1 MPIYTTS
8 YGKRYNIPS
17 DIAAQFEK
25 DFPDAQI
32 RYEASGEEYDIPL
45 NKRDGFIKAFPN
57 AKTVDRMST
66 PPKED
71 AQPEYSGPGGYF
83 APKPRNEPNP
93 SALIAE
99 EVERQQRQAGINP
112 NSAEAISQRFDAM
125 VEALPSRKT
134 KEYDDQLL
142 LEDDRRREEQYN
154 KTHRLGMMQAQNPE
168 GYAPY
173 PQRSDDEK
181 TNSRFLP
188 LANVGDETSA
198 VWMIPQPEDYPAPSP
213 EAQRIWERRINE
225 AKAQSQFESGVRG
238 QLWEITKTL
247 DEQDRK
253 NDEEVRQWREESHKR
268 ALDGLGALPIPPSTP
283 EESRSYSNLKT
294 AQGLLD
300 EAVKVIEQAD
310 RNTHGATGVGNAL
323 RGIKDGLFDPHTWD
337 LGIGELVD
345 ANNLRRVIAKS
356 DRNETL
362 TDDERSLLD
371 ALATNMAVSS
381 LYGSKVGMGYNIGK
395 GTAQSLPFMI
405 EFALNPIAGSS
416 KTIAGKIA
424 RYWLKHNIKRKALKK
439 AGARV
444 IGDIA
449 AATGTMATSG
459 SLRTAADAIT
469 RMTGNPLYE
478 ITPEGK
484 AVYAGHEQGDTPLK
498 AIGKSATAG
507 SIEYYTEL
515 LGGAF
520 GPIGRAV
527 GGVLGKVPGMKSITG
542 YLSRSQAAE
551 LIRGIRTS
559 DWAKSVG
566 DFTSRTGWHGM
577 IEEYS
582 EEEIGNIL
590 NYFTVGDVQKKDLLD
605 PQQHLETFGSVAL
618 MGGFFSALKTAGY
631 RPARSRAQKQVAI
644 FYQQAGELLGEEWQ
658 NIKAACDNNTDP
670 QSGTAALAQVLE
682 SSQYNPEQ
690 KRAILSYFAAKQSY
704 NGVLLADQKSSEEQ
718 TKSPEQTAI
727 ENSYDAGYKSVDGD
741 PSAKQAIK
749 QHLNQVSAPFSEER
763 LQELRAVKN
772 PMQYISEH
780 PQEAPQLLEW
790 FKANSTYTGMIE
802 AVQDQIQQKIKESDD
817 AVDSRTHTDGNLYT
831 VTLKGDNAA
840 QGYIT
845 QGDVTFNPDGSV
857 NKTKSNDRVTVR
869 YADGHSE
876 MLSIDD
882 LGRLVETNNAQELK
896 AQNADAIWEEESR
909 RAAAEIDGTTG
920 PSQGDPITLKD
931 GRRGIFYAD
940 TGDGNYL
947 VQLEDGSVIPAPQTA
962 VTLLNRQPSQQEQ
975 QPTPQ
980 PAQTT
985 PQQTAEQTMAP
996 SPAQEP
1002 QNGVDDR
1009 IGRSLNKEEADNL
1022 IAEMENRAEPAPEL
1036 ELTLENWTAEFGKDG
1051 MVDTPIGKVKMG
1063 ENQYQKLAQKGRN
1076 GKLGMIK
1083 PTLTNPDVI
1092 IEDKSQAKEGQQTER
1107 SSSYVFVKSFIDE
1120 TGERRYYFTSV
1131 TISKEGNEVVISNQ
1145 ERKRNRIHTLFKE
1158 GKLIHV
1164 KKAALPTESATS
1176 AQGNQF
1182 TVPGGATL
1190 QGKNT
1195 NTSANFQTNTTD
1207 NQPQNGVDNRIG
1219 RSLNKEE
1226 ADDLIAE
1233 MENRAE
1239 PAPELELTP
1248 ENWTAEFGKD
1258 GMVDTPIGKVK
1269 MGENQ
1274 YQKLVRNKREN
1285 YFGMIKPTLESP
1297 DMVVEKVA
1305 PADNA
1310 ERDTKLIFVKTF
1322 TKPDG
1327 SRVVHFQ
1334 SVTVKKDGLEVSI
1347 SSHEAEPKDIKK
1359 DMQNATILHISEKMS
1374 HGSEGSLTEAPV
1386 AEGPDLVPTSD
1397 NLSTN
1402 EDTTP
1407 FAENQIPAGQNNTNI
1422 SPEATQPP
1430 AEVTYPRDEK
1440 TGHIL
1445 FDQIDDP
1452 TVVAAA
1458 LRNEF
1463 GEQALEA
1470 AQTKLQDL
1478 QGELEKAASTKDTF
1492 ERLYKQRDLQ
1502 REIAKYQ
1509 QVVSTLTPTE
1519 VEQITPQEMN
1529 RAEVQPENVQN
1540 ETNRSEQQGQE
1551 TTNADT
1557 QTTNADQSEVDENG
1571 RPFVKASDGSTV
1583 FGEITKDTGLTP
1595 APIKLSEGY
1604 QDGNGKGYGRAHIE
1618 ANHGKQI
1625 KKAGFSSVEDFVSYV
1640 AKNYNRDNILVGK
1653 RRNNGQPTFLIQVS
1667 DQHDNTLFVELSGDE
1682 SYWNVNSAGIF
1693 RKGYSNNKE
1702 TVAKTEP
1709 QQPIN
1714 AVSGDSS
1721 LSENEQSGISLSE
1734 PNGESTVSTNE
1745 DTTNIQE
1752 NQESASKNTENQ
1764 TNPLTNKTNTP
1775 ILPRKQTAP
1784 KYAKEIAQFGDEVS
1798 IEDVVLRDIALGQ
1811 KFSWEDHGKS
1821 RGIASEL
1828 GFTGKEA
1835 ERRSRISMLR
1845 NDGITVDDYVH
1856 GLWQEYGE
1864 RFRQDDAQ
1872 IRDALL
1878 DVLQRVYSPKAA
1890 MEQLRN
1896 IHTQEEFSQEEQ
1908 NILTPEER
1916 EAFWNIPVSEYAF
1929 REPKANTPEEQQII
1943 DQAKQNGTYM
1953 KAPNGKPTNLTA
1965 AQWVKVRTQAFKN
1978 WFGDWEKIAK
1988 LANSKHKEN
1997 ERNRSK
2003 QAPEYTDDFRRV
2015 QASSKGLSKQEI
2027 SEFNRRKREIND
2039 AERGLLSGI
2048 FGRQLASGRDR
2059 SWHDQRTL
2067 IDPVHQTPIQI
2078 LENVDGQ
2085 LFHDIFEIVRNYLP
2099 NGELVDLHENYDNA
2113 TCYLAA
2119 DGLSGFAVEDN
2130 GNLVSVFN
2138 LNPNVSFLKTIKDY
2152 VTKCGATHLD
2162 GYNSPKQPLAKI
2174 YQKTLGWKV
2183 ASLMD
2188 YNMEF
2193 DHDDIAANHDA
2204 PQVAFMVNSS
2214 QDVET
2219 KSFDKDSYDEAEA
2232 YQQEQVKAIFENCSK
2247 VIDENGEPL
2256 AVHPVPSSTNTT
2268 DEGAGN
2274 DQQTG
2279 LYFETGGNRTGDR
2292 SRQAYFLNIRDPKY
2306 SSTQGDLSNTSH
2318 DGAILQSQQP
2328 GETSSAT
2335 TYAVTKAD
2343 QIRPATDLNEAR
2355 SSDNPDTRYRNIDE
2369 VNDQFN
2375 AELQQQIEGTLPQGH
2390 IYQLGHPSE
2399 ALQAAGI
2406 PNLPIELAASRLET
2420 KASKDYSSNHPFD
2433 LKNIQNLP
2441 QAISSPIAVFDSKTQ
2456 PNSKVIFIE
2465 LQQDGVNFVVAVK
2478 VHSQRANYQRKIN
2491 INSIRSV
2498 YPKDY
2503 TRDIINWINRGD
2515 LLRWADK
2522 EKILNWLTQQQSNS
2536 ADVDTPIKDIS
2547 VATNIVNNF
2556 ENPTLT
2562 DGKKV
2567 ATAEELS
2574 ETLHT
2579 PIRIVRNVNDIH
2591 DDEKEAFRKRRAC
2604 GWYDMETGEV
2614 VIVLPNCRDEA
2625 EVQATIL
2632 HEVVGHKGLR
2642 ELVGEE
2648 KYNDLLRRVWSSLD
2662 PATKAKKQKQYGH
2675 PLIAADEY
2683 LASLAEENVE
2693 PNVLK
2698 RILAQVRNWL
2708 REVLGM
2714 DIKLSDND
2722 LRYLLWR
2729 SKHNLQNKQNIF
2741 ERAETAAK
2749 DAELRYRLGINNQ
2762 AQDQTENS
2770 GSTELDAVN
2779 RRFNEQL
2786 DAFEKGQMRSN
2797 DWFNMGTPGA
2807 ILQSAGLPNKPITM
2821 TQSVL
2826 RKHMAKHGFS
2836 ATTLRNL
2843 PDALNSPLMVYEW
2856 GDKARSLIVI
2866 TEIPHGD
2873 HRITAA
2879 IKLNR
2884 NGKQLEVNE
2893 IASVHGK
2900 SVERLITEMNDSRS
2914 DFAQDKLR
2922 YVDKKKALNWMSA
2935 MEAPLASSQTSS
2947 QELSLATNIIKN
2959 FENPTLPSE
2968 ENIRFRENGNE
2979 LDAVNRRFNEK
2990 LETLTE
2996 KNADSTVLQL
3006 GRPSDILRA
3015 AGIADKPLKLYGN
3028 KVIKKMK
3035 KHGFKLE
3042 ELQNLPE
3049 AVASPIAVFNNYQ
3062 KEGNRSILTEL
3073 KTADGNF
3080 LVSLDLGKGED
3091 IDFNIVS
3098 SVFGKS
3104 DNKVINWINKGYAA
3118 YIDKEKAL
3126 NYLHLAAPI
3135 AAASDNQELSL
3146 ATNIIKN
3153 FENPTLP
3160 SEENIRFRE
3169 KEAPGDLPTSQASS
3183 SQEKLR
3189 EELKHLRTLRKGLD
3203 SEVMQYRKRG
3213 AQNESSSTR
3222 QLKDIIARYNRS
3234 QRQIREYVNDILDAQ
3249 AATTLGKREI
3259 NTLLSALVRATD
3271 PQKAEEAV
3279 HRILDTVTTAR
3290 LRAETARTEKLYNT
3304 KIQGETP
3311 QGVPEAKGVDDNTR
3325 VMIEYFRAHKEEN
3338 INESEEALR
3347 TKEATEGLTPA
3358 EQMHMDAIYLIRL
3371 YQQATEVGN
3380 DYMAASAQME
3390 QLEQQID
3397 TLSKEVWHLQR
3408 AKATGGEARR
3418 KRTIEQK
3425 QQTMVQKGHLLE
3437 ATRWQLQELKQNYLE
3452 QLQGFN
3458 DILQEVIL
3466 NGRSAYLDWVHKQQ
3480 DRQREILQGAF
3491 ADAGPKAMAS
3501 ARQYGGWKPQGPLH
3515 KSVLAMRDFF
3525 TAPLLSLDYL
3535 IRKHTQSAPNGEGH
3549 LYNQFIRGEGGY
3561 MEASNRYFERT
3572 REITDALGEAAQ
3584 RYMGISGKNMGQ
3596 RWLRAQAQAR
3606 RSPLT
3611 FSLQL
3616 NDGSQPQV
3624 ISATQALYLR
3634 ALEKQTDGQVK
3645 LRAMGISEEVMEQIS
3660 QTLQQEAPEMV
3671 ALADWVQEQLLPS
3684 LRESYNATHLRLFGT
3699 QMREVAHYFPISIN
3713 KRETYREND
3722 GTEHEQALP
3731 TTTTGSIISR
3741 KPNTTAIDWNMDF
3754 FEVLDRHIQ
3763 QMEHWNAYS
3772 EVVQNMN
3779 RLTSNTLFKKSLEYK
3794 NPGEARKF
3802 MDAARVAA
3810 EQYRIQVLDHES
3822 VIVKLSQAAAS
3833 SKINFRVWT
3842 AIKQIASS
3850 PAFVAY
3856 SADPQF
3862 WATLSKHVATLPA
3875 TLLGRGDYSWAKA
3888 NLPDF
3893 RRRVQGGTAG
3903 NDALERESFSVV
3915 RKLSKD
3921 PRSPLSYGMWAN
3933 AHMDAVVCA
3942 MGAKAVYEYQLS
3954 RHKRRGLSESEAQR
3968 AARRDAEI
3976 SYNLSQQSALGVN
3989 LSPMQRSR
3997 NFFSVIFSTF
4007 QNAQF
4012 LYGRQLGDALRELTR
4027 STELETEALYQR
4039 YRTRGMESA
4048 QARRAALKDVSIA
4061 KRTSVVR
4068 ILTYGWGLQLLW
4080 VAMSNALPYIFGG
4093 DDDDKNLWVESA
4105 KNPAVWIGPLQ
4116 GLFGGGNLTSIA
4128 EGYPFDGPM
4137 LFEDISRFW
4146 RNYGEA
4152 AQSQGIFSW
4161 ETAGVT
4167 LDLLT
4172 EFSLSQ
4178 NSETFMNL
4186 YNGVQSFID
4195 GHSTAGLLQLIN
4207 APRSQIKKILMQRG
4221 EHESL
4226 MQYAERINNLQ
4237 ELFRA
4242 MDRSAQGARGTSQPL
4257 YEELEQAN

>member
-25 DFPDAQI
+25 DFPDARI

-83 APKPRNEPNP
+83 APTTRHEPNP

-99 EVERQQRQAGINP
+99 EVERQQREAGINP

-125 VEALPSRKT
+125 IEALPTSAT
-134 KEYDDQLL
+134 KKYDDQVLR
-142 LEDDRRREEQYN
+142 EDYRRREEQYN

-253 NDEEVRQWREESHKR
+253 NDEKVRQWREESHKR

-424 RYWLKHNIKRKALKK
+424 RYWLKHNAKGKALKK

-469 RMTGNPLYE
+469 RTTGNPLYE

-577 IEEYS
+577 VEEYS

-644 FYQQAGELLGEEWQ
+644 LDQQAGDLLGEEWQ
-658 NIKAACDNNTDP
+658 NIKAACDNNNDP

-749 QHLNQVSAPFSEER
+749 QHLDQVSAPFSEER
-763 LQELRAVKN
+763 LQQLRAVEN

-802 AVQDQIQQKIKESDD
+802 AVQDQINQKIKESDD

-831 VTLKGDNAA
+831 ITLKGDNAA

-845 QGDVTFNPDGSV
+845 QGDVAFNPDGSV

-962 VTLLNRQPSQQEQ
+962 VTLLNRQPSQQ
-975 QPTPQ
+975 QPTLQ

-985 PQQTAEQTMAP
+985 PQQTAEQTMTP

-1002 QNGVDDR
+1002 QNGVDNR

-1036 ELTLENWTAEFGKDG
+1036 ELTPENWTAEFGEDG

-1063 ENQYQKLAQKGRN
+1063 ENQYLKLAQKGRN

-1107 SSSYVFVKSFIDE
+1107 PSSYVFVKSFIDE
-1120 TGERRYYFTSV
+1120 TGDRRYYFTSV

-1145 ERKRNRIHTLFKE
+1145 EKSKDRIIRLMEE
-1158 GKLIHV
+1158 GKPAYI
-1164 KKAALPTESATS
+1164 KKATLPSESATS
-1176 AQGNQF
+1176 AQGNRL
-1182 TVPGGATL
+1182 TIPGGATL
-1190 QGKNT
+1190 QDKNT
-1195 NTSANFQTNTTD
+1195 NSSANFQTNTTD
-1207 NQPQNGVDNRIG
+1207 NQPQNSVDNRIG
-1219 RSLNKEE
+1219 RSLNQEE
-1226 ADDLIAE
+1226 ADNLIAE

-1248 ENWTAEFGKD
+1248 ENWTAEFGED

-1407 FAENQIPAGQNNTNI
+1407 FAENQITAGQNNTNI

-1529 RAEVQPENVQN
+1529 RAEVQPENAQN

-1557 QTTNADQSEVDENG
+1557 QTSNADQSEVDENG

-1583 FGEITKDTGLTP
+1583 FGEITEDTGLTP
-1595 APIKLSEGY
+1595 APIKLSEGVITNTTTN
-1604 QDGNGKGYGRAHIE
+1604 DGYGLAHIE
-1618 ANHGKQI
+1618 ARHGDQI
-1625 KKAGFSSVEDFVSYV
+1625 RQAGFDSVEEFVESV
-1640 AKNYNRDNILVGK
+1640 AKNYDQIKEGRK
-1653 RRNNGQPTFLIQVS
+1653 RNDGSETYLLQLEDKHN
-1667 DQHDNTLFVELSGDE
+1667 NTLFVELSKDG
-1682 SYWNVNSAGIF
+1682 SYWNINSAGIF
-1693 RKGYSNNKE
+1693 NNKYARGNKVVYSRHTQTNQFAE
-1702 TVAKTEP
+1702 TGEGSPST
-1709 QQPIN
+1709 
-1714 AVSGDSS
+1714 
-1721 LSENEQSGISLSE
+1721 EQSGTQSDA
-1734 PNGESTVSTNE
+1734 STLPPTSTNE

-1764 TNPLTNKTNTP
+1764 TNPPTYKVNTP

-1864 RFRQDDAQ
+1864 RFRQDDTQ
-1872 IRDALL
+1872 IRDAVL

-1908 NILTPEER
+1908 NILTPEEQD
-1916 EAFWNIPVSEYAF
+1916 AFGNTPVSEYAF
-1929 REPKANTPEEQQII
+1929 REPEATTPEEQQII

-2003 QAPEYTDDFRRV
+2003 QAPEYSDDFRRV
-2015 QASSKGLSKQEI
+2015 QASSRKLSQDDISAFHRDKQDLNEN
-2027 SEFNRRKREIND
+2027 ERE
-2039 AERGLLSGI
+2039 LLSGV
-2048 FGRQLASGRDR
+2048 FRRQLLSARARGGYA
-2059 SWHDQRTL
+2059 QRTL
-2067 IDPVHQTPIQI
+2067 IDPQQNIPVQI
-2078 LENVDGQ
+2078 LEDVDGQ
-2085 LFHDIFEIVRNYLP
+2085 LFHDIFEIVRNYLK

-2113 TCYLAA
+2113 TCYLSA

-2162 GYNSPKQPLAKI
+2162 GYNFPKQPLAKI

-2247 VIDENGEPL
+2247 VIDKNGEPL
-2256 AVHPVPSSTNTT
+2256 ALYPVPSSTNTT
-2268 DEGAGN
+2268 DEGSGN
-2274 DQQTG
+2274 DQQIG
-2279 LYFETGGNRTGDR
+2279 LYFETGGNGTGDR

-2318 DGAILQSQQP
+2318 NGAILQSQQP

-2343 QIRPATDLNEAR
+2343 QIRPATDHNEER

-2369 VNDQFN
+2369 INDQFN

-2406 PNLPIELAASRLET
+2406 PNLPIELAASRLSD
-2420 KASKDYSSNHPFD
+2420 KSMQANHPFE
-2433 LKNIQNLP
+2433 LSEIENLP
-2441 QAISSPIAVFDSKTQ
+2441 EAIQQPLAVFRSATHIG
-2456 PNSKVIFIE
+2456 SYVVMTEIE
-2465 LQQDGVNFVVAVK
+2465 HQGKNYVAAIQTHRQK
-2478 VHSQRANYQRKIN
+2478 GRLEIN
-2491 INSIRSV
+2491 DIRSI
-2498 YPKDY
+2498 YPKNN
-2503 TRDIINWINRGD
+2503 RQIANWIDEG
-2515 LLRWADK
+2515 LLEYAETQK
-2522 EKILNWLTQQQSNS
+2522 MVEWLSKQRSNS
-2536 ADVDTPIKDIS
+2536 AEVRKLFNH
-2547 VATNIVNNF
+2547 ATNIVNSF

-2591 DDEKEAFRKRRAC
+2591 DDEKEALRKRRAY

-2698 RILAQVRNWL
+2698 RISAQVRNWL

-2749 DAELRYRLGINNQ
+2749 DAELRYRLGINNRAQ
-2762 AQDQTENS
+2762 AQTENS

-2786 DAFEKGQMRSN
+2786 
-2797 DWFNMGTPGA
+2797 
-2807 ILQSAGLPNKPITM
+2807 
-2821 TQSVL
+2821 
-2826 RKHMAKHGFS
+2826 
-2836 ATTLRNL
+2836 
-2843 PDALNSPLMVYEW
+2843 
-2856 GDKARSLIVI
+2856 
-2866 TEIPHGD
+2866 
-2873 HRITAA
+2873 
-2879 IKLNR
+2879 
-2884 NGKQLEVNE
+2884 
-2893 IASVHGK
+2893 
-2900 SVERLITEMNDSRS
+2900 
-2914 DFAQDKLR
+2914 
-2922 YVDKKKALNWMSA
+2922 
-2935 MEAPLASSQTSS
+2935 
-2947 QELSLATNIIKN
+2947 
-2959 FENPTLPSE
+2959 
-2968 ENIRFRENGNE
+2968 
-2979 LDAVNRRFNEK
+2979 
-2990 LETLTE
+2990 ETLTE
-2996 KNADSTVLQL
+2996 KNAQSVMLNLGRPNTVLQ
-3006 GRPSDILRA
+3006 S
-3015 AGIADKPLKLYGN
+3015 AGIADRPIRLYGN
-3028 KVIKKMK
+3028 KVMKKIR
-3035 KHGFKLE
+3035 KHGFKITDIK
-3042 ELQNLPE
+3042 NLPS
-3049 AVASPIAVFNNYQ
+3049 AINNPIAVFNNYGN
-3062 KEGNRSILTEL
+3062 KENRAVFTEL
-3073 KTADGNF
+3073 ATSQGNV
-3080 LVSLDLGKGED
+3080 LVTIEWGKGTDAEL
-3091 IDFNIVS
+3091 NIVT
-3098 SVFGKS
+3098 SVFGKGNS
-3104 DNKVINWINKGYAA
+3104 NIIDWINSGYTT
-3118 YIDKEKAL
+3118 YINKEKAL
-3126 NYLHLAAPI
+3126 NYLRISALI
-3135 AAASDNQELSL
+3135 AEAQDNQELSL

-3169 KEAPGDLPTSQASS
+3169 QDTPSDLPTSQVSS

-3249 AATTLGKREI
+3249 AATSLGKREI

-3271 PQKAEEAV
+3271 PQKAEQAI

-3290 LRAETARTEKLYNT
+3290 LRAETARTEKLYST

-3347 TKEATEGLTPA
+3347 TKQATEGLTPT

-3722 GTEHEQALP
+3722 GTEHEQTLP

-3833 SKINFRVWT
+3833 SKINFRGWT

-3968 AARRDAEI
+3968 AARRDAEL

-4039 YRTRGMESA
+4039 YRTQGMESA
-4048 QARRAALKDVSIA
+4048 QARRAALKDVSLA

-4128 EGYPFDGPM
+4128 EGYPFGGPM

-4186 YNGVQSFID
+4186 YNGVQAFID
-4195 GHSTAGLLQLIN
+4195 GHSTAGLLQLLN
-4207 APRSQIKKILMQRG
+4207 APRSQIKKILLQRG

-4242 MDRSAQGARGTSQPL
+4242 IDRSAQDARGTSYPL

>member
-45 NKRDGFIKAFPN
+45 KKRDSFLKAYPN
-57 AKTVDRMST
+57 AKTVDRIST
-66 PPKED
+66 PPKQD
-71 AQPEYSGPGGYF
+71 TQPEYSGPGGYF

-154 KTHRLGMMQAQNPE
+154 KTHRLGMMQAQNAE
-168 GYAPY
+168 WGRPY
-173 PQRSDDEK
+173 SQRYGRTEDN
-181 TNSRFLP
+181 TPILP
-188 LANVGDETSA
+188 LADAGNQESA
-198 VWMIPQPEDYPAPSP
+198 FSTNLHPQDYPAPSP
-213 EAQRIWERRINE
+213 EAQQIWERRTNE

-323 RGIKDGLFDPHTWD
+323 RGIKDGIFDPHTWD

-424 RYWLKHNIKRKALKK
+424 RYWLKHNAKGKTLKK

-469 RMTGNPLYE
+469 RMTGTPLYE

-527 GGVLGKVPGMKSITG
+527 GGVLGKVPGMKSISG

-577 IEEYS
+577 VEEYS

-644 FYQQAGELLGEEWQ
+644 FDQQAGDLLGEEWQ

-845 QGDVTFNPDGSV
+845 QGDVAFNPDGSV

-985 PQQTAEQTMAP
+985 PQQTAEQTMTP

-1002 QNGVDDR
+1002 QND
-1009 IGRSLNKEEADNL
+1009 
-1022 IAEMENRAEPAPEL
+1022 
-1036 ELTLENWTAEFGKDG
+1036 
-1051 MVDTPIGKVKMG
+1051 
-1063 ENQYQKLAQKGRN
+1063 
-1076 GKLGMIK
+1076 
-1083 PTLTNPDVI
+1083 
-1092 IEDKSQAKEGQQTER
+1092 
-1107 SSSYVFVKSFIDE
+1107 
-1120 TGERRYYFTSV
+1120 
-1131 TISKEGNEVVISNQ
+1131 
-1145 ERKRNRIHTLFKE
+1145 
-1158 GKLIHV
+1158 
-1164 KKAALPTESATS
+1164 
-1176 AQGNQF
+1176 
-1182 TVPGGATL
+1182 
-1190 QGKNT
+1190 
-1195 NTSANFQTNTTD
+1195 
-1207 NQPQNGVDNRIG
+1207 VDNRIG

-1297 DMVVEKVA
+1297 DMVLEE
-1305 PADNA
+1305 ADPKEGA

-1327 SRVVHFQ
+1327 SRVVHFEN
-1334 SVTVKKDGLEVSI
+1334 VTIQKDNLEVSI
-1347 SSHEAEPKDIKK
+1347 SSHELQKSALQKKMQQDNLLHLKGLFSSEGRLAEPQI
-1359 DMQNATILHISEKMS
+1359 
-1374 HGSEGSLTEAPV
+1374 EGS
-1386 AEGPDLVPTSD
+1386 DLVPTPS
-1397 NLSTN
+1397 LSSTN

-1407 FAENQIPAGQNNTNI
+1407 FAENQIPADQNNTDT
-1422 SPEATQPP
+1422 SSEATQTPT
-1430 AEVTYPRDEK
+1430 EVTYPRDEK

-1445 FDQIDDP
+1445 FNQIDDP

-1551 TTNADT
+1551 VTNADT

-1583 FGEITKDTGLTP
+1583 FGEITEDTGLTP
-1595 APIKLSEGY
+1595 APIKLSEGVITNTTTN
-1604 QDGNGKGYGRAHIE
+1604 DGYGLAHIE
-1618 ANHGKQI
+1618 ARHGDQI
-1625 KKAGFSSVEDFVSYV
+1625 RQAGFDSVEEFVESV
-1640 AKNYNRDNILVGK
+1640 AKNYDQIKEGRK
-1653 RRNNGQPTFLIQVS
+1653 RNDGSETYLLQLEDKHN
-1667 DQHDNTLFVELSGDE
+1667 NTLFVELSKDG
-1682 SYWNVNSAGIF
+1682 SYWNINSAGIF
-1693 RKGYSNNKE
+1693 NNKYARGNKVVYSRHTQTNQFAE
-1702 TVAKTEP
+1702 TGEGSPST
-1709 QQPIN
+1709 
-1714 AVSGDSS
+1714 
-1721 LSENEQSGISLSE
+1721 EQSGTQSDA
-1734 PNGESTVSTNE
+1734 STLPPTSANE

-1764 TNPLTNKTNTP
+1764 TNPPTNKTNTP
-1775 ILPRKQTAP
+1775 ILPKKQTAP

-1872 IRDALL
+1872 IRDAVL

-1896 IHTQEEFSQEEQ
+1896 LHAQEEFSQEEQ
-1908 NILTPEER
+1908 NILTPEEQD
-1916 EAFWNIPVSEYAF
+1916 AFWNAPVSEYAF
-1929 REPKANTPEEQQII
+1929 REPGATTPEEQQII

-1988 LANSKHKEN
+1988 LANSKHKGN

-2138 LNPNVSFLKTIKDY
+2138 LNPDVSFLKTIKDY
-2152 VTKCGATHLD
+2152 VTECGATHLD
-2162 GYNSPKQPLAKI
+2162 GYNSPEQPLVKI
-2174 YQKTLGWKV
+2174 YQHTLGWQV

-2256 AVHPVPSSTNTT
+2256 AVYPVPSSTNTT

-2279 LYFETGGNRTGDR
+2279 LYFETGGNGTGDR

-2375 AELQQQIEGTLPQGH
+2375 AELQQQIEGSLPKGH

-2406 PNLPIELAASRLET
+2406 PNLPIELAASCLSN
-2420 KASKDYSSNHPFD
+2420 KSKQENHPFE
-2433 LKNIQNLP
+2433 LSEIENLLEAIQQPL
-2441 QAISSPIAVFDSKTQ
+2441 AVFRSATHIG
-2456 PNSKVIFIE
+2456 SY
-2465 LQQDGVNFVVAVK
+2465 VVLTEIK
-2478 VHSQRANYQRKIN
+2478 HQGKNYVAAIQTHRKKGSLEIN
-2491 INSIRSV
+2491 DIRSI
-2498 YPKDY
+2498 YPKNNGQ
-2503 TRDIINWINRGD
+2503 IANWIDEG
-2515 LLRWADK
+2515 LLEYAETQK
-2522 EKILNWLTQQQSNS
+2522 MVEWLSKQRSNS
-2536 ADVDTPIKDIS
+2536 AEVRKLFNH
-2547 VATNIVNNF
+2547 ATNIVNNF

-2591 DDEKEAFRKRRAC
+2591 DDEKEALRKRRAY

-2786 DAFEKGQMRSN
+2786 
-2797 DWFNMGTPGA
+2797 
-2807 ILQSAGLPNKPITM
+2807 
-2821 TQSVL
+2821 
-2826 RKHMAKHGFS
+2826 
-2836 ATTLRNL
+2836 
-2843 PDALNSPLMVYEW
+2843 
-2856 GDKARSLIVI
+2856 
-2866 TEIPHGD
+2866 
-2873 HRITAA
+2873 
-2879 IKLNR
+2879 
-2884 NGKQLEVNE
+2884 
-2893 IASVHGK
+2893 
-2900 SVERLITEMNDSRS
+2900 
-2914 DFAQDKLR
+2914 
-2922 YVDKKKALNWMSA
+2922 
-2935 MEAPLASSQTSS
+2935 
-2947 QELSLATNIIKN
+2947 
-2959 FENPTLPSE
+2959 
-2968 ENIRFRENGNE
+2968 
-2979 LDAVNRRFNEK
+2979 
-2990 LETLTE
+2990 ETLTE

-3015 AGIADKPLKLYGN
+3015 AGIADKPLKLYGS

-3290 LRAETARTEKLYNT
+3290 LRAETARTEKLYST

-3371 YQQATEVGN
+3371 YQQATEVGH

-3616 NDGSQPQV
+3616 NDGSRPQV

-3722 GTEHEQALP
+3722 GTEHEQTLP

-3968 AARRDAEI
+3968 AARRDAEL

-4128 EGYPFDGPM
+4128 EGYPFGGPM

-4146 RNYGEA
+4146 NNYGEA

-4186 YNGVQSFID
+4186 YNGVQAFID

>member
-25 DFPDAQI
+25 DFPDARI

-57 AKTVDRMST
+57 AKTVDRIST

-71 AQPEYSGPGGYF
+71 TQPEYSGYSGYNGAGGF
-83 APKPRNEPNP
+83 VAQTPLNKPAHSGNRATDIELQQLNNLVVHNAGKTQPTYEDP
-93 SALIAE
+93 LIA
-99 EVERQQRQAGINP
+99 RIQAKAQQDSTQSPFSLSDPQHNSSAPNAPITSFGEAFSQGSNALYQGLKNAVGESAGTFIGTQKDYAKAVDLLSELQASGY
-112 NSAEAISQRFDAM
+112 SFKDFDPEKADHDYLTAKYNQ
-125 VEALPSRKT
+125 ALDTWHKV
-134 KEYDDQLL
+134 K
-142 LEDDRRREEQYN
+142 
-154 KTHRLGMMQAQNPE
+154 
-168 GYAPY
+168 
-173 PQRSDDEK
+173 
-181 TNSRFLP
+181 
-188 LANVGDETSA
+188 
-198 VWMIPQPEDYPAPSP
+198 
-213 EAQRIWERRINE
+213 AQRKKERESMGAWDAFKHLLKDPTMPTIPGKE
-225 AKAQSQFESGVRG
+225 SFFQKAQSQADDIQRLRAFKYIAEA
-238 QLWEITKTL
+238 LHKTNG
-247 DEQDRK
+247 D
-253 NDEEVRQWREESHKR
+253 V
-268 ALDGLGALPIPPSTP
+268 
-283 EESRSYSNLKT
+283 
-294 AQGLLD
+294 
-300 EAVKVIEQAD
+300 EQAKSLLGHQAQTQQWSD
-310 RNTHGATGVGNAL
+310 KVTEDARNELASMRPTEGTAAFIGNLVPQMIGNAAA
-323 RGIKDGLFDPHTWD
+323 
-337 LGIGELVD
+337 IGASFSPYTRWL
-345 ANNLRRVIAKS
+345 ARPLAQLNMA
-356 DRNETL
+356 TL
-362 TDDERSLLD
+362 T
-371 ALATNMAVSS
+371 ASS
-381 LYGSKVGMGYNIGK
+381 
-395 GTAQSLPFMI
+395 
-405 EFALNPIAGSS
+405 AGSS
-416 KTIAGKIA
+416 
-424 RYWLKHNIKRKALKK
+424 
-439 AGARV
+439 
-444 IGDIA
+444 
-449 AATGTMATSG
+449 M
-459 SLRTAADAIT
+459 ADA
-469 RMTGNPLYE
+469 RLYAEQTGKLISESDVKN
-478 ITPEGK
+478 
-484 AVYAGHEQGDTPLK
+484 
-498 AIGKSATAG
+498 AG
-507 SIEYYTEL
+507 SISGGIEAVTEIIPYARIFNRIQHVSGL
-515 LGGAF
+515 KSGRIIVNAVKNNPVAQDELTRLVKQAGSEFPTKLITKKGAKRLAGDILTEGTSEAVAGGLGTLV
-520 GPIGRAV
+520 PILYANKEDYPT
-527 GGVLGKVPGMKSITG
+527 L
-542 YLSRSQAAE
+542 
-551 LIRGIRTS
+551 
-559 DWAKSVG
+559 
-566 DFTSRTGWHGM
+566 H
-577 IEEYS
+577 
-582 EEEIGNIL
+582 NIL
-590 NYFTVGDVQKKDLLD
+590 SDAWEGAKGGLF
-605 PQQHLETFGSVAL
+605 
-618 MGGFFSALKTAGY
+618 MGAILGAGSALSGNFANRERRKKIGKITLADTGNG
-631 RPARSRAQKQVAI
+631 VVEI
-644 FYQQAGELLGEEWQ
+644 VGEKSNGTLLAVDGNNKILEIPKSQILDIAEVGF
-658 NIKAACDNNTDP
+658 NEFDAYTKKITDETLAAAV
-670 QSGTAALAQVLE
+670 QSGKMVVQQNA
-682 SSQYNPEQ
+682 
-690 KRAILSYFAAKQSY
+690 
-704 NGVLLADQKSSEEQ
+704 
-718 TKSPEQTAI
+718 
-727 ENSYDAGYKSVDGD
+727 D

-749 QHLNQVSAPFSEER
+749 QHLDQVSAPFSEER
-763 LQELRAVKN
+763 LQQLRAVEN

-802 AVQDQIQQKIKESDD
+802 AVQDQINQKIKESDD

-831 VTLKGDNAA
+831 ITLKGDNAA

-845 QGDVTFNPDGSV
+845 QGDVAFNPDGSV
-857 NKTKSNDRVTVR
+857 NKTKSNDRVTIR

-975 QPTPQ
+975 PFTPE
-980 PAQTT
+980 PAKTT
-985 PQQTAEQTMAP
+985 PQQTAEQTMTP

-1002 QNGVDDR
+1002 QND
-1009 IGRSLNKEEADNL
+1009 
-1022 IAEMENRAEPAPEL
+1022 
-1036 ELTLENWTAEFGKDG
+1036 
-1051 MVDTPIGKVKMG
+1051 
-1063 ENQYQKLAQKGRN
+1063 
-1076 GKLGMIK
+1076 
-1083 PTLTNPDVI
+1083 
-1092 IEDKSQAKEGQQTER
+1092 
-1107 SSSYVFVKSFIDE
+1107 
-1120 TGERRYYFTSV
+1120 
-1131 TISKEGNEVVISNQ
+1131 
-1145 ERKRNRIHTLFKE
+1145 
-1158 GKLIHV
+1158 
-1164 KKAALPTESATS
+1164 
-1176 AQGNQF
+1176 
-1182 TVPGGATL
+1182 
-1190 QGKNT
+1190 
-1195 NTSANFQTNTTD
+1195 
-1207 NQPQNGVDNRIG
+1207 VDNRIG

-1248 ENWTAEFGKD
+1248 ENWTAEFGED

-1407 FAENQIPAGQNNTNI
+1407 FAENQITAGQNNTNT
-1422 SPEATQPP
+1422 SSEATQPP

-1502 REIAKYQ
+1502 REITKYQ

-1529 RAEVQPENVQN
+1529 RAEIQPENAQN

-1557 QTTNADQSEVDENG
+1557 QTSNADQSEVDENG

-1583 FGEITKDTGLTP
+1583 FGEITEDTGLTP

-1764 TNPLTNKTNTP
+1764 TNPPTYKVNTP

-1864 RFRQDDAQ
+1864 RFCQDDAQ

-1896 IHTQEEFSQEEQ
+1896 LHAQEEFSQE
-1908 NILTPEER
+1908 
-1916 EAFWNIPVSEYAF
+1916 AFDETLMSEYAF
-1929 REPKANTPEEQQII
+1929 REPEATTPEEQQII
-1943 DQAKQNGTYM
+1943 DQAKQNGTYL

-1965 AQWVKVRTQAFKN
+1965 AQWVKVRTQAFKT

-2003 QAPEYTDDFRRV
+2003 QAPEYSDDFRRV
-2015 QASSKGLSKQEI
+2015 QARSKGLSKQDI

-2039 AERGLLSGI
+2039 ADRRLLSRV
-2048 FGRQLASGRDR
+2048 FRRQLISASNR

-2085 LFHDIFEIVRNYLP
+2085 LFHDIFEIVKNYLP

-2138 LNPNVSFLKTIKDY
+2138 LNPKIKFLRTIKDY
-2152 VTKCGATHLD
+2152 VTECGATHLD
-2162 GYNSPKQPLAKI
+2162 GCNSPKQPLAEI
-2174 YQKTLGWKV
+2174 YQHTLGWQV

-2256 AVHPVPSSTNTT
+2256 AVYPVPSSTNTT

-2274 DQQTG
+2274 NQQTG
-2279 LYFETGGNRTGDR
+2279 LYFETGGNGTGDR

-2318 DGAILQSQQP
+2318 DGVILQSQQP
-2328 GETSSAT
+2328 GETPSAT

-2343 QIRPATDLNEAR
+2343 QIRPATDHNEER

-2369 VNDQFN
+2369 INDQFN

-2406 PNLPIELAASRLET
+2406 PNLPIELAAKRLSD
-2420 KASKDYSSNHPFD
+2420 KSLQANHPFE
-2433 LKNIQNLP
+2433 LSEIENLP
-2441 QAISSPIAVFDSKTQ
+2441 EAIQQPLAVFRSATHIG
-2456 PNSKVIFIE
+2456 SYVVMTEIE
-2465 LQQDGVNFVVAVK
+2465 HQGKNYVAAIQTNRQQGRLEV
-2478 VHSQRANYQRKIN
+2478 
-2491 INSIRSV
+2491 NSIRSV
-2498 YPKDY
+2498 HY
-2503 TRDIINWINRGD
+2503 RNSNAHIANWIDEG
-2515 LLRWADK
+2515 LLEYVDK
-2522 EKILNWLTQQQSNS
+2522 QKMVEWLSKQRYNS
-2536 ADVDTPIKDIS
+2536 ADVRKLFNH
-2547 VATNIVNNF
+2547 VTNIVNNF

-2591 DDEKEAFRKRRAC
+2591 DDEKEALRKRRAY

-2749 DAELRYRLGINNQ
+2749 DAELRYRLGINNRT
-2762 AQDQTENS
+2762 QDQTENS

-2786 DAFEKGQMRSN
+2786 DAFKKGQMRSN

-2843 PDALNSPLMVYEW
+2843 ADALNSPLMVYEW

-2866 TEIPHGD
+2866 TEIQHGD

-2900 SVERLITEMNDSRS
+2900 SVERLVKEIIHPTKD
-2914 DFAQDKLR
+2914 DFAQDLLR

-2968 ENIRFRENGNE
+2968 ENIRFREQ
-2979 LDAVNRRFNEK
+2979 D
-2990 LETLTE
+2990 T
-2996 KNADSTVLQL
+2996 
-3006 GRPSDILRA
+3006 PS
-3015 AGIADKPLKLYGN
+3015 
-3028 KVIKKMK
+3028 
-3035 KHGFKLE
+3035 
-3042 ELQNLPE
+3042 
-3049 AVASPIAVFNNYQ
+3049 
-3062 KEGNRSILTEL
+3062 
-3073 KTADGNF
+3073 
-3080 LVSLDLGKGED
+3080 
-3091 IDFNIVS
+3091 
-3098 SVFGKS
+3098 
-3104 DNKVINWINKGYAA
+3104 
-3118 YIDKEKAL
+3118 
-3126 NYLHLAAPI
+3126 
-3135 AAASDNQELSL
+3135 
-3146 ATNIIKN
+3146 
-3153 FENPTLP
+3153 
-3160 SEENIRFRE
+3160 
-3169 KEAPGDLPTSQASS
+3169 DLPTSQASS

-3279 HRILDTVTTAR
+3279 QRILDTVTTAR
-3290 LRAETARTEKLYNT
+3290 LRAETARTEKLYST

-3347 TKEATEGLTPA
+3347 TKQATEGLTPT

-3466 NGRSAYLDWVHKQQ
+3466 NGRSAYLDWVHRQQ

-3671 ALADWVQEQLLPS
+3671 ALADWVQEQMLPS
-3684 LRESYNATHLRLFGT
+3684 LRVSYNATHLRLFGT

-3722 GTEHEQALP
+3722 GTEHEQTLP

-3833 SKINFRVWT
+3833 SKINFRGWT

-3968 AARRDAEI
+3968 AARRDAEL

-4039 YRTRGMESA
+4039 YRTQGMESA

-4128 EGYPFDGPM
+4128 EGYPFGGPM

-4186 YNGVQSFID
+4186 YNGVQAFID

-4207 APRSQIKKILMQRG
+4207 APRSQIKKILLQRG

-4242 MDRSAQGARGTSQPL
+4242 IDRSAQGARGTSYPL

>member
-45 NKRDGFIKAFPN
+45 KKRDSFLKAYPN
-57 AKTVDRMST
+57 AKTVDRIST
-66 PPKED
+66 PPKQD
-71 AQPEYSGPGGYF
+71 TQPEYSGPGGYF

-154 KTHRLGMMQAQNPE
+154 KTHRLGMMQAQNAE
-168 GYAPY
+168 WGRPY
-173 PQRSDDEK
+173 SQRYGRTEDN
-181 TNSRFLP
+181 TPILP
-188 LANVGDETSA
+188 LADAGNQESA
-198 VWMIPQPEDYPAPSP
+198 FSTNLHPQDYPAPSP

-310 RNTHGATGVGNAL
+310 QNTHQGTSGIGNAL
-323 RGIKDGLFDPHTWD
+323 RGIKNNLFDPIAWERHVGTLAD
-337 LGIGELVD
+337 VSNISK
-345 ANNLRRVIAKS
+345 VIAKS

-362 TDDERSLLD
+362 TDDEQSLLD
-371 ALATNMAVSS
+371 ALATNLAANS

-395 GTAQSLPFMI
+395 SIAQSLPFMI

-424 RYWLKHNIKRKALKK
+424 RYWLKHNAKGKALKK

-515 LGGAF
+515 LGGTF

-577 IEEYS
+577 VEEYS

-644 FYQQAGELLGEEWQ
+644 FDQQAGELLGEEWQ

-763 LQELRAVKN
+763 LQELHAVKN

-790 FKANSTYTGMIE
+790 FKANSIYTGMIE

-975 QPTPQ
+975 PSTPE

-1036 ELTLENWTAEFGKDG
+1036 ELTLENWTAEFG
-1051 MVDTPIGKVKMG
+1051 
-1063 ENQYQKLAQKGRN
+1063 E
-1076 GKLGMIK
+1076 
-1083 PTLTNPDVI
+1083 
-1092 IEDKSQAKEGQQTER
+1092 
-1107 SSSYVFVKSFIDE
+1107 
-1120 TGERRYYFTSV
+1120 
-1131 TISKEGNEVVISNQ
+1131 
-1145 ERKRNRIHTLFKE
+1145 
-1158 GKLIHV
+1158 
-1164 KKAALPTESATS
+1164 
-1176 AQGNQF
+1176 
-1182 TVPGGATL
+1182 
-1190 QGKNT
+1190 
-1195 NTSANFQTNTTD
+1195 
-1207 NQPQNGVDNRIG
+1207 
-1219 RSLNKEE
+1219 
-1226 ADDLIAE
+1226 
-1233 MENRAE
+1233 
-1239 PAPELELTP
+1239 
-1248 ENWTAEFGKD
+1248 D

-1407 FAENQIPAGQNNTNI
+1407 FAENQIPAGQNNTNT
-1422 SPEATQPP
+1422 SPETTQPP

-1529 RAEVQPENVQN
+1529 RAEVQPENAQN

-1583 FGEITKDTGLTP
+1583 FGEITEDTGLTP

-1872 IRDALL
+1872 IRDAVL

-1896 IHTQEEFSQEEQ
+1896 LHAQEEFSQEEQ
-1908 NILTPEER
+1908 NILTPEEQD
-1916 EAFWNIPVSEYAF
+1916 AFGNAPVSEYAF
-1929 REPKANTPEEQQII
+1929 REPEATTPEEQQII

-1988 LANSKHKEN
+1988 LANSKHKGN

-2015 QASSKGLSKQEI
+2015 QARSRKLSQEDISAFHRDKQDLNEN
-2027 SEFNRRKREIND
+2027 ERE
-2039 AERGLLSGI
+2039 LLSGV
-2048 FGRQLASGRDR
+2048 FRRQLLSARARGGYA
-2059 SWHDQRTL
+2059 QRTL
-2067 IDPVHQTPIQI
+2067 IDPQQNIPVQI
-2078 LENVDGQ
+2078 LEDVDGQ
-2085 LFHDIFEIVRNYLP
+2085 LFHDIFEIVRNYLK

-2152 VTKCGATHLD
+2152 VTECGATHLD
-2162 GYNSPKQPLAKI
+2162 GYNSPEQPLAKI
-2174 YQKTLGWKV
+2174 YQHTLGWQV

-2256 AVHPVPSSTNTT
+2256 AVYPVPSSTNTT

-2279 LYFETGGNRTGDR
+2279 LYFETGGNEAGDR

-2335 TYAVTKAD
+2335 TYAVVQAD
-2343 QIRPATDLNEAR
+2343 QIRPTTDLNEER
-2355 SSDNPDTRYRNIDE
+2355 SSENPDTRYRNIDE

-2375 AELQQQIEGTLPQGH
+2375 AELQQQIEGTLPKGH

-2406 PNLPIELAASRLET
+2406 PNLPIELAASRLSN
-2420 KASKDYSSNHPFD
+2420 KSMQANHPFE
-2433 LKNIQNLP
+2433 LSEIENLP
-2441 QAISSPIAVFDSKTQ
+2441 EAIQQPLAVFRSATHIG
-2456 PNSKVIFIE
+2456 SYVVMTEIE
-2465 LQQDGVNFVVAVK
+2465 HQGKNYVAAIQT
-2478 VHSQRANYQRKIN
+2478 HRKKGSLEIN
-2491 INSIRSV
+2491 DIRSI
-2498 YPKDY
+2498 YPKNNGQ
-2503 TRDIINWINRGD
+2503 IANWIDEG
-2515 LLRWADK
+2515 LLEYAETQK
-2522 EKILNWLTQQQSNS
+2522 MVEWLSKQRSNS
-2536 ADVDTPIKDIS
+2536 AEVRKLFNH
-2547 VATNIVNNF
+2547 ATNIVNSF

-2591 DDEKEAFRKRRAC
+2591 DDEKEALRKRRAY

-2698 RILAQVRNWL
+2698 RILAQVRSWL

-2786 DAFEKGQMRSN
+2786 
-2797 DWFNMGTPGA
+2797 
-2807 ILQSAGLPNKPITM
+2807 
-2821 TQSVL
+2821 
-2826 RKHMAKHGFS
+2826 
-2836 ATTLRNL
+2836 
-2843 PDALNSPLMVYEW
+2843 
-2856 GDKARSLIVI
+2856 
-2866 TEIPHGD
+2866 
-2873 HRITAA
+2873 
-2879 IKLNR
+2879 
-2884 NGKQLEVNE
+2884 
-2893 IASVHGK
+2893 
-2900 SVERLITEMNDSRS
+2900 
-2914 DFAQDKLR
+2914 
-2922 YVDKKKALNWMSA
+2922 
-2935 MEAPLASSQTSS
+2935 
-2947 QELSLATNIIKN
+2947 
-2959 FENPTLPSE
+2959 
-2968 ENIRFRENGNE
+2968 
-2979 LDAVNRRFNEK
+2979 
-2990 LETLTE
+2990 ETLTE

-3049 AVASPIAVFNNYQ
+3049 AVANPIAVFNNYQ

-3073 KTADGNF
+3073 KTTNGNF

-3091 IDFNIVS
+3091 VDFNIIS
-3098 SVFGKS
+3098 SVFGKGTENIQ
-3104 DNKVINWINKGYAA
+3104 DWINQGYTT
-3118 YIDKEKAL
+3118 YINKEKAL
-3126 NYLHLAAPI
+3126 NYLHHPALYAGNL
-3135 AAASDNQELSL
+3135 SSQELSL

-3169 KEAPGDLPTSQASS
+3169 QDTPSDLPTSQVSS

-3338 INESEEALR
+3338 IDESEEALR

-3380 DYMAASAQME
+3380 DYMAASAYME

-3480 DRQREILQGAF
+3480 NRQREILQGAF

-3684 LRESYNATHLRLFGT
+3684 LRVSYNATHLRLFGT

-3722 GTEHEQALP
+3722 GTEHEQTLP

-3833 SKINFRVWT
+3833 SKINFRGWT

-3921 PRSPLSYGMWAN
+3921 PRSPLSYGMCAN

-3968 AARRDAEI
+3968 AARRDAEL

-4039 YRTRGMESA
+4039 YRTQGMESA
-4048 QARRAALKDVSIA
+4048 QARRAALKDVSLA

-4128 EGYPFDGPM
+4128 EGYPFGGPM

-4186 YNGVQSFID
+4186 YNGVQAFID
-4195 GHSTAGLLQLIN
+4195 GHSTVGLLQLIN
-4207 APRSQIKKILMQRG
+4207 APRSQIKKILLQRG

-4226 MQYAERINNLQ
+4226 LQYAERINNLQ

-4242 MDRSAQGARGTSQPL
+4242 IDRSAQGARGTSYPL
-4257 YEELEQAN
+4257 YKELEQAN

>member
-25 DFPDAQI
+25 DFPDARI

-83 APKPRNEPNP
+83 APTTRHEPNP

-99 EVERQQRQAGINP
+99 EVERQQREAGINP

-125 VEALPSRKT
+125 IEALTTSAT
-134 KEYDDQLL
+134 KKYDDQVLR
-142 LEDDRRREEQYN
+142 EDYRRREEQYN

-168 GYAPY
+168 GYTPY

-198 VWMIPQPEDYPAPSP
+198 VWMIPQPEGYPAPSP

-424 RYWLKHNIKRKALKK
+424 RYWLKHNAKGKALKK

-484 AVYAGHEQGDTPLK
+484 AVYAGNEQGDTPLK

-577 IEEYS
+577 VEEYS

-644 FYQQAGELLGEEWQ
+644 LDQQAGDLLGEEWQ
-658 NIKAACDNNTDP
+658 NIKAACDNNNDP
-670 QSGTAALAQVLE
+670 QSGTVALAQVLE

-741 PSAKQAIK
+741 PSVKQAIK
-749 QHLNQVSAPFSEER
+749 QHLDQVSAPFSEER
-763 LQELRAVKN
+763 LQQLRAVEN

-802 AVQDQIQQKIKESDD
+802 AVQDQINQKIKESDD

-831 VTLKGDNAA
+831 ITLKGDNAA

-845 QGDVTFNPDGSV
+845 QGDVAFNPDGSV

-931 GRRGIFYAD
+931 GRQGIFYAD

-985 PQQTAEQTMAP
+985 PQQTAEQTMTP

-1002 QNGVDDR
+1002 QNDVDNR

-1036 ELTLENWTAEFGKDG
+1036 ELT
-1051 MVDTPIGKVKMG
+1051 
-1063 ENQYQKLAQKGRN
+1063 
-1076 GKLGMIK
+1076 
-1083 PTLTNPDVI
+1083 
-1092 IEDKSQAKEGQQTER
+1092 
-1107 SSSYVFVKSFIDE
+1107 
-1120 TGERRYYFTSV
+1120 
-1131 TISKEGNEVVISNQ
+1131 
-1145 ERKRNRIHTLFKE
+1145 
-1158 GKLIHV
+1158 
-1164 KKAALPTESATS
+1164 
-1176 AQGNQF
+1176 
-1182 TVPGGATL
+1182 
-1190 QGKNT
+1190 
-1195 NTSANFQTNTTD
+1195 
-1207 NQPQNGVDNRIG
+1207 
-1219 RSLNKEE
+1219 
-1226 ADDLIAE
+1226 
-1233 MENRAE
+1233 
-1239 PAPELELTP
+1239 P
-1248 ENWTAEFGKD
+1248 ENWTAEFGED

-1297 DMVVEKVA
+1297 DMVLEE
-1305 PADNA
+1305 ADPKEGA

-1327 SRVVHFQ
+1327 SRIVHFEN
-1334 SVTVKKDGLEVSI
+1334 VTIQKDNLEVSI
-1347 SSHEAEPKDIKK
+1347 SSHELQKSALQKKMQQDNLLHLKGLFSSEGRLAEPQI
-1359 DMQNATILHISEKMS
+1359 
-1374 HGSEGSLTEAPV
+1374 EGS
-1386 AEGPDLVPTSD
+1386 DLVPTPS
-1397 NLSTN
+1397 LSSTN

-1407 FAENQIPAGQNNTNI
+1407 FAENQIPAGQNNTNT

-1557 QTTNADQSEVDENG
+1557 QTSNADQSEVDENG

-1583 FGEITKDTGLTP
+1583 FGEITEDTGLTP

-1653 RRNNGQPTFLIQVS
+1653 RRNNGQPTFLIQVA

-1752 NQESASKNTENQ
+1752 NQESTSKNTENQ
-1764 TNPLTNKTNTP
+1764 TNPPTYKVNTP

-1811 KFSWEDHGKS
+1811 KFSWEDKGNS
-1821 RGIASEL
+1821 RGIATEL

-1872 IRDALL
+1872 IRDAVL
-1878 DVLQRVYSPKAA
+1878 DILQSVYSPKAA

-1896 IHTQEEFSQEEQ
+1896 LHAQEEFSQEEQ

-1929 REPKANTPEEQQII
+1929 REPEANTPEEQQII

-1953 KAPNGKPTNLTA
+1953 KAPNGQPSNLTEK
-1965 AQWVKVRTQAFKN
+1965 QWVQVRTQAFKN
-1978 WFGDWEKIAK
+1978 WFGDWEKAARIEKLRRSKPLVVSGNDYQEKYELNSRSAGKYIVDSLRGEYINADTQSTIRISRKSQKVAHHDAESEAHLKSIAYIPQMIENAVFVDELTNIKDKNGFDSYRYYVVGLKMDGIDYTAK
-1988 LANSKHKEN
+1988 LTVGVKHGEAYYDHSLTEIEKSNLIDQIDLVKAQVYDDKAAKSSIVKDKRLVSLLQTNSSNKIDKNREPLASEVDRFEQENIRFRDHNISAFAKKHNLNEQNVKDYAEYMQTGNIIGASRAFHEIRRQVRLDNTGISLGQFTKLFSPIKKELYSHFGDIDELRDKYVQVEMEVRGVMN
-1997 ERNRSK
+1997 AARKKATEEKEADKKRLQEFELMSDQQLND
-2003 QAPEYTDDFRRV
+2003 EYDK
-2015 QASSKGLSKQEI
+2015 AI
-2027 SEFNRRKREIND
+2027 SEKNESRMRDLVNEAARR
-2039 AERGLLSGI
+2039 
-2048 FGRQLASGRDR
+2048 
-2059 SWHDQRTL
+2059 
-2067 IDPVHQTPIQI
+2067 
-2078 LENVDGQ
+2078 
-2085 LFHDIFEIVRNYLP
+2085 
-2099 NGELVDLHENYDNA
+2099 NGYGDVNSEYQGVGA
-2113 TCYLAA
+2113 WKAP
-2119 DGLSGFAVEDN
+2119 
-2130 GNLVSVFN
+2130 GN
-2138 LNPNVSFLKTIKDY
+2138 P
-2152 VTKCGATHLD
+2152 
-2162 GYNSPKQPLAKI
+2162 GYNSVDARRAALETDGTNI
-2174 YQKTLGWKV
+2174 NV
-2183 ASLMD
+2183 M
-2188 YNMEF
+2188 
-2193 DHDDIAANHDA
+2193 DIADGYTSQPDNYFTNLHEYGNDTPYGKESAAAINQAIVEAKKGDKPMITVYRAVPMSIKENQLRNGDWVTPSRKYAELHG
-2204 PQVAFMVNSS
+2204 NSRLEGDYRIIK
-2214 QDVET
+2214 QEVPADELWW
-2219 KSFDKDSYDEAEA
+2219 DGNDINEWGYDDGKKYA
-2232 YQQEQVKAIFENCSK
+2232 YRNTGNNRKLNDLITR
-2247 VIDENGEPL
+2247 DENGNIIPL
-2256 AVHPVPSSTNTT
+2256 SQRFNARK
-2268 DEGAGN
+2268 N
-2274 DQQTG
+2274 D
-2279 LYFETGGNRTGDR
+2279 
-2292 SRQAYFLNIRDPKY
+2292 
-2306 SSTQGDLSNTSH
+2306 
-2318 DGAILQSQQP
+2318 
-2328 GETSSAT
+2328 
-2335 TYAVTKAD
+2335 V
-2343 QIRPATDLNEAR
+2343 
-2355 SSDNPDTRYRNIDE
+2355 RYREQEQI
-2369 VNDQFN
+2369 NDQFN

-2399 ALQAAGI
+2399 ALRAAGI
-2406 PNLPIELAASRLET
+2406 PDLPIELAASQLNY
-2420 KASKDYSSNHPFD
+2420 KATSGKHDFSLD
-2433 LKNIQNLP
+2433 EIRDLP
-2441 QAISSPIAVFDSKTQ
+2441 QAIASPMATFSYGDPGKAQNILTVLQHNGENFL
-2456 PNSKVIFIE
+2456 VGLFIKPT
-2465 LQQDGVNFVVAVK
+2465 VK
-2478 VHSQRANYQRKIN
+2478 GRVLEV
-2491 INSIRSV
+2491 NSIRNV
-2498 YPKDY
+2498 FPKNSSS
-2503 TRDIINWINRGD
+2503 IIRWINDGK
-2515 LLRWADK
+2515 LTSVDK
-2522 EKILNWLTQQQSNS
+2522 EKLLSFLDQQRTNY
-2536 ADVDTPIKDIS
+2536 ADVAFVLPEEQVKQGKAEVSEEEIS
-2547 VATNIVNNF
+2547 SATNIVNSF
-2556 ENPTLT
+2556 ENPTLS
-2562 DGKKV
+2562 DGEKV
-2567 ATAEELS
+2567 ATAEELAQS
-2574 ETLHT
+2574 LHT
-2579 PIRIVRNVNDIH
+2579 PIRIVKNVNEINAN
-2591 DDEKEAFRKRRAC
+2591 EKDALRKRRAY

-2614 VIVLPNCRDEA
+2614 VIVLPNCRDAA

-2648 KYNDLLRRVWSSLD
+2648 KYNDLLRRVFDSLD
-2662 PATKAKKQKQYGH
+2662 EETRRRLLSRYGH

-2729 SKHNLQNKQNIF
+2729 SKNNLQSKQGIF
-2741 ERAETAAK
+2741 ERAETIAK
-2749 DAELRYRLGINNQ
+2749 DAELRNRLGIDSQMREQSANTDD
-2762 AQDQTENS
+2762 AT
-2770 GSTELDAVN
+2770 LDDVN

-2786 DAFEKGQMRSN
+2786 KSLNKENAQSTILNLGN
-2797 DWFNMGTPGA
+2797 PGA
-2807 ILQSAGLPNKPITM
+2807 VLLSSGISDKPIKLYGNKLLKKM
-2821 TQSVL
+2821 S
-2826 RKHMAKHGFS
+2826 KHGFS
-2836 ATTLRNL
+2836 IADVQDL
-2843 PDALNSPLMVYEW
+2843 PLKINAPIAVFQGSVDNSFAILTELKIHGNNILASLSIGKGNDIDFNIVSSVYGKADNSIVSWITKGKAL
-2856 GDKARSLIVI
+2856 
-2866 TEIPHGD
+2866 
-2873 HRITAA
+2873 
-2879 IKLNR
+2879 
-2884 NGKQLEVNE
+2884 
-2893 IASVHGK
+2893 
-2900 SVERLITEMNDSRS
+2900 
-2914 DFAQDKLR
+2914 
-2922 YVDKKKALNWMSA
+2922 YVDKEKALNYLRIS
-2935 MEAPLASSQTSS
+2935 APLAEAQDN
-2947 QELSLATNIIKN
+2947 QELSLVTNIIKN

-2968 ENIRFRENGNE
+2968 ENIRFREQ
-2979 LDAVNRRFNEK
+2979 D
-2990 LETLTE
+2990 T
-2996 KNADSTVLQL
+2996 
-3006 GRPSDILRA
+3006 PS
-3015 AGIADKPLKLYGN
+3015 
-3028 KVIKKMK
+3028 
-3035 KHGFKLE
+3035 
-3042 ELQNLPE
+3042 
-3049 AVASPIAVFNNYQ
+3049 
-3062 KEGNRSILTEL
+3062 
-3073 KTADGNF
+3073 
-3080 LVSLDLGKGED
+3080 
-3091 IDFNIVS
+3091 
-3098 SVFGKS
+3098 
-3104 DNKVINWINKGYAA
+3104 
-3118 YIDKEKAL
+3118 
-3126 NYLHLAAPI
+3126 
-3135 AAASDNQELSL
+3135 
-3146 ATNIIKN
+3146 
-3153 FENPTLP
+3153 
-3160 SEENIRFRE
+3160 
-3169 KEAPGDLPTSQASS
+3169 DLPTSQASS

-3279 HRILDTVTTAR
+3279 QRILDTVTTAR
-3290 LRAETARTEKLYNT
+3290 LRAETARTEKLYST

-3347 TKEATEGLTPA
+3347 TKQATEGLTPT

-3466 NGRSAYLDWVHKQQ
+3466 NGRSAYLDWVHRQQ

-3606 RSPLT
+3606 RSPLI

-3722 GTEHEQALP
+3722 GTEHEQTLP

-3833 SKINFRVWT
+3833 SKINFRGWT

-3968 AARRDAEI
+3968 AARRDAEL

-4039 YRTRGMESA
+4039 YRTQGMESA

-4128 EGYPFDGPM
+4128 EGYPFGGPM

-4186 YNGVQSFID
+4186 YNGVQAFID
-4195 GHSTAGLLQLIN
+4195 GHSTVGLLQLIN
-4207 APRSQIKKILMQRG
+4207 APRSQIKKILLQRG

-4226 MQYAERINNLQ
+4226 LQYAERINNLQ

-4242 MDRSAQGARGTSQPL
+4242 IDRSAQGARGTSYPL
-4257 YEELEQAN
+4257 YKELEQAN

>member
-45 NKRDGFIKAFPN
+45 KKRDSFLKAYPN
-57 AKTVDRMST
+57 AKTVDRIST
-66 PPKED
+66 PPKQD
-71 AQPEYSGPGGYF
+71 TQPEYSGPGGYF

-154 KTHRLGMMQAQNPE
+154 KTHRLGMMQAQNAE
-168 GYAPY
+168 WGRPY
-173 PQRSDDEK
+173 SQRYGRTEDN
-181 TNSRFLP
+181 TPILP
-188 LANVGDETSA
+188 LADAGNQESA
-198 VWMIPQPEDYPAPSP
+198 FSTNLHPQDYPAPSP
-213 EAQRIWERRINE
+213 EAQQIWERRTNE
-225 AKAQSQFESGVRG
+225 ARAQSQFESGVRK
-238 QLWEITKTL
+238 QLWEVSEVVE
-247 DEQDRK
+247 EQDRK
-253 NDEEVRQWREESHKR
+253 KDEEIRQWREQSHKR
-268 ALDGLGALPIPPSTP
+268 ALEGKGALPIGPTPP
-283 EESRSYSNLKT
+283 EEARRYSNLKT
-294 AQGLLD
+294 ARGLLD

-310 RNTHGATGVGNAL
+310 QNTHQGTSGIGNAL
-323 RGIKDGLFDPHTWD
+323 RGIKNNLFDPIAWERHVGT
-337 LGIGELVD
+337 LAD
-345 ANNLRRVIAKS
+345 ASNISKVIAKS

-424 RYWLKHNIKRKALKK
+424 RYWLKHNAKGKALKK
-439 AGARV
+439 AGARI

-469 RMTGNPLYE
+469 RMTGTPLYE

-527 GGVLGKVPGMKSITG
+527 GGVLGKVPGMKSISG

-577 IEEYS
+577 VEEYS

-644 FYQQAGELLGEEWQ
+644 LDQQAGDLLGEEWQ
-658 NIKAACDNNTDP
+658 NIKAACDNNNDP
-670 QSGTAALAQVLE
+670 QSGTATLAQVLE

-727 ENSYDAGYKSVDGD
+727 ENSYDTGYKSVDGD
-741 PSAKQAIK
+741 PSVKQVIK
-749 QHLNQVSAPFSEER
+749 QHLDQVSAPFSEER
-763 LQELRAVKN
+763 LQQLRAVEN

-802 AVQDQIQQKIKESDD
+802 AVQDQINQKIKESDD

-831 VTLKGDNAA
+831 ITLKGDNAA

-845 QGDVTFNPDGSV
+845 QGDVAFNPDGSV

-985 PQQTAEQTMAP
+985 PQQAAPQSAPTSTAEQTMTP

-1002 QNGVDDR
+1002 QNGVDNR
-1009 IGRSLNKEEADNL
+1009 IGRSLNQEEADDL

-1036 ELTLENWTAEFGKDG
+1036 ELTPENWTAEFGEDG

-1092 IEDKSQAKEGQQTER
+1092 IEEIRPNKNGPSER
-1107 SSSYVFVKSFIDE
+1107 ESSFIFVKAFTKLDGS
-1120 TGERRYYFTSV
+1120 RYYYFTSV
-1131 TISKEGNEVVISNQ
+1131 TVQKEGREVVISNQ
-1145 ERKRNRIHTLFKE
+1145 EKSHNKISRLLQE
-1158 GKLIHV
+1158 GNTVWIKPNSSLH
-1164 KKAALPTESATS
+1164 PTTQIEESVLLSDSNGLTS
-1176 AQGNQF
+1176 D
-1182 TVPGGATL
+1182 
-1190 QGKNT
+1190 
-1195 NTSANFQTNTTD
+1195 D
-1207 NQPQNGVDNRIG
+1207 NQSALLGIN
-1219 RSLNKEE
+1219 S
-1226 ADDLIAE
+1226 
-1233 MENRAE
+1233 
-1239 PAPELELTP
+1239 PA
-1248 ENWTAEFGKD
+1248 N
-1258 GMVDTPIGKVK
+1258 
-1269 MGENQ
+1269 
-1274 YQKLVRNKREN
+1274 
-1285 YFGMIKPTLESP
+1285 
-1297 DMVVEKVA
+1297 
-1305 PADNA
+1305 
-1310 ERDTKLIFVKTF
+1310 
-1322 TKPDG
+1322 
-1327 SRVVHFQ
+1327 
-1334 SVTVKKDGLEVSI
+1334 
-1347 SSHEAEPKDIKK
+1347 
-1359 DMQNATILHISEKMS
+1359 
-1374 HGSEGSLTEAPV
+1374 
-1386 AEGPDLVPTSD
+1386 
-1397 NLSTN
+1397 STN

-1407 FAENQIPAGQNNTNI
+1407 FAENQIPADQNNTDT
-1422 SPEATQPP
+1422 SSEATQTPT
-1430 AEVTYPRDEK
+1430 EVTYPRDEK

-1478 QGELEKAASTKDTF
+1478 QGELGKAASTKDTF

-1557 QTTNADQSEVDENG
+1557 QTSNSDQSEVDENG

-1583 FGEITKDTGLTP
+1583 FGEITEDTGLTP
-1595 APIKLSEGY
+1595 APIKLSEGVITNTTTN
-1604 QDGNGKGYGRAHIE
+1604 DGYGLTHIE
-1618 ANHGKQI
+1618 ARHGDQI
-1625 KKAGFSSVEDFVSYV
+1625 RQAGFDSVEEFVESV
-1640 AKNYNRDNILVGK
+1640 AKNYDQIKEGRK
-1653 RRNNGQPTFLIQVS
+1653 RNDGSETYLLQLEDKHN
-1667 DQHDNTLFVELSGDE
+1667 NTLFVELSKDG
-1682 SYWNVNSAGIF
+1682 SYWNINSAGIF
-1693 RKGYSNNKE
+1693 NNKYARGNKVVYSRHTQTNQFAE
-1702 TVAKTEP
+1702 TGEGSPST
-1709 QQPIN
+1709 
-1714 AVSGDSS
+1714 
-1721 LSENEQSGISLSE
+1721 EQSGTQSDA
-1734 PNGESTVSTNE
+1734 STLPPTSTNE
-1745 DTTNIQE
+1745 DTTNIHE

-1764 TNPLTNKTNTP
+1764 TNLPTNKANTP

-1828 GFTGKEA
+1828 GFSGKEA

-1872 IRDALL
+1872 IRDAVL

-1896 IHTQEEFSQEEQ
+1896 LHAQEEFSQEEQ
-1908 NILTPEER
+1908 NILTPEEQD
-1916 EAFWNIPVSEYAF
+1916 AFWNAPVSEYAF
-1929 REPKANTPEEQQII
+1929 REPEATTPEEQQII

-1953 KAPNGKPTNLTA
+1953 KAPNGEPTNLTA

-2015 QASSKGLSKQEI
+2015 QARSKGLSKQEI

-2138 LNPNVSFLKTIKDY
+2138 LNPDVSFLKTIKDY
-2152 VTKCGATHLD
+2152 VTECGATHLD
-2162 GYNSPKQPLAKI
+2162 GYNSPEQPLAKI

-2268 DEGAGN
+2268 DEGSGN
-2274 DQQTG
+2274 DQQIG
-2279 LYFETGGNRTGDR
+2279 LYFETGGNGTGDR

-2328 GETSSAT
+2328 GETPSAT
-2335 TYAVTKAD
+2335 TYAVAKAD
-2343 QIRPATDLNEAR
+2343 QIQPATDLNEER

-2406 PNLPIELAASRLET
+2406 PNLPIELAASRLSN
-2420 KASKDYSSNHPFD
+2420 KSMQANHPFE
-2433 LKNIQNLP
+2433 LSEIENLP
-2441 QAISSPIAVFDSKTQ
+2441 EAIQQPLAVFRSATHIG
-2456 PNSKVIFIE
+2456 SYVVMTEIE
-2465 LQQDGVNFVVAVK
+2465 HQGKNYVAAIQT
-2478 VHSQRANYQRKIN
+2478 HRKKGSLEIN
-2491 INSIRSV
+2491 DIRSI
-2498 YPKDY
+2498 YPKNNGQ
-2503 TRDIINWINRGD
+2503 IANWIDEG
-2515 LLRWADK
+2515 LLEYAETQK
-2522 EKILNWLTQQQSNS
+2522 MVEWLSKQRSNS
-2536 ADVDTPIKDIS
+2536 AEVRKLFNH
-2547 VATNIVNNF
+2547 ATNIVNSF

-2591 DDEKEAFRKRRAC
+2591 DDEKEALRKRRAY

-2662 PATKAKKQKQYGH
+2662 LATKAKKQKQYGH

-2786 DAFEKGQMRSN
+2786 
-2797 DWFNMGTPGA
+2797 
-2807 ILQSAGLPNKPITM
+2807 
-2821 TQSVL
+2821 
-2826 RKHMAKHGFS
+2826 
-2836 ATTLRNL
+2836 
-2843 PDALNSPLMVYEW
+2843 
-2856 GDKARSLIVI
+2856 
-2866 TEIPHGD
+2866 
-2873 HRITAA
+2873 
-2879 IKLNR
+2879 
-2884 NGKQLEVNE
+2884 
-2893 IASVHGK
+2893 
-2900 SVERLITEMNDSRS
+2900 
-2914 DFAQDKLR
+2914 
-2922 YVDKKKALNWMSA
+2922 
-2935 MEAPLASSQTSS
+2935 
-2947 QELSLATNIIKN
+2947 
-2959 FENPTLPSE
+2959 
-2968 ENIRFRENGNE
+2968 
-2979 LDAVNRRFNEK
+2979 
-2990 LETLTE
+2990 ETLTE

-3015 AGIADKPLKLYGN
+3015 AGIADKPLKLYGS

-3049 AVASPIAVFNNYQ
+3049 AVANPIAVFNNYQ

-3153 FENPTLP
+3153 FENPPLP

-3271 PQKAEEAV
+3271 PQKAEQAV
-3279 HRILDTVTTAR
+3279 HRILDMVTTAR

-3338 INESEEALR
+3338 INELEEALR

-3371 YQQATEVGN
+3371 YQQATEVGD

-3722 GTEHEQALP
+3722 GTEHEQTLP

-3833 SKINFRVWT
+3833 SKINFRGWT

-3968 AARRDAEI
+3968 AARRDAEL

-4039 YRTRGMESA
+4039 YRTRGMEST

-4128 EGYPFDGPM
+4128 EGYPFGGPM

-4186 YNGVQSFID
+4186 YNGVQAFID

-4207 APRSQIKKILMQRG
+4207 APRSQIKKILLQRG

-4226 MQYAERINNLQ
+4226 LQYAERINNLQ

>member
-45 NKRDGFIKAFPN
+45 KKRDSFLKAYPN
-57 AKTVDRMST
+57 AKTVDRIST
-66 PPKED
+66 PPKQD
-71 AQPEYSGPGGYF
+71 TQPEYSGPGGYF

-154 KTHRLGMMQAQNPE
+154 KTHRLGMMQAQNAE
-168 GYAPY
+168 WGRPY
-173 PQRSDDEK
+173 SQRYGRTEDN
-181 TNSRFLP
+181 TPILP
-188 LANVGDETSA
+188 LADAGNQESA
-198 VWMIPQPEDYPAPSP
+198 FSTNLHPQDYPAPSP
-213 EAQRIWERRINE
+213 EAQQIWERRTNE
-225 AKAQSQFESGVRG
+225 ARAQSQFESGVRK
-238 QLWEITKTL
+238 QLWEVSKVVE
-247 DEQDRK
+247 EQDRK
-253 NDEEVRQWREESHKR
+253 KDEEIRQWREQSHKR
-268 ALDGLGALPIPPSTP
+268 ALEGKGALPIGPTPP
-283 EESRSYSNLKT
+283 EEARRYSNLKT
-294 AQGLLD
+294 ARGLLD

-310 RNTHGATGVGNAL
+310 QNTHQGTSGIGNAL
-323 RGIKDGLFDPHTWD
+323 RGIKNNLFDPIAWERHVGT
-337 LGIGELVD
+337 LAD
-345 ANNLRRVIAKS
+345 ASNISKVIAKS
-356 DRNETL
+356 DRNEAL

-371 ALATNMAVSS
+371 ALATNLAANS

-395 GTAQSLPFMI
+395 SIAQSLPFMI

-424 RYWLKHNIKRKALKK
+424 RYWLKHNAKGKALKK

-469 RMTGNPLYE
+469 RMTGTPLYE

-577 IEEYS
+577 VEEYS

-644 FYQQAGELLGEEWQ
+644 LDQQAGELLGEEWQ
-658 NIKAACDNNTDP
+658 NIKVACDNNTDP
-670 QSGTAALAQVLE
+670 QSGTAALAQILE

-749 QHLNQVSAPFSEER
+749 QHLDQVSAPFSEER
-763 LQELRAVKN
+763 LQELCAVKN

-831 VTLKGDNAA
+831 ITLKGDNAA

-985 PQQTAEQTMAP
+985 PQQAAPQSAPTSTAEQTMTP
-996 SPAQEP
+996 SPAQE
-1002 QNGVDDR
+1002 
-1009 IGRSLNKEEADNL
+1009 
-1022 IAEMENRAEPAPEL
+1022 
-1036 ELTLENWTAEFGKDG
+1036 
-1051 MVDTPIGKVKMG
+1051 
-1063 ENQYQKLAQKGRN
+1063 
-1076 GKLGMIK
+1076 
-1083 PTLTNPDVI
+1083 
-1092 IEDKSQAKEGQQTER
+1092 
-1107 SSSYVFVKSFIDE
+1107 
-1120 TGERRYYFTSV
+1120 
-1131 TISKEGNEVVISNQ
+1131 
-1145 ERKRNRIHTLFKE
+1145 
-1158 GKLIHV
+1158 
-1164 KKAALPTESATS
+1164 
-1176 AQGNQF
+1176 
-1182 TVPGGATL
+1182 
-1190 QGKNT
+1190 
-1195 NTSANFQTNTTD
+1195 
-1207 NQPQNGVDNRIG
+1207 PQNGVDNRIG
-1219 RSLNKEE
+1219 RSLNQEE
-1226 ADDLIAE
+1226 ADNLIAE

-1407 FAENQIPAGQNNTNI
+1407 FAENQITAGQNNTNT
-1422 SPEATQPP
+1422 SSEATQTPT
-1430 AEVTYPRDEK
+1430 EVTYPRDEK

-1551 TTNADT
+1551 VTNADT

-1583 FGEITKDTGLTP
+1583 FGEITEDTGLTP
-1595 APIKLSEGY
+1595 APIKLSEGVITNTTTN
-1604 QDGNGKGYGRAHIE
+1604 DGYGLAHIE
-1618 ANHGKQI
+1618 ARHGDQI
-1625 KKAGFSSVEDFVSYV
+1625 RQAGFDSVEEFVESV
-1640 AKNYNRDNILVGK
+1640 AKNYDQIKEGRK
-1653 RRNNGQPTFLIQVS
+1653 RNDGSETYLLQLEDKHN
-1667 DQHDNTLFVELSGDE
+1667 NTLFVELSKDG
-1682 SYWNVNSAGIF
+1682 SYWNINSAGIF
-1693 RKGYSNNKE
+1693 NNKYARGNKVVYSRHTQTNQFAE
-1702 TVAKTEP
+1702 TGEGSPST
-1709 QQPIN
+1709 
-1714 AVSGDSS
+1714 
-1721 LSENEQSGISLSE
+1721 EQSGTQSDA
-1734 PNGESTVSTNE
+1734 STLPPTSANE

-1872 IRDALL
+1872 IRDAVL

-1896 IHTQEEFSQEEQ
+1896 LHAQEEFSQEEQ
-1908 NILTPEER
+1908 NILTPEEQD
-1916 EAFWNIPVSEYAF
+1916 AFWNAPVSEYAF
-1929 REPKANTPEEQQII
+1929 REPEATTPEEQQII

-1988 LANSKHKEN
+1988 LANSKHKGN

-2015 QASSKGLSKQEI
+2015 QARSRKLSQEDISAFHRDKQDLNEN
-2027 SEFNRRKREIND
+2027 ERE
-2039 AERGLLSGI
+2039 LLSGV
-2048 FGRQLASGRDR
+2048 FRRQLLSARARGGYA
-2059 SWHDQRTL
+2059 QRTL
-2067 IDPVHQTPIQI
+2067 IDPQQNIPVQI
-2078 LENVDGQ
+2078 LEDVDGQ
-2085 LFHDIFEIVRNYLP
+2085 LFHDIFEIVRNYLK

-2232 YQQEQVKAIFENCSK
+2232 YQQEQVKAIFKNCSK

-2268 DEGAGN
+2268 DEGSGN

-2279 LYFETGGNRTGDR
+2279 LYFETGGNEAGDR
-2292 SRQAYFLNIRDPKY
+2292 FRQAYFLNIRDPKY
-2306 SSTQGDLSNTSH
+2306 SSTQGDISNTSH

-2328 GETSSAT
+2328 GETPLAT
-2335 TYAVTKAD
+2335 TYAVVQAD
-2343 QIRPATDLNEAR
+2343 QIRPTTDLNEER
-2355 SSDNPDTRYRNIDE
+2355 SSENPDTRYRNIDE

-2375 AELQQQIEGTLPQGH
+2375 AELQQQIEGSLPQGH
-2390 IYQLGHPSE
+2390 IYRLGHPSE

-2406 PNLPIELAASRLET
+2406 PNLPIELAASRLSD
-2420 KASKDYSSNHPFD
+2420 KSMQANHPFE
-2433 LKNIQNLP
+2433 LSEIENLP
-2441 QAISSPIAVFDSKTQ
+2441 EAIQQPLAVFRSATHIG
-2456 PNSKVIFIE
+2456 SYVVMTEIE
-2465 LQQDGVNFVVAVK
+2465 HQGKNYVAAIQTHRQK
-2478 VHSQRANYQRKIN
+2478 GRLEIN
-2491 INSIRSV
+2491 DIRSIHYRRTNTHMV
-2498 YPKDY
+2498 
-2503 TRDIINWINRGD
+2503 NWIDEG
-2515 LLRWADK
+2515 LLEYVDK
-2522 EKILNWLTQQQSNS
+2522 QKMVEWLSKQRYNS
-2536 ADVDTPIKDIS
+2536 AEVRKLFNH
-2547 VATNIVNNF
+2547 ATNIVNSF

-2591 DDEKEAFRKRRAC
+2591 DDEKEALRKRRAY

-2729 SKHNLQNKQNIF
+2729 SKNNLQSKQGIF
-2741 ERAETAAK
+2741 ERAETIAK
-2749 DAELRYRLGINNQ
+2749 DAELRNRLGIDSQMREQSANTDD
-2762 AQDQTENS
+2762 AT
-2770 GSTELDAVN
+2770 LDDVN

-2786 DAFEKGQMRSN
+2786 KSLNKENAQSTILNLGN
-2797 DWFNMGTPGA
+2797 PGA
-2807 ILQSAGLPNKPITM
+2807 VLLSSGISDKPIKLYGNKLLKKM
-2821 TQSVL
+2821 S
-2826 RKHMAKHGFS
+2826 KHGFS
-2836 ATTLRNL
+2836 IADVQDL
-2843 PDALNSPLMVYEW
+2843 PLKINAPIAVFQGSVDNSFAILTELKIHGNNILASLSIGKGNDIDFNIVSSVY
-2856 GDKARSLIVI
+2856 GKADNSIVSWI
-2866 TEIPHGD
+2866 T
-2873 HRITAA
+2873 
-2879 IKLNR
+2879 K
-2884 NGKQLEVNE
+2884 GKT
-2893 IASVHGK
+2893 I
-2900 SVERLITEMNDSRS
+2900 
-2914 DFAQDKLR
+2914 
-2922 YVDKKKALNWMSA
+2922 YVDKEKALNYLRIS
-2935 MEAPLASSQTSS
+2935 APLAEAQDN
-2947 QELSLATNIIKN
+2947 QELSLVTNIIKN
-2959 FENPTLPSE
+2959 FENPP
-2968 ENIRFRENGNE
+2968 
-2979 LDAVNRRFNEK
+2979 
-2990 LETLTE
+2990 
-2996 KNADSTVLQL
+2996 
-3006 GRPSDILRA
+3006 
-3015 AGIADKPLKLYGN
+3015 
-3028 KVIKKMK
+3028 
-3035 KHGFKLE
+3035 
-3042 ELQNLPE
+3042 
-3049 AVASPIAVFNNYQ
+3049 
-3062 KEGNRSILTEL
+3062 
-3073 KTADGNF
+3073 
-3080 LVSLDLGKGED
+3080 
-3091 IDFNIVS
+3091 
-3098 SVFGKS
+3098 
-3104 DNKVINWINKGYAA
+3104 
-3118 YIDKEKAL
+3118 
-3126 NYLHLAAPI
+3126 
-3135 AAASDNQELSL
+3135 
-3146 ATNIIKN
+3146 
-3153 FENPTLP
+3153 LP

-3169 KEAPGDLPTSQASS
+3169 KEAPGALPTSQASS

-3290 LRAETARTEKLYNT
+3290 LRAETARTEKLYST

-3338 INESEEALR
+3338 INELEEALR

-3466 NGRSAYLDWVHKQQ
+3466 NGRSAYLDWVHRQQ

-3616 NDGSQPQV
+3616 NDGSRPQV

-3722 GTEHEQALP
+3722 GTEHEQTLP

-3833 SKINFRVWT
+3833 SKINFRGWT

-3968 AARRDAEI
+3968 AARRDAEL

-4039 YRTRGMESA
+4039 YRTRGMEST

-4128 EGYPFDGPM
+4128 EGYPFGGPM

-4186 YNGVQSFID
+4186 YNGVQAFID

-4207 APRSQIKKILMQRG
+4207 APRLQIKKILMQRG

-4242 MDRSAQGARGTSQPL
+4242 MDRSAQGAQGTSYPL

>member
-25 DFPDAQI
+25 DFPDARI

-45 NKRDGFIKAFPN
+45 YKRDGFIKAFPN

-71 AQPEYSGPGGYF
+71 AQPEYSGPGEYF
-83 APKPRNEPNP
+83 APTTRHEPNP

-99 EVERQQRQAGINP
+99 EVERQQREAGINP

-125 VEALPSRKT
+125 IEALPTSAT
-134 KEYDDQLL
+134 KKYDDQVLR
-142 LEDDRRREEQYN
+142 EDYRRREEQYN

-173 PQRSDDEK
+173 PQRRDDEK
-181 TNSRFLP
+181 TNSRFMP

-198 VWMIPQPEDYPAPSP
+198 VWMIPQPEGYPAPSP

-424 RYWLKHNIKRKALKK
+424 RYWLKHNAKGKALKK

-577 IEEYS
+577 VEEYS

-644 FYQQAGELLGEEWQ
+644 LDQQAGELLGEEWQ
-658 NIKAACDNNTDP
+658 NIKVACDNNTDP

-763 LQELRAVKN
+763 LQELHAVKN

-857 NKTKSNDRVTVR
+857 NKTKSNDRVTIR

-975 QPTPQ
+975 PSTPE

-985 PQQTAEQTMAP
+985 PQQAAPQSASTSTAEQTMTP

-1002 QNGVDDR
+1002 QNGVDNR
-1009 IGRSLNKEEADNL
+1009 IGRSLNQEEADDL

-1036 ELTLENWTAEFGKDG
+1036 ELTSENWTAEFGKDG

-1092 IEDKSQAKEGQQTER
+1092 IEEIRPNKNGPSER
-1107 SSSYVFVKSFIDE
+1107 ESSFIFVKAFTKLDGS
-1120 TGERRYYFTSV
+1120 RYYYFTSV
-1131 TISKEGNEVVISNQ
+1131 TVQKEGREVVISNQ
-1145 ERKRNRIHTLFKE
+1145 EKSHNKISRLLQE
-1158 GKLIHV
+1158 GNTVWIKPNSSLH
-1164 KKAALPTESATS
+1164 PTTQIEESVLLSDSNGLTS
-1176 AQGNQF
+1176 D
-1182 TVPGGATL
+1182 
-1190 QGKNT
+1190 
-1195 NTSANFQTNTTD
+1195 D
-1207 NQPQNGVDNRIG
+1207 NQSALLGIN
-1219 RSLNKEE
+1219 S
-1226 ADDLIAE
+1226 
-1233 MENRAE
+1233 
-1239 PAPELELTP
+1239 PA
-1248 ENWTAEFGKD
+1248 N
-1258 GMVDTPIGKVK
+1258 
-1269 MGENQ
+1269 
-1274 YQKLVRNKREN
+1274 
-1285 YFGMIKPTLESP
+1285 
-1297 DMVVEKVA
+1297 
-1305 PADNA
+1305 
-1310 ERDTKLIFVKTF
+1310 
-1322 TKPDG
+1322 
-1327 SRVVHFQ
+1327 
-1334 SVTVKKDGLEVSI
+1334 
-1347 SSHEAEPKDIKK
+1347 
-1359 DMQNATILHISEKMS
+1359 
-1374 HGSEGSLTEAPV
+1374 
-1386 AEGPDLVPTSD
+1386 
-1397 NLSTN
+1397 STN

-1407 FAENQIPAGQNNTNI
+1407 FAENQIPADQNNTNT
-1422 SPEATQPP
+1422 SPEATQTP

-1502 REIAKYQ
+1502 REITKYQ

-1551 TTNADT
+1551 VTNTDT

-1583 FGEITKDTGLTP
+1583 FGEITEDTGLTP

-1828 GFTGKEA
+1828 GFIGKEA

-1896 IHTQEEFSQEEQ
+1896 LHAQEEFSQE
-1908 NILTPEER
+1908 
-1916 EAFWNIPVSEYAF
+1916 AFDETLMSEYAF
-1929 REPKANTPEEQQII
+1929 REPEATTPEEQQII

-1988 LANSKHKEN
+1988 LANSKHKGN

-2015 QASSKGLSKQEI
+2015 QARSRKLSQEDISAFHRDKQDLNEN
-2027 SEFNRRKREIND
+2027 ERE
-2039 AERGLLSGI
+2039 LLSGV
-2048 FGRQLASGRDR
+2048 FRRQLLSARARGGYA
-2059 SWHDQRTL
+2059 QRTL
-2067 IDPVHQTPIQI
+2067 IDPQQNIPVQI
-2078 LENVDGQ
+2078 LEDVDGQ
-2085 LFHDIFEIVRNYLP
+2085 LFHDIFEIVRNYLK

-2247 VIDENGEPL
+2247 AIDENGEPL
-2256 AVHPVPSSTNTT
+2256 AVYPVPSSTNTT

-2279 LYFETGGNRTGDR
+2279 LYFETGGNEAGDR

-2306 SSTQGDLSNTSH
+2306 SSTQGDISNTSH

-2328 GETSSAT
+2328 GETPLAT
-2335 TYAVTKAD
+2335 TYAVVQAD
-2343 QIRPATDLNEAR
+2343 QIRPTTDLNEER
-2355 SSDNPDTRYRNIDE
+2355 SSENPDTRYRNIDE

-2375 AELQQQIEGTLPQGH
+2375 AELQQQIEGSLPQGH
-2390 IYQLGHPSE
+2390 IYRLGHPSE

-2406 PNLPIELAASRLET
+2406 PNLPIELAASRLSD
-2420 KASKDYSSNHPFD
+2420 KSMQANHPFE
-2433 LKNIQNLP
+2433 LSEIENLP
-2441 QAISSPIAVFDSKTQ
+2441 EAIQQPLAVFRSATHIG
-2456 PNSKVIFIE
+2456 SYVVMTEIE
-2465 LQQDGVNFVVAVK
+2465 HQGKNYVAAIQTHRQK
-2478 VHSQRANYQRKIN
+2478 GRLEIN
-2491 INSIRSV
+2491 DIRSIHYRRTNTHMV
-2498 YPKDY
+2498 
-2503 TRDIINWINRGD
+2503 NWIDEG
-2515 LLRWADK
+2515 LLEYVDK
-2522 EKILNWLTQQQSNS
+2522 QKMVEWLSKQRYNS
-2536 ADVDTPIKDIS
+2536 AEVRKLFNH
-2547 VATNIVNNF
+2547 ATNIVNSF

-2591 DDEKEAFRKRRAC
+2591 DDEKEALRKRRAY

-2698 RILAQVRNWL
+2698 RILAQVRSWL

-2843 PDALNSPLMVYEW
+2843 PDALNTPLMVYKW

-2900 SVERLITEMNDSRS
+2900 SVERLVKEIIHPTKD
-2914 DFAQDKLR
+2914 DFAQDLLR

-2947 QELSLATNIIKN
+2947 QELSLATNI
-2959 FENPTLPSE
+2959 L
-2968 ENIRFRENGNE
+2968 
-2979 LDAVNRRFNEK
+2979 
-2990 LETLTE
+2990 
-2996 KNADSTVLQL
+2996 
-3006 GRPSDILRA
+3006 
-3015 AGIADKPLKLYGN
+3015 
-3028 KVIKKMK
+3028 
-3035 KHGFKLE
+3035 
-3042 ELQNLPE
+3042 
-3049 AVASPIAVFNNYQ
+3049 
-3062 KEGNRSILTEL
+3062 
-3073 KTADGNF
+3073 
-3080 LVSLDLGKGED
+3080 
-3091 IDFNIVS
+3091 
-3098 SVFGKS
+3098 
-3104 DNKVINWINKGYAA
+3104 
-3118 YIDKEKAL
+3118 
-3126 NYLHLAAPI
+3126 
-3135 AAASDNQELSL
+3135 
-3146 ATNIIKN
+3146 KN

-3169 KEAPGDLPTSQASS
+3169 KEAPGALPTSQVSS

-3271 PQKAEEAV
+3271 PQKAEQAV

-3290 LRAETARTEKLYNT
+3290 LRAETARTEKLYST

-3380 DYMAASAQME
+3380 DYMAASAYME

-3616 NDGSQPQV
+3616 NDGSRPQV

-3713 KRETYREND
+3713 KREIYREND
-3722 GTEHEQALP
+3722 GTEHEQTLP

-3833 SKINFRVWT
+3833 SKINFRGWT

-3968 AARRDAEI
+3968 AARRDAEL

-4039 YRTRGMESA
+4039 YRTRGMEST

-4128 EGYPFDGPM
+4128 EGYPFGGPM

>member
-45 NKRDGFIKAFPN
+45 KKRDSFLKAYPN
-57 AKTVDRMST
+57 AKTVDRIST
-66 PPKED
+66 PPKQD
-71 AQPEYSGPGGYF
+71 TQPEYSGPGGYF

-154 KTHRLGMMQAQNPE
+154 KTHRLGMMQAQNAE
-168 GYAPY
+168 WGRPY
-173 PQRSDDEK
+173 SQRYGRTEDN
-181 TNSRFLP
+181 TPILP
-188 LANVGDETSA
+188 LADAGNQESA
-198 VWMIPQPEDYPAPSP
+198 FSTNLHPQDYPAPSP

-310 RNTHGATGVGNAL
+310 QNTHQGTSGIGNAL
-323 RGIKDGLFDPHTWD
+323 RGIKNNLFDPIAWERHVGTLAD
-337 LGIGELVD
+337 VSNISK
-345 ANNLRRVIAKS
+345 VIAKS

-362 TDDERSLLD
+362 TDDEQSLLD
-371 ALATNMAVSS
+371 ALATNLAANS

-395 GTAQSLPFMI
+395 SIAQSLPFMI

-424 RYWLKHNIKRKALKK
+424 RYWLKHNAKGKALKK

-515 LGGAF
+515 LGGTF

-577 IEEYS
+577 VEEYS

-644 FYQQAGELLGEEWQ
+644 FDQQAGELLGEEWQ

-763 LQELRAVKN
+763 LQELHAVKN

-790 FKANSTYTGMIE
+790 FKANSIYTGMIE

-975 QPTPQ
+975 PSTPE

-1036 ELTLENWTAEFGKDG
+1036 ELTLENWTAEFG
-1051 MVDTPIGKVKMG
+1051 
-1063 ENQYQKLAQKGRN
+1063 E
-1076 GKLGMIK
+1076 
-1083 PTLTNPDVI
+1083 
-1092 IEDKSQAKEGQQTER
+1092 
-1107 SSSYVFVKSFIDE
+1107 
-1120 TGERRYYFTSV
+1120 
-1131 TISKEGNEVVISNQ
+1131 
-1145 ERKRNRIHTLFKE
+1145 
-1158 GKLIHV
+1158 
-1164 KKAALPTESATS
+1164 
-1176 AQGNQF
+1176 
-1182 TVPGGATL
+1182 
-1190 QGKNT
+1190 
-1195 NTSANFQTNTTD
+1195 
-1207 NQPQNGVDNRIG
+1207 
-1219 RSLNKEE
+1219 
-1226 ADDLIAE
+1226 
-1233 MENRAE
+1233 
-1239 PAPELELTP
+1239 
-1248 ENWTAEFGKD
+1248 D

-1407 FAENQIPAGQNNTNI
+1407 FAENQIPAGQNNTNT
-1422 SPEATQPP
+1422 SPETTQPP

-1529 RAEVQPENVQN
+1529 RAEVQPENAQN

-1583 FGEITKDTGLTP
+1583 FGEITEDTGLTP

-1872 IRDALL
+1872 IRDAVL

-1896 IHTQEEFSQEEQ
+1896 LHAQEEFSQEEQ
-1908 NILTPEER
+1908 NILTPEEQD
-1916 EAFWNIPVSEYAF
+1916 AFGNAPVSEYAF
-1929 REPKANTPEEQQII
+1929 REPEATTPEEQQII

-1988 LANSKHKEN
+1988 LANSKHKGN

-2015 QASSKGLSKQEI
+2015 QARSRKLSQEDISAFHRDKQDLNEN
-2027 SEFNRRKREIND
+2027 ERE
-2039 AERGLLSGI
+2039 LLSGV
-2048 FGRQLASGRDR
+2048 FRRQLLSARARGGYA
-2059 SWHDQRTL
+2059 QRTL
-2067 IDPVHQTPIQI
+2067 IDPQQNIPVQI
-2078 LENVDGQ
+2078 LEDVDGQ
-2085 LFHDIFEIVRNYLP
+2085 LFHDIFEIVRNYLK

-2152 VTKCGATHLD
+2152 VTECGATHLD
-2162 GYNSPKQPLAKI
+2162 GYNSPEQPLAKI
-2174 YQKTLGWKV
+2174 YQHTLGWQV

-2256 AVHPVPSSTNTT
+2256 AVYPVPSSTNTT

-2279 LYFETGGNRTGDR
+2279 LYFETGGNEAGDR

-2335 TYAVTKAD
+2335 TYAVVQAD
-2343 QIRPATDLNEAR
+2343 QIRPTTDLNEER
-2355 SSDNPDTRYRNIDE
+2355 SSENPDTRYRNIDE

-2375 AELQQQIEGTLPQGH
+2375 AELQQQIEGTLPKGH

-2406 PNLPIELAASRLET
+2406 PNLPIELAASRLSN
-2420 KASKDYSSNHPFD
+2420 KSMQANHPFE
-2433 LKNIQNLP
+2433 LSEIENLP
-2441 QAISSPIAVFDSKTQ
+2441 EAIQQPLAVFRSATHIG
-2456 PNSKVIFIE
+2456 SYVVMTEIE
-2465 LQQDGVNFVVAVK
+2465 HQGKNYVAAIQT
-2478 VHSQRANYQRKIN
+2478 HRKKGSLEIN
-2491 INSIRSV
+2491 DIRSI
-2498 YPKDY
+2498 YPKNNGQ
-2503 TRDIINWINRGD
+2503 IANWIDEG
-2515 LLRWADK
+2515 LLEYAETQK
-2522 EKILNWLTQQQSNS
+2522 MVEWLSKQRSNS
-2536 ADVDTPIKDIS
+2536 AEVRKLFNH
-2547 VATNIVNNF
+2547 ATNIVNSF

-2591 DDEKEAFRKRRAC
+2591 DDEKEALRKRRAY

-2698 RILAQVRNWL
+2698 RILAQVRSWL

-2741 ERAETAAK
+2741 ERAATAAK

-2779 RRFNEQL
+2779 RRFNEQ
-2786 DAFEKGQMRSN
+2786 
-2797 DWFNMGTPGA
+2797 
-2807 ILQSAGLPNKPITM
+2807 
-2821 TQSVL
+2821 
-2826 RKHMAKHGFS
+2826 
-2836 ATTLRNL
+2836 
-2843 PDALNSPLMVYEW
+2843 
-2856 GDKARSLIVI
+2856 
-2866 TEIPHGD
+2866 
-2873 HRITAA
+2873 
-2879 IKLNR
+2879 
-2884 NGKQLEVNE
+2884 
-2893 IASVHGK
+2893 
-2900 SVERLITEMNDSRS
+2900 
-2914 DFAQDKLR
+2914 
-2922 YVDKKKALNWMSA
+2922 
-2935 MEAPLASSQTSS
+2935 
-2947 QELSLATNIIKN
+2947 
-2959 FENPTLPSE
+2959 
-2968 ENIRFRENGNE
+2968 
-2979 LDAVNRRFNEK
+2979 

-3049 AVASPIAVFNNYQ
+3049 AVANPIAVFNNYQ

-3073 KTADGNF
+3073 KTTNGNF

-3091 IDFNIVS
+3091 VDFNIIS
-3098 SVFGKS
+3098 SVFGKGTENIQ
-3104 DNKVINWINKGYAA
+3104 DWINQGYTT
-3118 YIDKEKAL
+3118 YINKEKAL
-3126 NYLHLAAPI
+3126 NYLHHPALYAGNL
-3135 AAASDNQELSL
+3135 SSQELSL

-3169 KEAPGDLPTSQASS
+3169 QDTPSDLPTSQVSS

-3338 INESEEALR
+3338 IDESEEALR

-3380 DYMAASAQME
+3380 DYMAASAYME

-3480 DRQREILQGAF
+3480 NRQREILQGAF

-3684 LRESYNATHLRLFGT
+3684 LRVSYNATHLRLFGT

-3722 GTEHEQALP
+3722 GTEHEQTLP

-3833 SKINFRVWT
+3833 SKINFRGWT

-3862 WATLSKHVATLPA
+3862 LATLSKHVATLPA

-3921 PRSPLSYGMWAN
+3921 PRSPLSYGMCAN

-3968 AARRDAEI
+3968 AARRDAEL

-4039 YRTRGMESA
+4039 YRTQGMESA
-4048 QARRAALKDVSIA
+4048 QARRAALKDVSLA

-4128 EGYPFDGPM
+4128 EGYPFGGPM

-4186 YNGVQSFID
+4186 YNGVQAFID
-4195 GHSTAGLLQLIN
+4195 GHSTVGLLQLIN
-4207 APRSQIKKILMQRG
+4207 APRSQIKKILLQRG

-4226 MQYAERINNLQ
+4226 LQYAERINNLQ

-4242 MDRSAQGARGTSQPL
+4242 IDRSAQGARGTSYPL
-4257 YEELEQAN
+4257 YKELEQAN

>member
-25 DFPDAQI
+25 DFPDARI

-83 APKPRNEPNP
+83 APTTRHEPNP

-99 EVERQQRQAGINP
+99 EVERQQREAGINP

-125 VEALPSRKT
+125 IEALPTSAT
-134 KEYDDQLL
+134 KKYDDQVLR
-142 LEDDRRREEQYN
+142 EDYRRREEQYN

-168 GYAPY
+168 GYTPY

-198 VWMIPQPEDYPAPSP
+198 VWMIPQPEGYPAPSP

-424 RYWLKHNIKRKALKK
+424 RYWLKHNAKGKALKK

-618 MGGFFSALKTAGY
+618 MGGFFSAVKTAGY

-644 FYQQAGELLGEEWQ
+644 LDQQAGDLLGEEWQ
-658 NIKAACDNNTDP
+658 NIKAACDNNNDP
-670 QSGTAALAQVLE
+670 QSGTATLAQVLE

-741 PSAKQAIK
+741 PSVKQAIK
-749 QHLNQVSAPFSEER
+749 QHLDQVSAPFSEER
-763 LQELRAVKN
+763 LQQLRAVEN

-802 AVQDQIQQKIKESDD
+802 AVQDQINQKIKESDD

-831 VTLKGDNAA
+831 ITLKGDNAA

-845 QGDVTFNPDGSV
+845 QGDVAFNPDGSV

-975 QPTPQ
+975 PFTPQ

-985 PQQTAEQTMAP
+985 PQQTAEQTMTP

-1002 QNGVDDR
+1002 QNGVDNR

-1022 IAEMENRAEPAPEL
+1022 IAEMENRAESAPEL
-1036 ELTLENWTAEFGKDG
+1036 ELTPENWTAEFGEDG

-1063 ENQYQKLAQKGRN
+1063 ENQYLKLAQKGRN

-1092 IEDKSQAKEGQQTER
+1092 IEEIRPNKNGPSER
-1107 SSSYVFVKSFIDE
+1107 ESSFIFVKAFTKLDGS
-1120 TGERRYYFTSV
+1120 RYYYFTSV
-1131 TISKEGNEVVISNQ
+1131 TVQKEGREVVISNQ
-1145 ERKRNRIHTLFKE
+1145 EKSHNKISRLFQE
-1158 GKLIHV
+1158 GNTVWIKPNSSLH
-1164 KKAALPTESATS
+1164 PTTQIEESVLLSDSNGLTS
-1176 AQGNQF
+1176 D
-1182 TVPGGATL
+1182 
-1190 QGKNT
+1190 
-1195 NTSANFQTNTTD
+1195 D
-1207 NQPQNGVDNRIG
+1207 NQSALLGIN
-1219 RSLNKEE
+1219 S
-1226 ADDLIAE
+1226 
-1233 MENRAE
+1233 
-1239 PAPELELTP
+1239 PA
-1248 ENWTAEFGKD
+1248 N
-1258 GMVDTPIGKVK
+1258 
-1269 MGENQ
+1269 
-1274 YQKLVRNKREN
+1274 
-1285 YFGMIKPTLESP
+1285 
-1297 DMVVEKVA
+1297 
-1305 PADNA
+1305 
-1310 ERDTKLIFVKTF
+1310 
-1322 TKPDG
+1322 
-1327 SRVVHFQ
+1327 
-1334 SVTVKKDGLEVSI
+1334 
-1347 SSHEAEPKDIKK
+1347 
-1359 DMQNATILHISEKMS
+1359 
-1374 HGSEGSLTEAPV
+1374 
-1386 AEGPDLVPTSD
+1386 
-1397 NLSTN
+1397 STN

-1407 FAENQIPAGQNNTNI
+1407 FAENQIPADQNNTNT
-1422 SPEATQPP
+1422 SPEATQTP

-1470 AQTKLQDL
+1470 AQTKLHDL

-1529 RAEVQPENVQN
+1529 RAEVQPENAQN

-1557 QTTNADQSEVDENG
+1557 QTTNSDQSEVDENG

-1583 FGEITKDTGLTP
+1583 FGEITEDTGLTP

-1625 KKAGFSSVEDFVSYV
+1625 KKAGFSSVEGFVSYV

-1764 TNPLTNKTNTP
+1764 INPPTYKVNTP

-1872 IRDALL
+1872 IRDAVL
-1878 DVLQRVYSPKAA
+1878 DVLQSVYSPKAA

-1896 IHTQEEFSQEEQ
+1896 LHAQEEFSQEEQ

-1929 REPKANTPEEQQII
+1929 REPEANTPEEQQII

-1953 KAPNGKPTNLTA
+1953 KAPNGQPSNLTEK
-1965 AQWVKVRTQAFKN
+1965 QWVQVRTQAFKN
-1978 WFGDWEKIAK
+1978 WFGDWEKAARIEKLRRSKPLVVSGNDYQEKYELNSRSAGKYIVDSLRGEYINADTQSTIRISRKSQKVAHHDAESEAHLKSIAYIPQMIENAVFVDELTNIKDKNGFDSYRYYVVGLKMDGIDYTAK
-1988 LANSKHKEN
+1988 LTVGVKHGEAYYDHSLTEIEKSNLIDQIDLVKAQVYDDKAAKSSIVKDKRLVSLLQTNSSNKIDKNREPLASEVDRFEQENIRFREAEEDRSLIAVHNLSEEKLKQALDLGGFPMPSIAITKAGVGHTSFGDISLLFDKESINPSDQRNKVYGEDAWTPTFPSVGYKLNDEKTNDIYRRANKAGSLPLFNPVNFHPDNFERHIDSLSSDSLVKHFKDDYGAKQLYLSETGNAVTKWEEHEVDKYLPDQIRLYEDVLNTIGLDRLKNESYDTLQEEIKKNLGDHYDVDFEN
-1997 ERNRSK
+1997 MPPLRLQRRIGNTIQHAVDYAANGNKKTEADLEATKKKIDERIDQKKFENWLEELFSGVVEDRGIRNDKDMFTPSGRSRKWEDLYDAITLDSVVRNMQNQAARGGQGLFGGSIFGAAQEQYKSIDEIRKDARKRISERSK
-2003 QAPEYTDDFRRV
+2003 E
-2015 QASSKGLSKQEI
+2015 EM
-2027 SEFNRRKREIND
+2027 D
-2039 AERGLLSGI
+2039 AERQAITDRLSAIQIPGVGNRVSDQFDLVQNIQDAVAHSHTPKGIYNYLKDYYPKMTMEAANDISGI
-2048 FGRQLASGRDR
+2048 VKDIQKMSARYFEAKPYRAVGFNEVRLAVVPSGTNEKIIEELERRNIPVRTYESGNDLQR
-2059 SWHDQRTL
+2059 KQIVEEATRELNLRFREQARTL
-2067 IDPVHQTPIQI
+2067 QT
-2078 LENVDGQ
+2078 
-2085 LFHDIFEIVRNYLP
+2085 
-2099 NGELVDLHENYDNA
+2099 
-2113 TCYLAA
+2113 
-2119 DGLSGFAVEDN
+2119 
-2130 GNLVSVFN
+2130 
-2138 LNPNVSFLKTIKDY
+2138 
-2152 VTKCGATHLD
+2152 
-2162 GYNSPKQPLAKI
+2162 
-2174 YQKTLGWKV
+2174 
-2183 ASLMD
+2183 
-2188 YNMEF
+2188 
-2193 DHDDIAANHDA
+2193 
-2204 PQVAFMVNSS
+2204 
-2214 QDVET
+2214 
-2219 KSFDKDSYDEAEA
+2219 
-2232 YQQEQVKAIFENCSK
+2232 
-2247 VIDENGEPL
+2247 
-2256 AVHPVPSSTNTT
+2256 
-2268 DEGAGN
+2268 
-2274 DQQTG
+2274 
-2279 LYFETGGNRTGDR
+2279 
-2292 SRQAYFLNIRDPKY
+2292 
-2306 SSTQGDLSNTSH
+2306 
-2318 DGAILQSQQP
+2318 
-2328 GETSSAT
+2328 
-2335 TYAVTKAD
+2335 
-2343 QIRPATDLNEAR
+2343 
-2355 SSDNPDTRYRNIDE
+2355 

-2375 AELQQQIEGTLPQGH
+2375 AELQQQIEGSLPKGH

-2406 PNLPIELAASRLET
+2406 PNLPIELAASRLSD
-2420 KASKDYSSNHPFD
+2420 KSMQANHPFE
-2433 LKNIQNLP
+2433 LSEIENLP
-2441 QAISSPIAVFDSKTQ
+2441 EAIQQPLAVFRSATHIG
-2456 PNSKVIFIE
+2456 SYVVMTEIE
-2465 LQQDGVNFVVAVK
+2465 HQGKNYVAAIQTHRQK
-2478 VHSQRANYQRKIN
+2478 GRLEIN
-2491 INSIRSV
+2491 DIRSIHYRRTNTHMV
-2498 YPKDY
+2498 
-2503 TRDIINWINRGD
+2503 NWIDEG
-2515 LLRWADK
+2515 LLEYVDK
-2522 EKILNWLTQQQSNS
+2522 QKMVEWLSKQRYNS
-2536 ADVDTPIKDIS
+2536 AEVRKLFNH
-2547 VATNIVNNF
+2547 ATNIVNSF

-2591 DDEKEAFRKRRAC
+2591 DDEKEALRKRRAY

-2729 SKHNLQNKQNIF
+2729 SKHNLQNKQSIF

-2749 DAELRYRLGINNQ
+2749 DAELRYRLGINNR

-2786 DAFEKGQMRSN
+2786 
-2797 DWFNMGTPGA
+2797 
-2807 ILQSAGLPNKPITM
+2807 
-2821 TQSVL
+2821 
-2826 RKHMAKHGFS
+2826 
-2836 ATTLRNL
+2836 
-2843 PDALNSPLMVYEW
+2843 
-2856 GDKARSLIVI
+2856 
-2866 TEIPHGD
+2866 
-2873 HRITAA
+2873 
-2879 IKLNR
+2879 
-2884 NGKQLEVNE
+2884 
-2893 IASVHGK
+2893 
-2900 SVERLITEMNDSRS
+2900 
-2914 DFAQDKLR
+2914 
-2922 YVDKKKALNWMSA
+2922 
-2935 MEAPLASSQTSS
+2935 
-2947 QELSLATNIIKN
+2947 
-2959 FENPTLPSE
+2959 
-2968 ENIRFRENGNE
+2968 
-2979 LDAVNRRFNEK
+2979 
-2990 LETLTE
+2990 ETLTE
-2996 KNADSTVLQL
+2996 KNADNTVLQL
-3006 GRPSDILRA
+3006 GHPSDILRA

-3049 AVASPIAVFNNYQ
+3049 AVANPIAVFNNYQ

-3073 KTADGNF
+3073 KTTNGNF

-3091 IDFNIVS
+3091 VDFNIIS
-3098 SVFGKS
+3098 SVFGKGTENIQ
-3104 DNKVINWINKGYAA
+3104 DWINQGYTT
-3118 YIDKEKAL
+3118 YINKEKAL
-3126 NYLHLAAPI
+3126 NYLHHPALYAGNL
-3135 AAASDNQELSL
+3135 SSQELSL

-3169 KEAPGDLPTSQASS
+3169 KEAPSDLQTSQVSS

-3271 PQKAEEAV
+3271 PQKAEQAV

-3290 LRAETARTEKLYNT
+3290 LRAETARTEKLYST

-3347 TKEATEGLTPA
+3347 TKQATEGLTPT

-3466 NGRSAYLDWVHKQQ
+3466 NGRSAYLDWVHRQQ

-3515 KSVLAMRDFF
+3515 KSMLAMRDFF

-3624 ISATQALYLR
+3624 ISTTQALYLR

-3722 GTEHEQALP
+3722 GTEHEQTLP

-3833 SKINFRVWT
+3833 SKINFRGWT

-3856 SADPQF
+3856 SADSQF

-3968 AARRDAEI
+3968 AARRDAEL

-4039 YRTRGMESA
+4039 YRTQGMESA
-4048 QARRAALKDVSIA
+4048 QARRAALKDVSLA

-4128 EGYPFDGPM
+4128 EGYPFGGPM

-4186 YNGVQSFID
+4186 YNGVQAFID

-4207 APRSQIKKILMQRG
+4207 APRSQIKKILLQRG

-4242 MDRSAQGARGTSQPL
+4242 IDRSAQGAQGTSYPL

>member
-25 DFPDAQI
+25 DFPDARI

-83 APKPRNEPNP
+83 APTTRHEPNP

-99 EVERQQRQAGINP
+99 EVERQQREAGINP

-125 VEALPSRKT
+125 IEALPTSAT
-134 KEYDDQLL
+134 KKYDDQVLR
-142 LEDDRRREEQYN
+142 EDYRRREEQYN

-253 NDEEVRQWREESHKR
+253 NDEKVRQWREESHKR

-424 RYWLKHNIKRKALKK
+424 RYWLKHNAKGKALKK

-469 RMTGNPLYE
+469 RTTGNPLYE

-577 IEEYS
+577 VEEYS

-644 FYQQAGELLGEEWQ
+644 LDQQAGDLLGEEWQ
-658 NIKAACDNNTDP
+658 NIKAACDNNNDP

-749 QHLNQVSAPFSEER
+749 QHLDQVSAPFSEER
-763 LQELRAVKN
+763 LQQLRAVEN

-802 AVQDQIQQKIKESDD
+802 AVQDQINQKIKESDD

-831 VTLKGDNAA
+831 ITLKGDNAA

-845 QGDVTFNPDGSV
+845 QGDVAFNPDGAV

-975 QPTPQ
+975 PFTPQ

-985 PQQTAEQTMAP
+985 PQQTAEQTMTP

-1002 QNGVDDR
+1002 QNDVDD
-1009 IGRSLNKEEADNL
+1009 
-1022 IAEMENRAEPAPEL
+1022 
-1036 ELTLENWTAEFGKDG
+1036 
-1051 MVDTPIGKVKMG
+1051 
-1063 ENQYQKLAQKGRN
+1063 
-1076 GKLGMIK
+1076 
-1083 PTLTNPDVI
+1083 
-1092 IEDKSQAKEGQQTER
+1092 
-1107 SSSYVFVKSFIDE
+1107 
-1120 TGERRYYFTSV
+1120 
-1131 TISKEGNEVVISNQ
+1131 
-1145 ERKRNRIHTLFKE
+1145 
-1158 GKLIHV
+1158 
-1164 KKAALPTESATS
+1164 
-1176 AQGNQF
+1176 
-1182 TVPGGATL
+1182 
-1190 QGKNT
+1190 
-1195 NTSANFQTNTTD
+1195 
-1207 NQPQNGVDNRIG
+1207 RIG

-1248 ENWTAEFGKD
+1248 ENWTAEFGED

-1274 YQKLVRNKREN
+1274 YLKLAQKGRNGKL
-1285 YFGMIKPTLESP
+1285 GMIKPTLTNPDVIIEEIRPNKNGPSERESSF
-1297 DMVVEKVA
+1297 
-1305 PADNA
+1305 
-1310 ERDTKLIFVKTF
+1310 IFVKAF
-1322 TKPDG
+1322 TKLDG
-1327 SRVVHFQ
+1327 SRYYYFT
-1334 SVTVKKDGLEVSI
+1334 SVTVQKEGREVVISNQEKSHNKISRLFQEGNTVWIKPNSSLHPTTQIEESVLLSDSNGL
-1347 SSHEAEPKDIKK
+1347 
-1359 DMQNATILHISEKMS
+1359 
-1374 HGSEGSLTEAPV
+1374 
-1386 AEGPDLVPTSD
+1386 TSD
-1397 NLSTN
+1397 DNQSALLGINSPANSTN

-1407 FAENQIPAGQNNTNI
+1407 FAENQIPADQNNTNT
-1422 SPEATQPP
+1422 SPEATQTP

-1470 AQTKLQDL
+1470 AQTKLHDL

-1529 RAEVQPENVQN
+1529 RAEVQPENAQN

-1557 QTTNADQSEVDENG
+1557 QTSNADQSEVDENG
-1571 RPFVKASDGSTV
+1571 RPFVKDSDGSTV
-1583 FGEITKDTGLTP
+1583 FGEITEDTGLTP

-1864 RFRQDDAQ
+1864 RFRQDDTQ
-1872 IRDALL
+1872 IRNAVL

-1908 NILTPEER
+1908 NILTPEEQD
-1916 EAFWNIPVSEYAF
+1916 AFGNAPVSEYAF
-1929 REPKANTPEEQQII
+1929 REPKATTPEEQQII

-1988 LANSKHKEN
+1988 LANSKHKGN

-2015 QASSKGLSKQEI
+2015 QASSRKLSQEEI
-2027 SEFNRRKREIND
+2027 SEYHRSHRLLD
-2039 AERGLLSGI
+2039 GSDRGLLSRV

-2130 GNLVSVFN
+2130 GNLISVFN
-2138 LNPNVSFLKTIKDY
+2138 LNPKRKFLRTITDY
-2152 VTKCGATHLD
+2152 VTECGATHLD
-2162 GYNSPKQPLAKI
+2162 GYNSPEQPLAKI

-2268 DEGAGN
+2268 DEGSGN

-2279 LYFETGGNRTGDR
+2279 LYFETGGNEAGDR

-2306 SSTQGDLSNTSH
+2306 SSTQGDISNTSH

-2328 GETSSAT
+2328 GETPLAT
-2335 TYAVTKAD
+2335 TYAVVQAD
-2343 QIRPATDLNEAR
+2343 QIRPTTDLNEER
-2355 SSDNPDTRYRNIDE
+2355 SSENPDTRYRNIDE

-2375 AELQQQIEGTLPQGH
+2375 AELQQQIEGSLPQGH
-2390 IYQLGHPSE
+2390 IYRLGHPSE

-2406 PNLPIELAASRLET
+2406 PNLPIELAASRLSD
-2420 KASKDYSSNHPFD
+2420 KSMQANHPFE
-2433 LKNIQNLP
+2433 LSEIENLP
-2441 QAISSPIAVFDSKTQ
+2441 EAIQQPLAVFRSATHIG
-2456 PNSKVIFIE
+2456 SYVVMTEIE
-2465 LQQDGVNFVVAVK
+2465 HQGKNYVAAIQTHRQK
-2478 VHSQRANYQRKIN
+2478 GRLEIN
-2491 INSIRSV
+2491 DIRSIHYRRTNTHMV
-2498 YPKDY
+2498 
-2503 TRDIINWINRGD
+2503 NWIDEG
-2515 LLRWADK
+2515 LLEYVDK
-2522 EKILNWLTQQQSNS
+2522 QKMVEWLSKQRYNS
-2536 ADVDTPIKDIS
+2536 AEVRKLFNH
-2547 VATNIVNNF
+2547 VTNIVNSF

-2591 DDEKEAFRKRRAC
+2591 DDEKEALRKRRAY

-2648 KYNDLLRRVWSSLD
+2648 NYNDLLRRVWSSLD

-2729 SKHNLQNKQNIF
+2729 SKHNLQNKQSIF

-2749 DAELRYRLGINNQ
+2749 DAELRYRLGINNR

-2786 DAFEKGQMRSN
+2786 
-2797 DWFNMGTPGA
+2797 
-2807 ILQSAGLPNKPITM
+2807 
-2821 TQSVL
+2821 
-2826 RKHMAKHGFS
+2826 
-2836 ATTLRNL
+2836 
-2843 PDALNSPLMVYEW
+2843 
-2856 GDKARSLIVI
+2856 
-2866 TEIPHGD
+2866 
-2873 HRITAA
+2873 
-2879 IKLNR
+2879 
-2884 NGKQLEVNE
+2884 
-2893 IASVHGK
+2893 
-2900 SVERLITEMNDSRS
+2900 
-2914 DFAQDKLR
+2914 
-2922 YVDKKKALNWMSA
+2922 
-2935 MEAPLASSQTSS
+2935 
-2947 QELSLATNIIKN
+2947 
-2959 FENPTLPSE
+2959 
-2968 ENIRFRENGNE
+2968 
-2979 LDAVNRRFNEK
+2979 
-2990 LETLTE
+2990 ETLTE
-2996 KNADSTVLQL
+2996 KNADNTVLQL
-3006 GRPSDILRA
+3006 GHPSDILRA

-3049 AVASPIAVFNNYQ
+3049 AVANPIAVFNNYQ

-3073 KTADGNF
+3073 KTTNGNF

-3091 IDFNIVS
+3091 VDFNIIS
-3098 SVFGKS
+3098 SVFGKGTENIQ
-3104 DNKVINWINKGYAA
+3104 DWINQGYTT
-3118 YIDKEKAL
+3118 YINKEKAL
-3126 NYLHLAAPI
+3126 NYLHHPALYAGNL
-3135 AAASDNQELSL
+3135 SSQELSL

-3169 KEAPGDLPTSQASS
+3169 KEAPSDLPTSQVSS

-3271 PQKAEEAV
+3271 PQKAEQAV

-3290 LRAETARTEKLYNT
+3290 LRAETARTEKLYST

-3347 TKEATEGLTPA
+3347 TKQATEGLTPT

-3722 GTEHEQALP
+3722 GTEHEQTLP

-3833 SKINFRVWT
+3833 SKINFRGWT

-3968 AARRDAEI
+3968 AARRDAEL

-4039 YRTRGMESA
+4039 YRTQGMESA
-4048 QARRAALKDVSIA
+4048 QARRAALKDVSLA

-4128 EGYPFDGPM
+4128 EGYPFGGPM

-4186 YNGVQSFID
+4186 YNGVQAFID

-4207 APRSQIKKILMQRG
+4207 APRSQIKKILLQRG

-4242 MDRSAQGARGTSQPL
+4242 IDRSAQDARGTSYPL

>member
-25 DFPDAQI
+25 DFPDARI

-83 APKPRNEPNP
+83 APTTRHEPNP

-99 EVERQQRQAGINP
+99 EVERQQREAGINP

-125 VEALPSRKT
+125 IEALPTSAT
-134 KEYDDQLL
+134 KKYDDQVLR
-142 LEDDRRREEQYN
+142 EDYRRREEQYN

-253 NDEEVRQWREESHKR
+253 NDEKVRQWREESHKR

-424 RYWLKHNIKRKALKK
+424 RYWLKHNAKGKALKK

-469 RMTGNPLYE
+469 RTTGNPLYE

-577 IEEYS
+577 VEEYS

-590 NYFTVGDVQKKDLLD
+590 NYFTVGDVQKKGLLD

-644 FYQQAGELLGEEWQ
+644 LDQQAGDLLGEEWQ
-658 NIKAACDNNTDP
+658 NIKAACDNNNDP

-704 NGVLLADQKSSEEQ
+704 NGVLLANQKSSEEQ

-741 PSAKQAIK
+741 PSVKQAIK
-749 QHLNQVSAPFSEER
+749 QHLDQVSAPFSEER
-763 LQELRAVKN
+763 LQQLRAVEN

-802 AVQDQIQQKIKESDD
+802 AVQDQINQKIKESDD

-831 VTLKGDNAA
+831 ITLKGDNAA

-845 QGDVTFNPDGSV
+845 QGDVAFNPDGSV

-1002 QNGVDDR
+1002 QNDVDNR

-1036 ELTLENWTAEFGKDG
+1036 ELT
-1051 MVDTPIGKVKMG
+1051 
-1063 ENQYQKLAQKGRN
+1063 
-1076 GKLGMIK
+1076 
-1083 PTLTNPDVI
+1083 
-1092 IEDKSQAKEGQQTER
+1092 
-1107 SSSYVFVKSFIDE
+1107 
-1120 TGERRYYFTSV
+1120 
-1131 TISKEGNEVVISNQ
+1131 
-1145 ERKRNRIHTLFKE
+1145 
-1158 GKLIHV
+1158 
-1164 KKAALPTESATS
+1164 
-1176 AQGNQF
+1176 
-1182 TVPGGATL
+1182 
-1190 QGKNT
+1190 
-1195 NTSANFQTNTTD
+1195 
-1207 NQPQNGVDNRIG
+1207 
-1219 RSLNKEE
+1219 
-1226 ADDLIAE
+1226 
-1233 MENRAE
+1233 
-1239 PAPELELTP
+1239 P
-1248 ENWTAEFGKD
+1248 ENWTAEFGED

-1407 FAENQIPAGQNNTNI
+1407 FAENQIPAGQNNTNT

-1445 FDQIDDP
+1445 FDQIDGP

-1557 QTTNADQSEVDENG
+1557 QTSNAGQSEVDENG

-1583 FGEITKDTGLTP
+1583 FGEITEDTGLTP
-1595 APIKLSEGY
+1595 APIKLSEGVITNTTTN
-1604 QDGNGKGYGRAHIE
+1604 DGYGLAHIE
-1618 ANHGKQI
+1618 ARHGDQI
-1625 KKAGFSSVEDFVSYV
+1625 RQAGFDSVEEFVESV
-1640 AKNYNRDNILVGK
+1640 AKNYDQIKEGRK
-1653 RRNNGQPTFLIQVS
+1653 RNDGSETYLLQLEDKHN
-1667 DQHDNTLFVELSGDE
+1667 NTLFVELSKDG
-1682 SYWNVNSAGIF
+1682 SYWNINSAGIF
-1693 RKGYSNNKE
+1693 NNKYARGNKVVYSRHTQTNQFAE
-1702 TVAKTEP
+1702 TGEGSPST
-1709 QQPIN
+1709 
-1714 AVSGDSS
+1714 
-1721 LSENEQSGISLSE
+1721 EQSGTQSDA
-1734 PNGESTVSTNE
+1734 STLPPTSTNE

-1764 TNPLTNKTNTP
+1764 TNPPTYKVNTP

-1864 RFRQDDAQ
+1864 RFRQDDTQ
-1872 IRDALL
+1872 IRNAVL

-1908 NILTPEER
+1908 NILTPEEQD
-1916 EAFWNIPVSEYAF
+1916 AFGNAPVSEYAF
-1929 REPKANTPEEQQII
+1929 REPEATTPEEQQII

-1988 LANSKHKEN
+1988 LANSKHKGN

-2003 QAPEYTDDFRRV
+2003 QAPEYSDDFRRV

-2138 LNPNVSFLKTIKDY
+2138 LNPDVSFLKTIKDY
-2152 VTKCGATHLD
+2152 VTECGATHLD
-2162 GYNSPKQPLAKI
+2162 GYNSPEQPLAKI
-2174 YQKTLGWKV
+2174 YQKTLGWQV

-2247 VIDENGEPL
+2247 VIDKNGEPL
-2256 AVHPVPSSTNTT
+2256 ALYPVPSSTNTT
-2268 DEGAGN
+2268 DEGSGN
-2274 DQQTG
+2274 DQQIG
-2279 LYFETGGNRTGDR
+2279 LYFETGGNGTGDR

-2306 SSTQGDLSNTSH
+2306 SSTQGDISNTSH

-2328 GETSSAT
+2328 GETPSAT
-2335 TYAVTKAD
+2335 TYAVAQAD
-2343 QIRPATDLNEAR
+2343 QIRPATDLNEER

-2375 AELQQQIEGTLPQGH
+2375 AELQQQIEGSLPKGH

-2441 QAISSPIAVFDSKTQ
+2441 QAISSPIAVFNSKTQ

-2465 LQQDGVNFVVAVK
+2465 LQQDGVNFVAAVK
-2478 VHSQRANYQRKIN
+2478 AESKATSGRKI
-2491 INSIRSV
+2491 IEVNSIRSV

-2503 TRDIINWINRGD
+2503 TRDIVNWINRGD
-2515 LLRWADK
+2515 LLQWTDK
-2522 EKILNWLTQQQSNS
+2522 EKILNWLGKQQSNS
-2536 ADVDTPIKDIS
+2536 ADVAIPIKDIS
-2547 VATNIVNNF
+2547 VATNIVNSF

-2591 DDEKEAFRKRRAC
+2591 DDEKEALRKRRAY

-2714 DIKLSDND
+2714 DIKLSNND

-2729 SKHNLQNKQNIF
+2729 SKHNLQSKQNIF

-2749 DAELRYRLGINNQ
+2749 DAELRYRLGINNRAQ
-2762 AQDQTENS
+2762 AQTENS

-2786 DAFEKGQMRSN
+2786 
-2797 DWFNMGTPGA
+2797 
-2807 ILQSAGLPNKPITM
+2807 
-2821 TQSVL
+2821 
-2826 RKHMAKHGFS
+2826 
-2836 ATTLRNL
+2836 
-2843 PDALNSPLMVYEW
+2843 
-2856 GDKARSLIVI
+2856 
-2866 TEIPHGD
+2866 
-2873 HRITAA
+2873 
-2879 IKLNR
+2879 
-2884 NGKQLEVNE
+2884 
-2893 IASVHGK
+2893 
-2900 SVERLITEMNDSRS
+2900 
-2914 DFAQDKLR
+2914 
-2922 YVDKKKALNWMSA
+2922 
-2935 MEAPLASSQTSS
+2935 
-2947 QELSLATNIIKN
+2947 
-2959 FENPTLPSE
+2959 
-2968 ENIRFRENGNE
+2968 
-2979 LDAVNRRFNEK
+2979 
-2990 LETLTE
+2990 ETLTE
-2996 KNADSTVLQL
+2996 KNAQSVILNLGRPNTVLQ
-3006 GRPSDILRA
+3006 S
-3015 AGIADKPLKLYGN
+3015 AGIADRPIRLYGN
-3028 KVIKKMK
+3028 KVMK
-3035 KHGFKLE
+3035 KIRKHEFKITDIK
-3042 ELQNLPE
+3042 NLPS
-3049 AVASPIAVFNNYQ
+3049 AINNPIAVFNNYGN
-3062 KEGNRSILTEL
+3062 KENRAVFTEL
-3073 KTADGNF
+3073 ATSQGNV
-3080 LVSLDLGKGED
+3080 LVTIEWGKGTDAEL
-3091 IDFNIVS
+3091 NIVT
-3098 SVFGKS
+3098 SVFGKGNS
-3104 DNKVINWINKGYAA
+3104 NIIDWINSGYTT
-3118 YIDKEKAL
+3118 YINKEKAL
-3126 NYLHLAAPI
+3126 NYLRISALI
-3135 AAASDNQELSL
+3135 AEAQDNQELSL

-3169 KEAPGDLPTSQASS
+3169 QDTPSDLPTSQVSS

-3249 AATTLGKREI
+3249 AATSLGKREI

-3271 PQKAEEAV
+3271 PQKAEQAV

-3290 LRAETARTEKLYNT
+3290 LRAETARTEKLYST

-3325 VMIEYFRAHKEEN
+3325 VMIEYFRAHKEKN

-3347 TKEATEGLTPA
+3347 TKQATEGLTPT

-3466 NGRSAYLDWVHKQQ
+3466 NGRSAYLDWVHRQQ

-3606 RSPLT
+3606 RSLLT

-3660 QTLQQEAPEMV
+3660 QTLQLEAPEMV

-3699 QMREVAHYFPISIN
+3699 QMREVAHYFPISID

-3722 GTEHEQALP
+3722 GTEHEQTLP

-3833 SKINFRVWT
+3833 SKINFRGWT

-3968 AARRDAEI
+3968 AARRDAEL

-4039 YRTRGMESA
+4039 YRTQGMESA

-4128 EGYPFDGPM
+4128 EGYPFGGPM

-4161 ETAGVT
+4161 ETAGVI

-4207 APRSQIKKILMQRG
+4207 APRSQIKKILLQRG

-4242 MDRSAQGARGTSQPL
+4242 IDRSAQGAQGTSYPL

>member
-45 NKRDGFIKAFPN
+45 KKRDSFLKAYPN
-57 AKTVDRMST
+57 AKTVDRIST
-66 PPKED
+66 PPKQD
-71 AQPEYSGPGGYF
+71 TQPEYSGPGGYF
-83 APKPRNEPNP
+83 APKPRHEPNP

-99 EVERQQRQAGINP
+99 EVEQQQREAGINP

-125 VEALPSRKT
+125 IEALPTSAT
-134 KEYDDQLL
+134 KKYDDQVLR
-142 LEDDRRREEQYN
+142 EDYRRREEQYN
-154 KTHRLGMMQAQNPE
+154 KTHRLGMMQAQNAE
-168 GYAPY
+168 WGRPY
-173 PQRSDDEK
+173 SQRYGRTEDN
-181 TNSRFLP
+181 TPILP
-188 LANVGDETSA
+188 LADAGNQESA
-198 VWMIPQPEDYPAPSP
+198 FSTNLHPQDYPAPSP
-213 EAQRIWERRINE
+213 EAQQIWERRTNE
-225 AKAQSQFESGVRG
+225 ARAQSQFESGVRK
-238 QLWEITKTL
+238 QLWEVSKVVE
-247 DEQDRK
+247 EQDRK
-253 NDEEVRQWREESHKR
+253 KDEEIRQWREQSHKR
-268 ALDGLGALPIPPSTP
+268 ALEGKGALPIGPTPP
-283 EESRSYSNLKT
+283 EEARRYSNLKT
-294 AQGLLD
+294 ARGLLD

-371 ALATNMAVSS
+371 ALATNLAANS

-395 GTAQSLPFMI
+395 SIAQSLPFMI

-577 IEEYS
+577 VEEYS

-644 FYQQAGELLGEEWQ
+644 FDQQAGELLGEEWQ

-670 QSGTAALAQVLE
+670 QSETAALAQVLE

-831 VTLKGDNAA
+831 ITLKGDNAA

-845 QGDVTFNPDGSV
+845 QGDVAFNPDGSV

-975 QPTPQ
+975 PSTPE

-1036 ELTLENWTAEFGKDG
+1036 ELTLENWTAEFG
-1051 MVDTPIGKVKMG
+1051 
-1063 ENQYQKLAQKGRN
+1063 E
-1076 GKLGMIK
+1076 
-1083 PTLTNPDVI
+1083 
-1092 IEDKSQAKEGQQTER
+1092 
-1107 SSSYVFVKSFIDE
+1107 
-1120 TGERRYYFTSV
+1120 
-1131 TISKEGNEVVISNQ
+1131 
-1145 ERKRNRIHTLFKE
+1145 
-1158 GKLIHV
+1158 
-1164 KKAALPTESATS
+1164 
-1176 AQGNQF
+1176 
-1182 TVPGGATL
+1182 
-1190 QGKNT
+1190 
-1195 NTSANFQTNTTD
+1195 
-1207 NQPQNGVDNRIG
+1207 
-1219 RSLNKEE
+1219 
-1226 ADDLIAE
+1226 
-1233 MENRAE
+1233 
-1239 PAPELELTP
+1239 
-1248 ENWTAEFGKD
+1248 D

-1297 DMVVEKVA
+1297 DMVLEE
-1305 PADNA
+1305 ADPKEGA

-1327 SRVVHFQ
+1327 SRVVHFEN
-1334 SVTVKKDGLEVSI
+1334 VTIQKDNLEVSI
-1347 SSHEAEPKDIKK
+1347 SSHELQKSALQKKMQQDNLLHLKGLFSSEGRLAEPQI
-1359 DMQNATILHISEKMS
+1359 
-1374 HGSEGSLTEAPV
+1374 EGS
-1386 AEGPDLVPTSD
+1386 DLVPTPS
-1397 NLSTN
+1397 LSSTN

-1407 FAENQIPAGQNNTNI
+1407 FAENQIPADQNNTDT
-1422 SPEATQPP
+1422 SSEATQTPT
-1430 AEVTYPRDEK
+1430 EVTYPRDEK

-1583 FGEITKDTGLTP
+1583 FGEITEDTGLTP
-1595 APIKLSEGY
+1595 APIKLSEGVITNTTTN
-1604 QDGNGKGYGRAHIE
+1604 DGYGLAHIE
-1618 ANHGKQI
+1618 ARHGDQI
-1625 KKAGFSSVEDFVSYV
+1625 RQAGFDSVEEFVESV
-1640 AKNYNRDNILVGK
+1640 AKNYDQIKEGRK
-1653 RRNNGQPTFLIQVS
+1653 RNDGSETYLLQLEDKHN
-1667 DQHDNTLFVELSGDE
+1667 NTLFVELSKDG
-1682 SYWNVNSAGIF
+1682 SYWNINSAGIF
-1693 RKGYSNNKE
+1693 NNKYARGNKVVYSRHTQTNQFAE
-1702 TVAKTEP
+1702 TGEGSPST
-1709 QQPIN
+1709 
-1714 AVSGDSS
+1714 
-1721 LSENEQSGISLSE
+1721 EQSGTQSDA
-1734 PNGESTVSTNE
+1734 STLPPTSANE

-1764 TNPLTNKTNTP
+1764 TNPPTNKTNTP
-1775 ILPRKQTAP
+1775 ILPKKQTAP

-1864 RFRQDDAQ
+1864 RFRQDDAH
-1872 IRDALL
+1872 IRDAVL

-1896 IHTQEEFSQEEQ
+1896 LHAQEEFSQEEQ
-1908 NILTPEER
+1908 NILTPEEQD
-1916 EAFWNIPVSEYAF
+1916 AFGNAPVSEYAF
-1929 REPKANTPEEQQII
+1929 REPEATTPEEQQII

-1988 LANSKHKEN
+1988 LANSKHKGN

-2015 QASSKGLSKQEI
+2015 QARSRKLSQDII
-2027 SEFNRRKREIND
+2027 SEYHRSHRSLNDSERRVLSEVLR
-2039 AERGLLSGI
+2039 RQLLSARTR
-2048 FGRQLASGRDR
+2048 GRYA
-2059 SWHDQRTL
+2059 QRTL
-2067 IDPVHQTPIQI
+2067 IDPKHKKPVPI

-2130 GNLVSVFN
+2130 GNLVSVFS
-2138 LNPNVSFLKTIKDY
+2138 LNPDISFLWTIKDY
-2152 VTKCGATHLD
+2152 VTECGATHLD

-2256 AVHPVPSSTNTT
+2256 AVYPVPSSTNTT

-2279 LYFETGGNRTGDR
+2279 LYFETGGNGTGDR

-2335 TYAVTKAD
+2335 TYAVAKAD
-2343 QIRPATDLNEAR
+2343 QIQPATDLNEER

-2375 AELQQQIEGTLPQGH
+2375 AELQQQIEGTLPKGH

-2406 PNLPIELAASRLET
+2406 PNLPIELAASRLSN
-2420 KASKDYSSNHPFD
+2420 KSMQANHPFE
-2433 LKNIQNLP
+2433 LSEIENLP
-2441 QAISSPIAVFDSKTQ
+2441 EAIQQPLAVFRSATHIG
-2456 PNSKVIFIE
+2456 SYVVMTEIE
-2465 LQQDGVNFVVAVK
+2465 HQGKNYVAAIQT
-2478 VHSQRANYQRKIN
+2478 HRKKGSLEIN
-2491 INSIRSV
+2491 DIRSI
-2498 YPKDY
+2498 YPKNNGQ
-2503 TRDIINWINRGD
+2503 IANWIDEG
-2515 LLRWADK
+2515 LLEYAETQK
-2522 EKILNWLTQQQSNS
+2522 MVEWLSKQRSNS
-2536 ADVDTPIKDIS
+2536 AEVRKLFNH
-2547 VATNIVNNF
+2547 ATNIVNSF

-2591 DDEKEAFRKRRAC
+2591 DDEKEALRKRRAY

-2786 DAFEKGQMRSN
+2786 ETLTEKNADSTVLQLGRPS
-2797 DWFNMGTPGA
+2797 D
-2807 ILQSAGLPNKPITM
+2807 ILRAAGIADKPLKLYGSKVIKKM
-2821 TQSVL
+2821 
-2826 RKHMAKHGFS
+2826 KKHGFK
-2836 ATTLRNL
+2836 LEELQNL
-2843 PDALNSPLMVYEW
+2843 PEAVANPIAVFNNYQKE
-2856 GDKARSLIVI
+2856 GNRSIL
-2866 TEIPHGD
+2866 TELK
-2873 HRITAA
+2873 TT
-2879 IKLNR
+2879 
-2884 NGKQLEVNE
+2884 NGNFLVSLDLGKGEDVDFN
-2893 IASVHGK
+2893 IISSVFGK
-2900 SVERLITEMNDSRS
+2900 GTENI
-2914 DFAQDKLR
+2914 QDWINQGYTTYINKE
-2922 YVDKKKALNWMSA
+2922 KALNYLHHPA
-2935 MEAPLASSQTSS
+2935 LYAGNLSS

-3015 AGIADKPLKLYGN
+3015 AGIADKPLKLYGS

-3049 AVASPIAVFNNYQ
+3049 AVANPIAVFNNYQ

-3073 KTADGNF
+3073 KTTNGNF

-3091 IDFNIVS
+3091 VDFNIIS
-3098 SVFGKS
+3098 SVFGKGTENIQ
-3104 DNKVINWINKGYAA
+3104 DWINQGYTT
-3118 YIDKEKAL
+3118 YINKEKAL
-3126 NYLHLAAPI
+3126 NYLHHPALYAGNL
-3135 AAASDNQELSL
+3135 SSQELSL

-3271 PQKAEEAV
+3271 PQKAEQAV

-3290 LRAETARTEKLYNT
+3290 LRAETARTEKLYST

-3338 INESEEALR
+3338 INELEEALR

-3480 DRQREILQGAF
+3480 DRQRKILQGAF

-3616 NDGSQPQV
+3616 NDGSRPQV

-3722 GTEHEQALP
+3722 GTEHEQTLP

-3968 AARRDAEI
+3968 AARRDAEL

-4039 YRTRGMESA
+4039 YRTRGMEST

-4128 EGYPFDGPM
+4128 EGYPFGGPM

-4186 YNGVQSFID
+4186 YNGVQAFID
-4195 GHSTAGLLQLIN
+4195 GHSTAGLLQLLN

-4242 MDRSAQGARGTSQPL
+4242 MDRSAQGAQDTSYPL

>member
-45 NKRDGFIKAFPN
+45 KKRDSFLKAYPN
-57 AKTVDRMST
+57 AKTVDRIST
-66 PPKED
+66 PPKQD
-71 AQPEYSGPGGYF
+71 TQPEYSGPGGYF

-154 KTHRLGMMQAQNPE
+154 KTHRLGMMQAQNAE
-168 GYAPY
+168 WGRPY
-173 PQRSDDEK
+173 SQRYGRTEDN
-181 TNSRFLP
+181 TPILP
-188 LANVGDETSA
+188 LADAGNQESA
-198 VWMIPQPEDYPAPSP
+198 FSTNLHPQDYPAPSP
-213 EAQRIWERRINE
+213 EAQQIWERRTNE
-225 AKAQSQFESGVRG
+225 ARAQSQFESGVRK
-238 QLWEITKTL
+238 QLWEVSKVVE
-247 DEQDRK
+247 EQDRK
-253 NDEEVRQWREESHKR
+253 KDEEIRQWREQSHKR
-268 ALDGLGALPIPPSTP
+268 ALEGKGALPIGPTPP
-283 EESRSYSNLKT
+283 EEARRYSNLKT
-294 AQGLLD
+294 ARGLLD

-310 RNTHGATGVGNAL
+310 QNTHQGTSGIGNAL
-323 RGIKDGLFDPHTWD
+323 RGIKNNLFDPIAWERHVGT
-337 LGIGELVD
+337 LAD
-345 ANNLRRVIAKS
+345 ASNISKVIAKS

-362 TDDERSLLD
+362 TDDEQSLLD
-371 ALATNMAVSS
+371 ALATNLAANS

-395 GTAQSLPFMI
+395 SIAQSLPFMI

-449 AATGTMATSG
+449 AATGAMATSG

-577 IEEYS
+577 VEEYS

-644 FYQQAGELLGEEWQ
+644 FDQQAGELLGEEWQ

-763 LQELRAVKN
+763 LQELRAVEN

-1036 ELTLENWTAEFGKDG
+1036 ELTSENWTAEFGKDG

-1092 IEDKSQAKEGQQTER
+1092 IEEIRPNKNGPSER
-1107 SSSYVFVKSFIDE
+1107 ESSFIFVKAFTKLDGS
-1120 TGERRYYFTSV
+1120 RYYYFTSV
-1131 TISKEGNEVVISNQ
+1131 TVQKEGREVVISNQ
-1145 ERKRNRIHTLFKE
+1145 EKSHNKISRLLQE
-1158 GKLIHV
+1158 GNTVWIKPNSSLH
-1164 KKAALPTESATS
+1164 PTTQIEESVLLSDSNGLTS
-1176 AQGNQF
+1176 D
-1182 TVPGGATL
+1182 
-1190 QGKNT
+1190 
-1195 NTSANFQTNTTD
+1195 D
-1207 NQPQNGVDNRIG
+1207 NQSALLGIN
-1219 RSLNKEE
+1219 S
-1226 ADDLIAE
+1226 
-1233 MENRAE
+1233 
-1239 PAPELELTP
+1239 PA
-1248 ENWTAEFGKD
+1248 N
-1258 GMVDTPIGKVK
+1258 
-1269 MGENQ
+1269 
-1274 YQKLVRNKREN
+1274 
-1285 YFGMIKPTLESP
+1285 
-1297 DMVVEKVA
+1297 
-1305 PADNA
+1305 
-1310 ERDTKLIFVKTF
+1310 
-1322 TKPDG
+1322 
-1327 SRVVHFQ
+1327 
-1334 SVTVKKDGLEVSI
+1334 
-1347 SSHEAEPKDIKK
+1347 
-1359 DMQNATILHISEKMS
+1359 
-1374 HGSEGSLTEAPV
+1374 
-1386 AEGPDLVPTSD
+1386 
-1397 NLSTN
+1397 STN

-1407 FAENQIPAGQNNTNI
+1407 FAENQIPADQNNTNT
-1422 SPEATQPP
+1422 SPEATQTP

-1502 REIAKYQ
+1502 REITKYQ

-1519 VEQITPQEMN
+1519 VEQITPQDMN
-1529 RAEVQPENVQN
+1529 RAEIQPENVQN

-1557 QTTNADQSEVDENG
+1557 QTTNSDQSEVDENG

-1583 FGEITKDTGLTP
+1583 FGEITEDTGLTP

-1764 TNPLTNKTNTP
+1764 TNPPTHKVNTP

-1872 IRDALL
+1872 IRDAVL
-1878 DVLQRVYSPKAA
+1878 DILQSVYSPKAA

-1896 IHTQEEFSQEEQ
+1896 LHAQEEFSQEEQ

-1929 REPKANTPEEQQII
+1929 REPEANTPEEQQII

-1953 KAPNGKPTNLTA
+1953 KAPNGQPSNLTEK
-1965 AQWVKVRTQAFKN
+1965 QWVQVRTQAFKN
-1978 WFGDWEKIAK
+1978 WFGDWEKAARIEKLRRSKPLVVSGNDYQEKYELNSRSAGKYIVDSLRGEYINADTQSTIRISRKSQKVAHHDAESEAHLKSIAYIPQMIENAVFVDELANIKDKNGFDSYRYYVVGLKMDGIDYTAK
-1988 LANSKHKEN
+1988 LTVGVKHGEAYYDHSLTEIEKSNLIDQIDLVKAQVYDDKAAKSSIVKDKRLVSLLQTNSSNKIDKNREPLASEVDRFEQENIRFRDHNISAFAKKHNLNEQNVKDYAEYMQTGNIIGASRAFHEIRRQVRLDNTGISLGQFTKLFSPIKKELYSHFGDIDELRDKYVQVEMEVRGVMN
-1997 ERNRSK
+1997 AARKKATEEKEADKKRLQEFELMSDQQLND
-2003 QAPEYTDDFRRV
+2003 EYDK
-2015 QASSKGLSKQEI
+2015 AI
-2027 SEFNRRKREIND
+2027 SEKNESRMRDLVNEAARR
-2039 AERGLLSGI
+2039 
-2048 FGRQLASGRDR
+2048 
-2059 SWHDQRTL
+2059 
-2067 IDPVHQTPIQI
+2067 
-2078 LENVDGQ
+2078 
-2085 LFHDIFEIVRNYLP
+2085 
-2099 NGELVDLHENYDNA
+2099 NGYGDVNSEYQGVGA
-2113 TCYLAA
+2113 WKAP
-2119 DGLSGFAVEDN
+2119 
-2130 GNLVSVFN
+2130 GN
-2138 LNPNVSFLKTIKDY
+2138 P
-2152 VTKCGATHLD
+2152 
-2162 GYNSPKQPLAKI
+2162 GYNSVDARRAALETDGTNI
-2174 YQKTLGWKV
+2174 NV
-2183 ASLMD
+2183 M
-2188 YNMEF
+2188 
-2193 DHDDIAANHDA
+2193 DIADGYTSQPDNYFTNLHEYGNDTPYGKESAAAINQAIVEAKKGDKPMITVYRAVPMSIKENQLRNGDWVTPSRKYAELHG
-2204 PQVAFMVNSS
+2204 NSRLEGDYRIIK
-2214 QDVET
+2214 QEVPADELWW
-2219 KSFDKDSYDEAEA
+2219 DGNDINEWGYDDGKKYA
-2232 YQQEQVKAIFENCSK
+2232 YRNTGNNRKLNDLITR
-2247 VIDENGEPL
+2247 DENGNIIPL
-2256 AVHPVPSSTNTT
+2256 SQRFNARK
-2268 DEGAGN
+2268 N
-2274 DQQTG
+2274 D
-2279 LYFETGGNRTGDR
+2279 
-2292 SRQAYFLNIRDPKY
+2292 
-2306 SSTQGDLSNTSH
+2306 
-2318 DGAILQSQQP
+2318 
-2328 GETSSAT
+2328 
-2335 TYAVTKAD
+2335 V
-2343 QIRPATDLNEAR
+2343 
-2355 SSDNPDTRYRNIDE
+2355 RYREQEQI
-2369 VNDQFN
+2369 NDQFN

-2399 ALQAAGI
+2399 ALRAAGI
-2406 PNLPIELAASRLET
+2406 PDLPIELAASQLNY
-2420 KASKDYSSNHPFD
+2420 KATSRKHDFSLD
-2433 LKNIQNLP
+2433 EIRDLP
-2441 QAISSPIAVFDSKTQ
+2441 QAIASPMATFSYGDPGKAQNILTVLQHNGENFL
-2456 PNSKVIFIE
+2456 VGLFIKPT
-2465 LQQDGVNFVVAVK
+2465 VK
-2478 VHSQRANYQRKIN
+2478 GRVLEV
-2491 INSIRSV
+2491 NSIRNV
-2498 YPKDY
+2498 FPKNSSS
-2503 TRDIINWINRGD
+2503 IIRWINDGK
-2515 LLRWADK
+2515 LTSVDK
-2522 EKILNWLTQQQSNS
+2522 EKLLSFLDQQRTNY
-2536 ADVDTPIKDIS
+2536 ADVAFVLPEEQVKQGKAEVSEEEIS
-2547 VATNIVNNF
+2547 SATNIVNSF
-2556 ENPTLT
+2556 ENPTLS
-2562 DGKKV
+2562 DGEKV
-2567 ATAEELS
+2567 ATAEELAQS
-2574 ETLHT
+2574 LHT
-2579 PIRIVRNVNDIH
+2579 PIRIVKNVNEINAN
-2591 DDEKEAFRKRRAC
+2591 EKDALRKRRAY

-2614 VIVLPNCRDEA
+2614 VIVLPNCRDAA

-2648 KYNDLLRRVWSSLD
+2648 KYNDLLRRVFDSLD
-2662 PATKAKKQKQYGH
+2662 EETRRRLLSRYGH

-2698 RILAQVRNWL
+2698 RILAQVRSWL

-2729 SKHNLQNKQNIF
+2729 SKHNLKNKQNIF

-2749 DAELRYRLGINNQ
+2749 DAELRYRLGINNR

-2779 RRFNEQL
+2779 RRFNEQ
-2786 DAFEKGQMRSN
+2786 
-2797 DWFNMGTPGA
+2797 
-2807 ILQSAGLPNKPITM
+2807 
-2821 TQSVL
+2821 
-2826 RKHMAKHGFS
+2826 
-2836 ATTLRNL
+2836 
-2843 PDALNSPLMVYEW
+2843 
-2856 GDKARSLIVI
+2856 
-2866 TEIPHGD
+2866 
-2873 HRITAA
+2873 
-2879 IKLNR
+2879 
-2884 NGKQLEVNE
+2884 
-2893 IASVHGK
+2893 
-2900 SVERLITEMNDSRS
+2900 
-2914 DFAQDKLR
+2914 
-2922 YVDKKKALNWMSA
+2922 
-2935 MEAPLASSQTSS
+2935 
-2947 QELSLATNIIKN
+2947 
-2959 FENPTLPSE
+2959 
-2968 ENIRFRENGNE
+2968 
-2979 LDAVNRRFNEK
+2979 

-3015 AGIADKPLKLYGN
+3015 AGIADKPLKLYGS

-3049 AVASPIAVFNNYQ
+3049 AVANPIAVFNNYQ

-3169 KEAPGDLPTSQASS
+3169 QDTPSDLPTSQVSS

-3338 INESEEALR
+3338 INELEEALR

-3616 NDGSQPQV
+3616 NDGSRPQV

-3722 GTEHEQALP
+3722 GTEHEQTLP

-3968 AARRDAEI
+3968 AARRDAEL

-4128 EGYPFDGPM
+4128 EGYPFGGPM
-4137 LFEDISRFW
+4137 LFEDVSRFW

-4186 YNGVQSFID
+4186 YNGVQAFID

-4242 MDRSAQGARGTSQPL
+4242 MDRSAQGARGTSYPL

>member
-25 DFPDAQI
+25 DFPDARI

-83 APKPRNEPNP
+83 APTTRHEPNP

-99 EVERQQRQAGINP
+99 EVERQQREAGINP

-125 VEALPSRKT
+125 IEALPTSAT
-134 KEYDDQLL
+134 KKYDDQVLR
-142 LEDDRRREEQYN
+142 EDYRRREEQYN

-253 NDEEVRQWREESHKR
+253 NDEKVRQWREESHKR

-424 RYWLKHNIKRKALKK
+424 RYWLKHNAKGKALKK

-469 RMTGNPLYE
+469 RTTGNPLYE

-577 IEEYS
+577 VEEYS

-590 NYFTVGDVQKKDLLD
+590 NYFTVGDVQKKGLLD

-644 FYQQAGELLGEEWQ
+644 LDQQAGDLLGEEWQ
-658 NIKAACDNNTDP
+658 NIKAACDNNNDP

-704 NGVLLADQKSSEEQ
+704 NGVLLANQKSSEEQ

-741 PSAKQAIK
+741 PSVKQAIK
-749 QHLNQVSAPFSEER
+749 QHLDQVSAPFSEER
-763 LQELRAVKN
+763 LQQLRAVEN

-802 AVQDQIQQKIKESDD
+802 AVQDQINQKIKESDD

-831 VTLKGDNAA
+831 ITLKGDNAA

-845 QGDVTFNPDGSV
+845 QGDVAFNPDGSV

-1002 QNGVDDR
+1002 QNDVDNR

-1036 ELTLENWTAEFGKDG
+1036 ELT
-1051 MVDTPIGKVKMG
+1051 
-1063 ENQYQKLAQKGRN
+1063 
-1076 GKLGMIK
+1076 
-1083 PTLTNPDVI
+1083 
-1092 IEDKSQAKEGQQTER
+1092 
-1107 SSSYVFVKSFIDE
+1107 
-1120 TGERRYYFTSV
+1120 
-1131 TISKEGNEVVISNQ
+1131 
-1145 ERKRNRIHTLFKE
+1145 
-1158 GKLIHV
+1158 
-1164 KKAALPTESATS
+1164 
-1176 AQGNQF
+1176 
-1182 TVPGGATL
+1182 
-1190 QGKNT
+1190 
-1195 NTSANFQTNTTD
+1195 
-1207 NQPQNGVDNRIG
+1207 
-1219 RSLNKEE
+1219 
-1226 ADDLIAE
+1226 
-1233 MENRAE
+1233 
-1239 PAPELELTP
+1239 P
-1248 ENWTAEFGKD
+1248 ENWTAEFGED

-1407 FAENQIPAGQNNTNI
+1407 FAENQIPAGQNNTNT

-1445 FDQIDDP
+1445 FDQIDGP

-1557 QTTNADQSEVDENG
+1557 QTSNAGQSEVDENG

-1583 FGEITKDTGLTP
+1583 FGEITEDTGLTP
-1595 APIKLSEGY
+1595 APIKLSEGVITNTTTN
-1604 QDGNGKGYGRAHIE
+1604 DGYGLAHIE
-1618 ANHGKQI
+1618 ARHGDQI
-1625 KKAGFSSVEDFVSYV
+1625 RQAGFDSVEEFVESV
-1640 AKNYNRDNILVGK
+1640 AKNYDQIKEGRK
-1653 RRNNGQPTFLIQVS
+1653 RNDGSETYLLQLEDKHN
-1667 DQHDNTLFVELSGDE
+1667 NTLFVELSKDG
-1682 SYWNVNSAGIF
+1682 SYWNINSAGIF
-1693 RKGYSNNKE
+1693 NNKYARGNKVVYSRHTQTNQFAE
-1702 TVAKTEP
+1702 TGEGSPST
-1709 QQPIN
+1709 
-1714 AVSGDSS
+1714 
-1721 LSENEQSGISLSE
+1721 EQSGTQSDA
-1734 PNGESTVSTNE
+1734 STLPPTSTNE

-1764 TNPLTNKTNTP
+1764 TNPPTYKVNTP

-1864 RFRQDDAQ
+1864 RFRQDDTQ
-1872 IRDALL
+1872 IRNAVL

-1908 NILTPEER
+1908 NILTPEEQD
-1916 EAFWNIPVSEYAF
+1916 AFGNAPVSEYAF
-1929 REPKANTPEEQQII
+1929 REPEATTPEEQQII

-1988 LANSKHKEN
+1988 LANSKHKGN

-2003 QAPEYTDDFRRV
+2003 QAPEYSDDFRRV
-2015 QASSKGLSKQEI
+2015 QARSKGLSKQEI
-2027 SEFNRRKREIND
+2027 SEFHRAKQDLNESDRE
-2039 AERGLLSGI
+2039 LLSRV
-2048 FGRQLASGRDR
+2048 FRRELFSKRNRNRYA
-2059 SWHDQRTL
+2059 QRTL
-2067 IDPVHQTPIQI
+2067 IDPKQNIPVQI
-2078 LENVDGQ
+2078 LEDVDGQ
-2085 LFHDIFEIVRNYLP
+2085 LFHDIFEIVRNYLE

-2138 LNPNVSFLKTIKDY
+2138 LNPKIKFLRTIKDY
-2152 VTKCGATHLD
+2152 VTECGATHLD
-2162 GYNSPKQPLAKI
+2162 GYNSPEQPLAKI

-2204 PQVAFMVNSS
+2204 PQVAFMVDMS

-2232 YQQEQVKAIFENCSK
+2232 YQQEQVKAIFKNCSK

-2268 DEGAGN
+2268 DEGSGN

-2279 LYFETGGNRTGDR
+2279 LYFETGGNEAGDR

-2306 SSTQGDLSNTSH
+2306 SSTQGDISNTSH

-2328 GETSSAT
+2328 GETPLAT
-2335 TYAVTKAD
+2335 TYAVVQAD
-2343 QIRPATDLNEAR
+2343 QIRPTTDLNEER
-2355 SSDNPDTRYRNIDE
+2355 SSENPDTRYRNIDE

-2375 AELQQQIEGTLPQGH
+2375 AELQQQIEGSLPQGH
-2390 IYQLGHPSE
+2390 IYRLGHPSE

-2406 PNLPIELAASRLET
+2406 PNLPIELAASRLSD
-2420 KASKDYSSNHPFD
+2420 KSMQANHPFE
-2433 LKNIQNLP
+2433 LSEIENLP
-2441 QAISSPIAVFDSKTQ
+2441 EAIQQPLAVFRSATHIG
-2456 PNSKVIFIE
+2456 SYVVMTEIE
-2465 LQQDGVNFVVAVK
+2465 HQGKNYVAAIQTHRQK
-2478 VHSQRANYQRKIN
+2478 GRLEIN
-2491 INSIRSV
+2491 DIRSIHYRRTNTHMV
-2498 YPKDY
+2498 
-2503 TRDIINWINRGD
+2503 NWIDEG
-2515 LLRWADK
+2515 LLEYVDK
-2522 EKILNWLTQQQSNS
+2522 QKMVEWLSKQRYNS
-2536 ADVDTPIKDIS
+2536 AEVRKLFNH
-2547 VATNIVNNF
+2547 ATNIVNSF

-2591 DDEKEAFRKRRAC
+2591 DDEKEALRKRRAY

-2698 RILAQVRNWL
+2698 RISAQVRNWL

-2749 DAELRYRLGINNQ
+2749 DAELRYRLGINNRAQ
-2762 AQDQTENS
+2762 AQTENS

-2786 DAFEKGQMRSN
+2786 
-2797 DWFNMGTPGA
+2797 
-2807 ILQSAGLPNKPITM
+2807 
-2821 TQSVL
+2821 
-2826 RKHMAKHGFS
+2826 
-2836 ATTLRNL
+2836 
-2843 PDALNSPLMVYEW
+2843 
-2856 GDKARSLIVI
+2856 
-2866 TEIPHGD
+2866 
-2873 HRITAA
+2873 
-2879 IKLNR
+2879 
-2884 NGKQLEVNE
+2884 
-2893 IASVHGK
+2893 
-2900 SVERLITEMNDSRS
+2900 
-2914 DFAQDKLR
+2914 
-2922 YVDKKKALNWMSA
+2922 
-2935 MEAPLASSQTSS
+2935 
-2947 QELSLATNIIKN
+2947 
-2959 FENPTLPSE
+2959 
-2968 ENIRFRENGNE
+2968 
-2979 LDAVNRRFNEK
+2979 
-2990 LETLTE
+2990 ETLTE
-2996 KNADSTVLQL
+2996 KNAQSVILNLGRPNTVLQ
-3006 GRPSDILRA
+3006 S
-3015 AGIADKPLKLYGN
+3015 AGIADRPIRLYGN
-3028 KVIKKMK
+3028 KVMKKIR
-3035 KHGFKLE
+3035 KHGFKITDIK
-3042 ELQNLPE
+3042 NLPS
-3049 AVASPIAVFNNYQ
+3049 AINNPIAVFNNYGN
-3062 KEGNRSILTEL
+3062 KENRAVFTEL
-3073 KTADGNF
+3073 ATSQGNV
-3080 LVSLDLGKGED
+3080 LVTIEWGKGTDAEL
-3091 IDFNIVS
+3091 NIVT
-3098 SVFGKS
+3098 SVFGKGNS
-3104 DNKVINWINKGYAA
+3104 NIIDWINSGYTT
-3118 YIDKEKAL
+3118 YINKEKAL
-3126 NYLHLAAPI
+3126 NYLRISALI
-3135 AAASDNQELSL
+3135 AEAQDNQELSL

-3169 KEAPGDLPTSQASS
+3169 QDTPSDLPTSQVSS

-3271 PQKAEEAV
+3271 PQKAEQAV

-3290 LRAETARTEKLYNT
+3290 LRAETARTEKLYST

-3347 TKEATEGLTPA
+3347 TKQATEGLTPT

-3466 NGRSAYLDWVHKQQ
+3466 NGRSAYLDWVHRQQ

-3606 RSPLT
+3606 RSLLT

-3660 QTLQQEAPEMV
+3660 QTLQLEAPEMV

-3722 GTEHEQALP
+3722 GTEHEQTLP

-3833 SKINFRVWT
+3833 SKINFRGWT

-3968 AARRDAEI
+3968 AARRDAEL

-4039 YRTRGMESA
+4039 YRTQGMESA

-4128 EGYPFDGPM
+4128 EGYPFGGPM

-4161 ETAGVT
+4161 ETAGVI

-4207 APRSQIKKILMQRG
+4207 APRSQIKKILLQRG

-4242 MDRSAQGARGTSQPL
+4242 IDRSAQGAQGTSYPL

>member
-25 DFPDAQI
+25 DFPDARI

-83 APKPRNEPNP
+83 APTTRHEPNP

-99 EVERQQRQAGINP
+99 EVERQQREAGINP

-125 VEALPSRKT
+125 IEALPTSAT
-134 KEYDDQLL
+134 KKYDDQVLR
-142 LEDDRRREEQYN
+142 EDYRRREEQYN

-253 NDEEVRQWREESHKR
+253 NDEKVRQWREESHKR

-345 ANNLRRVIAKS
+345 ANNLRKVIAKS
-356 DRNETL
+356 DRNEAL

-424 RYWLKHNIKRKALKK
+424 RYWLKHNTKGKALKK

-449 AATGTMATSG
+449 AATGTMATFG

-577 IEEYS
+577 VEEYS

-644 FYQQAGELLGEEWQ
+644 LDQQAGDLLGEEWQ
-658 NIKAACDNNTDP
+658 NIKAACDNNNDP
-670 QSGTAALAQVLE
+670 QSGTVALAQVLE

-749 QHLNQVSAPFSEER
+749 QHLDQVSAPFSEER
-763 LQELRAVKN
+763 LQQLRAVEN

-802 AVQDQIQQKIKESDD
+802 AVQDQINQKIKESDD

-831 VTLKGDNAA
+831 ITLKGDNAA

-845 QGDVTFNPDGSV
+845 QGDVAFNPDGSV

-962 VTLLNRQPSQQEQ
+962 VTLLNRQPSQQ
-975 QPTPQ
+975 QPTLQ

-985 PQQTAEQTMAP
+985 PQQTAEQTMTP

-1002 QNGVDDR
+1002 QNGVDNR

-1036 ELTLENWTAEFGKDG
+1036 ELTPENWTAEFGEDG

-1063 ENQYQKLAQKGRN
+1063 ENQYLKLAQKGRN

-1107 SSSYVFVKSFIDE
+1107 PSSYVFVKSFIDE
-1120 TGERRYYFTSV
+1120 TGDRRYYFTSV

-1145 ERKRNRIHTLFKE
+1145 EKSKDRIIRLMEE
-1158 GKLIHV
+1158 GKPAYI
-1164 KKAALPTESATS
+1164 KKATLPSESATS
-1176 AQGNQF
+1176 AQGNRL
-1182 TVPGGATL
+1182 TIPGGATL
-1190 QGKNT
+1190 QDKNT
-1195 NTSANFQTNTTD
+1195 NSSANFQTNTTD

-1226 ADDLIAE
+1226 ADNLIAE

-1248 ENWTAEFGKD
+1248 ENWTAEFGED

-1297 DMVVEKVA
+1297 DMVLEE
-1305 PADNA
+1305 ADPKEGA

-1327 SRVVHFQ
+1327 SRIVHFEN
-1334 SVTVKKDGLEVSI
+1334 VTIQKDNLEVSI
-1347 SSHEAEPKDIKK
+1347 SSHELQKSALQKKMQQDNLLHLKGLFSSEGRLAEPQI
-1359 DMQNATILHISEKMS
+1359 
-1374 HGSEGSLTEAPV
+1374 EGS
-1386 AEGPDLVPTSD
+1386 DLVPTPS
-1397 NLSTN
+1397 LSSTN

-1407 FAENQIPAGQNNTNI
+1407 FAENQIPADQNNTNT
-1422 SPEATQPP
+1422 SPEATQTPTE
-1430 AEVTYPRDEK
+1430 ATYPRDDK

-1557 QTTNADQSEVDENG
+1557 QTSNADQSEVDENG

-1583 FGEITKDTGLTP
+1583 FGEITEDTGLTP

-1752 NQESASKNTENQ
+1752 NQKSASKNTENQ
-1764 TNPLTNKTNTP
+1764 TNPPTYKANTP

-1896 IHTQEEFSQEEQ
+1896 IHTQEEFSQE
-1908 NILTPEER
+1908 
-1916 EAFWNIPVSEYAF
+1916 AFDETLMSEYAF
-1929 REPKANTPEEQQII
+1929 REPEVTTPEEQQII

-1965 AQWVKVRTQAFKN
+1965 TQWVKVRTQAFKN

-1988 LANSKHKEN
+1988 LANSKHKGN

-2003 QAPEYTDDFRRV
+2003 QAPEYTDDFKRV

-2039 AERGLLSGI
+2039 ADRGLLSRV

-2138 LNPNVSFLKTIKDY
+2138 LNPKIKFLRTIKDY
-2152 VTKCGATHLD
+2152 VTECGATHLD
-2162 GYNSPKQPLAKI
+2162 GYNSPEQPLAKI
-2174 YQKTLGWKV
+2174 YQKTLGWQV

-2193 DHDDIAANHDA
+2193 DHDDIAANHNA
-2204 PQVAFMVNSS
+2204 LQVAFMVNSS

-2247 VIDENGEPL
+2247 VIDKNGEPL
-2256 AVHPVPSSTNTT
+2256 AVYPVPSSTNTT
-2268 DEGAGN
+2268 DEGSGN
-2274 DQQTG
+2274 DQQIG
-2279 LYFETGGNRTGDR
+2279 LYFETGGNGTGDR

-2306 SSTQGDLSNTSH
+2306 SSTQGDISNTSH
-2318 DGAILQSQQP
+2318 NGAILQSQQP
-2328 GETSSAT
+2328 GETPSAT
-2335 TYAVTKAD
+2335 TYAVAQAD
-2343 QIRPATDLNEAR
+2343 QIRPATGLNEER

-2375 AELQQQIEGTLPQGH
+2375 AELQQQIEGSLPKGH

-2406 PNLPIELAASRLET
+2406 PNLPIELAAKRLSD
-2420 KASKDYSSNHPFD
+2420 KSLQANHPFE
-2433 LKNIQNLP
+2433 LSEIENLP
-2441 QAISSPIAVFDSKTQ
+2441 EAIQQPLAVFRSATHIG
-2456 PNSKVIFIE
+2456 SYVVMTEIE
-2465 LQQDGVNFVVAVK
+2465 HQGKNYVAAIQTNRQQGRLEV
-2478 VHSQRANYQRKIN
+2478 
-2491 INSIRSV
+2491 NSIRSV
-2498 YPKDY
+2498 HY
-2503 TRDIINWINRGD
+2503 RNSNAHIANWIDEG
-2515 LLRWADK
+2515 LLEYVDK
-2522 EKILNWLTQQQSNS
+2522 QKMVEWLSKQRYNS
-2536 ADVDTPIKDIS
+2536 ADVRKLFNH
-2547 VATNIVNNF
+2547 VTNIVNNF

-2591 DDEKEAFRKRRAC
+2591 DDEKEALRKRRAY

-2662 PATKAKKQKQYGH
+2662 PATKAQKQKQYGH

-2729 SKHNLQNKQNIF
+2729 SKHNLQSKQNIF
-2741 ERAETAAK
+2741 ERAETTAK
-2749 DAELRYRLGINNQ
+2749 DAELRYRLGINNR
-2762 AQDQTENS
+2762 AQNQTENR

-2779 RRFNEQL
+2779 RRFNEQ
-2786 DAFEKGQMRSN
+2786 
-2797 DWFNMGTPGA
+2797 
-2807 ILQSAGLPNKPITM
+2807 
-2821 TQSVL
+2821 
-2826 RKHMAKHGFS
+2826 
-2836 ATTLRNL
+2836 
-2843 PDALNSPLMVYEW
+2843 
-2856 GDKARSLIVI
+2856 
-2866 TEIPHGD
+2866 
-2873 HRITAA
+2873 
-2879 IKLNR
+2879 
-2884 NGKQLEVNE
+2884 
-2893 IASVHGK
+2893 
-2900 SVERLITEMNDSRS
+2900 
-2914 DFAQDKLR
+2914 
-2922 YVDKKKALNWMSA
+2922 
-2935 MEAPLASSQTSS
+2935 
-2947 QELSLATNIIKN
+2947 
-2959 FENPTLPSE
+2959 
-2968 ENIRFRENGNE
+2968 
-2979 LDAVNRRFNEK
+2979 

-3049 AVASPIAVFNNYQ
+3049 AVANPIAVFNNYQ

-3073 KTADGNF
+3073 KTTNGNF

-3091 IDFNIVS
+3091 VDFNIIS
-3098 SVFGKS
+3098 SVFGKGTENIQ
-3104 DNKVINWINKGYAA
+3104 DWINQGYTT
-3118 YIDKEKAL
+3118 YINKEKAL
-3126 NYLHLAAPI
+3126 NYLHHPALYAGNL
-3135 AAASDNQELSL
+3135 SSQELSL

-3169 KEAPGDLPTSQASS
+3169 NGNELDAVNRRFNEQLETLTEKNADNIILNIGTPSSILLACGIPERRIALYGNKLIKKAKHHGYQISDVKDLPEYINSPIAIFQGSYENGFAILTEMPINNSNALVTIDISKGEIQDLNLVSSVFDKKKIGILKWIEQGKLLYINKEKALNYLSSSAPIADATNNSRLPTATNIIKNFENPTLPSEENIRFREQDTPSDLPTSQASS

-3290 LRAETARTEKLYNT
+3290 LRAETARTEKLYST

-3325 VMIEYFRAHKEEN
+3325 VMIEYFRAHKEKN

-3347 TKEATEGLTPA
+3347 TKQATEGLTPT

-3466 NGRSAYLDWVHKQQ
+3466 NGRSAYLDWVHRQQ

-3671 ALADWVQEQLLPS
+3671 ALADWVQEQMLPS
-3684 LRESYNATHLRLFGT
+3684 LRVSYNATHLRLFGT

-3722 GTEHEQALP
+3722 GTEHEQTLP

-3833 SKINFRVWT
+3833 SKINFRGWT

-3968 AARRDAEI
+3968 AARRDAEL

-4039 YRTRGMESA
+4039 YRTQGMESA

-4128 EGYPFDGPM
+4128 EGYPFGGPM

-4186 YNGVQSFID
+4186 YNGVQAFID

-4207 APRSQIKKILMQRG
+4207 APRSQIKKILLQRG

-4242 MDRSAQGARGTSQPL
+4242 IDRSAQGARGTSYPL

>member
-25 DFPDAQI
+25 DFPDARI

-45 NKRDGFIKAFPN
+45 YKRDGFIKAFPN

-71 AQPEYSGPGGYF
+71 AQPEYSGPGEYF
-83 APKPRNEPNP
+83 APTTRHEPNP

-99 EVERQQRQAGINP
+99 EVERQQREAGINP

-125 VEALPSRKT
+125 IEALPTSAT
-134 KEYDDQLL
+134 KKYDDQVLR
-142 LEDDRRREEQYN
+142 EDYRRREEQYN

-173 PQRSDDEK
+173 PQRRDDEK
-181 TNSRFLP
+181 TNSRFMP

-198 VWMIPQPEDYPAPSP
+198 VWMIPQPEGYPAPSP

-310 RNTHGATGVGNAL
+310 QNTHQGTSGIGNAL
-323 RGIKDGLFDPHTWD
+323 RGIKNNLFDPIAWERHVGT
-337 LGIGELVD
+337 LAD
-345 ANNLRRVIAKS
+345 ASNISKVIAKS

-362 TDDERSLLD
+362 TDDEQSLLD
-371 ALATNMAVSS
+371 ALATNLAANS

-395 GTAQSLPFMI
+395 SIAQSLPFMI

-449 AATGTMATSG
+449 AATGAMATSG

-577 IEEYS
+577 VEEYS

-644 FYQQAGELLGEEWQ
+644 FDQQAGELLGEEWQ

-763 LQELRAVKN
+763 LQELHAVKN

-831 VTLKGDNAA
+831 ITLKGDNAA

-985 PQQTAEQTMAP
+985 PQQAAPQSASTSTAEQTMTP
-996 SPAQEP
+996 SPAQE
-1002 QNGVDDR
+1002 
-1009 IGRSLNKEEADNL
+1009 
-1022 IAEMENRAEPAPEL
+1022 
-1036 ELTLENWTAEFGKDG
+1036 
-1051 MVDTPIGKVKMG
+1051 
-1063 ENQYQKLAQKGRN
+1063 
-1076 GKLGMIK
+1076 
-1083 PTLTNPDVI
+1083 
-1092 IEDKSQAKEGQQTER
+1092 
-1107 SSSYVFVKSFIDE
+1107 
-1120 TGERRYYFTSV
+1120 
-1131 TISKEGNEVVISNQ
+1131 
-1145 ERKRNRIHTLFKE
+1145 
-1158 GKLIHV
+1158 
-1164 KKAALPTESATS
+1164 
-1176 AQGNQF
+1176 
-1182 TVPGGATL
+1182 
-1190 QGKNT
+1190 
-1195 NTSANFQTNTTD
+1195 
-1207 NQPQNGVDNRIG
+1207 PQNGVDNRIG
-1219 RSLNKEE
+1219 RSLNQEE
-1226 ADDLIAE
+1226 ADNLIAE

-1297 DMVVEKVA
+1297 DMVLEE
-1305 PADNA
+1305 ADPKEGA

-1327 SRVVHFQ
+1327 SRVVHFEN
-1334 SVTVKKDGLEVSI
+1334 VTIQKDNLEVSI
-1347 SSHEAEPKDIKK
+1347 SSHELQKSALQKKMQQDNLLHLKGLFSSEGRLAEPQI
-1359 DMQNATILHISEKMS
+1359 
-1374 HGSEGSLTEAPV
+1374 EGS
-1386 AEGPDLVPTSD
+1386 DLVPTPS
-1397 NLSTN
+1397 LSSTN

-1407 FAENQIPAGQNNTNI
+1407 FAENQIPADQNNTDT
-1422 SPEATQPP
+1422 SSEATQTPT
-1430 AEVTYPRDEK
+1430 EVTYPRDEK

-1445 FDQIDDP
+1445 FNQIDDP

-1551 TTNADT
+1551 VTNTDT

-1583 FGEITKDTGLTP
+1583 FGEITEDTGLTP

-1764 TNPLTNKTNTP
+1764 TNPPTHKVNTP

-1872 IRDALL
+1872 IRDAVL
-1878 DVLQRVYSPKAA
+1878 DILQSVYSPKAA

-1896 IHTQEEFSQEEQ
+1896 LHAQEEFSQEEQ

-1929 REPKANTPEEQQII
+1929 REPEANTPEEQQII

-1953 KAPNGKPTNLTA
+1953 KAPNGQPSNLTEK
-1965 AQWVKVRTQAFKN
+1965 QWVQVRTQAFKN
-1978 WFGDWEKIAK
+1978 WFGDWEKAARIEKLRRSKPLVVSGNDYQEKYELNSRSAGKYIVDSLRGEYINADTQSTIRISRKSQKVAHHDAESEAHLKSIAYIPQMIENAVFVDELANIKDKNGFDSYRYYVVGLKMDGIDYTAK
-1988 LANSKHKEN
+1988 LTVGVKHGEAYYDHSLTEIEKSNLIDQIDLVKAQVYDDKAAKSSIVKDKRLVSLLQTNSSNKIDKNREPLASEVDRFEQENIRFRDHNISAFAKKHNLNEQNVKDYAEYMQTGNIIGASRAFHEIRRQVRLDNTGISLGQFTKLFSPIKKELYSHFGDIDELRDKYVQVEMEVRGVMN
-1997 ERNRSK
+1997 AARKKATEEKEADKKRLQEFELMSDQQLND
-2003 QAPEYTDDFRRV
+2003 EYDK
-2015 QASSKGLSKQEI
+2015 AI
-2027 SEFNRRKREIND
+2027 SEKNESRMRDLVNEAARR
-2039 AERGLLSGI
+2039 
-2048 FGRQLASGRDR
+2048 
-2059 SWHDQRTL
+2059 
-2067 IDPVHQTPIQI
+2067 
-2078 LENVDGQ
+2078 
-2085 LFHDIFEIVRNYLP
+2085 
-2099 NGELVDLHENYDNA
+2099 NGYGDVNSEYQGVGA
-2113 TCYLAA
+2113 WKAP
-2119 DGLSGFAVEDN
+2119 
-2130 GNLVSVFN
+2130 GN
-2138 LNPNVSFLKTIKDY
+2138 P
-2152 VTKCGATHLD
+2152 
-2162 GYNSPKQPLAKI
+2162 GYNSVDARRAALETDGTNI
-2174 YQKTLGWKV
+2174 NV
-2183 ASLMD
+2183 M
-2188 YNMEF
+2188 
-2193 DHDDIAANHDA
+2193 DIADGYTSQPDNYFTNLHEYGNDTPYGKESAAAINQAIVEAKKGDKPMITVYRAVPMSIKENQLRNGDWVTPSRKYAELHG
-2204 PQVAFMVNSS
+2204 NSRLEGDYRIIK
-2214 QDVET
+2214 QEVPADELWW
-2219 KSFDKDSYDEAEA
+2219 DGNDINEWGYDDGKKYA
-2232 YQQEQVKAIFENCSK
+2232 YRNTGNNRKLNDLITR
-2247 VIDENGEPL
+2247 DENGNIIPL
-2256 AVHPVPSSTNTT
+2256 SQRFNARK
-2268 DEGAGN
+2268 N
-2274 DQQTG
+2274 D
-2279 LYFETGGNRTGDR
+2279 
-2292 SRQAYFLNIRDPKY
+2292 
-2306 SSTQGDLSNTSH
+2306 
-2318 DGAILQSQQP
+2318 
-2328 GETSSAT
+2328 
-2335 TYAVTKAD
+2335 V
-2343 QIRPATDLNEAR
+2343 
-2355 SSDNPDTRYRNIDE
+2355 RYREQEQI
-2369 VNDQFN
+2369 NDQFN

-2399 ALQAAGI
+2399 ALRAAGI
-2406 PNLPIELAASRLET
+2406 PDLPIELAASQLNY
-2420 KASKDYSSNHPFD
+2420 KATSGKHDFSLD
-2433 LKNIQNLP
+2433 EIRDLP
-2441 QAISSPIAVFDSKTQ
+2441 QAIASPMATFSYGDPGKAQNILTVLQHNGENFL
-2456 PNSKVIFIE
+2456 VGLFIKPT
-2465 LQQDGVNFVVAVK
+2465 VK
-2478 VHSQRANYQRKIN
+2478 GRVLEV
-2491 INSIRSV
+2491 NSIRNV
-2498 YPKDY
+2498 FPKNSSS
-2503 TRDIINWINRGD
+2503 IIRWINDGK
-2515 LLRWADK
+2515 LTSVDK
-2522 EKILNWLTQQQSNS
+2522 EKLLSFLDQQRTNY
-2536 ADVDTPIKDIS
+2536 ADVAFVLPEEQVKQGKAEVSEEEIS
-2547 VATNIVNNF
+2547 SATNIVNSF
-2556 ENPTLT
+2556 ENPTLS
-2562 DGKKV
+2562 DGEKV
-2567 ATAEELS
+2567 ATAEELAQS
-2574 ETLHT
+2574 LHT
-2579 PIRIVRNVNDIH
+2579 PIRIVKNVNEINAN
-2591 DDEKEAFRKRRAC
+2591 EKDALRKRRAY

-2614 VIVLPNCRDEA
+2614 VIVLPNCRDAA

-2648 KYNDLLRRVWSSLD
+2648 KYNDLLRRVFDSLD
-2662 PATKAKKQKQYGH
+2662 EETRRRLLSRYGH

-2729 SKHNLQNKQNIF
+2729 SKNNLQSKQGIF
-2741 ERAETAAK
+2741 ERAETIAK
-2749 DAELRYRLGINNQ
+2749 DAELRNRLGIDSQMREQSANTDD
-2762 AQDQTENS
+2762 AT
-2770 GSTELDAVN
+2770 LDDVN

-2786 DAFEKGQMRSN
+2786 KSLNKENAQSTILNLGN
-2797 DWFNMGTPGA
+2797 PGA
-2807 ILQSAGLPNKPITM
+2807 VLLSSGISDKPIKLYGNKLLKKM
-2821 TQSVL
+2821 S
-2826 RKHMAKHGFS
+2826 KHGFS
-2836 ATTLRNL
+2836 IADVQDL
-2843 PDALNSPLMVYEW
+2843 PLKINAPIAVFQGSVDNSFAILTELKIHGNNILASLSIGKGNDIDFNIVSSVY
-2856 GDKARSLIVI
+2856 GKADNSIVSWI
-2866 TEIPHGD
+2866 T
-2873 HRITAA
+2873 
-2879 IKLNR
+2879 K
-2884 NGKQLEVNE
+2884 GKT
-2893 IASVHGK
+2893 I
-2900 SVERLITEMNDSRS
+2900 
-2914 DFAQDKLR
+2914 
-2922 YVDKKKALNWMSA
+2922 YVDKEKALNYLRIS
-2935 MEAPLASSQTSS
+2935 APLAEAQDN
-2947 QELSLATNIIKN
+2947 QELSLVTNIIKN

-2968 ENIRFRENGNE
+2968 ENI
-2979 LDAVNRRFNEK
+2979 K
-2990 LETLTE
+2990 
-2996 KNADSTVLQL
+2996 
-3006 GRPSDILRA
+3006 
-3015 AGIADKPLKLYGN
+3015 
-3028 KVIKKMK
+3028 
-3035 KHGFKLE
+3035 
-3042 ELQNLPE
+3042 
-3049 AVASPIAVFNNYQ
+3049 
-3062 KEGNRSILTEL
+3062 
-3073 KTADGNF
+3073 
-3080 LVSLDLGKGED
+3080 
-3091 IDFNIVS
+3091 
-3098 SVFGKS
+3098 
-3104 DNKVINWINKGYAA
+3104 
-3118 YIDKEKAL
+3118 
-3126 NYLHLAAPI
+3126 
-3135 AAASDNQELSL
+3135 
-3146 ATNIIKN
+3146 
-3153 FENPTLP
+3153 
-3160 SEENIRFRE
+3160 FRE
-3169 KEAPGDLPTSQASS
+3169 KEAPGALPTSQVSS

-3338 INESEEALR
+3338 INELEEALR

-3466 NGRSAYLDWVHKQQ
+3466 NGRSAYLDWVHRQQ

-3616 NDGSQPQV
+3616 NDGSRPQV

-3722 GTEHEQALP
+3722 GTEHEQTLP

-3968 AARRDAEI
+3968 AARRDAEL

-4048 QARRAALKDVSIA
+4048 QARRAALNDVSIA

-4128 EGYPFDGPM
+4128 EGYPFGGPM

-4146 RNYGEA
+4146 NNYGEA

-4186 YNGVQSFID
+4186 YNGVQAFID

-4242 MDRSAQGARGTSQPL
+4242 MDRSAQGARGTSYPL

>member
-25 DFPDAQI
+25 DFPDARI

-83 APKPRNEPNP
+83 APTTRHEPNP

-99 EVERQQRQAGINP
+99 EVERQQREAGINP

-125 VEALPSRKT
+125 IEALPTSAT
-134 KEYDDQLL
+134 KKYDDQVLR
-142 LEDDRRREEQYN
+142 EDYRRREEQYN

-168 GYAPY
+168 GYTPY

-198 VWMIPQPEDYPAPSP
+198 VWMIPQPEGYPAPSP

-424 RYWLKHNIKRKALKK
+424 RYWLKHNAKGKALKK

-618 MGGFFSALKTAGY
+618 MGGFFSAVKTAGY

-644 FYQQAGELLGEEWQ
+644 LDQQAGDLLGEEWQ
-658 NIKAACDNNTDP
+658 NIKAACDNNNDP
-670 QSGTAALAQVLE
+670 QSGTATLAQVLE

-741 PSAKQAIK
+741 PSVKQAIK
-749 QHLNQVSAPFSEER
+749 QHLDQVSAPFSEER
-763 LQELRAVKN
+763 LQQLRAVEN

-802 AVQDQIQQKIKESDD
+802 AVQDQINQKIKESDD

-831 VTLKGDNAA
+831 ITLKGDNAA

-845 QGDVTFNPDGSV
+845 QGDVAFNPDGSV

-975 QPTPQ
+975 PFTPQ

-985 PQQTAEQTMAP
+985 PQQTAEQTMTP

-1002 QNGVDDR
+1002 QNGVDNR

-1022 IAEMENRAEPAPEL
+1022 IAEMENRAESAPEL
-1036 ELTLENWTAEFGKDG
+1036 ELTPENWTAEFGEDG

-1063 ENQYQKLAQKGRN
+1063 ENQYLKLAQKGRN

-1092 IEDKSQAKEGQQTER
+1092 IEEIRPNKNGPSER
-1107 SSSYVFVKSFIDE
+1107 ESSFIFVKAFTKLDGS
-1120 TGERRYYFTSV
+1120 RYYYFTSV
-1131 TISKEGNEVVISNQ
+1131 TVQKEGREVVISNQ
-1145 ERKRNRIHTLFKE
+1145 EKSHNKISRLFQE
-1158 GKLIHV
+1158 GNTVWIKPNSSLH
-1164 KKAALPTESATS
+1164 PTTQIEESVLLSDSNGLTS
-1176 AQGNQF
+1176 D
-1182 TVPGGATL
+1182 
-1190 QGKNT
+1190 
-1195 NTSANFQTNTTD
+1195 D
-1207 NQPQNGVDNRIG
+1207 NQSALLGIN
-1219 RSLNKEE
+1219 S
-1226 ADDLIAE
+1226 
-1233 MENRAE
+1233 
-1239 PAPELELTP
+1239 PA
-1248 ENWTAEFGKD
+1248 N
-1258 GMVDTPIGKVK
+1258 
-1269 MGENQ
+1269 
-1274 YQKLVRNKREN
+1274 
-1285 YFGMIKPTLESP
+1285 
-1297 DMVVEKVA
+1297 
-1305 PADNA
+1305 
-1310 ERDTKLIFVKTF
+1310 
-1322 TKPDG
+1322 
-1327 SRVVHFQ
+1327 
-1334 SVTVKKDGLEVSI
+1334 
-1347 SSHEAEPKDIKK
+1347 
-1359 DMQNATILHISEKMS
+1359 
-1374 HGSEGSLTEAPV
+1374 
-1386 AEGPDLVPTSD
+1386 
-1397 NLSTN
+1397 STN

-1407 FAENQIPAGQNNTNI
+1407 FAENQIPADQNNTNT
-1422 SPEATQPP
+1422 SPEATQTP

-1470 AQTKLQDL
+1470 AQTKLHDL

-1529 RAEVQPENVQN
+1529 RAEVQPENAQN

-1557 QTTNADQSEVDENG
+1557 QTTNSDQSEVDENG

-1583 FGEITKDTGLTP
+1583 FGEITEDTGLTP

-1625 KKAGFSSVEDFVSYV
+1625 KKAGFSSVEGFVSYV

-1764 TNPLTNKTNTP
+1764 INPPTYKVNTP

-1872 IRDALL
+1872 IRDAVL
-1878 DVLQRVYSPKAA
+1878 DVLQSVYSPKAA

-1896 IHTQEEFSQEEQ
+1896 LHAQEEFSQEEQ

-1929 REPKANTPEEQQII
+1929 REPEANTPEEQQII

-1953 KAPNGKPTNLTA
+1953 KAPNGQPSNLTEK
-1965 AQWVKVRTQAFKN
+1965 QWVQVRTQAFKN
-1978 WFGDWEKIAK
+1978 WFGDWEKAARIEKLRRSKPLVVSGNDYQEKYELNSRSAGKYIVDSLRGEYINADTQSTIRISRKSQKVAHHDAESEAHLKSIAYIPQMIENAVFVDELTNIKDKNGFDSYRYYVVGLKMDGIDYTAK
-1988 LANSKHKEN
+1988 LTVGVKHGEAYYDHSLTEIEKSNLIDQIDLVKAQVYDDKAAKSSIVKDKRLVSLLQTNSSNKIDKNREPLASEVDRFEQENIRFREAEEDRSLIAVHNLSEEKLKQALDLGGFPMPSIAITKAGVGHTSFGDISLLFDKESINPSDQRNKVYGEDAWTPTFPSVGYKLNDEKTNDIYRRANKAGSLPLFNPVNFHPDNFERHIDSLSSDSLVKHFKDDYGAKQLYLSETGNAVTKWEEHEVDKYLPDQIRLYEDVLNTIGLDRLKNESYDTLQEEIKKNLGDHYDVDFEN
-1997 ERNRSK
+1997 MPPLRLQRRIGNTIQHAVDYAANGNKKTEADLEATKKKIDERIDQKKFENWLEELFSGVVEDRGIRNDKDMFTPSGRSRKWEDLYDAITLDSVVRNMQNQAARGGQGLFGGSIFGAAQEQYKSIDEIRKDARKRISERSK
-2003 QAPEYTDDFRRV
+2003 E
-2015 QASSKGLSKQEI
+2015 EM
-2027 SEFNRRKREIND
+2027 D
-2039 AERGLLSGI
+2039 AERQAITDRLSAIQIPGVGNRVSDQFDLVQNIQDAVAHSHTPKGIYNYLKDYYPKMTMEAANDISGI
-2048 FGRQLASGRDR
+2048 VKDIQKMSARYFEAKPYRAVGFNEVRLAVVPSGTNEKIIEELERRNIPVRTYESGNDLQR
-2059 SWHDQRTL
+2059 KQIVEEATRELNLRFREQARTL
-2067 IDPVHQTPIQI
+2067 QT
-2078 LENVDGQ
+2078 
-2085 LFHDIFEIVRNYLP
+2085 
-2099 NGELVDLHENYDNA
+2099 
-2113 TCYLAA
+2113 
-2119 DGLSGFAVEDN
+2119 
-2130 GNLVSVFN
+2130 
-2138 LNPNVSFLKTIKDY
+2138 
-2152 VTKCGATHLD
+2152 
-2162 GYNSPKQPLAKI
+2162 
-2174 YQKTLGWKV
+2174 
-2183 ASLMD
+2183 
-2188 YNMEF
+2188 
-2193 DHDDIAANHDA
+2193 
-2204 PQVAFMVNSS
+2204 
-2214 QDVET
+2214 
-2219 KSFDKDSYDEAEA
+2219 
-2232 YQQEQVKAIFENCSK
+2232 
-2247 VIDENGEPL
+2247 
-2256 AVHPVPSSTNTT
+2256 
-2268 DEGAGN
+2268 
-2274 DQQTG
+2274 
-2279 LYFETGGNRTGDR
+2279 
-2292 SRQAYFLNIRDPKY
+2292 
-2306 SSTQGDLSNTSH
+2306 
-2318 DGAILQSQQP
+2318 
-2328 GETSSAT
+2328 
-2335 TYAVTKAD
+2335 
-2343 QIRPATDLNEAR
+2343 
-2355 SSDNPDTRYRNIDE
+2355 

-2375 AELQQQIEGTLPQGH
+2375 AELQQQIEGSLPKGH

-2406 PNLPIELAASRLET
+2406 PNLPIELAASRLSD
-2420 KASKDYSSNHPFD
+2420 KSMQANHPFE
-2433 LKNIQNLP
+2433 LSEIENLP
-2441 QAISSPIAVFDSKTQ
+2441 EAIQQPLAVFRSATHIG
-2456 PNSKVIFIE
+2456 SYVVMTEIE
-2465 LQQDGVNFVVAVK
+2465 HQGKNYVAAIQTHRQK
-2478 VHSQRANYQRKIN
+2478 GRLEIN
-2491 INSIRSV
+2491 DIRSIHYRRTNTHMV
-2498 YPKDY
+2498 
-2503 TRDIINWINRGD
+2503 NWIDEG
-2515 LLRWADK
+2515 LLEYVDK
-2522 EKILNWLTQQQSNS
+2522 QKMVEWLSKQRYNS
-2536 ADVDTPIKDIS
+2536 AEVRKLFNH
-2547 VATNIVNNF
+2547 ATNIVNSF

-2591 DDEKEAFRKRRAC
+2591 DDEKEALRKRRAY

-2729 SKHNLQNKQNIF
+2729 SKHNLQNKQSIF

-2749 DAELRYRLGINNQ
+2749 DAELRYRLGINNR

-2786 DAFEKGQMRSN
+2786 
-2797 DWFNMGTPGA
+2797 
-2807 ILQSAGLPNKPITM
+2807 
-2821 TQSVL
+2821 
-2826 RKHMAKHGFS
+2826 
-2836 ATTLRNL
+2836 
-2843 PDALNSPLMVYEW
+2843 
-2856 GDKARSLIVI
+2856 
-2866 TEIPHGD
+2866 
-2873 HRITAA
+2873 
-2879 IKLNR
+2879 
-2884 NGKQLEVNE
+2884 
-2893 IASVHGK
+2893 
-2900 SVERLITEMNDSRS
+2900 
-2914 DFAQDKLR
+2914 
-2922 YVDKKKALNWMSA
+2922 
-2935 MEAPLASSQTSS
+2935 
-2947 QELSLATNIIKN
+2947 
-2959 FENPTLPSE
+2959 
-2968 ENIRFRENGNE
+2968 
-2979 LDAVNRRFNEK
+2979 
-2990 LETLTE
+2990 ETLTE
-2996 KNADSTVLQL
+2996 KNADNTVLQL
-3006 GRPSDILRA
+3006 GHPSDILRA

-3049 AVASPIAVFNNYQ
+3049 AVANPIAVFNNYQ

-3073 KTADGNF
+3073 KTTNGNF

-3091 IDFNIVS
+3091 VDFNIIS
-3098 SVFGKS
+3098 SVFGKGTENIQ
-3104 DNKVINWINKGYAA
+3104 DWINQGYTT
-3118 YIDKEKAL
+3118 YINKEKAL
-3126 NYLHLAAPI
+3126 NYLHHPALYAGNL
-3135 AAASDNQELSL
+3135 SSQELSL

-3169 KEAPGDLPTSQASS
+3169 KEAPSDLQTSQVSS

-3271 PQKAEEAV
+3271 PQKAEQAV

-3290 LRAETARTEKLYNT
+3290 LRAETARTEKLYST

-3347 TKEATEGLTPA
+3347 TKQATEGLTPT

-3466 NGRSAYLDWVHKQQ
+3466 NGRSAYLDWVHRQQ

-3515 KSVLAMRDFF
+3515 KSMLAMRDFF

-3624 ISATQALYLR
+3624 ISTTQALYLR

-3713 KRETYREND
+3713 KWETYREND
-3722 GTEHEQALP
+3722 GTEHEQTLP

-3833 SKINFRVWT
+3833 SKINFRGWT

-3856 SADPQF
+3856 SADSQF

-3968 AARRDAEI
+3968 AARRDAEL

-4039 YRTRGMESA
+4039 YRTQGMESA
-4048 QARRAALKDVSIA
+4048 QARRAALKDVSLA

-4128 EGYPFDGPM
+4128 EGYPFGGPM

-4186 YNGVQSFID
+4186 YNGVQAFID

-4207 APRSQIKKILMQRG
+4207 APRSQIKKILLQRG

-4242 MDRSAQGARGTSQPL
+4242 IDRSAQGAQGTSYPL

>member
-25 DFPDAQI
+25 DFPDARI

-83 APKPRNEPNP
+83 APTTRHEPNP

-99 EVERQQRQAGINP
+99 EVERQQREAGINP

-125 VEALPSRKT
+125 IEALPTSAT
-134 KEYDDQLL
+134 KKYDDQVLR
-142 LEDDRRREEQYN
+142 EDYRRREEQYN

-424 RYWLKHNIKRKALKK
+424 RYWLKHNAKGKALKK

-527 GGVLGKVPGMKSITG
+527 GGVLGKVPGMKSISG

-577 IEEYS
+577 VEEYS

-644 FYQQAGELLGEEWQ
+644 LDQQAGDLLGEEWQ
-658 NIKAACDNNTDP
+658 NIKAACDNNTDA

-682 SSQYNPEQ
+682 SSQYNHEQ

-727 ENSYDAGYKSVDGD
+727 ENSYDEGYKSVDGD

-749 QHLNQVSAPFSEER
+749 QHLDQVSAPFSEER
-763 LQELRAVKN
+763 LQQLRAVEN

-802 AVQDQIQQKIKESDD
+802 AVQDQINQKIKESDD

-831 VTLKGDNAA
+831 ITLKGDNAA

-845 QGDVTFNPDGSV
+845 QGDVAFNPDGSV
-857 NKTKSNDRVTVR
+857 NKTKSNDRVTIR

-962 VTLLNRQPSQQEQ
+962 VTLLNRQPSQQ
-975 QPTPQ
+975 QPTLQ

-985 PQQTAEQTMAP
+985 PQQTAEQTMTP

-1002 QNGVDDR
+1002 QN
-1009 IGRSLNKEEADNL
+1009 S
-1022 IAEMENRAEPAPEL
+1022 
-1036 ELTLENWTAEFGKDG
+1036 
-1051 MVDTPIGKVKMG
+1051 
-1063 ENQYQKLAQKGRN
+1063 
-1076 GKLGMIK
+1076 
-1083 PTLTNPDVI
+1083 
-1092 IEDKSQAKEGQQTER
+1092 
-1107 SSSYVFVKSFIDE
+1107 
-1120 TGERRYYFTSV
+1120 
-1131 TISKEGNEVVISNQ
+1131 
-1145 ERKRNRIHTLFKE
+1145 
-1158 GKLIHV
+1158 
-1164 KKAALPTESATS
+1164 
-1176 AQGNQF
+1176 
-1182 TVPGGATL
+1182 
-1190 QGKNT
+1190 
-1195 NTSANFQTNTTD
+1195 
-1207 NQPQNGVDNRIG
+1207 VDNRIG
-1219 RSLNKEE
+1219 RSLNQEE
-1226 ADDLIAE
+1226 ADNLIAE

-1248 ENWTAEFGKD
+1248 ENWTAEFGED

-1297 DMVVEKVA
+1297 DMVLEE
-1305 PADNA
+1305 ADPKEGA

-1327 SRVVHFQ
+1327 SRIVHFEN
-1334 SVTVKKDGLEVSI
+1334 VTIQKDNLEVSI
-1347 SSHEAEPKDIKK
+1347 SSHELQKSALQKKMQQDNLLHLKGLFSSEGRLAEPQI
-1359 DMQNATILHISEKMS
+1359 
-1374 HGSEGSLTEAPV
+1374 EGS
-1386 AEGPDLVPTSD
+1386 DLVPTPS
-1397 NLSTN
+1397 LSSTN

-1422 SPEATQPP
+1422 SPEATQTPTE
-1430 AEVTYPRDEK
+1430 ATYPRDEK

-1478 QGELEKAASTKDTF
+1478 QGELGKAASTKDTF

-1557 QTTNADQSEVDENG
+1557 QTSNSDQSDVDENG
-1571 RPFVKASDGSTV
+1571 RPFVKDSDGSTV
-1583 FGEITKDTGLTP
+1583 FGEITEDTGLTP

-1764 TNPLTNKTNTP
+1764 TNPPTNKANTP

-1872 IRDALL
+1872 IRDAVL

-1896 IHTQEEFSQEEQ
+1896 LHAQEEFSQEEQ
-1908 NILTPEER
+1908 NILTPEEQD
-1916 EAFWNIPVSEYAF
+1916 AFGNAPVSEYAF
-1929 REPKANTPEEQQII
+1929 REPEATTPEEQQII

-1953 KAPNGKPTNLTA
+1953 KAPNGQPSNLTEK
-1965 AQWVKVRTQAFKN
+1965 QWVQVRTQAFKN
-1978 WFGDWEKIAK
+1978 WFGDWEKAARIEKLRRSKPLVVSGNDYQEKYELNSRSAGKYIVDSLRGEYINADTQSTIRISRKSQKVAHHDAESEAHLKSIAYIPQMIENAVFVDELTNIKDKNGFDSYRYYVVGLKMDGIDYTAK
-1988 LANSKHKEN
+1988 LTVGVKHGEAYYDHSLTEIGKSNLIDQIDLVKAQVYDDKAAKSSIVKDKRLVSLLQTNSSNKIDKNREPLASEVDRFEQENIRFRDHNISAFAKKHNLNEQNVKDYAEYMQTGNIIGASRAFHEIRRQVRLDNTGISLGQFTKLFSPIKKELYSHFGDIDELRDKYVQVEMEVRGVMN
-1997 ERNRSK
+1997 AARKKATEEKEADKKRLQEFELMSDQQLND
-2003 QAPEYTDDFRRV
+2003 EYDK
-2015 QASSKGLSKQEI
+2015 AI
-2027 SEFNRRKREIND
+2027 SEKNESRMRDLVNEAARR
-2039 AERGLLSGI
+2039 
-2048 FGRQLASGRDR
+2048 
-2059 SWHDQRTL
+2059 
-2067 IDPVHQTPIQI
+2067 
-2078 LENVDGQ
+2078 
-2085 LFHDIFEIVRNYLP
+2085 
-2099 NGELVDLHENYDNA
+2099 NGYGDVNSEYQGVGA
-2113 TCYLAA
+2113 WKAP
-2119 DGLSGFAVEDN
+2119 
-2130 GNLVSVFN
+2130 GN
-2138 LNPNVSFLKTIKDY
+2138 P
-2152 VTKCGATHLD
+2152 
-2162 GYNSPKQPLAKI
+2162 GYNSVDARRAALETDGTNI
-2174 YQKTLGWKV
+2174 NV
-2183 ASLMD
+2183 M
-2188 YNMEF
+2188 
-2193 DHDDIAANHDA
+2193 DIADGYTSQPDNYFTNLHEYGNDTPYGKESAAAINQAIVEAKKGDKPMITVYRAVPMSIKENQLRNGDWVTPSRKYAELHG
-2204 PQVAFMVNSS
+2204 NSRLEGDYRIIK
-2214 QDVET
+2214 QEVPADELWW
-2219 KSFDKDSYDEAEA
+2219 DGNDINEWGYDDGKKYA
-2232 YQQEQVKAIFENCSK
+2232 YRNTGNNRKLNDLITR
-2247 VIDENGEPL
+2247 DENGNIIPL
-2256 AVHPVPSSTNTT
+2256 SQRFNARK
-2268 DEGAGN
+2268 N
-2274 DQQTG
+2274 D
-2279 LYFETGGNRTGDR
+2279 
-2292 SRQAYFLNIRDPKY
+2292 
-2306 SSTQGDLSNTSH
+2306 
-2318 DGAILQSQQP
+2318 
-2328 GETSSAT
+2328 
-2335 TYAVTKAD
+2335 V
-2343 QIRPATDLNEAR
+2343 
-2355 SSDNPDTRYRNIDE
+2355 RYREQEQI
-2369 VNDQFN
+2369 NDQFN

-2399 ALQAAGI
+2399 ALRAAGI
-2406 PNLPIELAASRLET
+2406 PDLPIELAASQLNY
-2420 KASKDYSSNHPFD
+2420 KATSRKHDFSLDEISD
-2433 LKNIQNLP
+2433 LP
-2441 QAISSPIAVFDSKTQ
+2441 QAIASPMATFSYGDPGKAQNILTVLQHNGENFL
-2456 PNSKVIFIE
+2456 VGLFIKPT
-2465 LQQDGVNFVVAVK
+2465 VK
-2478 VHSQRANYQRKIN
+2478 GRVLEV
-2491 INSIRSV
+2491 NSIRNV
-2498 YPKDY
+2498 FPKNSSS
-2503 TRDIINWINRGD
+2503 IIRWINDGK
-2515 LLRWADK
+2515 LTSVDK
-2522 EKILNWLTQQQSNS
+2522 EKLLSFLDQQRTNY
-2536 ADVDTPIKDIS
+2536 ADVAFVLPEEQVKQGKAEVSEEEIS
-2547 VATNIVNNF
+2547 SATNIVNSF
-2556 ENPTLT
+2556 ENPTLS
-2562 DGKKV
+2562 DGEKV
-2567 ATAEELS
+2567 ATAEELAQS
-2574 ETLHT
+2574 LHT
-2579 PIRIVRNVNDIH
+2579 PIRIVKNVNEINAN
-2591 DDEKEAFRKRRAC
+2591 EKDALRKRRAY

-2614 VIVLPNCRDEA
+2614 VIVLPNCRDAA

-2648 KYNDLLRRVWSSLD
+2648 KYNDLLRRVFDSLD
-2662 PATKAKKQKQYGH
+2662 EETRRRLLSRYGH

-2729 SKHNLQNKQNIF
+2729 SKNNLQSKQGIF
-2741 ERAETAAK
+2741 ERAETIAK
-2749 DAELRYRLGINNQ
+2749 DAELRNRLGIDSQMREQSANTDD
-2762 AQDQTENS
+2762 AT
-2770 GSTELDAVN
+2770 LDDVN

-2786 DAFEKGQMRSN
+2786 KSLNKENAQSTILNLGN
-2797 DWFNMGTPGA
+2797 PGA
-2807 ILQSAGLPNKPITM
+2807 VLLSSGISDKPIKLYGNKLLKKM
-2821 TQSVL
+2821 S
-2826 RKHMAKHGFS
+2826 KHGFS
-2836 ATTLRNL
+2836 IADVQDL
-2843 PDALNSPLMVYEW
+2843 PLKINAPIAVFQGSVDNSFAILTELKIHGNNILASLSIGKGNDIDFNIVSSVY
-2856 GDKARSLIVI
+2856 GKADNSIVSWI
-2866 TEIPHGD
+2866 T
-2873 HRITAA
+2873 
-2879 IKLNR
+2879 K
-2884 NGKQLEVNE
+2884 GKT
-2893 IASVHGK
+2893 I
-2900 SVERLITEMNDSRS
+2900 
-2914 DFAQDKLR
+2914 
-2922 YVDKKKALNWMSA
+2922 YVDKEKALNYLRIS
-2935 MEAPLASSQTSS
+2935 APLAEAQDN
-2947 QELSLATNIIKN
+2947 QELSLVTNIIKN

-2968 ENIRFRENGNE
+2968 ENIRFREQ
-2979 LDAVNRRFNEK
+2979 D
-2990 LETLTE
+2990 T
-2996 KNADSTVLQL
+2996 
-3006 GRPSDILRA
+3006 PS
-3015 AGIADKPLKLYGN
+3015 
-3028 KVIKKMK
+3028 
-3035 KHGFKLE
+3035 
-3042 ELQNLPE
+3042 
-3049 AVASPIAVFNNYQ
+3049 
-3062 KEGNRSILTEL
+3062 
-3073 KTADGNF
+3073 
-3080 LVSLDLGKGED
+3080 
-3091 IDFNIVS
+3091 
-3098 SVFGKS
+3098 
-3104 DNKVINWINKGYAA
+3104 
-3118 YIDKEKAL
+3118 
-3126 NYLHLAAPI
+3126 
-3135 AAASDNQELSL
+3135 
-3146 ATNIIKN
+3146 
-3153 FENPTLP
+3153 
-3160 SEENIRFRE
+3160 
-3169 KEAPGDLPTSQASS
+3169 DLPTSQASS

-3213 AQNESSSTR
+3213 AQNESGSTM

-3234 QRQIREYVNDILDAQ
+3234 QRQIRKYVDDILDSQ
-3249 AATTLGKREI
+3249 TAAILGKREI
-3259 NTLLSALVRATD
+3259 STLLTELIRATD
-3271 PQKAEEAV
+3271 PQKAEKAV
-3279 HRILDTVTTAR
+3279 HRILDMVTTAR
-3290 LRAETARTEKLYNT
+3290 VRAEEERTDKLYNF
-3304 KIQGETP
+3304 KIQGESP
-3311 QGVPEAKGVDDNTR
+3311 QGVPVAKGVDDNTR
-3325 VMIEYFRAHKEEN
+3325 VMIEYFKAHKGEN
-3338 INESEEALR
+3338 INEAEEKLR
-3347 TKEATEGLTPA
+3347 TKEAKEGLSPS

-3371 YQQATEVGN
+3371 YQQVTDTENNYKAVATEAEN
-3380 DYMAASAQME
+3380 LNKEIS
-3390 QLEQQID
+3390 

-3408 AKATGGEARR
+3408 AKTIGEEAAR
-3418 KRTIEQK
+3418 KRLIEQK
-3425 QQTMVQKGHLLE
+3425 QQKMVQHGRKLE
-3437 ATRWQLQELKQNYLE
+3437 ASLWQLQELKQDYLE

-3458 DILQEVIL
+3458 DILQEVIV

-3491 ADAGPKAMAS
+3491 ADAGKKAMEA
-3501 ARQYGGWKPQGPLH
+3501 ARQYGGWMPKNKAH
-3515 KSVLAMRDFF
+3515 KDLLKTRDFF
-3525 TAPLLSLDYL
+3525 TSPLNSLDYL
-3535 IRKHTQSAPNGEGH
+3535 IRKHTKTSPLGEGN
-3549 LYNQFIRGEGGY
+3549 LYRHFIESDEGY
-3561 MEASNRYFERT
+3561 MTASSNYFERMKD
-3572 REITDALGEAAQ
+3572 ITEMLGEAA
-3584 RYMGISGKNMGQ
+3584 REHMGLSGNDAGQ
-3596 RWLRAQAQAR
+3596 VWERAVAKAR
-3606 RSPLT
+3606 ANKLEFELT
-3611 FSLQL
+3611 T
-3616 NDGSQPQV
+3616 NDTNTPKT

-3645 LRAMGISEEVMEQIS
+3645 LRAMGISEEVMEQIN
-3660 QTLQQEAPEMV
+3660 QTLQKETPEMV
-3671 ALADWVQEQLLPS
+3671 ALADWVQEELLPS
-3684 LRESYNATHLRLFGT
+3684 LRDTYNATHLRMFGT
-3699 QMREVAHYFPISIN
+3699 QMREVEHYFPLNID
-3713 KRETYREND
+3713 KVEVYKEND
-3722 GTEHEQALP
+3722 GTEHKQTLP
-3731 TTTTGSIISR
+3731 TTITGSIISR

-3754 FEVLDRHIQ
+3754 FDVFDRHIQ

-3772 EVVQNMN
+3772 EVVRDMN

-3794 NPGEARKF
+3794 NPGGARTF

-3810 EQYRIQVLDHES
+3810 EQYRIEVLDHES
-3822 VIVKLSQAAAS
+3822 VIVKLSQAAAA
-3833 SKINFRVWT
+3833 SKINFRGWT
-3842 AIKQIASS
+3842 AIKQVASS
-3850 PAFVAY
+3850 PAIIAY
-3856 SADPQF
+3856 SADPKF
-3862 WATLSKHVATLPA
+3862 WAIAIKNITHIPTTLV
-3875 TLLGRGDYSWAKA
+3875 GWGDYKWAKE
-3888 NLPDF
+3888 NLTDF
-3893 RRRVQGGTAG
+3893 RKRVEGGTAG
-3903 NDALERESFSVV
+3903 NDALDRESFSIV
-3915 RKLSKD
+3915 RKLTKD

-3933 AHMDAVVCA
+3933 SHMDAVVCA
-3942 MGAKAVYEYQLS
+3942 AFAKTVHEYEI
-3954 RHKRRGLSESEAQR
+3954 KRQKKRGLDDAT
-3968 AARRDAEI
+3968 ADKVARRKAEI
-3976 SYNLSQQSALGVN
+3976 AYNLSQQSALGVN

-3997 NFFSVIFSTF
+3997 NFFSVVVTTF
-4007 QNAQF
+4007 QNAPI
-4012 LYGRQLGDALRELTR
+4012 LYGRQVFDAIRELTR
-4027 STELETEALYQR
+4027 KTYEEENSLYDKYRKHGLTHDQAKELAT
-4039 YRTRGMESA
+4039 
-4048 QARRAALKDVSIA
+4048 KDVILA
-4061 KRTSVVR
+4061 KSTAVVR
-4068 ILTYGWGLQLLW
+4068 LLTYGWLMQFFW
-4080 VAMSNALPYIFGG
+4080 VLVSDSLPYIFGG
-4093 DDDDKNLWVESA
+4093 GDDDKNLWVESI

-4116 GLFGGGNLTSIA
+4116 GVTFGSNLISAA
-4128 EGYPFDGPM
+4128 EGYPLGGPM
-4137 LFEDISRFW
+4137 LFEDVGRFW
-4146 RNYGEA
+4146 NKYGKAAQDQGVFSAEA
-4152 AQSQGIFSW
+4152 AGI
-4161 ETAGVT
+4161 A
-4167 LDLLT
+4167 LDLLA
-4172 EFSLSQ
+4172 ELSLSQ
-4178 NSETFMNL
+4178 NTETFFNM
-4186 YNGVQSFID
+4186 YNGVKAFMD
-4195 GHSTAGLLQLIN
+4195 GHATAGVLQLIN
-4207 APRSQIKKILMQRG
+4207 APRSQIKKILMKRG
-4221 EHESL
+4221 DNESL
-4226 MQYAERINNLQ
+4226 MQYAERVANLQ
-4237 ELFRA
+4237 DLLKELNEENNEAFTPFEEI
-4242 MDRSAQGARGTSQPL
+4242 DLPPL
-4257 YEELEQAN
+4257 EEMKKAN

>member
-25 DFPDAQI
+25 DFPDARI

-83 APKPRNEPNP
+83 APTTRHEPNP

-99 EVERQQRQAGINP
+99 EVERQQREAGINP

-125 VEALPSRKT
+125 IEALPTSAT
-134 KEYDDQLL
+134 KKYDDQVLR
-142 LEDDRRREEQYN
+142 EDYRRREEQYN

-253 NDEEVRQWREESHKR
+253 NDEKVRQWREESHKR

-424 RYWLKHNIKRKALKK
+424 RYWLKHNAKGKALKK

-469 RMTGNPLYE
+469 RTTGNPLYE

-577 IEEYS
+577 VEEYS

-590 NYFTVGDVQKKDLLD
+590 NYFTVGDVQKKGLLD

-644 FYQQAGELLGEEWQ
+644 LDQQAGDLLGEEWQ
-658 NIKAACDNNTDP
+658 NIKAACDNNNDP

-704 NGVLLADQKSSEEQ
+704 NGVLLANQKSSEEQ

-741 PSAKQAIK
+741 PSVKQAIK
-749 QHLNQVSAPFSEER
+749 QHLDQVSAPFSEER
-763 LQELRAVKN
+763 LQQLRAVEN

-802 AVQDQIQQKIKESDD
+802 AVQDQINQKIKESDD

-831 VTLKGDNAA
+831 ITLKGDNAA

-845 QGDVTFNPDGSV
+845 QGDVAFNPDGSV

-1002 QNGVDDR
+1002 QND
-1009 IGRSLNKEEADNL
+1009 
-1022 IAEMENRAEPAPEL
+1022 
-1036 ELTLENWTAEFGKDG
+1036 
-1051 MVDTPIGKVKMG
+1051 
-1063 ENQYQKLAQKGRN
+1063 
-1076 GKLGMIK
+1076 
-1083 PTLTNPDVI
+1083 
-1092 IEDKSQAKEGQQTER
+1092 
-1107 SSSYVFVKSFIDE
+1107 
-1120 TGERRYYFTSV
+1120 
-1131 TISKEGNEVVISNQ
+1131 
-1145 ERKRNRIHTLFKE
+1145 
-1158 GKLIHV
+1158 
-1164 KKAALPTESATS
+1164 
-1176 AQGNQF
+1176 
-1182 TVPGGATL
+1182 
-1190 QGKNT
+1190 
-1195 NTSANFQTNTTD
+1195 
-1207 NQPQNGVDNRIG
+1207 VDNRIG
-1219 RSLNKEE
+1219 RSLNQEE
-1226 ADDLIAE
+1226 ADNLIAE

-1248 ENWTAEFGKD
+1248 ENWTAEFGED

-1407 FAENQIPAGQNNTNI
+1407 FAENQITAGQNNTNI

-1529 RAEVQPENVQN
+1529 RAEVQPENAQN

-1557 QTTNADQSEVDENG
+1557 QTSNADQSEVDENG

-1583 FGEITKDTGLTP
+1583 FGEITEDTGLTP
-1595 APIKLSEGY
+1595 APIKLSEGVITNTTTN
-1604 QDGNGKGYGRAHIE
+1604 DGYGLAHIE
-1618 ANHGKQI
+1618 ARHGDQI
-1625 KKAGFSSVEDFVSYV
+1625 RQAGFDSVEEFVESV
-1640 AKNYNRDNILVGK
+1640 AKNYDQIKEGRK
-1653 RRNNGQPTFLIQVS
+1653 RNDGSETYLLQLEDKHN
-1667 DQHDNTLFVELSGDE
+1667 NTLFVELSKDG
-1682 SYWNVNSAGIF
+1682 SYWNINSAGIF
-1693 RKGYSNNKE
+1693 NNKYARGNKVVYSRHTQTNQFAE
-1702 TVAKTEP
+1702 TGEGSPST
-1709 QQPIN
+1709 
-1714 AVSGDSS
+1714 
-1721 LSENEQSGISLSE
+1721 EQSGTQSDA
-1734 PNGESTVSTNE
+1734 STLPPTSTNE

-1764 TNPLTNKTNTP
+1764 TNPPTYKVNTP

-1864 RFRQDDAQ
+1864 RFRQDDTQ
-1872 IRDALL
+1872 IRDAVL

-1908 NILTPEER
+1908 NILTPEEQD
-1916 EAFWNIPVSEYAF
+1916 AFGNTPVSEYAF
-1929 REPKANTPEEQQII
+1929 REPEATTPEEQQII

-1953 KAPNGKPTNLTA
+1953 KAPNGEPTNLTA

-2003 QAPEYTDDFRRV
+2003 QAPEYSDDFRRV
-2015 QASSKGLSKQEI
+2015 QASSRKLSQDDISAFHRDKQDLNEN
-2027 SEFNRRKREIND
+2027 ERE
-2039 AERGLLSGI
+2039 LLSGV
-2048 FGRQLASGRDR
+2048 FRRQLLSARARGGYA
-2059 SWHDQRTL
+2059 QRTL
-2067 IDPVHQTPIQI
+2067 IDPQQNIPVQI
-2078 LENVDGQ
+2078 LEDVDGQ
-2085 LFHDIFEIVRNYLP
+2085 LFHDIFEIVRNYLK

-2113 TCYLAA
+2113 TCYLSA

-2162 GYNSPKQPLAKI
+2162 GYNFPKQPLAKI

-2247 VIDENGEPL
+2247 VIDKNGEPL
-2256 AVHPVPSSTNTT
+2256 ALYPVPSSTNTT
-2268 DEGAGN
+2268 DEGSGN
-2274 DQQTG
+2274 DQQIG
-2279 LYFETGGNRTGDR
+2279 LYFETGGNGTGDR

-2306 SSTQGDLSNTSH
+2306 SSTQGDISNTSH

-2328 GETSSAT
+2328 GETPSAT
-2335 TYAVTKAD
+2335 TYAVAQAD
-2343 QIRPATDLNEAR
+2343 QIRPATDLNEER

-2375 AELQQQIEGTLPQGH
+2375 AELQQQIEGSLPKGH

-2441 QAISSPIAVFDSKTQ
+2441 QAISSPIAVFNSKTQ

-2465 LQQDGVNFVVAVK
+2465 LQQDGVNFVAAVK
-2478 VHSQRANYQRKIN
+2478 AESKATSGRKI
-2491 INSIRSV
+2491 IEVNSIRSV

-2503 TRDIINWINRGD
+2503 TRDIVNWINRGD
-2515 LLRWADK
+2515 LLQWTDK
-2522 EKILNWLTQQQSNS
+2522 EKILNWLGKQQSNS
-2536 ADVDTPIKDIS
+2536 ADVAIPIKDIS
-2547 VATNIVNNF
+2547 VATNIVNSF

-2591 DDEKEAFRKRRAC
+2591 DDEKEALRKRRAY

-2729 SKHNLQNKQNIF
+2729 SKHNLQSKQNIF

-2749 DAELRYRLGINNQ
+2749 DAELRYRLGINNRAQ
-2762 AQDQTENS
+2762 AQTENS

-2786 DAFEKGQMRSN
+2786 
-2797 DWFNMGTPGA
+2797 
-2807 ILQSAGLPNKPITM
+2807 
-2821 TQSVL
+2821 
-2826 RKHMAKHGFS
+2826 
-2836 ATTLRNL
+2836 
-2843 PDALNSPLMVYEW
+2843 
-2856 GDKARSLIVI
+2856 
-2866 TEIPHGD
+2866 
-2873 HRITAA
+2873 
-2879 IKLNR
+2879 
-2884 NGKQLEVNE
+2884 
-2893 IASVHGK
+2893 
-2900 SVERLITEMNDSRS
+2900 
-2914 DFAQDKLR
+2914 
-2922 YVDKKKALNWMSA
+2922 
-2935 MEAPLASSQTSS
+2935 
-2947 QELSLATNIIKN
+2947 
-2959 FENPTLPSE
+2959 
-2968 ENIRFRENGNE
+2968 
-2979 LDAVNRRFNEK
+2979 
-2990 LETLTE
+2990 ETLTE
-2996 KNADSTVLQL
+2996 KNAQSVILNLGRPNTVLQ
-3006 GRPSDILRA
+3006 S
-3015 AGIADKPLKLYGN
+3015 AGIADRPIRLYGN
-3028 KVIKKMK
+3028 KVMKKIR
-3035 KHGFKLE
+3035 KHGFKITDIK
-3042 ELQNLPE
+3042 NLPS
-3049 AVASPIAVFNNYQ
+3049 AINNPIAVFNNYGN
-3062 KEGNRSILTEL
+3062 KENRAVFTEL
-3073 KTADGNF
+3073 ATSQGNV
-3080 LVSLDLGKGED
+3080 LVTIEWGKGTDAEL
-3091 IDFNIVS
+3091 NIVT
-3098 SVFGKS
+3098 SVFGKGNS
-3104 DNKVINWINKGYAA
+3104 NIIDWINSGYTT
-3118 YIDKEKAL
+3118 YINKEKAL
-3126 NYLHLAAPI
+3126 NYLRISALI
-3135 AAASDNQELSL
+3135 AEAQDNQELSL

-3169 KEAPGDLPTSQASS
+3169 QDTPSDLPTSQVSS

-3222 QLKDIIARYNRS
+3222 QFKDIIARYNRS

-3249 AATTLGKREI
+3249 AATSLGKREI

-3271 PQKAEEAV
+3271 PQKAEQAV

-3290 LRAETARTEKLYNT
+3290 LRAETARTEKLYST

-3325 VMIEYFRAHKEEN
+3325 VMIEYFRAHKEKN

-3347 TKEATEGLTPA
+3347 TKQATEGLTPT

-3466 NGRSAYLDWVHKQQ
+3466 NGRSAYLDWVHRQQ

-3606 RSPLT
+3606 RSLLT

-3660 QTLQQEAPEMV
+3660 QTLQLEAPEMV

-3722 GTEHEQALP
+3722 GTEHEQTLP

-3833 SKINFRVWT
+3833 SKINFRGWT

-3968 AARRDAEI
+3968 AARRDAEL

-4039 YRTRGMESA
+4039 YRTQGMESA

-4128 EGYPFDGPM
+4128 EGYPFGGPM

-4161 ETAGVT
+4161 ETAGVI

-4207 APRSQIKKILMQRG
+4207 APRSQIKKILLQRG

-4242 MDRSAQGARGTSQPL
+4242 IDRSAQGAQGTSYPL

>member
-25 DFPDAQI
+25 DFPDARI

-45 NKRDGFIKAFPN
+45 YKRDGFIKAFPN

-83 APKPRNEPNP
+83 APTTRHEPNP

-99 EVERQQRQAGINP
+99 EVERQQREAGINP

-125 VEALPSRKT
+125 IEALPTSAT
-134 KEYDDQLL
+134 KKYDDQVLR
-142 LEDDRRREEQYN
+142 EDYRRREEQYN

-173 PQRSDDEK
+173 PQRRDDEK
-181 TNSRFLP
+181 TNSRFMP

-198 VWMIPQPEDYPAPSP
+198 VWMIPQPEGYPAPSP

-395 GTAQSLPFMI
+395 SIAQSLPFMV

-424 RYWLKHNIKRKALKK
+424 RYWLKHNAKGKALKK

-577 IEEYS
+577 VEEYS

-644 FYQQAGELLGEEWQ
+644 FDQQAGELLGEEWQ

-763 LQELRAVKN
+763 LQELHAVKN

-831 VTLKGDNAA
+831 VILKGDNAA

-940 TGDGNYL
+940 TGDGNFL

-962 VTLLNRQPSQQEQ
+962 VTLLNRQPSQQ

-985 PQQTAEQTMAP
+985 PQQAAPQSASTSTAEQTMTP

-1002 QNGVDDR
+1002 QNGVDD
-1009 IGRSLNKEEADNL
+1009 
-1022 IAEMENRAEPAPEL
+1022 
-1036 ELTLENWTAEFGKDG
+1036 
-1051 MVDTPIGKVKMG
+1051 
-1063 ENQYQKLAQKGRN
+1063 
-1076 GKLGMIK
+1076 
-1083 PTLTNPDVI
+1083 
-1092 IEDKSQAKEGQQTER
+1092 
-1107 SSSYVFVKSFIDE
+1107 
-1120 TGERRYYFTSV
+1120 
-1131 TISKEGNEVVISNQ
+1131 
-1145 ERKRNRIHTLFKE
+1145 
-1158 GKLIHV
+1158 
-1164 KKAALPTESATS
+1164 
-1176 AQGNQF
+1176 
-1182 TVPGGATL
+1182 
-1190 QGKNT
+1190 
-1195 NTSANFQTNTTD
+1195 
-1207 NQPQNGVDNRIG
+1207 RIG

-1297 DMVVEKVA
+1297 DIVVEKVA

-1407 FAENQIPAGQNNTNI
+1407 FAENQIPAGQNNTNT
-1422 SPEATQPP
+1422 SPETTQPP

-1583 FGEITKDTGLTP
+1583 FGEITEDTGLTP

-1752 NQESASKNTENQ
+1752 NQESASKNTKNQ
-1764 TNPLTNKTNTP
+1764 TNPPTNKANTP

-1784 KYAKEIAQFGDEVS
+1784 KYAKEIAQFGEEVS

-1872 IRDALL
+1872 IRDAVL

-1896 IHTQEEFSQEEQ
+1896 LHAQEEFSQEEQ
-1908 NILTPEER
+1908 NILTPEEQD
-1916 EAFWNIPVSEYAF
+1916 AFGNAPVSEYAF
-1929 REPKANTPEEQQII
+1929 REPEATTPEEQQII

-1988 LANSKHKEN
+1988 LANSKHKGN

-2015 QASSKGLSKQEI
+2015 QARSRKLSQEDISAFHRDKQDLNEN
-2027 SEFNRRKREIND
+2027 ERE
-2039 AERGLLSGI
+2039 LLSGV
-2048 FGRQLASGRDR
+2048 FRRQLLSARARGGYA
-2059 SWHDQRTL
+2059 QRTL
-2067 IDPVHQTPIQI
+2067 IDPQQNIPVQI
-2078 LENVDGQ
+2078 LEDVDGQ
-2085 LFHDIFEIVRNYLP
+2085 LFHDIFEIVRNYLK

-2232 YQQEQVKAIFENCSK
+2232 YQQEQVKAIFKNCSK

-2268 DEGAGN
+2268 DEGSGN

-2279 LYFETGGNRTGDR
+2279 LYFETGGNEAGDR
-2292 SRQAYFLNIRDPKY
+2292 FRQAYFLNIRDPKY
-2306 SSTQGDLSNTSH
+2306 SSTQGDISNTSH

-2328 GETSSAT
+2328 GETPLAT
-2335 TYAVTKAD
+2335 TYAVVQAD
-2343 QIRPATDLNEAR
+2343 QIRPTTDLNEER
-2355 SSDNPDTRYRNIDE
+2355 SSENPDTRYRNIDE

-2375 AELQQQIEGTLPQGH
+2375 AELQQQIEGSLPQGH
-2390 IYQLGHPSE
+2390 IYRLGHPSE

-2406 PNLPIELAASRLET
+2406 PNLPIELAASRLSD
-2420 KASKDYSSNHPFD
+2420 KSMQANHPFE
-2433 LKNIQNLP
+2433 LSEIENLP
-2441 QAISSPIAVFDSKTQ
+2441 EAIQQPLAVFRSATHIG
-2456 PNSKVIFIE
+2456 SYVVMTEIE
-2465 LQQDGVNFVVAVK
+2465 HQGKNYVAAIQTHRQK
-2478 VHSQRANYQRKIN
+2478 GRLEIN
-2491 INSIRSV
+2491 DIRSIHYRRTNTHMV
-2498 YPKDY
+2498 
-2503 TRDIINWINRGD
+2503 NWIDEG
-2515 LLRWADK
+2515 LLEYVDK
-2522 EKILNWLTQQQSNS
+2522 QKMVEWLSKQRYNS
-2536 ADVDTPIKDIS
+2536 AEVRKLFNH
-2547 VATNIVNNF
+2547 ATNIVNSF

-2591 DDEKEAFRKRRAC
+2591 DDEKEALRKRRAY

-2749 DAELRYRLGINNQ
+2749 DAELRYRLGINNRAQ
-2762 AQDQTENS
+2762 AQTENS

-2786 DAFEKGQMRSN
+2786 
-2797 DWFNMGTPGA
+2797 
-2807 ILQSAGLPNKPITM
+2807 
-2821 TQSVL
+2821 
-2826 RKHMAKHGFS
+2826 
-2836 ATTLRNL
+2836 
-2843 PDALNSPLMVYEW
+2843 
-2856 GDKARSLIVI
+2856 
-2866 TEIPHGD
+2866 
-2873 HRITAA
+2873 
-2879 IKLNR
+2879 
-2884 NGKQLEVNE
+2884 
-2893 IASVHGK
+2893 
-2900 SVERLITEMNDSRS
+2900 
-2914 DFAQDKLR
+2914 
-2922 YVDKKKALNWMSA
+2922 
-2935 MEAPLASSQTSS
+2935 
-2947 QELSLATNIIKN
+2947 
-2959 FENPTLPSE
+2959 
-2968 ENIRFRENGNE
+2968 
-2979 LDAVNRRFNEK
+2979 
-2990 LETLTE
+2990 ETLTE
-2996 KNADSTVLQL
+2996 KNAQSVILNLGRPNTVLQ
-3006 GRPSDILRA
+3006 S
-3015 AGIADKPLKLYGN
+3015 AGIADRPIRLYGN
-3028 KVIKKMK
+3028 KVMKKIR
-3035 KHGFKLE
+3035 KHGFKITDIK
-3042 ELQNLPE
+3042 NLPS
-3049 AVASPIAVFNNYQ
+3049 AINNPIAVFNNYGN
-3062 KEGNRSILTEL
+3062 KENRAVFTEL
-3073 KTADGNF
+3073 ATSQGNV
-3080 LVSLDLGKGED
+3080 LVTIEWGKGTDAEL
-3091 IDFNIVS
+3091 NIVT
-3098 SVFGKS
+3098 SVFGKGNS
-3104 DNKVINWINKGYAA
+3104 NIIDWINSGYTT
-3118 YIDKEKAL
+3118 YINKEKAL
-3126 NYLHLAAPI
+3126 NYLRISALI
-3135 AAASDNQELSL
+3135 AEAQDNQELSL

-3169 KEAPGDLPTSQASS
+3169 QDTPSDLPTSQVAS

-3371 YQQATEVGN
+3371 YQQATEVGH

-3466 NGRSAYLDWVHKQQ
+3466 NGRSAYLDWVHRQQ

-3561 MEASNRYFERT
+3561 MEASNHYFERT

-3713 KRETYREND
+3713 KREIYREND
-3722 GTEHEQALP
+3722 GTEHEQTLP

-3968 AARRDAEI
+3968 AARRDAEL

-4186 YNGVQSFID
+4186 YNGVQAFID

>member
-45 NKRDGFIKAFPN
+45 KKRDSFLKAYPN
-57 AKTVDRMST
+57 AKTVDRIST
-66 PPKED
+66 PHKED
-71 AQPEYSGPGGYF
+71 TQPEYRGPGGYF
-83 APKPRNEPNP
+83 APKPRHEPNP
-93 SALIAE
+93 STLIAE

-154 KTHRLGMMQAQNPE
+154 KTHRLGMMQAQNAE
-168 GYAPY
+168 WGRPY
-173 PQRSDDEK
+173 SQRYGRTEDN
-181 TNSRFLP
+181 TPILP
-188 LANVGDETSA
+188 LADAGNQESA
-198 VWMIPQPEDYPAPSP
+198 FSTNLHPQDYPAPSP
-213 EAQRIWERRINE
+213 EAQQIWERRTNE
-225 AKAQSQFESGVRG
+225 ARAQSQFESGVRK
-238 QLWEITKTL
+238 QLWEVSKVVE
-247 DEQDRK
+247 EQDRK
-253 NDEEVRQWREESHKR
+253 KDEEIRQWREQSHKR
-268 ALDGLGALPIPPSTP
+268 ALEGKGALPIGPTPP
-283 EESRSYSNLKT
+283 EEARRYSNLKT
-294 AQGLLD
+294 ARGLLD

-310 RNTHGATGVGNAL
+310 QNTHQGTSGIGNAL
-323 RGIKDGLFDPHTWD
+323 RGIKNNLFDPIAWERHVGT
-337 LGIGELVD
+337 LAD
-345 ANNLRRVIAKS
+345 ASNISKVIAKS

-362 TDDERSLLD
+362 TDDEQSLLD
-371 ALATNMAVSS
+371 ALATNLAANS

-395 GTAQSLPFMI
+395 SIAQSLPFMI

-484 AVYAGHEQGDTPLK
+484 AVYTGHEQGDTPLK

-577 IEEYS
+577 VEEYS

-644 FYQQAGELLGEEWQ
+644 FDQQAGELLGEEWQ

-749 QHLNQVSAPFSEER
+749 QHLDQVSAPFSEER

-831 VTLKGDNAA
+831 ITLKGDNAA

-845 QGDVTFNPDGSV
+845 QGDVAFNPDGSV

-940 TGDGNYL
+940 TGDGNFL

-985 PQQTAEQTMAP
+985 PQQTAEQTMTP
-996 SPAQEP
+996 SPAQE
-1002 QNGVDDR
+1002 
-1009 IGRSLNKEEADNL
+1009 
-1022 IAEMENRAEPAPEL
+1022 
-1036 ELTLENWTAEFGKDG
+1036 
-1051 MVDTPIGKVKMG
+1051 
-1063 ENQYQKLAQKGRN
+1063 
-1076 GKLGMIK
+1076 
-1083 PTLTNPDVI
+1083 
-1092 IEDKSQAKEGQQTER
+1092 
-1107 SSSYVFVKSFIDE
+1107 
-1120 TGERRYYFTSV
+1120 
-1131 TISKEGNEVVISNQ
+1131 
-1145 ERKRNRIHTLFKE
+1145 
-1158 GKLIHV
+1158 
-1164 KKAALPTESATS
+1164 
-1176 AQGNQF
+1176 
-1182 TVPGGATL
+1182 
-1190 QGKNT
+1190 
-1195 NTSANFQTNTTD
+1195 
-1207 NQPQNGVDNRIG
+1207 PQNGVDNRIG

-1226 ADDLIAE
+1226 ADNLIAE

-1297 DMVVEKVA
+1297 DMVLEE
-1305 PADNA
+1305 ADPKEGA

-1327 SRVVHFQ
+1327 SRIVHFEN
-1334 SVTVKKDGLEVSI
+1334 VTIQKDNLEVSI
-1347 SSHEAEPKDIKK
+1347 SSHELQKSALQKKMQQDNLLHLKGLFSSEGRLAEPQI
-1359 DMQNATILHISEKMS
+1359 
-1374 HGSEGSLTEAPV
+1374 EGS
-1386 AEGPDLVPTSD
+1386 DLVPTPS
-1397 NLSTN
+1397 LSSTN

-1407 FAENQIPAGQNNTNI
+1407 FAENQIPADQNNTNT
-1422 SPEATQPP
+1422 SSEATQTP
-1430 AEVTYPRDEK
+1430 AEVTYPQDEK

-1557 QTTNADQSEVDENG
+1557 QTVGQEESVQN
-1571 RPFVKASDGSTV
+1571 
-1583 FGEITKDTGLTP
+1583 LTP
-1595 APIKLSEGY
+1595 IAEGPFGPVYDQFRGNPSGAIAYLSSIRTGEAVGALHHPQVGDISLVWGNSRSGLEKIMQKHPEVLEDMQGILDNMQIVQESDNRIVLESTTHKAVVSKMLGQKKTPQWLLTAYEKKNASGGSSDIDPEPTGGMQNGTAPLQNTI
-1604 QDGNGKGYGRAHIE
+1604 
-1618 ANHGKQI
+1618 
-1625 KKAGFSSVEDFVSYV
+1625 SST
-1640 AKNYNRDNILVGK
+1640 AKNNI
-1653 RRNNGQPTFLIQVS
+1653 NI
-1667 DQHDNTLFVELSGDE
+1667 
-1682 SYWNVNSAGIF
+1682 
-1693 RKGYSNNKE
+1693 SN
-1702 TVAKTEP
+1702 
-1709 QQPIN
+1709 
-1714 AVSGDSS
+1714 
-1721 LSENEQSGISLSE
+1721 
-1734 PNGESTVSTNE
+1734 
-1745 DTTNIQE
+1745 

-1872 IRDALL
+1872 IRDAVL
-1878 DVLQRVYSPKAA
+1878 DILQSVYSPKAA

-1896 IHTQEEFSQEEQ
+1896 LHAQEEFSQEEQ

-1929 REPKANTPEEQQII
+1929 REPEANTPEEQQII

-1953 KAPNGKPTNLTA
+1953 KAPNGQPSNLTEK
-1965 AQWVKVRTQAFKN
+1965 QWVQVRTQAFKN
-1978 WFGDWEKIAK
+1978 WFGDWEKAARIEKLRRSKPLVVSGNDYQEKYELNSRSAGKYIVDSLRGEYINADTQSTIRISRKSQKVAHHDAESEAHLKSIAYIPQMIENAVFVDELTNIKDKNGFDSYRYYVVGLKMDGIDYTAK
-1988 LANSKHKEN
+1988 LTVGVKHGEAYYDHSLTEIEKSNLIDQIDLVKAQVYDDKAAKSSIVKDKRLVSLLQTNSSNKIDKNREPLASEVDRFEQENIRFRDHNISAFAKKHNLNEQNVKDYAEYMQTGNIIGASRAFHEIRRQVRLDNTGISLGQFTKLFSPIKKELYSHFGDIDELRDKYVQVEMEVRGVMN
-1997 ERNRSK
+1997 AARKKATEEKEADKKRLQEFELMSDQQLND
-2003 QAPEYTDDFRRV
+2003 EYDK
-2015 QASSKGLSKQEI
+2015 AI
-2027 SEFNRRKREIND
+2027 SEKNESRMRDLVNEAARR
-2039 AERGLLSGI
+2039 
-2048 FGRQLASGRDR
+2048 
-2059 SWHDQRTL
+2059 
-2067 IDPVHQTPIQI
+2067 
-2078 LENVDGQ
+2078 
-2085 LFHDIFEIVRNYLP
+2085 
-2099 NGELVDLHENYDNA
+2099 NGYGDVNSEYQGVGA
-2113 TCYLAA
+2113 WKAP
-2119 DGLSGFAVEDN
+2119 
-2130 GNLVSVFN
+2130 GN
-2138 LNPNVSFLKTIKDY
+2138 P
-2152 VTKCGATHLD
+2152 
-2162 GYNSPKQPLAKI
+2162 GYNSVDARRAALETDGTNI
-2174 YQKTLGWKV
+2174 NV
-2183 ASLMD
+2183 M
-2188 YNMEF
+2188 
-2193 DHDDIAANHDA
+2193 DIADGYTSQPDNYFTNLHEYGNDTPYGKESAAAINQAIVEAKKGDKPMITVYRAVPMSIKENQLRNGDWVTPSRKYAELHG
-2204 PQVAFMVNSS
+2204 NSRLEGDYRIIK
-2214 QDVET
+2214 QEVPADELWW
-2219 KSFDKDSYDEAEA
+2219 DGNDINEWGYDDGKKYA
-2232 YQQEQVKAIFENCSK
+2232 YRNTGNNRKLNDLITR
-2247 VIDENGEPL
+2247 DENGNIIPL
-2256 AVHPVPSSTNTT
+2256 SQRFNARK
-2268 DEGAGN
+2268 N
-2274 DQQTG
+2274 D
-2279 LYFETGGNRTGDR
+2279 
-2292 SRQAYFLNIRDPKY
+2292 
-2306 SSTQGDLSNTSH
+2306 
-2318 DGAILQSQQP
+2318 
-2328 GETSSAT
+2328 
-2335 TYAVTKAD
+2335 V
-2343 QIRPATDLNEAR
+2343 
-2355 SSDNPDTRYRNIDE
+2355 RYREQEQI
-2369 VNDQFN
+2369 NDQFN

-2399 ALQAAGI
+2399 ALRAAGI
-2406 PNLPIELAASRLET
+2406 PDLPIELAASQLNY
-2420 KASKDYSSNHPFD
+2420 KATSRKHDFSLD
-2433 LKNIQNLP
+2433 EIRDLP
-2441 QAISSPIAVFDSKTQ
+2441 QAIASPMATFSYGDPGKAQNILTVLQHNGENFL
-2456 PNSKVIFIE
+2456 VGLFIKPT
-2465 LQQDGVNFVVAVK
+2465 VK
-2478 VHSQRANYQRKIN
+2478 GRVLEV
-2491 INSIRSV
+2491 NSIRNV
-2498 YPKDY
+2498 FPKNSSS
-2503 TRDIINWINRGD
+2503 IIRWINDGK
-2515 LLRWADK
+2515 LTSVDK
-2522 EKILNWLTQQQSNS
+2522 EKLLSFLDQQRTNY
-2536 ADVDTPIKDIS
+2536 ADVAFVLPEEQVKQGKAEVSEEEIS
-2547 VATNIVNNF
+2547 SATNIVNSF
-2556 ENPTLT
+2556 ENPTLS
-2562 DGKKV
+2562 DGEKV
-2567 ATAEELS
+2567 ATAEELAQS
-2574 ETLHT
+2574 LHT
-2579 PIRIVRNVNDIH
+2579 PIRIVKNVNEINAN
-2591 DDEKEAFRKRRAC
+2591 EKDALRKRRAY

-2614 VIVLPNCRDEA
+2614 VIVLPNCRDAA

-2648 KYNDLLRRVWSSLD
+2648 KYNDLLRRVFDSLD
-2662 PATKAKKQKQYGH
+2662 EETRRRLLSRYGH

-2729 SKHNLQNKQNIF
+2729 SKNNLQSKQGIF
-2741 ERAETAAK
+2741 ERAETIAK
-2749 DAELRYRLGINNQ
+2749 DAELRNRLGIDSQMREQSANTDD
-2762 AQDQTENS
+2762 AT
-2770 GSTELDAVN
+2770 LDDVN

-2786 DAFEKGQMRSN
+2786 KSLNKENAQSTILNLGN
-2797 DWFNMGTPGA
+2797 PGA
-2807 ILQSAGLPNKPITM
+2807 VLLSSGISDKPI
-2821 TQSVL
+2821 
-2826 RKHMAKHGFS
+2826 
-2836 ATTLRNL
+2836 
-2843 PDALNSPLMVYEW
+2843 
-2856 GDKARSLIVI
+2856 
-2866 TEIPHGD
+2866 
-2873 HRITAA
+2873 
-2879 IKLNR
+2879 
-2884 NGKQLEVNE
+2884 
-2893 IASVHGK
+2893 
-2900 SVERLITEMNDSRS
+2900 
-2914 DFAQDKLR
+2914 
-2922 YVDKKKALNWMSA
+2922 
-2935 MEAPLASSQTSS
+2935 
-2947 QELSLATNIIKN
+2947 
-2959 FENPTLPSE
+2959 
-2968 ENIRFRENGNE
+2968 
-2979 LDAVNRRFNEK
+2979 
-2990 LETLTE
+2990 
-2996 KNADSTVLQL
+2996 
-3006 GRPSDILRA
+3006 
-3015 AGIADKPLKLYGN
+3015 KLYGN
-3028 KVIKKMK
+3028 KLLKKMS
-3035 KHGFKLE
+3035 KHGFSIADV
-3042 ELQNLPE
+3042 QDLPLKIN
-3049 AVASPIAVFNNYQ
+3049 APIAVFQGSVDN
-3062 KEGNRSILTEL
+3062 SFAILTEL
-3073 KTADGNF
+3073 KIHGNNI
-3080 LVSLDLGKGED
+3080 LASLSIGKGND

-3098 SVFGKS
+3098 SVYGKA
-3104 DNKVINWINKGYAA
+3104 DNSIVSWITKGKTIYV
-3118 YIDKEKAL
+3118 DKEKAL
-3126 NYLHLAAPI
+3126 NYLRISAPLAEAQ
-3135 AAASDNQELSL
+3135 DNQELSL
-3146 ATNIIKN
+3146 VTNIIKN

-3271 PQKAEEAV
+3271 PQKAEQAV

-3290 LRAETARTEKLYNT
+3290 LRAETARTEKLYST

-3347 TKEATEGLTPA
+3347 TKQATEGLTPT

-3371 YQQATEVGN
+3371 YQQATEVGD

-3458 DILQEVIL
+3458 DILQEVIV

-3491 ADAGPKAMAS
+3491 ADAGPKAMA

-3616 NDGSQPQV
+3616 NDGSRPQV

-3660 QTLQQEAPEMV
+3660 QTLQQEAPEMI

-3722 GTEHEQALP
+3722 GTEHEQTLP

-3833 SKINFRVWT
+3833 SKINFRGWT

-3968 AARRDAEI
+3968 AARRDAEL

-4128 EGYPFDGPM
+4128 EGYPFGGPM

-4186 YNGVQSFID
+4186 YNGVQAFID

-4242 MDRSAQGARGTSQPL
+4242 MDRSAQGAQGTSYPL

>member
-25 DFPDAQI
+25 DFPDARI

-57 AKTVDRMST
+57 AKTVDRIST

-71 AQPEYSGPGGYF
+71 TQPEYSGYSGYNGAGGF
-83 APKPRNEPNP
+83 VAQTPLNKPAHSGNRATDIELQQLNNLVVHNAGKTQPTYEDP
-93 SALIAE
+93 LIA
-99 EVERQQRQAGINP
+99 RIQAKAQQDSTQSPFSLSDPQHNSSAPNAPITSFGEAFSQGSNALYQGLKNAVGESAGTFIGTQKDYAKAVDLLSELQASGY
-112 NSAEAISQRFDAM
+112 SFKDFDPEKADHDYLTAKYNQ
-125 VEALPSRKT
+125 ALDTWHKV
-134 KEYDDQLL
+134 K
-142 LEDDRRREEQYN
+142 
-154 KTHRLGMMQAQNPE
+154 
-168 GYAPY
+168 
-173 PQRSDDEK
+173 
-181 TNSRFLP
+181 
-188 LANVGDETSA
+188 
-198 VWMIPQPEDYPAPSP
+198 
-213 EAQRIWERRINE
+213 AQRKKERESMGAWDAFKHLLKDPTMPTIPGKE
-225 AKAQSQFESGVRG
+225 SFFQKAQSQADDIQRLRAFKYIAEA
-238 QLWEITKTL
+238 LHKTNG
-247 DEQDRK
+247 D
-253 NDEEVRQWREESHKR
+253 V
-268 ALDGLGALPIPPSTP
+268 
-283 EESRSYSNLKT
+283 
-294 AQGLLD
+294 
-300 EAVKVIEQAD
+300 EQAKSLLGHQAQTQQWSD
-310 RNTHGATGVGNAL
+310 KVTEDARNELASMRPTEGTAAFIGNLVPQMIGNAAA
-323 RGIKDGLFDPHTWD
+323 
-337 LGIGELVD
+337 IGASFSPYTRWL
-345 ANNLRRVIAKS
+345 ARPLAQLNMA
-356 DRNETL
+356 TL
-362 TDDERSLLD
+362 T
-371 ALATNMAVSS
+371 ASS
-381 LYGSKVGMGYNIGK
+381 
-395 GTAQSLPFMI
+395 
-405 EFALNPIAGSS
+405 AGSS
-416 KTIAGKIA
+416 
-424 RYWLKHNIKRKALKK
+424 
-439 AGARV
+439 
-444 IGDIA
+444 
-449 AATGTMATSG
+449 M
-459 SLRTAADAIT
+459 ADA
-469 RMTGNPLYE
+469 RLYAEQTGKLISESDVKN
-478 ITPEGK
+478 
-484 AVYAGHEQGDTPLK
+484 
-498 AIGKSATAG
+498 AG
-507 SIEYYTEL
+507 SISGGIEAVTEIIPYARIFNRIQHVSGL
-515 LGGAF
+515 KSGRIIVNAVKNNPVAQDELTRLVKQAGSEFPTKLITKKGAKRLAGDILTEGTSEAVAGGLGTLV
-520 GPIGRAV
+520 PILYANKEDYPT
-527 GGVLGKVPGMKSITG
+527 L
-542 YLSRSQAAE
+542 
-551 LIRGIRTS
+551 
-559 DWAKSVG
+559 
-566 DFTSRTGWHGM
+566 H
-577 IEEYS
+577 
-582 EEEIGNIL
+582 NIL
-590 NYFTVGDVQKKDLLD
+590 SDAWEGAKGGLF
-605 PQQHLETFGSVAL
+605 
-618 MGGFFSALKTAGY
+618 MGAILGAGSALSGNFANRERRKKIGKITLADTGNG
-631 RPARSRAQKQVAI
+631 VVEI
-644 FYQQAGELLGEEWQ
+644 VGEKSNGTLLAVDGNNKILEIPKSQILDIAEVGF
-658 NIKAACDNNTDP
+658 NEFDAYTKKITDETLAAAV
-670 QSGTAALAQVLE
+670 QSGKMVVQQNA
-682 SSQYNPEQ
+682 
-690 KRAILSYFAAKQSY
+690 
-704 NGVLLADQKSSEEQ
+704 
-718 TKSPEQTAI
+718 
-727 ENSYDAGYKSVDGD
+727 D

-749 QHLNQVSAPFSEER
+749 QHLDQVSAPFSEER
-763 LQELRAVKN
+763 LQQLRAVEN

-802 AVQDQIQQKIKESDD
+802 AVQDQINQKIKESDD

-831 VTLKGDNAA
+831 ITLKGDNAA

-845 QGDVTFNPDGSV
+845 QGDVAFNPDGSV
-857 NKTKSNDRVTVR
+857 NKTKSNDRVTIR

-975 QPTPQ
+975 PFTPE
-980 PAQTT
+980 PAKTT
-985 PQQTAEQTMAP
+985 PQQTAEQTMTP

-1002 QNGVDDR
+1002 QND
-1009 IGRSLNKEEADNL
+1009 
-1022 IAEMENRAEPAPEL
+1022 
-1036 ELTLENWTAEFGKDG
+1036 
-1051 MVDTPIGKVKMG
+1051 
-1063 ENQYQKLAQKGRN
+1063 
-1076 GKLGMIK
+1076 
-1083 PTLTNPDVI
+1083 
-1092 IEDKSQAKEGQQTER
+1092 
-1107 SSSYVFVKSFIDE
+1107 
-1120 TGERRYYFTSV
+1120 
-1131 TISKEGNEVVISNQ
+1131 
-1145 ERKRNRIHTLFKE
+1145 
-1158 GKLIHV
+1158 
-1164 KKAALPTESATS
+1164 
-1176 AQGNQF
+1176 
-1182 TVPGGATL
+1182 
-1190 QGKNT
+1190 
-1195 NTSANFQTNTTD
+1195 
-1207 NQPQNGVDNRIG
+1207 VDNRIG

-1248 ENWTAEFGKD
+1248 ENWTAEFGED

-1407 FAENQIPAGQNNTNI
+1407 FAENQITAGQNNTNT
-1422 SPEATQPP
+1422 SSEATQPP

-1502 REIAKYQ
+1502 REITKYQ

-1529 RAEVQPENVQN
+1529 RAEIQPENAQN

-1557 QTTNADQSEVDENG
+1557 QTSNADQSEVDENG

-1583 FGEITKDTGLTP
+1583 FGEITEDTGLTP

-1764 TNPLTNKTNTP
+1764 TNPPTYKVNTP

-1896 IHTQEEFSQEEQ
+1896 LHAQEEFSQE
-1908 NILTPEER
+1908 
-1916 EAFWNIPVSEYAF
+1916 AFDETLMSEYAF
-1929 REPKANTPEEQQII
+1929 REPEATTPEEQQII
-1943 DQAKQNGTYM
+1943 DQAKQNGTYL

-1965 AQWVKVRTQAFKN
+1965 AQWVKVRTQAFKT

-2003 QAPEYTDDFRRV
+2003 QAPEYSDDFRRV
-2015 QASSKGLSKQEI
+2015 QARSKGLSKQDI

-2039 AERGLLSGI
+2039 ADRRLLSRV
-2048 FGRQLASGRDR
+2048 FRRQLISASNR

-2085 LFHDIFEIVRNYLP
+2085 LFHDIFEIVKNYLP

-2138 LNPNVSFLKTIKDY
+2138 LNPKIKFLRTIKDY
-2152 VTKCGATHLD
+2152 VTECGATHLD
-2162 GYNSPKQPLAKI
+2162 GCNSPKQPLAEI
-2174 YQKTLGWKV
+2174 YQHTLGWQV

-2193 DHDDIAANHDA
+2193 DHEDIAANHDA

-2256 AVHPVPSSTNTT
+2256 AVYPVPSSTNTT

-2274 DQQTG
+2274 NQQTG
-2279 LYFETGGNRTGDR
+2279 LYFETGGNGTGDR

-2318 DGAILQSQQP
+2318 DGVILQSQQP
-2328 GETSSAT
+2328 GETPSAT

-2343 QIRPATDLNEAR
+2343 QIRPATDHNEER

-2369 VNDQFN
+2369 INDQFN

-2406 PNLPIELAASRLET
+2406 PNLPIELAAKRLSD
-2420 KASKDYSSNHPFD
+2420 KSLQANHPFE
-2433 LKNIQNLP
+2433 LSEIENLP
-2441 QAISSPIAVFDSKTQ
+2441 EAIQQPLAVFRSATHIG
-2456 PNSKVIFIE
+2456 SYVVMTEIE
-2465 LQQDGVNFVVAVK
+2465 HQGKNYVAAIQTNRQQGRLEV
-2478 VHSQRANYQRKIN
+2478 
-2491 INSIRSV
+2491 NSIRSV
-2498 YPKDY
+2498 HY
-2503 TRDIINWINRGD
+2503 RNSNAHIANWIDEG
-2515 LLRWADK
+2515 LLEYVDK
-2522 EKILNWLTQQQSNS
+2522 QKMVEWLSKQRYNS
-2536 ADVDTPIKDIS
+2536 ADVRKLFNH
-2547 VATNIVNNF
+2547 VTNIVNNF

-2591 DDEKEAFRKRRAC
+2591 DDEKEALRKRRAY

-2749 DAELRYRLGINNQ
+2749 DAELRYRLGINNRT
-2762 AQDQTENS
+2762 QDQTENS

-2786 DAFEKGQMRSN
+2786 DAFKKGQMRSN

-2866 TEIPHGD
+2866 TEIQHGD

-2900 SVERLITEMNDSRS
+2900 SVERLVKEIIHPTKD
-2914 DFAQDKLR
+2914 DFAQDLLR

-2968 ENIRFRENGNE
+2968 ENIRFREQ
-2979 LDAVNRRFNEK
+2979 D
-2990 LETLTE
+2990 T
-2996 KNADSTVLQL
+2996 
-3006 GRPSDILRA
+3006 PS
-3015 AGIADKPLKLYGN
+3015 
-3028 KVIKKMK
+3028 
-3035 KHGFKLE
+3035 
-3042 ELQNLPE
+3042 
-3049 AVASPIAVFNNYQ
+3049 
-3062 KEGNRSILTEL
+3062 
-3073 KTADGNF
+3073 
-3080 LVSLDLGKGED
+3080 
-3091 IDFNIVS
+3091 
-3098 SVFGKS
+3098 
-3104 DNKVINWINKGYAA
+3104 
-3118 YIDKEKAL
+3118 
-3126 NYLHLAAPI
+3126 
-3135 AAASDNQELSL
+3135 
-3146 ATNIIKN
+3146 
-3153 FENPTLP
+3153 
-3160 SEENIRFRE
+3160 
-3169 KEAPGDLPTSQASS
+3169 DLPTSQASS

-3279 HRILDTVTTAR
+3279 QRILDTVTTAR
-3290 LRAETARTEKLYNT
+3290 LRAETARTEKLYST

-3347 TKEATEGLTPA
+3347 TKQATEGLTPT

-3425 QQTMVQKGHLLE
+3425 QQTMMQKGHLLE

-3466 NGRSAYLDWVHKQQ
+3466 NGRSAYLDWVHRQQ

-3671 ALADWVQEQLLPS
+3671 ALADWVQEQMLPS
-3684 LRESYNATHLRLFGT
+3684 LRVSYNATHLRLFGT

-3722 GTEHEQALP
+3722 GTEHEQTLP

-3833 SKINFRVWT
+3833 SKINFRGWT

-3968 AARRDAEI
+3968 AARRDAEL

-4039 YRTRGMESA
+4039 YRTQGMESA

-4128 EGYPFDGPM
+4128 EGYPFGGPM

-4186 YNGVQSFID
+4186 YNGVQAFID

-4207 APRSQIKKILMQRG
+4207 APRSQIKKILLQRG

-4242 MDRSAQGARGTSQPL
+4242 IDRSAQGARGTSYPL

>member
-45 NKRDGFIKAFPN
+45 KKRDSFLKAYPN
-57 AKTVDRMST
+57 AKTVDRIST
-66 PPKED
+66 PPKQD
-71 AQPEYSGPGGYF
+71 TQPEYSGPGGYF
-83 APKPRNEPNP
+83 APKPRHEPNP

-424 RYWLKHNIKRKALKK
+424 RYWLKHNAKGKALKK
-439 AGARV
+439 AGARI

-577 IEEYS
+577 VEEYS

-985 PQQTAEQTMAP
+985 PQQAAPQSAPTSTAEQTMTP
-996 SPAQEP
+996 SPAQE
-1002 QNGVDDR
+1002 
-1009 IGRSLNKEEADNL
+1009 
-1022 IAEMENRAEPAPEL
+1022 
-1036 ELTLENWTAEFGKDG
+1036 
-1051 MVDTPIGKVKMG
+1051 
-1063 ENQYQKLAQKGRN
+1063 
-1076 GKLGMIK
+1076 
-1083 PTLTNPDVI
+1083 
-1092 IEDKSQAKEGQQTER
+1092 
-1107 SSSYVFVKSFIDE
+1107 
-1120 TGERRYYFTSV
+1120 
-1131 TISKEGNEVVISNQ
+1131 
-1145 ERKRNRIHTLFKE
+1145 
-1158 GKLIHV
+1158 
-1164 KKAALPTESATS
+1164 
-1176 AQGNQF
+1176 
-1182 TVPGGATL
+1182 
-1190 QGKNT
+1190 
-1195 NTSANFQTNTTD
+1195 
-1207 NQPQNGVDNRIG
+1207 PQNGVDNRIG
-1219 RSLNKEE
+1219 RSLNQEE
-1226 ADDLIAE
+1226 ADNLIAE

-1248 ENWTAEFGKD
+1248 ENWTAEFGED

-1407 FAENQIPAGQNNTNI
+1407 FAENQIPADQNNTNI
-1422 SPEATQPP
+1422 SSEATQTPT
-1430 AEVTYPRDEK
+1430 EVTYPRDEK

-1557 QTTNADQSEVDENG
+1557 QTSNADQSEVDENG

-1583 FGEITKDTGLTP
+1583 FGEITEDTGLTP
-1595 APIKLSEGY
+1595 APIKLSEGVITNTTTN
-1604 QDGNGKGYGRAHIE
+1604 DGYGLAHIE
-1618 ANHGKQI
+1618 ARHGDQI
-1625 KKAGFSSVEDFVSYV
+1625 RQAGFDSVEEFVESV
-1640 AKNYNRDNILVGK
+1640 AKNYDQIKEGRK
-1653 RRNNGQPTFLIQVS
+1653 RNDGSETYLLQLEDKHN
-1667 DQHDNTLFVELSGDE
+1667 NTLFVELSKDG
-1682 SYWNVNSAGIF
+1682 SYWNINSAGIF
-1693 RKGYSNNKE
+1693 NNKYARGNKVVYSRHTQTNQFAE
-1702 TVAKTEP
+1702 TGEGSPST
-1709 QQPIN
+1709 
-1714 AVSGDSS
+1714 
-1721 LSENEQSGISLSE
+1721 EQSGTQSDA
-1734 PNGESTVSTNE
+1734 STLPPTSANE

-1764 TNPLTNKTNTP
+1764 TNPPTNKTNTP
-1775 ILPRKQTAP
+1775 ILPKKQTAP

-1872 IRDALL
+1872 IRDAVL

-1896 IHTQEEFSQEEQ
+1896 LHAQEEFSQEEQ
-1908 NILTPEER
+1908 NTLTPEEQD
-1916 EAFWNIPVSEYAF
+1916 AFWNASVSEYAF
-1929 REPKANTPEEQQII
+1929 KEPEATTPEEQQII

-1978 WFGDWEKIAK
+1978 WFGDWEKAARIEKLRRSKPLVVSGNDYQEKYELNSRSAGKYIVDSLRGEYINADTQSTIRISRKSQKVAHHDAESEAHLKSIAYIPQMIENAVFVDELTNIKDKNGFDSYRYYVVGLKMDGIDYTAK
-1988 LANSKHKEN
+1988 LTVGVKHGEAYYDHSLTEIEKSNLIDQIDLVKAQVYDDKAAKSSIVKDKRLVSLLQTNSSNKIDKNREPLASEVDRFEQENIRFRDHNISAFAKKHNLNEQNVKDYAEYMQTGNIIGASRAFHEIRRQVRLDNTGISLGQFTKLFSPIKKELYSHFGDIDELRDKYVQVEMEVRGVMN
-1997 ERNRSK
+1997 AARKKATEEKEADKKRLQEFELMSDQQLND
-2003 QAPEYTDDFRRV
+2003 EYDK
-2015 QASSKGLSKQEI
+2015 AI
-2027 SEFNRRKREIND
+2027 SEKNESRMRDLVNEAARR
-2039 AERGLLSGI
+2039 
-2048 FGRQLASGRDR
+2048 
-2059 SWHDQRTL
+2059 
-2067 IDPVHQTPIQI
+2067 
-2078 LENVDGQ
+2078 
-2085 LFHDIFEIVRNYLP
+2085 
-2099 NGELVDLHENYDNA
+2099 NGYGDVNSEYQGVGA
-2113 TCYLAA
+2113 WKAP
-2119 DGLSGFAVEDN
+2119 
-2130 GNLVSVFN
+2130 GN
-2138 LNPNVSFLKTIKDY
+2138 P
-2152 VTKCGATHLD
+2152 
-2162 GYNSPKQPLAKI
+2162 GYNSVDARRAALETDGTNI
-2174 YQKTLGWKV
+2174 NV
-2183 ASLMD
+2183 M
-2188 YNMEF
+2188 
-2193 DHDDIAANHDA
+2193 DIADGYTSQPDNYFTNLHEYGNDTPYGKESAAAINQAIVEAKKGDKPMITVYRAVPMSIKENQLRNGDWVTPSRKYAELHG
-2204 PQVAFMVNSS
+2204 NSRLEGDYRIIK
-2214 QDVET
+2214 QEVPADELWW
-2219 KSFDKDSYDEAEA
+2219 DGNDINEWGYDDGKKYA
-2232 YQQEQVKAIFENCSK
+2232 YRNTGNNRKLNDLITR
-2247 VIDENGEPL
+2247 DENGNIIPL
-2256 AVHPVPSSTNTT
+2256 SQRFNARK
-2268 DEGAGN
+2268 N
-2274 DQQTG
+2274 D
-2279 LYFETGGNRTGDR
+2279 
-2292 SRQAYFLNIRDPKY
+2292 
-2306 SSTQGDLSNTSH
+2306 
-2318 DGAILQSQQP
+2318 
-2328 GETSSAT
+2328 
-2335 TYAVTKAD
+2335 V
-2343 QIRPATDLNEAR
+2343 
-2355 SSDNPDTRYRNIDE
+2355 RYREQEQI
-2369 VNDQFN
+2369 NDQFN
-2375 AELQQQIEGTLPQGH
+2375 AELLQQIEGTLPQGH

-2547 VATNIVNNF
+2547 VATNIVNSF

-2574 ETLHT
+2574 KTLHT

-2591 DDEKEAFRKRRAC
+2591 DDEKEALRKRRAY

-2968 ENIRFRENGNE
+2968 ENIRFREQ
-2979 LDAVNRRFNEK
+2979 D
-2990 LETLTE
+2990 T
-2996 KNADSTVLQL
+2996 
-3006 GRPSDILRA
+3006 PS
-3015 AGIADKPLKLYGN
+3015 
-3028 KVIKKMK
+3028 
-3035 KHGFKLE
+3035 
-3042 ELQNLPE
+3042 
-3049 AVASPIAVFNNYQ
+3049 
-3062 KEGNRSILTEL
+3062 
-3073 KTADGNF
+3073 
-3080 LVSLDLGKGED
+3080 
-3091 IDFNIVS
+3091 
-3098 SVFGKS
+3098 
-3104 DNKVINWINKGYAA
+3104 
-3118 YIDKEKAL
+3118 
-3126 NYLHLAAPI
+3126 
-3135 AAASDNQELSL
+3135 
-3146 ATNIIKN
+3146 
-3153 FENPTLP
+3153 
-3160 SEENIRFRE
+3160 
-3169 KEAPGDLPTSQASS
+3169 DLPTSQASS

-3616 NDGSQPQV
+3616 NDGSRPQV

-3722 GTEHEQALP
+3722 GTEHEQTLP

-3833 SKINFRVWT
+3833 SKINFRGWT

-3968 AARRDAEI
+3968 AARRDAEL

-4039 YRTRGMESA
+4039 YRTRGMEST

-4128 EGYPFDGPM
+4128 EGYPFGGPM

-4186 YNGVQSFID
+4186 YNGVQAFID

-4242 MDRSAQGARGTSQPL
+4242 MDRSAQGARGTSYPL

>member
-45 NKRDGFIKAFPN
+45 KKRDSFLKAYPN
-57 AKTVDRMST
+57 AKTVDRIST
-66 PPKED
+66 PPKQD
-71 AQPEYSGPGGYF
+71 TQPEYSGPGGYF

-154 KTHRLGMMQAQNPE
+154 KTHRLGMMQAQNAE
-168 GYAPY
+168 WGRPY
-173 PQRSDDEK
+173 SQRYGRTEDN
-181 TNSRFLP
+181 TPILP
-188 LANVGDETSA
+188 LADAGNQESA
-198 VWMIPQPEDYPAPSP
+198 FSTNLHPQDYPAPSP
-213 EAQRIWERRINE
+213 EAQQIWERRTNE
-225 AKAQSQFESGVRG
+225 ARAQSQFESGVRK
-238 QLWEITKTL
+238 QLWEVSKVVE
-247 DEQDRK
+247 EQDRK
-253 NDEEVRQWREESHKR
+253 KDEEIRQWREQSHKR
-268 ALDGLGALPIPPSTP
+268 ALEGKGALPIGPTPP
-283 EESRSYSNLKT
+283 EEARRYSNLKT
-294 AQGLLD
+294 ARGLLD

-310 RNTHGATGVGNAL
+310 QNTHQGTSGIGNAL
-323 RGIKDGLFDPHTWD
+323 RGIKNNLFDPIAWERHVGT
-337 LGIGELVD
+337 LAD
-345 ANNLRRVIAKS
+345 ASNISKVIAKS

-424 RYWLKHNIKRKALKK
+424 RYWLKHNAKGKALKK

-577 IEEYS
+577 LEEYS

-618 MGGFFSALKTAGY
+618 MGGFFSAVKTAGY

-644 FYQQAGELLGEEWQ
+644 LDQQAGDLLGEEWQ
-658 NIKAACDNNTDP
+658 NIKAACDNNNDP
-670 QSGTAALAQVLE
+670 QSGTATLAQVLE

-704 NGVLLADQKSSEEQ
+704 NGVLLANQKSSEEQ

-741 PSAKQAIK
+741 PSVKQAIK
-749 QHLNQVSAPFSEER
+749 QHLDQVSAPFSEER
-763 LQELRAVKN
+763 LQELHAVKN

-831 VTLKGDNAA
+831 ITLKGDNAA

-985 PQQTAEQTMAP
+985 PQQAAPQSAPTSTAEQTMTP
-996 SPAQEP
+996 SPAQE
-1002 QNGVDDR
+1002 
-1009 IGRSLNKEEADNL
+1009 
-1022 IAEMENRAEPAPEL
+1022 
-1036 ELTLENWTAEFGKDG
+1036 
-1051 MVDTPIGKVKMG
+1051 
-1063 ENQYQKLAQKGRN
+1063 
-1076 GKLGMIK
+1076 
-1083 PTLTNPDVI
+1083 
-1092 IEDKSQAKEGQQTER
+1092 
-1107 SSSYVFVKSFIDE
+1107 
-1120 TGERRYYFTSV
+1120 
-1131 TISKEGNEVVISNQ
+1131 
-1145 ERKRNRIHTLFKE
+1145 
-1158 GKLIHV
+1158 
-1164 KKAALPTESATS
+1164 
-1176 AQGNQF
+1176 
-1182 TVPGGATL
+1182 
-1190 QGKNT
+1190 
-1195 NTSANFQTNTTD
+1195 
-1207 NQPQNGVDNRIG
+1207 PQNGVDNRIG

-1297 DMVVEKVA
+1297 DMVLEE
-1305 PADNA
+1305 ADPKEGA

-1327 SRVVHFQ
+1327 SRVVHFEN
-1334 SVTVKKDGLEVSI
+1334 VTIQKDNLEVSI
-1347 SSHEAEPKDIKK
+1347 SSHELQKSALQKKMQQDNLLHLKGLFSSEGRLAEPQI
-1359 DMQNATILHISEKMS
+1359 
-1374 HGSEGSLTEAPV
+1374 EGS
-1386 AEGPDLVPTSD
+1386 DLVPTPS
-1397 NLSTN
+1397 LSSTN

-1407 FAENQIPAGQNNTNI
+1407 FAENQIPADQNNTGT
-1422 SPEATQPP
+1422 SSEATQTPT
-1430 AEVTYPRDEK
+1430 EVTYPRDEK

-1583 FGEITKDTGLTP
+1583 FGEITEDTGLTP
-1595 APIKLSEGY
+1595 APIKLSEGVITNTTTN
-1604 QDGNGKGYGRAHIE
+1604 DGYGLTHIE
-1618 ANHGKQI
+1618 ARHGDQI
-1625 KKAGFSSVEDFVSYV
+1625 RQAGFDSVEEFVESV
-1640 AKNYNRDNILVGK
+1640 AKNYDQIKEGRK
-1653 RRNNGQPTFLIQVS
+1653 RNDGSETYLLQLEDKHN
-1667 DQHDNTLFVELSGDE
+1667 NTLFVELSKDG
-1682 SYWNVNSAGIF
+1682 SYWNINSAGIF
-1693 RKGYSNNKE
+1693 NNKYARGNKVVYSRHTQTNQFAE
-1702 TVAKTEP
+1702 TGEGSPST
-1709 QQPIN
+1709 
-1714 AVSGDSS
+1714 
-1721 LSENEQSGISLSE
+1721 EQSGTQSDA
-1734 PNGESTVSTNE
+1734 STLPPTSTNE

-1764 TNPLTNKTNTP
+1764 TNLPTNKANTP

-1872 IRDALL
+1872 IRDAVL

-1896 IHTQEEFSQEEQ
+1896 LHAQEEFSQEEQ
-1908 NILTPEER
+1908 NILTPEEQD
-1916 EAFWNIPVSEYAF
+1916 AFGNAPVSEYAF
-1929 REPKANTPEEQQII
+1929 REPEATTPEEQQII

-1988 LANSKHKEN
+1988 LANSKHKGN

-2015 QASSKGLSKQEI
+2015 QARSRKLSQEDISAFHRDKQDLNEN
-2027 SEFNRRKREIND
+2027 ERE
-2039 AERGLLSGI
+2039 LLSGV
-2048 FGRQLASGRDR
+2048 FRRQLLSARARGGYA
-2059 SWHDQRTL
+2059 QRTL
-2067 IDPVHQTPIQI
+2067 IDPQQNIPVQI
-2078 LENVDGQ
+2078 LEDVDGQ
-2085 LFHDIFEIVRNYLP
+2085 LFHDIFEIVRNYLK

-2130 GNLVSVFN
+2130 GNLVSAFN

-2232 YQQEQVKAIFENCSK
+2232 YQQEQVKAIFKNCSK

-2268 DEGAGN
+2268 DEGSGN

-2279 LYFETGGNRTGDR
+2279 LYFETGGNEAGDR

-2328 GETSSAT
+2328 GETPSAT
-2335 TYAVTKAD
+2335 TYAVAKAD
-2343 QIRPATDLNEAR
+2343 QIQPATDLNEER

-2375 AELQQQIEGTLPQGH
+2375 AELQQQIEGTRPKGH

-2406 PNLPIELAASRLET
+2406 PNLPIELAASRLSN
-2420 KASKDYSSNHPFD
+2420 KSMQANHPFE
-2433 LKNIQNLP
+2433 LSEIENLP
-2441 QAISSPIAVFDSKTQ
+2441 EAIQQPLAVFRSATHIG
-2456 PNSKVIFIE
+2456 SYVVMTEIE
-2465 LQQDGVNFVVAVK
+2465 HQGKNYVAAIQT
-2478 VHSQRANYQRKIN
+2478 HRKKGSLEIN
-2491 INSIRSV
+2491 DIRSI
-2498 YPKDY
+2498 YPKNNGQ
-2503 TRDIINWINRGD
+2503 IANWIDEG
-2515 LLRWADK
+2515 LLEYAETQK
-2522 EKILNWLTQQQSNS
+2522 MVEWLSKQRSNS
-2536 ADVDTPIKDIS
+2536 AEVRKLFNH
-2547 VATNIVNNF
+2547 ATNIVNSF

-2591 DDEKEAFRKRRAC
+2591 DDEKEALRKRRAY

-2698 RILAQVRNWL
+2698 RILAQVRSWL

-2786 DAFEKGQMRSN
+2786 
-2797 DWFNMGTPGA
+2797 
-2807 ILQSAGLPNKPITM
+2807 
-2821 TQSVL
+2821 
-2826 RKHMAKHGFS
+2826 
-2836 ATTLRNL
+2836 
-2843 PDALNSPLMVYEW
+2843 
-2856 GDKARSLIVI
+2856 
-2866 TEIPHGD
+2866 
-2873 HRITAA
+2873 
-2879 IKLNR
+2879 
-2884 NGKQLEVNE
+2884 
-2893 IASVHGK
+2893 
-2900 SVERLITEMNDSRS
+2900 
-2914 DFAQDKLR
+2914 
-2922 YVDKKKALNWMSA
+2922 
-2935 MEAPLASSQTSS
+2935 
-2947 QELSLATNIIKN
+2947 
-2959 FENPTLPSE
+2959 
-2968 ENIRFRENGNE
+2968 
-2979 LDAVNRRFNEK
+2979 
-2990 LETLTE
+2990 ETLTE

-3015 AGIADKPLKLYGN
+3015 AGIADKPLKLYGS

-3049 AVASPIAVFNNYQ
+3049 AVANPIAVFNNYQ

-3153 FENPTLP
+3153 FENPPLP

-3338 INESEEALR
+3338 INELEEALR

-3561 MEASNRYFERT
+3561 MEASNCYFERT

-3722 GTEHEQALP
+3722 GTEHEQTLP

-3968 AARRDAEI
+3968 AARRDAEL

-4039 YRTRGMESA
+4039 YRTQGMESA

-4128 EGYPFDGPM
+4128 EGYPFGGPM

-4186 YNGVQSFID
+4186 YNGVQAFID
-4195 GHSTAGLLQLIN
+4195 GHSTAGLLQLLN

-4242 MDRSAQGARGTSQPL
+4242 MDRSAQGAQGTSQPL

>member
-45 NKRDGFIKAFPN
+45 KKRDSFLKAYPN
-57 AKTVDRMST
+57 AKTVDRIST
-66 PPKED
+66 PPKQD
-71 AQPEYSGPGGYF
+71 TQPEYSGPGGYF

-154 KTHRLGMMQAQNPE
+154 KTHRLGMMQAQNAE
-168 GYAPY
+168 WGRPY
-173 PQRSDDEK
+173 SQRYGRTEDN
-181 TNSRFLP
+181 TPILP
-188 LANVGDETSA
+188 LADAGNQESA
-198 VWMIPQPEDYPAPSP
+198 FSTNLHPQDYPAPSP

-356 DRNETL
+356 DRNEAL

-424 RYWLKHNIKRKALKK
+424 RYWLKHNAKGKALKK

-577 IEEYS
+577 VEEYS

-644 FYQQAGELLGEEWQ
+644 FDQQAGELLGEEWQ

-763 LQELRAVKN
+763 LQELHAVKN

-790 FKANSTYTGMIE
+790 FKANSIYTGMIE

-975 QPTPQ
+975 PSTPE

-1002 QNGVDDR
+1002 QNGVDNR
-1009 IGRSLNKEEADNL
+1009 IGRSLNKEEADDL
-1022 IAEMENRAEPAPEL
+1022 ITEMENRAEPAPEL
-1036 ELTLENWTAEFGKDG
+1036 ELTLENWTAEFG
-1051 MVDTPIGKVKMG
+1051 
-1063 ENQYQKLAQKGRN
+1063 E
-1076 GKLGMIK
+1076 
-1083 PTLTNPDVI
+1083 
-1092 IEDKSQAKEGQQTER
+1092 
-1107 SSSYVFVKSFIDE
+1107 
-1120 TGERRYYFTSV
+1120 
-1131 TISKEGNEVVISNQ
+1131 
-1145 ERKRNRIHTLFKE
+1145 
-1158 GKLIHV
+1158 
-1164 KKAALPTESATS
+1164 
-1176 AQGNQF
+1176 
-1182 TVPGGATL
+1182 
-1190 QGKNT
+1190 
-1195 NTSANFQTNTTD
+1195 
-1207 NQPQNGVDNRIG
+1207 
-1219 RSLNKEE
+1219 
-1226 ADDLIAE
+1226 
-1233 MENRAE
+1233 
-1239 PAPELELTP
+1239 
-1248 ENWTAEFGKD
+1248 D

-1407 FAENQIPAGQNNTNI
+1407 FAENQIPAGQNNTNT
-1422 SPEATQPP
+1422 SPETTQPP

-1529 RAEVQPENVQN
+1529 RAEVQPENAQN

-1557 QTTNADQSEVDENG
+1557 QTSNADQSEVDENG

-1583 FGEITKDTGLTP
+1583 FGEITEDTGLTP

-1764 TNPLTNKTNTP
+1764 TNPPTNKANTP

-1784 KYAKEIAQFGDEVS
+1784 KYAKEIAQFGEEVS

-1872 IRDALL
+1872 IRDAVL
-1878 DVLQRVYSPKAA
+1878 DVLLRVYSPKAA

-1896 IHTQEEFSQEEQ
+1896 LHAQEEFSQEEQ
-1908 NILTPEER
+1908 NILTPEEQD
-1916 EAFWNIPVSEYAF
+1916 AFGNAPVSEYAF
-1929 REPKANTPEEQQII
+1929 REPEATTPEEQQII

-1988 LANSKHKEN
+1988 LANSKHKGN

-2015 QASSKGLSKQEI
+2015 QARSRKLSQEDISAFHRDKQDLNEN
-2027 SEFNRRKREIND
+2027 ERE
-2039 AERGLLSGI
+2039 LLSGV
-2048 FGRQLASGRDR
+2048 FRRQLLSARARGGYA
-2059 SWHDQRTL
+2059 QRTL
-2067 IDPVHQTPIQI
+2067 IDPQQNIPVQI
-2078 LENVDGQ
+2078 LEDVDGQ
-2085 LFHDIFEIVRNYLP
+2085 LFHDIFEIVRNYLK

-2130 GNLVSVFN
+2130 GNLVSAFN

-2268 DEGAGN
+2268 DEGSGN

-2279 LYFETGGNRTGDR
+2279 LYFETGGNEAGDR

-2306 SSTQGDLSNTSH
+2306 SSTQGDISNTSH

-2328 GETSSAT
+2328 GETPLAT
-2335 TYAVTKAD
+2335 TYAVVQAD
-2343 QIRPATDLNEAR
+2343 QIRPTTDLNEER
-2355 SSDNPDTRYRNIDE
+2355 SSENPDTRYRNIDE

-2375 AELQQQIEGTLPQGH
+2375 AELQQQIEGSLPQGH
-2390 IYQLGHPSE
+2390 IYRLGHPSE

-2406 PNLPIELAASRLET
+2406 PNLPIELAASRLSD
-2420 KASKDYSSNHPFD
+2420 KSMQANHPFE
-2433 LKNIQNLP
+2433 LSEIENLP
-2441 QAISSPIAVFDSKTQ
+2441 EAIQQPLAVFRSATHIG
-2456 PNSKVIFIE
+2456 SYVVMTEIE
-2465 LQQDGVNFVVAVK
+2465 HQGKNYVAAIQTHRQK
-2478 VHSQRANYQRKIN
+2478 GRLEIN
-2491 INSIRSV
+2491 DIRSIHYRRTNTHMV
-2498 YPKDY
+2498 
-2503 TRDIINWINRGD
+2503 NWIDEG
-2515 LLRWADK
+2515 LLEYVDK
-2522 EKILNWLTQQQSNS
+2522 QKMVEWLSKQRYNS
-2536 ADVDTPIKDIS
+2536 AEVRKLFNH
-2547 VATNIVNNF
+2547 ATNIVNSF

-2591 DDEKEAFRKRRAC
+2591 DDEKEALRKRRAY

-2675 PLIAADEY
+2675 PLVAADEY

-2698 RILAQVRNWL
+2698 RILAQVRSWL

-2729 SKHNLQNKQNIF
+2729 SKHNLQNKQSIF

-2749 DAELRYRLGINNQ
+2749 DAELRYRLGINNRT
-2762 AQDQTENS
+2762 QDQSANTD
-2770 GSTELDAVN
+2770 DATQNDVN
-2779 RRFNEQL
+2779 QRFNEQL
-2786 DAFEKGQMRSN
+2786 ERWLHGNMSTNEYLVAGKPNGTLKQFMPDLPIILRQKVLSKGRKKHE
-2797 DWFNMGTPGA
+2797 
-2807 ILQSAGLPNKPITM
+2807 LSAD
-2821 TQSVL
+2821 
-2826 RKHMAKHGFS
+2826 H
-2836 ATTLRNL
+2836 LRNL
-2843 PDALNSPLMVYEW
+2843 PSALANPIFVFKNAYNKVGIL
-2856 GDKARSLIVI
+2856 
-2866 TEIPHGD
+2866 TELKDSKGKNIFVAIALGVSKQMGHNMLEINDMLTLHG
-2873 HRITAA
+2873 REVENIINPIAE
-2879 IKLNR
+2879 
-2884 NGKQLEVNE
+2884 NGKLVWAN
-2893 IASVHGK
+2893 
-2900 SVERLITEMNDSRS
+2900 
-2914 DFAQDKLR
+2914 
-2922 YVDKKKALNWMSA
+2922 KKKGLNWLSSA
-2935 MEAPLASSQTSS
+2935 KSNSQAIANQTL
-2947 QELSLATNIIKN
+2947 LSATNIIKN
-2959 FENPTLPSE
+2959 FENPP
-2968 ENIRFRENGNE
+2968 
-2979 LDAVNRRFNEK
+2979 
-2990 LETLTE
+2990 
-2996 KNADSTVLQL
+2996 
-3006 GRPSDILRA
+3006 
-3015 AGIADKPLKLYGN
+3015 
-3028 KVIKKMK
+3028 
-3035 KHGFKLE
+3035 
-3042 ELQNLPE
+3042 
-3049 AVASPIAVFNNYQ
+3049 
-3062 KEGNRSILTEL
+3062 
-3073 KTADGNF
+3073 
-3080 LVSLDLGKGED
+3080 
-3091 IDFNIVS
+3091 
-3098 SVFGKS
+3098 
-3104 DNKVINWINKGYAA
+3104 
-3118 YIDKEKAL
+3118 
-3126 NYLHLAAPI
+3126 
-3135 AAASDNQELSL
+3135 
-3146 ATNIIKN
+3146 
-3153 FENPTLP
+3153 LP

-3290 LRAETARTEKLYNT
+3290 LRAETARTEKLYST

-3371 YQQATEVGN
+3371 YQQATEVGH

-3616 NDGSQPQV
+3616 NDGSRPQV

-3722 GTEHEQALP
+3722 GTEHEQTLP

-3968 AARRDAEI
+3968 AARRDAEL

-4039 YRTRGMESA
+4039 YRTRGMEST

-4128 EGYPFDGPM
+4128 EGYPFGGPM

-4146 RNYGEA
+4146 NNYGEA

-4186 YNGVQSFID
+4186 YNGVQAFID

-4242 MDRSAQGARGTSQPL
+4242 MDRSAQGAQGTSYPL

>member
-25 DFPDAQI
+25 DFPDARI

-83 APKPRNEPNP
+83 APTTRHEPNP

-99 EVERQQRQAGINP
+99 EVERQQREAGINP

-125 VEALPSRKT
+125 IEALPTSAT
-134 KEYDDQLL
+134 KKYDDQVLR
-142 LEDDRRREEQYN
+142 EDYRRREEQYN

-181 TNSRFLP
+181 TNSRFMP

-198 VWMIPQPEDYPAPSP
+198 VWMIPQPEGYPAPSP

-424 RYWLKHNIKRKALKK
+424 RYWLKHNAKGKALKK

-618 MGGFFSALKTAGY
+618 MGGFFSAVKTAGY

-644 FYQQAGELLGEEWQ
+644 LDQQAGDLLGEEWQ
-658 NIKAACDNNTDP
+658 NIKAACDNNNDP
-670 QSGTAALAQVLE
+670 QSGTATLAQVLE

-749 QHLNQVSAPFSEER
+749 QHLDQVSAPFSEER
-763 LQELRAVKN
+763 LQQLRAVEN

-802 AVQDQIQQKIKESDD
+802 AVQDQINQKIKESDD

-831 VTLKGDNAA
+831 ITLKGDNAA

-845 QGDVTFNPDGSV
+845 QGDVAFNPDGSV

-1002 QNGVDDR
+1002 QNDVDNR

-1036 ELTLENWTAEFGKDG
+1036 ELTPENWTAEFGEDG

-1063 ENQYQKLAQKGRN
+1063 ENQYLKLAQKGRN

-1092 IEDKSQAKEGQQTER
+1092 IEEIRPNKNGPSER
-1107 SSSYVFVKSFIDE
+1107 ESSFIFVKAFTKLDGS
-1120 TGERRYYFTSV
+1120 RYYYFTSV
-1131 TISKEGNEVVISNQ
+1131 TVQKEGREVVISNQ
-1145 ERKRNRIHTLFKE
+1145 EKSHNKISRLFQE
-1158 GKLIHV
+1158 GNTVWIKPNSSLH
-1164 KKAALPTESATS
+1164 PTTQIEESVLLSDSNGLTS
-1176 AQGNQF
+1176 D
-1182 TVPGGATL
+1182 
-1190 QGKNT
+1190 
-1195 NTSANFQTNTTD
+1195 D
-1207 NQPQNGVDNRIG
+1207 NQSALLGIN
-1219 RSLNKEE
+1219 S
-1226 ADDLIAE
+1226 
-1233 MENRAE
+1233 
-1239 PAPELELTP
+1239 PA
-1248 ENWTAEFGKD
+1248 N
-1258 GMVDTPIGKVK
+1258 
-1269 MGENQ
+1269 
-1274 YQKLVRNKREN
+1274 
-1285 YFGMIKPTLESP
+1285 
-1297 DMVVEKVA
+1297 
-1305 PADNA
+1305 
-1310 ERDTKLIFVKTF
+1310 
-1322 TKPDG
+1322 
-1327 SRVVHFQ
+1327 
-1334 SVTVKKDGLEVSI
+1334 
-1347 SSHEAEPKDIKK
+1347 
-1359 DMQNATILHISEKMS
+1359 
-1374 HGSEGSLTEAPV
+1374 
-1386 AEGPDLVPTSD
+1386 
-1397 NLSTN
+1397 STN

-1407 FAENQIPAGQNNTNI
+1407 FAENQIPADQNNTNT
-1422 SPEATQPP
+1422 SPEATQTP

-1502 REIAKYQ
+1502 REITKYQ

-1519 VEQITPQEMN
+1519 VEQITPQDMN
-1529 RAEVQPENVQN
+1529 RAEIQPENVQN

-1557 QTTNADQSEVDENG
+1557 QTTNSDQSEVDENG

-1583 FGEITKDTGLTP
+1583 FGEITEDTGLTP

-1625 KKAGFSSVEDFVSYV
+1625 KKAGFSSVEGFVSYV

-1872 IRDALL
+1872 IRDAVL
-1878 DVLQRVYSPKAA
+1878 DVLQSVYSPKAA

-1896 IHTQEEFSQEEQ
+1896 LHAQEEFSQEEQ

-1929 REPKANTPEEQQII
+1929 REPEANTPEEQQII

-1953 KAPNGKPTNLTA
+1953 KAPNGQPSNLTEK
-1965 AQWVKVRTQAFKN
+1965 QWVQVRTQAFKN
-1978 WFGDWEKIAK
+1978 WFGDWEKAARIEKLRRSKPLVVSGNDYQEKYELNSRSAGKYIVDSLRGEYINADTQSTIRISRKSQKVAHHDAESEAHLKSIAYIPQMIENAVFVDELTNIKDKNGFDSYRYYVVGLKMDGIDYTAK
-1988 LANSKHKEN
+1988 LTVGVKHGEAYYDHSLTEIEKSNLIDQIDLVKAQVYDDKAAKSSIVKDKRLVSLLQTNSSNKIDKNREPIASEVDRFEQENIRFREAEEDRSLIAVHNLSEEKLKQALDLGGFPMPSIAITKAGVGHTSFGDISLLFDKESINPSDQRNKVYGEDAWTPTFPSVGYKLNDEKTNDIYRRANKAGSLPLFNPVNFHPDNFERHIDSLSSDSLVKHFKDDYGAKQLYLSETGNAVTKWEEHEVDKYLPDQIRLYEDVLNTIGLDRLKNESYDTLQEEIKKNLGDHYDVDFEN
-1997 ERNRSK
+1997 MPPLRLQRRIGNTIQHAVDYAANGNKKTEADLEATKKKIDERIDQKKFENWLEELFSGVVEDRGIRNDKDMFTPSGRSRKWEDLYDAITLDSVVRNMQNQAARGGQGLFGGSIFGAAQEQYKSIDEIRKDARKRISERSK
-2003 QAPEYTDDFRRV
+2003 E
-2015 QASSKGLSKQEI
+2015 EM
-2027 SEFNRRKREIND
+2027 D
-2039 AERGLLSGI
+2039 AERQAITDRLSAIQIPGVGNRVSDQFDLVQNIQDAVAHSHTPKGIYNYLKDYYPKMTMEAANDISGI
-2048 FGRQLASGRDR
+2048 VKDIQKMSARYFEAKPYRAVGFNEVRLAVVPSGTNEKIIEELERRNIPVRTYESGNDLQR
-2059 SWHDQRTL
+2059 KQIVEEATRELNLRFREQARTL
-2067 IDPVHQTPIQI
+2067 QT
-2078 LENVDGQ
+2078 
-2085 LFHDIFEIVRNYLP
+2085 
-2099 NGELVDLHENYDNA
+2099 
-2113 TCYLAA
+2113 
-2119 DGLSGFAVEDN
+2119 
-2130 GNLVSVFN
+2130 
-2138 LNPNVSFLKTIKDY
+2138 
-2152 VTKCGATHLD
+2152 
-2162 GYNSPKQPLAKI
+2162 
-2174 YQKTLGWKV
+2174 
-2183 ASLMD
+2183 
-2188 YNMEF
+2188 
-2193 DHDDIAANHDA
+2193 
-2204 PQVAFMVNSS
+2204 
-2214 QDVET
+2214 
-2219 KSFDKDSYDEAEA
+2219 
-2232 YQQEQVKAIFENCSK
+2232 
-2247 VIDENGEPL
+2247 
-2256 AVHPVPSSTNTT
+2256 
-2268 DEGAGN
+2268 
-2274 DQQTG
+2274 
-2279 LYFETGGNRTGDR
+2279 
-2292 SRQAYFLNIRDPKY
+2292 
-2306 SSTQGDLSNTSH
+2306 
-2318 DGAILQSQQP
+2318 
-2328 GETSSAT
+2328 
-2335 TYAVTKAD
+2335 
-2343 QIRPATDLNEAR
+2343 
-2355 SSDNPDTRYRNIDE
+2355 

-2375 AELQQQIEGTLPQGH
+2375 AELQQQIEGTLPKGH

-2406 PNLPIELAASRLET
+2406 PNLPIELAASRLSD
-2420 KASKDYSSNHPFD
+2420 KSMQANHPFE
-2433 LKNIQNLP
+2433 LSEIENLP
-2441 QAISSPIAVFDSKTQ
+2441 EAIQQPLAVFRSATHIG
-2456 PNSKVIFIE
+2456 SYVVMTEIE
-2465 LQQDGVNFVVAVK
+2465 HQGKNYVAAIQTHRQK
-2478 VHSQRANYQRKIN
+2478 GRLEIN
-2491 INSIRSV
+2491 DIRSI
-2498 YPKDY
+2498 YPKNNGQ
-2503 TRDIINWINRGD
+2503 IANWIDEG
-2515 LLRWADK
+2515 LLEYAETQK
-2522 EKILNWLTQQQSNS
+2522 MVEWLSKQRSNS
-2536 ADVDTPIKDIS
+2536 AEVRKLFNH
-2547 VATNIVNNF
+2547 ATNIVNSF

-2591 DDEKEAFRKRRAC
+2591 DDEKEALRKRRAY

-2698 RILAQVRNWL
+2698 RISAQVRNWL

-2741 ERAETAAK
+2741 ERAETTAK
-2749 DAELRYRLGINNQ
+2749 DAELRYRLGINNR
-2762 AQDQTENS
+2762 AQNQTENS

-2779 RRFNEQL
+2779 RRFNEQ
-2786 DAFEKGQMRSN
+2786 
-2797 DWFNMGTPGA
+2797 
-2807 ILQSAGLPNKPITM
+2807 
-2821 TQSVL
+2821 
-2826 RKHMAKHGFS
+2826 
-2836 ATTLRNL
+2836 
-2843 PDALNSPLMVYEW
+2843 
-2856 GDKARSLIVI
+2856 
-2866 TEIPHGD
+2866 
-2873 HRITAA
+2873 
-2879 IKLNR
+2879 
-2884 NGKQLEVNE
+2884 
-2893 IASVHGK
+2893 
-2900 SVERLITEMNDSRS
+2900 
-2914 DFAQDKLR
+2914 
-2922 YVDKKKALNWMSA
+2922 
-2935 MEAPLASSQTSS
+2935 
-2947 QELSLATNIIKN
+2947 
-2959 FENPTLPSE
+2959 
-2968 ENIRFRENGNE
+2968 
-2979 LDAVNRRFNEK
+2979 

-3049 AVASPIAVFNNYQ
+3049 AVANPIAVFNNYQ

-3073 KTADGNF
+3073 KTTNGNF

-3091 IDFNIVS
+3091 VDFNIIS
-3098 SVFGKS
+3098 SVFGKGTENIQ
-3104 DNKVINWINKGYAA
+3104 DWINQGYTT
-3118 YIDKEKAL
+3118 YINKEKAL
-3126 NYLHLAAPI
+3126 NYLHHPALYAGNL
-3135 AAASDNQELSL
+3135 SSQELSL

-3169 KEAPGDLPTSQASS
+3169 KEAPSDLQTSQVSS

-3271 PQKAEEAV
+3271 PQKAEQAV

-3290 LRAETARTEKLYNT
+3290 LRAETARTEKLYST

-3347 TKEATEGLTPA
+3347 TKQATEGLTPT

-3466 NGRSAYLDWVHKQQ
+3466 NGRSAYLDWVHRQQ

-3624 ISATQALYLR
+3624 ISTTQALYLR

-3722 GTEHEQALP
+3722 GTEHEQTLP

-3833 SKINFRVWT
+3833 SKINFRGWT

-3856 SADPQF
+3856 SADSQF

-3968 AARRDAEI
+3968 AARRDAEL

-4039 YRTRGMESA
+4039 YRTQGMESA
-4048 QARRAALKDVSIA
+4048 QARRAALKDVSLA

-4128 EGYPFDGPM
+4128 EGYPFGGPM

-4186 YNGVQSFID
+4186 YNGVQAFID

-4207 APRSQIKKILMQRG
+4207 APRSQIKKILLQRG

-4242 MDRSAQGARGTSQPL
+4242 IDCSAQGAQGTSYPL

>member
-25 DFPDAQI
+25 DFPDARI

-66 PPKED
+66 PHKED
-71 AQPEYSGPGGYF
+71 TQPEYSGPGGYF
-83 APKPRNEPNP
+83 APTTRHEPNP

-99 EVERQQRQAGINP
+99 EVERQQREAGINP

-125 VEALPSRKT
+125 IEALPTNAT
-134 KEYDDQLL
+134 KKYDDQVLR
-142 LEDDRRREEQYN
+142 EDYRRREEQYN

-173 PQRSDDEK
+173 PQRQNGAK
-181 TNSRFLP
+181 APFLP
-188 LANVGDETSA
+188 TVDAGNAESTFG
-198 VWMIPQPEDYPAPSP
+198 MIPQPEGYPAPSP
-213 EAQRIWERRINE
+213 EAQRIWKRRINE

-345 ANNLRRVIAKS
+345 ANNLRKVIAKS
-356 DRNETL
+356 DRNEAL

-424 RYWLKHNIKRKALKK
+424 RYWLKHNAKGKALKK

-644 FYQQAGELLGEEWQ
+644 LDQQAGELLGEEWQ
-658 NIKAACDNNTDP
+658 NIKAACDNNNDP

-749 QHLNQVSAPFSEER
+749 QRLDQVSAPFSEER
-763 LQELRAVKN
+763 LQQLRAVEN

-802 AVQDQIQQKIKESDD
+802 AVQDQINQKIKESDD

-831 VTLKGDNAA
+831 ITLKGDNAA

-845 QGDVTFNPDGSV
+845 QGDVAFNPDGSV

-909 RAAAEIDGTTG
+909 RAAAEIDGTTE

-962 VTLLNRQPSQQEQ
+962 VTLLNRQPSQQ

-985 PQQTAEQTMAP
+985 PQQTAEQTMTP

-1002 QNGVDDR
+1002 QNDVDNR

-1036 ELTLENWTAEFGKDG
+1036 ELTPENWTAEFGEDG

-1063 ENQYQKLAQKGRN
+1063 ENQYLKLAQKGRN

-1092 IEDKSQAKEGQQTER
+1092 IEEIRPNKNGPSER
-1107 SSSYVFVKSFIDE
+1107 ESSFIFVKAFTKLDGS
-1120 TGERRYYFTSV
+1120 RYYYFTSV
-1131 TISKEGNEVVISNQ
+1131 TVQKEGREVVISNQ
-1145 ERKRNRIHTLFKE
+1145 EKSHNKISRLFQE
-1158 GKLIHV
+1158 GNTVWIKPNSSLH
-1164 KKAALPTESATS
+1164 PTTQIEESVLLSDSNGLTS
-1176 AQGNQF
+1176 D
-1182 TVPGGATL
+1182 
-1190 QGKNT
+1190 
-1195 NTSANFQTNTTD
+1195 D
-1207 NQPQNGVDNRIG
+1207 NQSALLGIN
-1219 RSLNKEE
+1219 S
-1226 ADDLIAE
+1226 
-1233 MENRAE
+1233 
-1239 PAPELELTP
+1239 PA
-1248 ENWTAEFGKD
+1248 N
-1258 GMVDTPIGKVK
+1258 
-1269 MGENQ
+1269 
-1274 YQKLVRNKREN
+1274 
-1285 YFGMIKPTLESP
+1285 
-1297 DMVVEKVA
+1297 
-1305 PADNA
+1305 
-1310 ERDTKLIFVKTF
+1310 
-1322 TKPDG
+1322 
-1327 SRVVHFQ
+1327 
-1334 SVTVKKDGLEVSI
+1334 
-1347 SSHEAEPKDIKK
+1347 
-1359 DMQNATILHISEKMS
+1359 
-1374 HGSEGSLTEAPV
+1374 
-1386 AEGPDLVPTSD
+1386 
-1397 NLSTN
+1397 STN

-1407 FAENQIPAGQNNTNI
+1407 FAENQIPADQNNTNT
-1422 SPEATQPP
+1422 SPEATQTP
-1430 AEVTYPRDEK
+1430 AKVTYPRDEK

-1502 REIAKYQ
+1502 REITKYQ

-1519 VEQITPQEMN
+1519 VEQITPQDMN
-1529 RAEVQPENVQN
+1529 RAEIQPENVQN

-1551 TTNADT
+1551 TTNADI
-1557 QTTNADQSEVDENG
+1557 QTTNSDQSEVDENG

-1583 FGEITKDTGLTP
+1583 FGEITEDTGLTP

-1764 TNPLTNKTNTP
+1764 TNPPTYKVNTP

-1828 GFTGKEA
+1828 GFIGKEA

-1896 IHTQEEFSQEEQ
+1896 LHAQEEFSQE
-1908 NILTPEER
+1908 
-1916 EAFWNIPVSEYAF
+1916 AFDETLMSEYAF
-1929 REPKANTPEEQQII
+1929 REPEATTPEEQQII

-1988 LANSKHKEN
+1988 LANSKHKGN

-2003 QAPEYTDDFRRV
+2003 QAPEYSDDFRRV
-2015 QASSKGLSKQEI
+2015 QARSKGLSKQDI
-2027 SEFNRRKREIND
+2027 SEFHRGKQRLNDKERELVSGVFRRQ
-2039 AERGLLSGI
+2039 LLSASSR
-2048 FGRQLASGRDR
+2048 GRYA
-2059 SWHDQRTL
+2059 QRTL
-2067 IDPVHQTPIQI
+2067 IDPQQNIPVQI
-2078 LENVDGQ
+2078 LEDVDGQ
-2085 LFHDIFEIVRNYLP
+2085 LFHDIFEIVRNYLK
-2099 NGELVDLHENYDNA
+2099 NGELVDLHENYDNT

-2138 LNPNVSFLKTIKDY
+2138 FNPDVSFLKTIKNY
-2152 VTKCGATHLD
+2152 VTECGATHLD
-2162 GYNSPKQPLAKI
+2162 GYNSPKQPLAEI
-2174 YQKTLGWKV
+2174 YQHTLGWQV

-2256 AVHPVPSSTNTT
+2256 ALYPVPSSTNTT
-2268 DEGAGN
+2268 DEGSGN
-2274 DQQTG
+2274 DQQIG
-2279 LYFETGGNRTGDR
+2279 LYFETGGNGTGDR

-2306 SSTQGDLSNTSH
+2306 SSTQGDISNTSH

-2328 GETSSAT
+2328 GETPSAT
-2335 TYAVTKAD
+2335 TYAVAQAN
-2343 QIRPATDLNEAR
+2343 QIRPATDLNEER

-2406 PNLPIELAASRLET
+2406 PNLPIELAAKRLSD
-2420 KASKDYSSNHPFD
+2420 KSLQANHPFE
-2433 LKNIQNLP
+2433 LSEIENLP
-2441 QAISSPIAVFDSKTQ
+2441 EAIQQPLAVFRSATHIG
-2456 PNSKVIFIE
+2456 SYVVMTEIE
-2465 LQQDGVNFVVAVK
+2465 HQGKNYVAAIQTNRQQGRLEV
-2478 VHSQRANYQRKIN
+2478 
-2491 INSIRSV
+2491 NSIRSV
-2498 YPKDY
+2498 HY
-2503 TRDIINWINRGD
+2503 RNSNAHIANWIDEG
-2515 LLRWADK
+2515 LLEYVDK
-2522 EKILNWLTQQQSNS
+2522 QKMVEWLSKQRYNS
-2536 ADVDTPIKDIS
+2536 ADVRKLFNH
-2547 VATNIVNNF
+2547 VTNIVNNF

-2591 DDEKEAFRKRRAC
+2591 DDEKEALRKRRAY

-2698 RILAQVRNWL
+2698 QILAQVRNWL

-2749 DAELRYRLGINNQ
+2749 DAELRYRLGINNRAQ
-2762 AQDQTENS
+2762 AQTENS

-2856 GDKARSLIVI
+2856 GDKARSLIAI

-2914 DFAQDKLR
+2914 DFTQDKLR

-2968 ENIRFRENGNE
+2968 ENIRFREQ
-2979 LDAVNRRFNEK
+2979 D
-2990 LETLTE
+2990 T
-2996 KNADSTVLQL
+2996 
-3006 GRPSDILRA
+3006 PS
-3015 AGIADKPLKLYGN
+3015 
-3028 KVIKKMK
+3028 
-3035 KHGFKLE
+3035 
-3042 ELQNLPE
+3042 
-3049 AVASPIAVFNNYQ
+3049 
-3062 KEGNRSILTEL
+3062 
-3073 KTADGNF
+3073 
-3080 LVSLDLGKGED
+3080 
-3091 IDFNIVS
+3091 
-3098 SVFGKS
+3098 
-3104 DNKVINWINKGYAA
+3104 
-3118 YIDKEKAL
+3118 
-3126 NYLHLAAPI
+3126 
-3135 AAASDNQELSL
+3135 
-3146 ATNIIKN
+3146 
-3153 FENPTLP
+3153 
-3160 SEENIRFRE
+3160 
-3169 KEAPGDLPTSQASS
+3169 DLPTSQVSS

-3347 TKEATEGLTPA
+3347 TKQATEGLTPT

-3466 NGRSAYLDWVHKQQ
+3466 NGRSAYLDWVHRQQ

-3606 RSPLT
+3606 RSLLT

-3722 GTEHEQALP
+3722 GTEHEQTLP

-3833 SKINFRVWT
+3833 SKINFRGWT

-3968 AARRDAEI
+3968 AARRDAEL

-4039 YRTRGMESA
+4039 YRTQGMESA
-4048 QARRAALKDVSIA
+4048 QARRAALKDVSLA

-4093 DDDDKNLWVESA
+4093 DDEDKNLWVESA

-4128 EGYPFDGPM
+4128 EGYPFGGPM

-4186 YNGVQSFID
+4186 YNGVQAFID

-4207 APRSQIKKILMQRG
+4207 APRSQIKKILLQRG

-4226 MQYAERINNLQ
+4226 LQYAERINNLQ

-4242 MDRSAQGARGTSQPL
+4242 IGRSAQGARGTSYPL

>member
-45 NKRDGFIKAFPN
+45 KKRDSFLKAYPN
-57 AKTVDRMST
+57 AKTVDRIST
-66 PPKED
+66 PPKQD
-71 AQPEYSGPGGYF
+71 TQPEYRGYSGYNGAGGL
-83 APKPRNEPNP
+83 ATQTPLNEPAHSGNRATDIELQQLNNLVVRNAVKTQP
-93 SALIAE
+93 TYEDPLIA
-99 EVERQQRQAGINP
+99 RIHAKAQQNSTQSPFLSSDPQQNSSDSNAPITSFGEAFSQGSNALYQGVKNAVGESAGTFIGSQKDYAKAVDLLSELQASGY
-112 NSAEAISQRFDAM
+112 SFKDF
-125 VEALPSRKT
+125 
-134 KEYDDQLL
+134 
-142 LEDDRRREEQYN
+142 
-154 KTHRLGMMQAQNPE
+154 NPE
-168 GYAPY
+168 KA
-173 PQRSDDEK
+173 DH
-181 TNSRFLP
+181 
-188 LANVGDETSA
+188 
-198 VWMIPQPEDYPAPSP
+198 DYLTAKYNQALDTWHKVK
-213 EAQRIWERRINE
+213 AQRKKERESMGAWDAFKHLLKDPTMPTIPGKE
-225 AKAQSQFESGVRG
+225 SFFKKAQSQADDIQRLRAFKHIAEA
-238 QLWEITKTL
+238 LHKTNG
-247 DEQDRK
+247 D
-253 NDEEVRQWREESHKR
+253 
-268 ALDGLGALPIPPSTP
+268 
-283 EESRSYSNLKT
+283 
-294 AQGLLD
+294 
-300 EAVKVIEQAD
+300 IEQAKSLLGQQAQTQQWSD
-310 RNTHGATGVGNAL
+310 KVTEDARNELASMRPTEGTAAFIGNLVPQMIGNVAAVAASFSPFTRWLARPLAQFNMATLTASSAGSSMADARLYAEQTGKPISESDVKNAGLLSGGIEAVTELIPYARIFNRIQHVAGLKSGRIIVNAVKNNPVAQDELTRLVKQAGSEFPTKLITKKGAKRLAGDILTEGTSEAVAGGLGTLVPILYSNKEDYPTLHNILSDAWE
-323 RGIKDGLFDPHTWD
+323 GAKGGLFMGAI
-337 LGIGELVD
+337 LGAGSALSGNF
-345 ANNLRRVIAKS
+345 ANRERRKKLGKITLADTGNGVVEIVGAKS
-356 DRNETL
+356 DGTLFAVDGNNKILEIPKSQILDIAEVGFKEFDAYTKKITDETL
-362 TDDERSLLD
+362 
-371 ALATNMAVSS
+371 
-381 LYGSKVGMGYNIGK
+381 
-395 GTAQSLPFMI
+395 
-405 EFALNPIAGSS
+405 
-416 KTIAGKIA
+416 
-424 RYWLKHNIKRKALKK
+424 
-439 AGARV
+439 
-444 IGDIA
+444 A
-449 AATGTMATSG
+449 AA
-459 SLRTAADAIT
+459 
-469 RMTGNPLYE
+469 
-478 ITPEGK
+478 
-484 AVYAGHEQGDTPLK
+484 V
-498 AIGKSATAG
+498 
-507 SIEYYTEL
+507 
-515 LGGAF
+515 
-520 GPIGRAV
+520 
-527 GGVLGKVPGMKSITG
+527 
-542 YLSRSQAAE
+542 
-551 LIRGIRTS
+551 
-559 DWAKSVG
+559 
-566 DFTSRTGWHGM
+566 
-577 IEEYS
+577 
-582 EEEIGNIL
+582 
-590 NYFTVGDVQKKDLLD
+590 
-605 PQQHLETFGSVAL
+605 
-618 MGGFFSALKTAGY
+618 
-631 RPARSRAQKQVAI
+631 
-644 FYQQAGELLGEEWQ
+644 
-658 NIKAACDNNTDP
+658 
-670 QSGTAALAQVLE
+670 QSGKMVVQQNA
-682 SSQYNPEQ
+682 
-690 KRAILSYFAAKQSY
+690 
-704 NGVLLADQKSSEEQ
+704 
-718 TKSPEQTAI
+718 
-727 ENSYDAGYKSVDGD
+727 D

-749 QHLNQVSAPFSEER
+749 QHLDQVSAPFSEER
-763 LQELRAVKN
+763 LQELHAVKN

-845 QGDVTFNPDGSV
+845 QGDVAFNPDGSV

-962 VTLLNRQPSQQEQ
+962 VTLLNRRPSQQEQ

-985 PQQTAEQTMAP
+985 PQQTAEQTMTP
-996 SPAQEP
+996 SPAQE
-1002 QNGVDDR
+1002 
-1009 IGRSLNKEEADNL
+1009 
-1022 IAEMENRAEPAPEL
+1022 
-1036 ELTLENWTAEFGKDG
+1036 
-1051 MVDTPIGKVKMG
+1051 
-1063 ENQYQKLAQKGRN
+1063 
-1076 GKLGMIK
+1076 
-1083 PTLTNPDVI
+1083 
-1092 IEDKSQAKEGQQTER
+1092 
-1107 SSSYVFVKSFIDE
+1107 
-1120 TGERRYYFTSV
+1120 
-1131 TISKEGNEVVISNQ
+1131 
-1145 ERKRNRIHTLFKE
+1145 
-1158 GKLIHV
+1158 
-1164 KKAALPTESATS
+1164 
-1176 AQGNQF
+1176 
-1182 TVPGGATL
+1182 
-1190 QGKNT
+1190 
-1195 NTSANFQTNTTD
+1195 
-1207 NQPQNGVDNRIG
+1207 PQNGVDNRIG

-1239 PAPELELTP
+1239 PAPELELTS

-1297 DMVVEKVA
+1297 DIVVEKVA

-1407 FAENQIPAGQNNTNI
+1407 FAENQIPADQNNTNT
-1422 SPEATQPP
+1422 SSEATQTPT
-1430 AEVTYPRDEK
+1430 EVTYPRDEK

-1557 QTTNADQSEVDENG
+1557 QTVGQEESVQN
-1571 RPFVKASDGSTV
+1571 
-1583 FGEITKDTGLTP
+1583 LTP
-1595 APIKLSEGY
+1595 IAEGPFGPVYDQFRGNPSGAIAYLSSIRTG
-1604 QDGNGKGYGRAHIE
+1604 E
-1618 ANHGKQI
+1618 A
-1625 KKAGFSSVEDFVSYV
+1625 
-1640 AKNYNRDNILVGK
+1640 VGALHH
-1653 RRNNGQPTFLIQVS
+1653 PQV
-1667 DQHDNTLFVELSGDE
+1667 GD
-1682 SYWNVNSAGIF
+1682 
-1693 RKGYSNNKE
+1693 
-1702 TVAKTEP
+1702 
-1709 QQPIN
+1709 
-1714 AVSGDSS
+1714 
-1721 LSENEQSGISLSE
+1721 ISLVWGNSRSGLE
-1734 PNGESTVSTNE
+1734 KIMQKHPEVLEDMQGILDNMQIVQESDNRVKLESPSHFAVISKEYKGSPREGWLLTTYEKKNSVLDNRMDTDETLTGGKNDTATPTNTVSSTNE

-1752 NQESASKNTENQ
+1752 DQESTSKNTENQ
-1764 TNPLTNKTNTP
+1764 TNPPTHKVNTP

-1864 RFRQDDAQ
+1864 RFRQDDTQ
-1872 IRDALL
+1872 IRDAVL

-1896 IHTQEEFSQEEQ
+1896 LHAQEEFSQEEQ
-1908 NILTPEER
+1908 NILTPEEQD
-1916 EAFWNIPVSEYAF
+1916 AFGNAPVSEYAF
-1929 REPKANTPEEQQII
+1929 REPEATTPEEQQII

-1988 LANSKHKEN
+1988 LANSKHKGN

-2015 QASSKGLSKQEI
+2015 QARSKGLSKQDI
-2027 SEFNRRKREIND
+2027 SERHRRQRALND
-2039 AERGLLSGI
+2039 AERRLLSRVLR
-2048 FGRQLASGRDR
+2048 RQLVSTSNRSGYN
-2059 SWHDQRTL
+2059 QRTL
-2067 IDPVHQTPIQI
+2067 IDPKKNIPVQI
-2078 LENVDGQ
+2078 LEDVDGQ

-2138 LNPNVSFLKTIKDY
+2138 LNPKVSFLRTIKDY
-2152 VTKCGATHLD
+2152 VTECGATHLD
-2162 GYNSPKQPLAKI
+2162 GYNSPKQPLAEI
-2174 YQKTLGWKV
+2174 YQHTLGWQV

-2256 AVHPVPSSTNTT
+2256 AVYPVPSSTNTT

-2279 LYFETGGNRTGDR
+2279 LYFETGGNGTGDR

-2328 GETSSAT
+2328 GEIPSAT

-2343 QIRPATDLNEAR
+2343 QIRPATDLNEER

-2406 PNLPIELAASRLET
+2406 PNLPIELAASRLSN
-2420 KASKDYSSNHPFD
+2420 KSMQANHPFE
-2433 LKNIQNLP
+2433 LSEIENLP
-2441 QAISSPIAVFDSKTQ
+2441 EAIQQPLAVFRSATHIG
-2456 PNSKVIFIE
+2456 SYVVMTEIE
-2465 LQQDGVNFVVAVK
+2465 HQGKNYVAAIQTHRQK
-2478 VHSQRANYQRKIN
+2478 GRLEIN
-2491 INSIRSV
+2491 DIRSIHYRRTNTHMV
-2498 YPKDY
+2498 
-2503 TRDIINWINRGD
+2503 NWIDEG
-2515 LLRWADK
+2515 LLEYVDK
-2522 EKILNWLTQQQSNS
+2522 QKMVEWLSKQRYNS
-2536 ADVDTPIKDIS
+2536 AEVRKLFNH
-2547 VATNIVNNF
+2547 ATNIVNNF

-2591 DDEKEAFRKRRAC
+2591 DDEKEALRKRRAY

-2749 DAELRYRLGINNQ
+2749 DAELRYRLGINNR

-2779 RRFNEQL
+2779 RRFNEQ
-2786 DAFEKGQMRSN
+2786 
-2797 DWFNMGTPGA
+2797 
-2807 ILQSAGLPNKPITM
+2807 
-2821 TQSVL
+2821 
-2826 RKHMAKHGFS
+2826 
-2836 ATTLRNL
+2836 
-2843 PDALNSPLMVYEW
+2843 
-2856 GDKARSLIVI
+2856 
-2866 TEIPHGD
+2866 
-2873 HRITAA
+2873 
-2879 IKLNR
+2879 
-2884 NGKQLEVNE
+2884 
-2893 IASVHGK
+2893 
-2900 SVERLITEMNDSRS
+2900 
-2914 DFAQDKLR
+2914 
-2922 YVDKKKALNWMSA
+2922 
-2935 MEAPLASSQTSS
+2935 
-2947 QELSLATNIIKN
+2947 
-2959 FENPTLPSE
+2959 
-2968 ENIRFRENGNE
+2968 
-2979 LDAVNRRFNEK
+2979 

-3049 AVASPIAVFNNYQ
+3049 AVANPIAVFNNYQ

-3073 KTADGNF
+3073 KTTNGNF

-3091 IDFNIVS
+3091 VDFNIIS
-3098 SVFGKS
+3098 SVFGKGTENIQ
-3104 DNKVINWINKGYAA
+3104 DWINQGYTT
-3118 YIDKEKAL
+3118 YINKEKAL
-3126 NYLHLAAPI
+3126 NYLHHPALYAGNL
-3135 AAASDNQELSL
+3135 SSQELSL
-3146 ATNIIKN
+3146 ATNIIKNFENPPLPSEENIRFRENGNELDAVNRRFNEQLETLTEKNADNIILNIGTPSSILLACGIPERRIALYGNKLIKKAKHHGYQISDVKDLPEYINSPIAIFQGSYENGFAILTEMPINNSNALVTIDISKGEIQDLNLVSSVFDKKKIGILKWIEQGKLLYINKEKALNYLSSSAPIADATNNSRLPTVTNIIKN

-3169 KEAPGDLPTSQASS
+3169 QDTPSDLPTSQVSS

-3325 VMIEYFRAHKEEN
+3325 MMIEYFRAHKEEN

-3616 NDGSQPQV
+3616 NDGSRPKV

-3660 QTLQQEAPEMV
+3660 QTLQQEASEMV

-3722 GTEHEQALP
+3722 GTEHEQTLP

-4039 YRTRGMESA
+4039 YRTQGMESA

-4128 EGYPFDGPM
+4128 EGYPFGGPM
-4137 LFEDISRFW
+4137 LFEDVSRFW
-4146 RNYGEA
+4146 NNYGEA

-4186 YNGVQSFID
+4186 YNGVQAFID

-4242 MDRSAQGARGTSQPL
+4242 MDRSAQGARGTSYPL

>member
-25 DFPDAQI
+25 DFPDARI

-83 APKPRNEPNP
+83 APTTRHEPNP

-99 EVERQQRQAGINP
+99 EVERQQREAGINP

-125 VEALPSRKT
+125 IEALPTSAT
-134 KEYDDQLL
+134 KKYDDQVLR
-142 LEDDRRREEQYN
+142 EDYRRREEQYN

-168 GYAPY
+168 GYTPY

-198 VWMIPQPEDYPAPSP
+198 VWMIPQPEGYPAPSP

-424 RYWLKHNIKRKALKK
+424 RYWLKHNAKGKALKK

-618 MGGFFSALKTAGY
+618 MGGFFSAVKTAGY

-644 FYQQAGELLGEEWQ
+644 LDQQAGELLGEEWQ
-658 NIKAACDNNTDP
+658 NIKAACDNNNDP
-670 QSGTAALAQVLE
+670 QSGTATLAQVLE

-741 PSAKQAIK
+741 PSVKQAIK
-749 QHLNQVSAPFSEER
+749 QHLDQVSAPFSEER
-763 LQELRAVKN
+763 LQQLRAVEN

-802 AVQDQIQQKIKESDD
+802 AVQDQINQKIKESDD

-831 VTLKGDNAA
+831 ITLKGDNAA

-845 QGDVTFNPDGSV
+845 QGDVAFNPDGSV

-962 VTLLNRQPSQQEQ
+962 VTLLNRQPSQQ

-985 PQQTAEQTMAP
+985 PQQAAPQSASISTAEQTMTP

-1002 QNGVDDR
+1002 QNGVDNR
-1009 IGRSLNKEEADNL
+1009 IGRSLNQEEADNL

-1036 ELTLENWTAEFGKDG
+1036 ELTPENWTAEFGKDG

-1107 SSSYVFVKSFIDE
+1107 PSSYVFVKSFIDE

-1297 DMVVEKVA
+1297 DMVLEE
-1305 PADNA
+1305 ADPKEGA

-1327 SRVVHFQ
+1327 SRVVHFEN
-1334 SVTVKKDGLEVSI
+1334 VTIQKDNLEVSI
-1347 SSHEAEPKDIKK
+1347 SSHELQKSALQKKMQQDNLLHLKGLFSSEGRLAEPQI
-1359 DMQNATILHISEKMS
+1359 
-1374 HGSEGSLTEAPV
+1374 EGS
-1386 AEGPDLVPTSD
+1386 DLVPTPS
-1397 NLSTN
+1397 LSSTN

-1407 FAENQIPAGQNNTNI
+1407 FAENQIPADQNNTDT
-1422 SPEATQPP
+1422 SSEATQTPT
-1430 AEVTYPRDEK
+1430 EVTYPRDEK

-1458 LRNEF
+1458 LRNEI

-1583 FGEITKDTGLTP
+1583 FGEITEDTGLTP
-1595 APIKLSEGY
+1595 APIKLSEGVITNTTTN
-1604 QDGNGKGYGRAHIE
+1604 DGYGLAHIE
-1618 ANHGKQI
+1618 ARHGDQI
-1625 KKAGFSSVEDFVSYV
+1625 RQAGFDSVEEFVESV
-1640 AKNYNRDNILVGK
+1640 AKNYDQIKEGRK
-1653 RRNNGQPTFLIQVS
+1653 RNDGSETYLLQLEDKHN
-1667 DQHDNTLFVELSGDE
+1667 NTLFVELSKDG
-1682 SYWNVNSAGIF
+1682 SYWNINSAGIF
-1693 RKGYSNNKE
+1693 NNKYARGNKVVYSRHTQTNQFAE
-1702 TVAKTEP
+1702 TGEGSPST
-1709 QQPIN
+1709 
-1714 AVSGDSS
+1714 
-1721 LSENEQSGISLSE
+1721 EQSGTQSDA
-1734 PNGESTVSTNE
+1734 STLPPTSANE

-1764 TNPLTNKTNTP
+1764 TNPPTNKTNTP
-1775 ILPRKQTAP
+1775 ILPKKQTAP

-1872 IRDALL
+1872 IRDAVL

-1929 REPKANTPEEQQII
+1929 REPEANTPEEQQII

-1953 KAPNGKPTNLTA
+1953 KAPNGQPSNLTEK
-1965 AQWVKVRTQAFKN
+1965 QWVQVRTQAFKN
-1978 WFGDWEKIAK
+1978 WFGDWEKAARIEKLRRSKPLVVSGNDYQEKYELNSRSAGKYIVDSLRGEYINADTQSTIRISRKSQKVAHHDAESEAHLKSIAYIPQMIENAVFVDELTNIKDKNGFDSYRYYVVGLKMDGIDYTAK
-1988 LANSKHKEN
+1988 LTVGVKHGEAYYDHSLTEIEKSNLIDQIDLVKAQVYDDKAAKSSIVKDKRLVSLLQTNSSNKIDKNREPLASEVDRFEQENIRFRDHNISAFAKKHNLNEQNVKDYAEYMQTGNIIGASRAFHEIRRQVRLDNTGISLGQFTKLFSPIKKELYSHFGDIDELRDKYVQVEMEVRGVMN
-1997 ERNRSK
+1997 AARKKATEEKEADKKRLQEFELMSDQQLND
-2003 QAPEYTDDFRRV
+2003 EYDK
-2015 QASSKGLSKQEI
+2015 AI
-2027 SEFNRRKREIND
+2027 SEKNESRMRDLVNEAARR
-2039 AERGLLSGI
+2039 
-2048 FGRQLASGRDR
+2048 
-2059 SWHDQRTL
+2059 
-2067 IDPVHQTPIQI
+2067 
-2078 LENVDGQ
+2078 
-2085 LFHDIFEIVRNYLP
+2085 
-2099 NGELVDLHENYDNA
+2099 NGYGDVNSEYQGVGA
-2113 TCYLAA
+2113 WKAP
-2119 DGLSGFAVEDN
+2119 
-2130 GNLVSVFN
+2130 GN
-2138 LNPNVSFLKTIKDY
+2138 P
-2152 VTKCGATHLD
+2152 
-2162 GYNSPKQPLAKI
+2162 GYNSVDARRAALETDGTNI
-2174 YQKTLGWKV
+2174 NV
-2183 ASLMD
+2183 M
-2188 YNMEF
+2188 
-2193 DHDDIAANHDA
+2193 DIADGYTSQPDNYFTNLHEYGNDTPYGKESAAAINQAIVEAKKGDKPMITVYRAVPMSIKENQLRNGDWVTPSRKYAELHG
-2204 PQVAFMVNSS
+2204 NSRLEGDYRIIK
-2214 QDVET
+2214 QEVPADELWW
-2219 KSFDKDSYDEAEA
+2219 DGNDINEWGYDDGKKYA
-2232 YQQEQVKAIFENCSK
+2232 YRNTGNNRKLNDLITR
-2247 VIDENGEPL
+2247 DENGNIIPL
-2256 AVHPVPSSTNTT
+2256 SQRFNARK
-2268 DEGAGN
+2268 N
-2274 DQQTG
+2274 D
-2279 LYFETGGNRTGDR
+2279 
-2292 SRQAYFLNIRDPKY
+2292 
-2306 SSTQGDLSNTSH
+2306 
-2318 DGAILQSQQP
+2318 
-2328 GETSSAT
+2328 
-2335 TYAVTKAD
+2335 V
-2343 QIRPATDLNEAR
+2343 
-2355 SSDNPDTRYRNIDE
+2355 RYREQEQI
-2369 VNDQFN
+2369 NDQFN

-2399 ALQAAGI
+2399 ALRAAGI
-2406 PNLPIELAASRLET
+2406 PDLPIELAASQLNY
-2420 KASKDYSSNHPFD
+2420 KATSRKHDFSLD
-2433 LKNIQNLP
+2433 EIRDLP
-2441 QAISSPIAVFDSKTQ
+2441 QAIASPMATFSYGDPGKAQNILTVLQHNGENFL
-2456 PNSKVIFIE
+2456 VGLFIKPT
-2465 LQQDGVNFVVAVK
+2465 VK
-2478 VHSQRANYQRKIN
+2478 GRVLEV
-2491 INSIRSV
+2491 NSIRNV
-2498 YPKDY
+2498 FPKNSSS
-2503 TRDIINWINRGD
+2503 IIRWINDGK
-2515 LLRWADK
+2515 LTSVDK
-2522 EKILNWLTQQQSNS
+2522 EKLLSFLDQQRTNY
-2536 ADVDTPIKDIS
+2536 ADVAFVLPEEQVKQGKAEVSEEEIS
-2547 VATNIVNNF
+2547 SATNIVNSF
-2556 ENPTLT
+2556 ENPTLS
-2562 DGKKV
+2562 DGEKV
-2567 ATAEELS
+2567 ATAEELAQS
-2574 ETLHT
+2574 LHT
-2579 PIRIVRNVNDIH
+2579 PIRIVKNVNEINAN
-2591 DDEKEAFRKRRAC
+2591 EKDALRKRRAY

-2614 VIVLPNCRDEA
+2614 VIVLPNCRDAA

-2648 KYNDLLRRVWSSLD
+2648 KYNDLLRRVFDSLD
-2662 PATKAKKQKQYGH
+2662 EETRRRLLSRYGH

-2729 SKHNLQNKQNIF
+2729 SKNNLQSKQGIF
-2741 ERAETAAK
+2741 ERAETIAK
-2749 DAELRYRLGINNQ
+2749 DAELRNRLGIDSQMREQSANTDD
-2762 AQDQTENS
+2762 AT
-2770 GSTELDAVN
+2770 LDDVN

-2786 DAFEKGQMRSN
+2786 KSLNKENAQSTILNLGN
-2797 DWFNMGTPGA
+2797 PGA
-2807 ILQSAGLPNKPITM
+2807 VLLSSGISDKPI
-2821 TQSVL
+2821 
-2826 RKHMAKHGFS
+2826 
-2836 ATTLRNL
+2836 
-2843 PDALNSPLMVYEW
+2843 
-2856 GDKARSLIVI
+2856 
-2866 TEIPHGD
+2866 
-2873 HRITAA
+2873 
-2879 IKLNR
+2879 
-2884 NGKQLEVNE
+2884 
-2893 IASVHGK
+2893 
-2900 SVERLITEMNDSRS
+2900 
-2914 DFAQDKLR
+2914 
-2922 YVDKKKALNWMSA
+2922 
-2935 MEAPLASSQTSS
+2935 
-2947 QELSLATNIIKN
+2947 
-2959 FENPTLPSE
+2959 
-2968 ENIRFRENGNE
+2968 
-2979 LDAVNRRFNEK
+2979 
-2990 LETLTE
+2990 
-2996 KNADSTVLQL
+2996 
-3006 GRPSDILRA
+3006 
-3015 AGIADKPLKLYGN
+3015 KLYGN
-3028 KVIKKMK
+3028 KLLKKMS
-3035 KHGFKLE
+3035 KHGFSIADV
-3042 ELQNLPE
+3042 QDLPLKIN
-3049 AVASPIAVFNNYQ
+3049 APIAVFQGSVDN
-3062 KEGNRSILTEL
+3062 SFAILTEL
-3073 KTADGNF
+3073 KIHGNNI
-3080 LVSLDLGKGED
+3080 LASLSIGKGND

-3098 SVFGKS
+3098 SVYGKA
-3104 DNKVINWINKGYAA
+3104 DNSIVSWITKGKTIYV
-3118 YIDKEKAL
+3118 DKEKAL
-3126 NYLHLAAPI
+3126 NYLRISAPLAEAQ
-3135 AAASDNQELSL
+3135 DNQELSL
-3146 ATNIIKN
+3146 VTNIIKN

-3271 PQKAEEAV
+3271 PQKAEQAV

-3290 LRAETARTEKLYNT
+3290 LRAETARTEKLYST

-3347 TKEATEGLTPA
+3347 TKQATEGLTPT

-3466 NGRSAYLDWVHKQQ
+3466 NGRSAYLDWVHRQQ

-3515 KSVLAMRDFF
+3515 KSMLAMRDFF

-3624 ISATQALYLR
+3624 ISTTQALYLR

-3722 GTEHEQALP
+3722 GTEHEQTLP

-3833 SKINFRVWT
+3833 SKINFRGWT

-3856 SADPQF
+3856 SADSQF

-3968 AARRDAEI
+3968 AARRDAEL

-4039 YRTRGMESA
+4039 YRTQGMESA
-4048 QARRAALKDVSIA
+4048 QARRAALKDVSLA

-4128 EGYPFDGPM
+4128 EGYPFGGPM

-4186 YNGVQSFID
+4186 YNGVQAFID

-4207 APRSQIKKILMQRG
+4207 APRSQIKKILLQRG

-4226 MQYAERINNLQ
+4226 LQYAERINNLQ

-4242 MDRSAQGARGTSQPL
+4242 IDRSAQGARGTSYPL

>member
-25 DFPDAQI
+25 DFPDARI

-57 AKTVDRMST
+57 AKTVDRIST

-71 AQPEYSGPGGYF
+71 TQPEYSGYSGYNGAGGF
-83 APKPRNEPNP
+83 VAQTPLNKPAHSGNRATDIELQQLNNLVVHNAGKTQPTYEDP
-93 SALIAE
+93 LIA
-99 EVERQQRQAGINP
+99 RIQAKAQQDSTQSPFSLSDPQHNSSAPNAPITSFGEAFSQGSNALYQGLKNAVGESAGTFIGTQKDYAKAVDLLSELQASGY
-112 NSAEAISQRFDAM
+112 SFKDFDPEKADHDYLTAKYNQ
-125 VEALPSRKT
+125 ALDTWHKV
-134 KEYDDQLL
+134 K
-142 LEDDRRREEQYN
+142 
-154 KTHRLGMMQAQNPE
+154 
-168 GYAPY
+168 
-173 PQRSDDEK
+173 
-181 TNSRFLP
+181 
-188 LANVGDETSA
+188 
-198 VWMIPQPEDYPAPSP
+198 
-213 EAQRIWERRINE
+213 AQRKKERESMGAWDAFKHLLKDPTMPTIPGKE
-225 AKAQSQFESGVRG
+225 SFFQKAQSQADDIQRLRAFKYIAEA
-238 QLWEITKTL
+238 LHKTNG
-247 DEQDRK
+247 D
-253 NDEEVRQWREESHKR
+253 V
-268 ALDGLGALPIPPSTP
+268 
-283 EESRSYSNLKT
+283 
-294 AQGLLD
+294 
-300 EAVKVIEQAD
+300 EQAKSLLGHQAQTQQWSD
-310 RNTHGATGVGNAL
+310 KVTEDARNELASMRPTEGTAAFIGNLVPQMIGNAAA
-323 RGIKDGLFDPHTWD
+323 
-337 LGIGELVD
+337 IGASFSPYTRWL
-345 ANNLRRVIAKS
+345 ARPLAQLNMA
-356 DRNETL
+356 TL
-362 TDDERSLLD
+362 T
-371 ALATNMAVSS
+371 ASS
-381 LYGSKVGMGYNIGK
+381 
-395 GTAQSLPFMI
+395 
-405 EFALNPIAGSS
+405 AGSS
-416 KTIAGKIA
+416 
-424 RYWLKHNIKRKALKK
+424 
-439 AGARV
+439 
-444 IGDIA
+444 
-449 AATGTMATSG
+449 M
-459 SLRTAADAIT
+459 ADA
-469 RMTGNPLYE
+469 RLYAEQTGKLISESDVKN
-478 ITPEGK
+478 
-484 AVYAGHEQGDTPLK
+484 
-498 AIGKSATAG
+498 AG
-507 SIEYYTEL
+507 SISGGIEAVTEIIPYARIFNRIQHVSGL
-515 LGGAF
+515 KSGRIIVNAVKNNPVAQDELTRLVKQAGSEFPTKLITKKGAKRLAGDILTEGTSEAVAGGLGTLV
-520 GPIGRAV
+520 PILYANKEDYPT
-527 GGVLGKVPGMKSITG
+527 L
-542 YLSRSQAAE
+542 
-551 LIRGIRTS
+551 
-559 DWAKSVG
+559 
-566 DFTSRTGWHGM
+566 H
-577 IEEYS
+577 
-582 EEEIGNIL
+582 NIL
-590 NYFTVGDVQKKDLLD
+590 SDAWEGAKGGLF
-605 PQQHLETFGSVAL
+605 
-618 MGGFFSALKTAGY
+618 MGAILGAGSALSGNFANRGRRKKIGKITLADTGNG
-631 RPARSRAQKQVAI
+631 VVEI
-644 FYQQAGELLGEEWQ
+644 VGEKSNGTLLAVDGNNKILEIPKSQILDIAEVGF
-658 NIKAACDNNTDP
+658 NEFDAYTKKITDETLAAAV
-670 QSGTAALAQVLE
+670 QSGKMVVQQNA
-682 SSQYNPEQ
+682 
-690 KRAILSYFAAKQSY
+690 
-704 NGVLLADQKSSEEQ
+704 
-718 TKSPEQTAI
+718 
-727 ENSYDAGYKSVDGD
+727 D

-749 QHLNQVSAPFSEER
+749 QHLDQVSAPFSEER
-763 LQELRAVKN
+763 LQQLRAVEN

-802 AVQDQIQQKIKESDD
+802 AVQDQINQKIKESDD

-831 VTLKGDNAA
+831 ITLKGDNAA

-845 QGDVTFNPDGSV
+845 QGDVAFNPDGSV
-857 NKTKSNDRVTVR
+857 NKTKSNDRVTIR

-975 QPTPQ
+975 PFTPE
-980 PAQTT
+980 PAKTT
-985 PQQTAEQTMAP
+985 PQQTAEQTMTP

-1002 QNGVDDR
+1002 QND
-1009 IGRSLNKEEADNL
+1009 
-1022 IAEMENRAEPAPEL
+1022 
-1036 ELTLENWTAEFGKDG
+1036 
-1051 MVDTPIGKVKMG
+1051 
-1063 ENQYQKLAQKGRN
+1063 
-1076 GKLGMIK
+1076 
-1083 PTLTNPDVI
+1083 
-1092 IEDKSQAKEGQQTER
+1092 
-1107 SSSYVFVKSFIDE
+1107 
-1120 TGERRYYFTSV
+1120 
-1131 TISKEGNEVVISNQ
+1131 
-1145 ERKRNRIHTLFKE
+1145 
-1158 GKLIHV
+1158 
-1164 KKAALPTESATS
+1164 
-1176 AQGNQF
+1176 
-1182 TVPGGATL
+1182 
-1190 QGKNT
+1190 
-1195 NTSANFQTNTTD
+1195 
-1207 NQPQNGVDNRIG
+1207 VDNRIG

-1248 ENWTAEFGKD
+1248 ENWTAEFGED

-1407 FAENQIPAGQNNTNI
+1407 FAENQITAGQNNTNT
-1422 SPEATQPP
+1422 SSEATQPP

-1502 REIAKYQ
+1502 REITKYQ

-1529 RAEVQPENVQN
+1529 RAEIQPENAQN

-1557 QTTNADQSEVDENG
+1557 QTSNADQSEVDENG

-1583 FGEITKDTGLTP
+1583 FGEITEDTGLTP

-1764 TNPLTNKTNTP
+1764 TNPPTYKVNTP

-1896 IHTQEEFSQEEQ
+1896 LHAQEEFSQE
-1908 NILTPEER
+1908 
-1916 EAFWNIPVSEYAF
+1916 AFDETLMSEYAF
-1929 REPKANTPEEQQII
+1929 REPEATTPEEQQII
-1943 DQAKQNGTYM
+1943 DQAKQNGTYL

-1965 AQWVKVRTQAFKN
+1965 AQWVKVRTQAFKT

-2003 QAPEYTDDFRRV
+2003 QAPEYSDDFRRV
-2015 QASSKGLSKQEI
+2015 QARSKGLSKQDI

-2039 AERGLLSGI
+2039 ADRRLLSRV
-2048 FGRQLASGRDR
+2048 FRRQLISASNR

-2085 LFHDIFEIVRNYLP
+2085 LFHDIFEIVKNYLP

-2138 LNPNVSFLKTIKDY
+2138 LNPKIKFLRTIKDY
-2152 VTKCGATHLD
+2152 VTECGATHLD
-2162 GYNSPKQPLAKI
+2162 GCNSPKQPLAEI
-2174 YQKTLGWKV
+2174 YQHTLGWQV

-2256 AVHPVPSSTNTT
+2256 AVYPVPSSTNTT

-2274 DQQTG
+2274 NQQTG
-2279 LYFETGGNRTGDR
+2279 LYFETGGNGTGDR

-2318 DGAILQSQQP
+2318 DGVILQSQQP
-2328 GETSSAT
+2328 GETPSAT

-2343 QIRPATDLNEAR
+2343 QIRPATDHNEER

-2369 VNDQFN
+2369 INDQFN

-2406 PNLPIELAASRLET
+2406 PNLPIELAAKRLSD
-2420 KASKDYSSNHPFD
+2420 KSLQANHPFE
-2433 LKNIQNLP
+2433 LSEIENLP
-2441 QAISSPIAVFDSKTQ
+2441 EAIQQPLAVFRSATHIG
-2456 PNSKVIFIE
+2456 SYVVMTEIE
-2465 LQQDGVNFVVAVK
+2465 HQGKNYVAAIQTNRQQGRLEV
-2478 VHSQRANYQRKIN
+2478 
-2491 INSIRSV
+2491 NSIRSV
-2498 YPKDY
+2498 HY
-2503 TRDIINWINRGD
+2503 RNSNAHIANWIDEG
-2515 LLRWADK
+2515 LLEYVDK
-2522 EKILNWLTQQQSNS
+2522 QKMVEWLSKQRYNS
-2536 ADVDTPIKDIS
+2536 ADVRKLFNH
-2547 VATNIVNNF
+2547 VTNIVNNF

-2591 DDEKEAFRKRRAC
+2591 DDEKEALRKRRAY

-2749 DAELRYRLGINNQ
+2749 DAELRYRLGINNRT
-2762 AQDQTENS
+2762 QDQTENS

-2786 DAFEKGQMRSN
+2786 DAFKKGQMRSN

-2866 TEIPHGD
+2866 TEIQHGD

-2900 SVERLITEMNDSRS
+2900 SVERLVKEIIHPTKD
-2914 DFAQDKLR
+2914 DFAQDLLR

-2968 ENIRFRENGNE
+2968 ENIRFREQ
-2979 LDAVNRRFNEK
+2979 D
-2990 LETLTE
+2990 T
-2996 KNADSTVLQL
+2996 
-3006 GRPSDILRA
+3006 PS
-3015 AGIADKPLKLYGN
+3015 
-3028 KVIKKMK
+3028 
-3035 KHGFKLE
+3035 
-3042 ELQNLPE
+3042 
-3049 AVASPIAVFNNYQ
+3049 
-3062 KEGNRSILTEL
+3062 
-3073 KTADGNF
+3073 
-3080 LVSLDLGKGED
+3080 
-3091 IDFNIVS
+3091 
-3098 SVFGKS
+3098 
-3104 DNKVINWINKGYAA
+3104 
-3118 YIDKEKAL
+3118 
-3126 NYLHLAAPI
+3126 
-3135 AAASDNQELSL
+3135 
-3146 ATNIIKN
+3146 
-3153 FENPTLP
+3153 
-3160 SEENIRFRE
+3160 
-3169 KEAPGDLPTSQASS
+3169 DLPTSQASS

-3279 HRILDTVTTAR
+3279 QRILDTVTTAR
-3290 LRAETARTEKLYNT
+3290 LRAETARTEKLYST

-3347 TKEATEGLTPA
+3347 TKQATEGLTPT

-3466 NGRSAYLDWVHKQQ
+3466 NGRSAYLDWVHRQQ

-3671 ALADWVQEQLLPS
+3671 ALADWVQEQMLPS
-3684 LRESYNATHLRLFGT
+3684 LRVSYNATHLRLFGT

-3722 GTEHEQALP
+3722 GTEHEQTLP

-3833 SKINFRVWT
+3833 SKINFRGWT

-3968 AARRDAEI
+3968 AARRDAEL

-4039 YRTRGMESA
+4039 YRTQGMESA

-4128 EGYPFDGPM
+4128 EGYPFGGPM

-4186 YNGVQSFID
+4186 YNGVQAFID

-4207 APRSQIKKILMQRG
+4207 APRSQIKKILLQRG

-4242 MDRSAQGARGTSQPL
+4242 IDRSAQGARGTSYPL

>member
-45 NKRDGFIKAFPN
+45 KKRDSFLKAYPN
-57 AKTVDRMST
+57 AKTVDRIST
-66 PPKED
+66 PPKQD
-71 AQPEYSGPGGYF
+71 TQPEYNGYSGYNGAGGF
-83 APKPRNEPNP
+83 VAQTPLNKPAHSGNRATDIELQQLNNLVVHNAGKTQPTYEDP
-93 SALIAE
+93 LIA
-99 EVERQQRQAGINP
+99 RIQAKAQQDSTQSPFSLSDPQQNSSAPNAPITSFGEAFSQGSNALYQGLKNTVGESAGTFIGTQKDYAKAVDLLSELQASGY
-112 NSAEAISQRFDAM
+112 SFKDF
-125 VEALPSRKT
+125 
-134 KEYDDQLL
+134 
-142 LEDDRRREEQYN
+142 
-154 KTHRLGMMQAQNPE
+154 NPE
-168 GYAPY
+168 KA
-173 PQRSDDEK
+173 DH
-181 TNSRFLP
+181 
-188 LANVGDETSA
+188 
-198 VWMIPQPEDYPAPSP
+198 DYLTAKYNQALDTWHKVK
-213 EAQRIWERRINE
+213 AQRKKERESMGAWDAFKHLLKDPTMPTIPGKE
-225 AKAQSQFESGVRG
+225 SFFQKAQSQADDIQRLRAFKYIAEA
-238 QLWEITKTL
+238 LHKTNG
-247 DEQDRK
+247 D
-253 NDEEVRQWREESHKR
+253 V
-268 ALDGLGALPIPPSTP
+268 
-283 EESRSYSNLKT
+283 
-294 AQGLLD
+294 
-300 EAVKVIEQAD
+300 EQAKSLLGHQAQTQQWSD
-310 RNTHGATGVGNAL
+310 KVTEDARNELASMRPTEGTAAFIGNLVPQMIGNAAA
-323 RGIKDGLFDPHTWD
+323 
-337 LGIGELVD
+337 IGASFSPYTRWL
-345 ANNLRRVIAKS
+345 ARPLAQLNMA
-356 DRNETL
+356 TL
-362 TDDERSLLD
+362 T
-371 ALATNMAVSS
+371 ASS
-381 LYGSKVGMGYNIGK
+381 
-395 GTAQSLPFMI
+395 
-405 EFALNPIAGSS
+405 AGSS
-416 KTIAGKIA
+416 
-424 RYWLKHNIKRKALKK
+424 
-439 AGARV
+439 
-444 IGDIA
+444 
-449 AATGTMATSG
+449 M
-459 SLRTAADAIT
+459 ADA
-469 RMTGNPLYE
+469 RLY
-478 ITPEGK
+478 
-484 AVYAGHEQGDTPLK
+484 AEQT
-498 AIGKSATAG
+498 GKSISESDVKNAG
-507 SIEYYTEL
+507 SISGGIEAVTEIIPYARIFNRIQHVSGL
-515 LGGAF
+515 KSGRIIVNAVKNNPVAQDELTRLVKQAGSEFPTKLITKKGAKRLAGDILTEGTSEAVAGGLGTLV
-520 GPIGRAV
+520 PILYANKEDYPT
-527 GGVLGKVPGMKSITG
+527 L
-542 YLSRSQAAE
+542 
-551 LIRGIRTS
+551 
-559 DWAKSVG
+559 
-566 DFTSRTGWHGM
+566 H
-577 IEEYS
+577 
-582 EEEIGNIL
+582 NIL
-590 NYFTVGDVQKKDLLD
+590 SDAWEGAKGGLF
-605 PQQHLETFGSVAL
+605 
-618 MGGFFSALKTAGY
+618 MGAILGAGSALSGNFANRERRKKIGKITLADTGNG
-631 RPARSRAQKQVAI
+631 VVEI
-644 FYQQAGELLGEEWQ
+644 VGEKSNGTLLAVDGNNKILEIPKSQILDIAEVGFKEFDAYTKK
-658 NIKAACDNNTDP
+658 ITDETLAAAV
-670 QSGTAALAQVLE
+670 QSGKMVVQQNA
-682 SSQYNPEQ
+682 
-690 KRAILSYFAAKQSY
+690 
-704 NGVLLADQKSSEEQ
+704 
-718 TKSPEQTAI
+718 
-727 ENSYDAGYKSVDGD
+727 D

-749 QHLNQVSAPFSEER
+749 QHLDQVSAPFSEER
-763 LQELRAVKN
+763 LQELHAVKN

-802 AVQDQIQQKIKESDD
+802 AVQDQINQKIKESDD

-831 VTLKGDNAA
+831 ITLKGDNAA

-845 QGDVTFNPDGSV
+845 RGDVAFNPDGSV

-975 QPTPQ
+975 PFTPQ

-985 PQQTAEQTMAP
+985 PQQTAEQTMTP

-1002 QNGVDDR
+1002 QNGVDNR

-1022 IAEMENRAEPAPEL
+1022 IAEMENRAE
-1036 ELTLENWTAEFGKDG
+1036 
-1051 MVDTPIGKVKMG
+1051 
-1063 ENQYQKLAQKGRN
+1063 
-1076 GKLGMIK
+1076 
-1083 PTLTNPDVI
+1083 
-1092 IEDKSQAKEGQQTER
+1092 S
-1107 SSSYVFVKSFIDE
+1107 
-1120 TGERRYYFTSV
+1120 
-1131 TISKEGNEVVISNQ
+1131 
-1145 ERKRNRIHTLFKE
+1145 
-1158 GKLIHV
+1158 
-1164 KKAALPTESATS
+1164 
-1176 AQGNQF
+1176 
-1182 TVPGGATL
+1182 
-1190 QGKNT
+1190 
-1195 NTSANFQTNTTD
+1195 
-1207 NQPQNGVDNRIG
+1207 
-1219 RSLNKEE
+1219 
-1226 ADDLIAE
+1226 
-1233 MENRAE
+1233 
-1239 PAPELELTP
+1239 APELELTP
-1248 ENWTAEFGKD
+1248 ENWTAEFGED

-1297 DMVVEKVA
+1297 DMVLEE
-1305 PADNA
+1305 ADPKEGA

-1327 SRVVHFQ
+1327 SRVVHFEN
-1334 SVTVKKDGLEVSI
+1334 VTIQKDNLEVSI
-1347 SSHEAEPKDIKK
+1347 SSHELQKSALQKKMQQDNLLHLKGLFSSEGRLAEPQI
-1359 DMQNATILHISEKMS
+1359 
-1374 HGSEGSLTEAPV
+1374 EGS
-1386 AEGPDLVPTSD
+1386 DLVPTPS
-1397 NLSTN
+1397 LSSTN

-1407 FAENQIPAGQNNTNI
+1407 FAENQIPADQNNTDT
-1422 SPEATQPP
+1422 SSEATQTPT
-1430 AEVTYPRDEK
+1430 EVTYPRDEK

-1557 QTTNADQSEVDENG
+1557 QTSNADQSEVDENG

-1583 FGEITKDTGLTP
+1583 FGEITEDTGLTP
-1595 APIKLSEGY
+1595 APIKLSEGVITNTTTN
-1604 QDGNGKGYGRAHIE
+1604 DGYGLAHIE
-1618 ANHGKQI
+1618 ARHGDQI
-1625 KKAGFSSVEDFVSYV
+1625 RQAGFDSVEEFVESV
-1640 AKNYNRDNILVGK
+1640 AKNYDQIKEGRK
-1653 RRNNGQPTFLIQVS
+1653 RNDGSETYLLQLEDKHN
-1667 DQHDNTLFVELSGDE
+1667 NTLFVELSKDG
-1682 SYWNVNSAGIF
+1682 SYWNINSAGIF
-1693 RKGYSNNKE
+1693 NNKYARGNKVVYSRHTQTNQFAE
-1702 TVAKTEP
+1702 TGEGSPST
-1709 QQPIN
+1709 
-1714 AVSGDSS
+1714 
-1721 LSENEQSGISLSE
+1721 EQSGTQSDA
-1734 PNGESTVSTNE
+1734 STLPPTSTNE

-1896 IHTQEEFSQEEQ
+1896 IHTQEEFSQE
-1908 NILTPEER
+1908 
-1916 EAFWNIPVSEYAF
+1916 AFDETLMSEYAF
-1929 REPKANTPEEQQII
+1929 REPEANTPEEQQII

-1988 LANSKHKEN
+1988 LANSKHKGN

-2015 QASSKGLSKQEI
+2015 QARSKGLSKQEI

-2138 LNPNVSFLKTIKDY
+2138 LNPDVSFLKTIKDY
-2152 VTKCGATHLD
+2152 VTECGATHLD
-2162 GYNSPKQPLAKI
+2162 GYNSPEQPLAKI

-2204 PQVAFMVNSS
+2204 PQVAFMVNRS

-2256 AVHPVPSSTNTT
+2256 AVYPVPSSTNTT

-2279 LYFETGGNRTGDR
+2279 LYFETGGNEAGDR

-2328 GETSSAT
+2328 GETPSAT

-2343 QIRPATDLNEAR
+2343 QIRPATDLNEER

-2375 AELQQQIEGTLPQGH
+2375 AELQQQIEGSLPKGH

-2406 PNLPIELAASRLET
+2406 PNLPIELAASRLSD
-2420 KASKDYSSNHPFD
+2420 KSMQANHPFE
-2433 LKNIQNLP
+2433 LSEIENLP
-2441 QAISSPIAVFDSKTQ
+2441 EAIQQPLAVFRSATHIG
-2456 PNSKVIFIE
+2456 SYVVMTEIE
-2465 LQQDGVNFVVAVK
+2465 HQGKNYVAAIQT
-2478 VHSQRANYQRKIN
+2478 HRKKGSLEIN
-2491 INSIRSV
+2491 DIRSI
-2498 YPKDY
+2498 YPKNNGQ
-2503 TRDIINWINRGD
+2503 IANWIDEG
-2515 LLRWADK
+2515 LLEYAETQK
-2522 EKILNWLTQQQSNS
+2522 MVEWLSKQRSNS
-2536 ADVDTPIKDIS
+2536 AEVRKLFNH
-2547 VATNIVNNF
+2547 ATNIVNSF

-2591 DDEKEAFRKRRAC
+2591 DDEKEALRKRRAY

-2675 PLIAADEY
+2675 QLIAADEY

-2729 SKHNLQNKQNIF
+2729 SKHNLQSKQNIF

-2749 DAELRYRLGINNQ
+2749 DAELRYRLGINNRAQ
-2762 AQDQTENS
+2762 AQTENS

-2779 RRFNEQL
+2779 RRFNEQ
-2786 DAFEKGQMRSN
+2786 
-2797 DWFNMGTPGA
+2797 
-2807 ILQSAGLPNKPITM
+2807 
-2821 TQSVL
+2821 
-2826 RKHMAKHGFS
+2826 
-2836 ATTLRNL
+2836 
-2843 PDALNSPLMVYEW
+2843 
-2856 GDKARSLIVI
+2856 
-2866 TEIPHGD
+2866 
-2873 HRITAA
+2873 
-2879 IKLNR
+2879 
-2884 NGKQLEVNE
+2884 
-2893 IASVHGK
+2893 
-2900 SVERLITEMNDSRS
+2900 
-2914 DFAQDKLR
+2914 
-2922 YVDKKKALNWMSA
+2922 
-2935 MEAPLASSQTSS
+2935 
-2947 QELSLATNIIKN
+2947 
-2959 FENPTLPSE
+2959 
-2968 ENIRFRENGNE
+2968 
-2979 LDAVNRRFNEK
+2979 

-3049 AVASPIAVFNNYQ
+3049 AVANPIAVFNNYQ

-3616 NDGSQPQV
+3616 NDGSRPQV

-3722 GTEHEQALP
+3722 GTEHEQTLP

-3968 AARRDAEI
+3968 AARRDAEL

-4128 EGYPFDGPM
+4128 EGYPFGGPM

-4186 YNGVQSFID
+4186 YNGVQAFID

-4207 APRSQIKKILMQRG
+4207 APRSQIKKILLQRG

-4242 MDRSAQGARGTSQPL
+4242 IDRSAQGAQGTSYPL

>member
-25 DFPDAQI
+25 DFPDARI

-83 APKPRNEPNP
+83 APTTRHEPNP

-99 EVERQQRQAGINP
+99 EVERQQREAGINP

-125 VEALPSRKT
+125 IEALPTSAT
-134 KEYDDQLL
+134 KKYDDQVLR
-142 LEDDRRREEQYN
+142 EDYRRREEQYN

-424 RYWLKHNIKRKALKK
+424 RYWLKHNAKGKALKK

-469 RMTGNPLYE
+469 RTTGNPLYE

-520 GPIGRAV
+520 GSIGRAV
-527 GGVLGKVPGMKSITG
+527 GGVLGKVPGMKSISG

-577 IEEYS
+577 VEEYS

-644 FYQQAGELLGEEWQ
+644 LDQQAGDLLGEEWQ
-658 NIKAACDNNTDP
+658 NIKAACDNNTDA

-704 NGVLLADQKSSEEQ
+704 NGILLADQKSSEEQ

-741 PSAKQAIK
+741 PSVKQAIK
-749 QHLNQVSAPFSEER
+749 QHLDQVSAPFSEER
-763 LQELRAVKN
+763 LQQLRAVEN

-802 AVQDQIQQKIKESDD
+802 AVQDQINQKIKESDD

-831 VTLKGDNAA
+831 ITLKGDNAA

-845 QGDVTFNPDGSV
+845 QGDVAFNPDGSV

-947 VQLEDGSVIPAPQTA
+947 VQLEDGSMIPAPQTA

-975 QPTPQ
+975 QPTPE
-980 PAQTT
+980 PAQTI
-985 PQQTAEQTMAP
+985 PQQTAEQTMTP

-1002 QNGVDDR
+1002 LNGVDDR
-1009 IGRSLNKEEADNL
+1009 IGRSLNQEEADN
-1022 IAEMENRAEPAPEL
+1022 
-1036 ELTLENWTAEFGKDG
+1036 
-1051 MVDTPIGKVKMG
+1051 
-1063 ENQYQKLAQKGRN
+1063 
-1076 GKLGMIK
+1076 
-1083 PTLTNPDVI
+1083 
-1092 IEDKSQAKEGQQTER
+1092 
-1107 SSSYVFVKSFIDE
+1107 
-1120 TGERRYYFTSV
+1120 
-1131 TISKEGNEVVISNQ
+1131 
-1145 ERKRNRIHTLFKE
+1145 
-1158 GKLIHV
+1158 
-1164 KKAALPTESATS
+1164 
-1176 AQGNQF
+1176 
-1182 TVPGGATL
+1182 
-1190 QGKNT
+1190 
-1195 NTSANFQTNTTD
+1195 
-1207 NQPQNGVDNRIG
+1207 
-1219 RSLNKEE
+1219 
-1226 ADDLIAE
+1226 LIAE

-1248 ENWTAEFGKD
+1248 ENWTAEFGED

-1297 DMVVEKVA
+1297 DMVLEE
-1305 PADNA
+1305 ADPKEGT

-1327 SRVVHFQ
+1327 SRIVHFEN
-1334 SVTVKKDGLEVSI
+1334 VTIQKDNLEVSI
-1347 SSHEAEPKDIKK
+1347 SSHELQKSALQKKMQQDNLLHLKGLFSSEGRLAEPQI
-1359 DMQNATILHISEKMS
+1359 
-1374 HGSEGSLTEAPV
+1374 EGS
-1386 AEGPDLVPTSD
+1386 DLVPTPS
-1397 NLSTN
+1397 LSSTN

-1407 FAENQIPAGQNNTNI
+1407 FAENQIPADQNNTNTF
-1422 SPEATQPP
+1422 SEATQTPT
-1430 AEVTYPRDEK
+1430 EVTYPRDEK

-1583 FGEITKDTGLTP
+1583 FGEITEDTGLTP
-1595 APIKLSEGY
+1595 APIKLSEGVITNTTTN
-1604 QDGNGKGYGRAHIE
+1604 DGYGLTHIE
-1618 ANHGKQI
+1618 ARHGDQI
-1625 KKAGFSSVEDFVSYV
+1625 RQAGFDSVEEFVESV
-1640 AKNYNRDNILVGK
+1640 AKNYDQIKEGRK
-1653 RRNNGQPTFLIQVS
+1653 RNDGSETYLLQLEDKHN
-1667 DQHDNTLFVELSGDE
+1667 NTLFVELSKDG
-1682 SYWNVNSAGIF
+1682 SYWNINSAGIF
-1693 RKGYSNNKE
+1693 NNKYARGNKVVYSRHTQTNQFAE
-1702 TVAKTEP
+1702 TGEGSPST
-1709 QQPIN
+1709 
-1714 AVSGDSS
+1714 
-1721 LSENEQSGISLSE
+1721 EQSGTQSDA
-1734 PNGESTVSTNE
+1734 STLPPTSTNE

-1764 TNPLTNKTNTP
+1764 TNHPTNKANTP

-1811 KFSWEDHGKS
+1811 KFSWEDKGNS
-1821 RGIASEL
+1821 RGIATEL

-1872 IRDALL
+1872 IRDAVL
-1878 DVLQRVYSPKAA
+1878 DILQSVYSPKAA

-1908 NILTPEER
+1908 NILTPEEQD
-1916 EAFWNIPVSEYAF
+1916 AFGNTPVSEYAF
-1929 REPKANTPEEQQII
+1929 REPEATTPEEQQII

-1953 KAPNGKPTNLTA
+1953 KAPNGQPSNLTEK
-1965 AQWVKVRTQAFKN
+1965 QWVQVRTQAFKN
-1978 WFGDWEKIAK
+1978 WFGDWEKAARIEKLRRSKPLVVSGNDYQEKYELNSRSAGKYIVDSLRGEYINADTQSTIRISRKSQKVAHHDAESEAHLKSIAYIPQMIENAVFVDELTNIKDKNGFDSYRYYVVGLKMDGIDYTAK
-1988 LANSKHKEN
+1988 LTVGVKHGEAYYDHSLTEIEKSNLIDQIDLVKAQVYDDKAAKSSIVKDKRLVSLLQTNSSNKIDKNREPLASEVDRFEQENIRFRDHNISAFAKKHNLNEQNVKDYAEYMQTGNIIGASRAFHEIRRQVRLDNTGISLGQFTKLFSPIKKELYSHFGDIDELRDKYVQVEMEVRGVMN
-1997 ERNRSK
+1997 AARKKATEEKEADKKRLQEFELMSDQQLND
-2003 QAPEYTDDFRRV
+2003 EYDK
-2015 QASSKGLSKQEI
+2015 AI
-2027 SEFNRRKREIND
+2027 SEKNESRMRDLVNEAARR
-2039 AERGLLSGI
+2039 
-2048 FGRQLASGRDR
+2048 
-2059 SWHDQRTL
+2059 
-2067 IDPVHQTPIQI
+2067 
-2078 LENVDGQ
+2078 
-2085 LFHDIFEIVRNYLP
+2085 
-2099 NGELVDLHENYDNA
+2099 NGYGDVNSEYQGVGA
-2113 TCYLAA
+2113 WKAP
-2119 DGLSGFAVEDN
+2119 
-2130 GNLVSVFN
+2130 GN
-2138 LNPNVSFLKTIKDY
+2138 P
-2152 VTKCGATHLD
+2152 
-2162 GYNSPKQPLAKI
+2162 GYNSVDARRAALETDGTNI
-2174 YQKTLGWKV
+2174 NV
-2183 ASLMD
+2183 M
-2188 YNMEF
+2188 
-2193 DHDDIAANHDA
+2193 DIADGYTSQPDNYFTNLHEYGNDTPYGKESAAAINQAIVEAKKGDKPMITVYRAVPMSIKENQLRNGDWVTPSRKYAELHG
-2204 PQVAFMVNSS
+2204 NSRLEGDYRIIK
-2214 QDVET
+2214 QEVPADELWW
-2219 KSFDKDSYDEAEA
+2219 DGNDINEWGYDDGKKYA
-2232 YQQEQVKAIFENCSK
+2232 YRNTGNNRKLNDLITR
-2247 VIDENGEPL
+2247 DENGNIIPL
-2256 AVHPVPSSTNTT
+2256 SQRFNARK
-2268 DEGAGN
+2268 N
-2274 DQQTG
+2274 D
-2279 LYFETGGNRTGDR
+2279 
-2292 SRQAYFLNIRDPKY
+2292 
-2306 SSTQGDLSNTSH
+2306 
-2318 DGAILQSQQP
+2318 
-2328 GETSSAT
+2328 
-2335 TYAVTKAD
+2335 V
-2343 QIRPATDLNEAR
+2343 
-2355 SSDNPDTRYRNIDE
+2355 RYREQEQI
-2369 VNDQFN
+2369 NDQFN

-2399 ALQAAGI
+2399 ALRAAGI
-2406 PNLPIELAASRLET
+2406 PDLPIELAASQLNY
-2420 KASKDYSSNHPFD
+2420 KATSGKHDFSLD
-2433 LKNIQNLP
+2433 EIRDLP
-2441 QAISSPIAVFDSKTQ
+2441 QAIASPMATFSYGDPGKAQNILTVLQHNGENFL
-2456 PNSKVIFIE
+2456 VGLFIKPT
-2465 LQQDGVNFVVAVK
+2465 VK
-2478 VHSQRANYQRKIN
+2478 GRVLEV
-2491 INSIRSV
+2491 NSIRNV
-2498 YPKDY
+2498 FPKNSSS
-2503 TRDIINWINRGD
+2503 IIRWINDGK
-2515 LLRWADK
+2515 LTSVDK
-2522 EKILNWLTQQQSNS
+2522 EKLLSFLDQQRTNY
-2536 ADVDTPIKDIS
+2536 ADVAFVLPEEQVKQGKAEVSEEEIS
-2547 VATNIVNNF
+2547 SATNIVNSF
-2556 ENPTLT
+2556 ENPTLS
-2562 DGKKV
+2562 DGEKV
-2567 ATAEELS
+2567 ATAEELAQS
-2574 ETLHT
+2574 LHT
-2579 PIRIVRNVNDIH
+2579 PIRIVKNVNEINAN
-2591 DDEKEAFRKRRAC
+2591 EKDALRKRRAY

-2614 VIVLPNCRDEA
+2614 VIVLPNCRDAA

-2648 KYNDLLRRVWSSLD
+2648 KYNDLLRRVFDSLD
-2662 PATKAKKQKQYGH
+2662 EETRRRLLSRYGH

-2729 SKHNLQNKQNIF
+2729 SKNNLQSKQGIF
-2741 ERAETAAK
+2741 ERAETIAK
-2749 DAELRYRLGINNQ
+2749 DAELRNRLGIDSQMREQSANTDD
-2762 AQDQTENS
+2762 AT
-2770 GSTELDAVN
+2770 LDDVN

-2786 DAFEKGQMRSN
+2786 KSLNKENAQSTILNLGN
-2797 DWFNMGTPGA
+2797 PGA
-2807 ILQSAGLPNKPITM
+2807 VLLSSGISDKPIKLYGNKLLKKM
-2821 TQSVL
+2821 S
-2826 RKHMAKHGFS
+2826 KHGFS
-2836 ATTLRNL
+2836 IADVQDL
-2843 PDALNSPLMVYEW
+2843 PLKINAPIAVFQGSVDNSFAILTELKIHGNNILASLSIGKGNDIDFNIVSSVY
-2856 GDKARSLIVI
+2856 GKADNSIVSWI
-2866 TEIPHGD
+2866 T
-2873 HRITAA
+2873 
-2879 IKLNR
+2879 K
-2884 NGKQLEVNE
+2884 GKT
-2893 IASVHGK
+2893 I
-2900 SVERLITEMNDSRS
+2900 
-2914 DFAQDKLR
+2914 
-2922 YVDKKKALNWMSA
+2922 YVDKEKALNYLRIS
-2935 MEAPLASSQTSS
+2935 APLAEAQDN
-2947 QELSLATNIIKN
+2947 QELSLVTNIIKN

-2968 ENIRFRENGNE
+2968 ENIRFREQ
-2979 LDAVNRRFNEK
+2979 D
-2990 LETLTE
+2990 T
-2996 KNADSTVLQL
+2996 
-3006 GRPSDILRA
+3006 PS
-3015 AGIADKPLKLYGN
+3015 
-3028 KVIKKMK
+3028 
-3035 KHGFKLE
+3035 
-3042 ELQNLPE
+3042 
-3049 AVASPIAVFNNYQ
+3049 
-3062 KEGNRSILTEL
+3062 
-3073 KTADGNF
+3073 
-3080 LVSLDLGKGED
+3080 
-3091 IDFNIVS
+3091 
-3098 SVFGKS
+3098 
-3104 DNKVINWINKGYAA
+3104 
-3118 YIDKEKAL
+3118 
-3126 NYLHLAAPI
+3126 
-3135 AAASDNQELSL
+3135 
-3146 ATNIIKN
+3146 
-3153 FENPTLP
+3153 
-3160 SEENIRFRE
+3160 
-3169 KEAPGDLPTSQASS
+3169 DLPTSQASS

-3213 AQNESSSTR
+3213 AQNESGSTR

-3234 QRQIREYVNDILDAQ
+3234 QRQIRKYVDDILDSQ
-3249 AATTLGKREI
+3249 TAAILGKREI
-3259 NTLLSALVRATD
+3259 STLLTELIRATD
-3271 PQKAEEAV
+3271 PQKAEKAV
-3279 HRILDTVTTAR
+3279 HRILDMVTTAR
-3290 LRAETARTEKLYNT
+3290 VRAEEERTDKLYNF
-3304 KIQGETP
+3304 KIQGESP
-3311 QGVPEAKGVDDNTR
+3311 QGVPVAKGVDDNTR
-3325 VMIEYFRAHKEEN
+3325 VMIEYFKAHKGEN
-3338 INESEEALR
+3338 INEAEEKLR
-3347 TKEATEGLTPA
+3347 TKEAKEGLSPS

-3371 YQQATEVGN
+3371 YQQVTDTENNYKAVATEAEN
-3380 DYMAASAQME
+3380 LNKEIS
-3390 QLEQQID
+3390 

-3408 AKATGGEARR
+3408 AKTIGEEAAR
-3418 KRTIEQK
+3418 KRLIEQK
-3425 QQTMVQKGHLLE
+3425 QQKMVQHGRKLE
-3437 ATRWQLQELKQNYLE
+3437 ASLWQLQELKQDYLE

-3458 DILQEVIL
+3458 DILQEVIV

-3491 ADAGPKAMAS
+3491 ADAGKKAMEA
-3501 ARQYGGWKPQGPLH
+3501 ARQYGGWMPKNKAH
-3515 KSVLAMRDFF
+3515 KDLLKTRDFF
-3525 TAPLLSLDYL
+3525 TSPLNSLDYL
-3535 IRKHTQSAPNGEGH
+3535 IRKHTKTSPLGEGN
-3549 LYNQFIRGEGGY
+3549 LYRHFIESDEGY
-3561 MEASNRYFERT
+3561 MTASSNYFERMKD
-3572 REITDALGEAAQ
+3572 ITEMLGEAA
-3584 RYMGISGKNMGQ
+3584 REHMGLSGNDAGQ
-3596 RWLRAQAQAR
+3596 VWERAVAKAR
-3606 RSPLT
+3606 ANKLEFELT
-3611 FSLQL
+3611 T
-3616 NDGSQPQV
+3616 NDTNTPKT

-3645 LRAMGISEEVMEQIS
+3645 LRAMGISEEVMEQIN
-3660 QTLQQEAPEMV
+3660 QTLQKETPEMV
-3671 ALADWVQEQLLPS
+3671 ALADWVQEELLPS
-3684 LRESYNATHLRLFGT
+3684 LRDTYNATHLRMFGT
-3699 QMREVAHYFPISIN
+3699 QMREVEHYFPLNID
-3713 KRETYREND
+3713 KVEVYKEND
-3722 GTEHEQALP
+3722 GTEHKQTLP
-3731 TTTTGSIISR
+3731 TTITGSIISR

-3754 FEVLDRHIQ
+3754 FDVFDRHIQ

-3772 EVVQNMN
+3772 EVVRDMN

-3794 NPGEARKF
+3794 NPGGARTF

-3810 EQYRIQVLDHES
+3810 EQYRIEVLDHES
-3822 VIVKLSQAAAS
+3822 VIVKLSQAAAA
-3833 SKINFRVWT
+3833 SKINFRGWT
-3842 AIKQIASS
+3842 AIKQVASS
-3850 PAFVAY
+3850 PAIIAY
-3856 SADPQF
+3856 SADPKF
-3862 WATLSKHVATLPA
+3862 WAIAIKNITHIPTTLV
-3875 TLLGRGDYSWAKA
+3875 GWGDYKWAKE
-3888 NLPDF
+3888 NLTDF
-3893 RRRVQGGTAG
+3893 RKRVEGGTAG
-3903 NDALERESFSVV
+3903 NDALDRESFSIV
-3915 RKLSKD
+3915 RKLTKD

-3933 AHMDAVVCA
+3933 SHMDAVVCA
-3942 MGAKAVYEYQLS
+3942 AFAKTVHEYEI
-3954 RHKRRGLSESEAQR
+3954 KRQKKRGLDDAT
-3968 AARRDAEI
+3968 ADKVARRKAEI
-3976 SYNLSQQSALGVN
+3976 AYNLSQQSALGVN

-3997 NFFSVIFSTF
+3997 NFFSVVVTTF
-4007 QNAQF
+4007 QNAPI
-4012 LYGRQLGDALRELTR
+4012 LYGRQVFDAIRELTR
-4027 STELETEALYQR
+4027 TTYEEENSLYDKYRKQGLTHDQAKELAT
-4039 YRTRGMESA
+4039 
-4048 QARRAALKDVSIA
+4048 KDVILA
-4061 KRTSVVR
+4061 KSTAVVR
-4068 ILTYGWGLQLLW
+4068 LLTYGWLMQFFW
-4080 VAMSNALPYIFGG
+4080 VLVSDSLPYIFGG
-4093 DDDDKNLWVESA
+4093 GDDDKNLWVESI

-4116 GLFGGGNLTSIA
+4116 GVTFGSNLISAA
-4128 EGYPFDGPM
+4128 EGYPLGGPM
-4137 LFEDISRFW
+4137 LFEDVGRFW
-4146 RNYGEA
+4146 NKYGKAAQDQGVFSAEA
-4152 AQSQGIFSW
+4152 AGI
-4161 ETAGVT
+4161 A
-4167 LDLLT
+4167 LDLLA
-4172 EFSLSQ
+4172 ELSLSQ
-4178 NSETFMNL
+4178 NTETFFNM
-4186 YNGVQSFID
+4186 YNGVKAFMD
-4195 GHSTAGLLQLIN
+4195 GHATAGVLQLIN
-4207 APRSQIKKILMQRG
+4207 APRSQIKKILMKRG
-4221 EHESL
+4221 DNESL
-4226 MQYAERINNLQ
+4226 MQYAERVANLQ
-4237 ELFRA
+4237 DLLKELNEENNEAFTPFEEI
-4242 MDRSAQGARGTSQPL
+4242 DLPPL
-4257 YEELEQAN
+4257 EEIDLPPLEEMKKAN

>member
-25 DFPDAQI
+25 DFPDARI

-83 APKPRNEPNP
+83 APTTRHEPNP

-99 EVERQQRQAGINP
+99 EVERQQREAGINP

-125 VEALPSRKT
+125 IEALPTSAT
-134 KEYDDQLL
+134 KKYDDQVLR
-142 LEDDRRREEQYN
+142 EDYRRREEQYN

-198 VWMIPQPEDYPAPSP
+198 VWMIPQPEGYPAPSP

-424 RYWLKHNIKRKALKK
+424 RYWLKHNAKGKALKK

-469 RMTGNPLYE
+469 RTTGNPLYE

-577 IEEYS
+577 VEEYS

-618 MGGFFSALKTAGY
+618 MGGFFSAVKTAGY

-644 FYQQAGELLGEEWQ
+644 LDQQAGDLLGEEWQ
-658 NIKAACDNNTDP
+658 NIKAACDNNNDP
-670 QSGTAALAQVLE
+670 QSGTATLAQVLE

-749 QHLNQVSAPFSEER
+749 QHLDQVSAPFSEER
-763 LQELRAVKN
+763 LQQLRAVEN

-802 AVQDQIQQKIKESDD
+802 AVQDQINQKIKESDD

-831 VTLKGDNAA
+831 ITLKGDNAA

-845 QGDVTFNPDGSV
+845 QGDVAFNPDGSV

-962 VTLLNRQPSQQEQ
+962 VTLLNRQPSQQ
-975 QPTPQ
+975 QPTLQ

-985 PQQTAEQTMAP
+985 PQQTAEQTMTP

-1002 QNGVDDR
+1002 QNDVDNR

-1036 ELTLENWTAEFGKDG
+1036 ELT
-1051 MVDTPIGKVKMG
+1051 
-1063 ENQYQKLAQKGRN
+1063 
-1076 GKLGMIK
+1076 
-1083 PTLTNPDVI
+1083 
-1092 IEDKSQAKEGQQTER
+1092 
-1107 SSSYVFVKSFIDE
+1107 
-1120 TGERRYYFTSV
+1120 
-1131 TISKEGNEVVISNQ
+1131 
-1145 ERKRNRIHTLFKE
+1145 
-1158 GKLIHV
+1158 
-1164 KKAALPTESATS
+1164 
-1176 AQGNQF
+1176 
-1182 TVPGGATL
+1182 
-1190 QGKNT
+1190 
-1195 NTSANFQTNTTD
+1195 
-1207 NQPQNGVDNRIG
+1207 
-1219 RSLNKEE
+1219 
-1226 ADDLIAE
+1226 
-1233 MENRAE
+1233 
-1239 PAPELELTP
+1239 P
-1248 ENWTAEFGKD
+1248 ENWTAEFGED

-1407 FAENQIPAGQNNTNI
+1407 FAENQITAGQNNTNI

-1557 QTTNADQSEVDENG
+1557 QTSNAGQSEVDENG

-1583 FGEITKDTGLTP
+1583 FGEITEDTGLTP
-1595 APIKLSEGY
+1595 APIKLSEGVITNTTTN
-1604 QDGNGKGYGRAHIE
+1604 DGYGLAHIE
-1618 ANHGKQI
+1618 ARHGDQI
-1625 KKAGFSSVEDFVSYV
+1625 RQAGFDSVEEFVESV
-1640 AKNYNRDNILVGK
+1640 AKNYDQIKEGRK
-1653 RRNNGQPTFLIQVS
+1653 RNDGSETYLLQLEDKHN
-1667 DQHDNTLFVELSGDE
+1667 NTLFVELSKDG
-1682 SYWNVNSAGIF
+1682 SYWNINSAGIF
-1693 RKGYSNNKE
+1693 NNKYARGNKVVYSRHTQTNQFAE
-1702 TVAKTEP
+1702 TGEGSPST
-1709 QQPIN
+1709 
-1714 AVSGDSS
+1714 
-1721 LSENEQSGISLSE
+1721 EQSGTQSDA
-1734 PNGESTVSTNE
+1734 STLPPTSTNE

-1764 TNPLTNKTNTP
+1764 TNPLTNKVNTP
-1775 ILPRKQTAP
+1775 ILPRKQAAP

-1864 RFRQDDAQ
+1864 RFRQDDTQ
-1872 IRDALL
+1872 IRDAVL

-1908 NILTPEER
+1908 NILTPEEQD
-1916 EAFWNIPVSEYAF
+1916 AFGNTPVSEYAF
-1929 REPKANTPEEQQII
+1929 REPEATTPEEQQII

-1988 LANSKHKEN
+1988 LANSKHKGN

-2015 QASSKGLSKQEI
+2015 QASSRKLSQEEI
-2027 SEFNRRKREIND
+2027 SEYHRSHRLLD
-2039 AERGLLSGI
+2039 GSDRGLLSRV

-2138 LNPNVSFLKTIKDY
+2138 LNPKRKFLRTIKDY
-2152 VTKCGATHLD
+2152 VTECGATHLD
-2162 GYNSPKQPLAKI
+2162 GYNSPEQPLAKI
-2174 YQKTLGWKV
+2174 YQKTLGWQV

-2232 YQQEQVKAIFENCSK
+2232 YQQEQVKAIFKNCSK

-2268 DEGAGN
+2268 DEGSGN

-2279 LYFETGGNRTGDR
+2279 LYFETGGNEAGDR

-2306 SSTQGDLSNTSH
+2306 SSTQGDISNTSH

-2328 GETSSAT
+2328 GETPLAT
-2335 TYAVTKAD
+2335 TYAVVQAD
-2343 QIRPATDLNEAR
+2343 QIRPTTDLNEER
-2355 SSDNPDTRYRNIDE
+2355 SSENPDTRYRNIDE

-2375 AELQQQIEGTLPQGH
+2375 AELQQQIEGSLPQGH
-2390 IYQLGHPSE
+2390 IYRLGHPSE

-2406 PNLPIELAASRLET
+2406 PNLPIELAASRLSD
-2420 KASKDYSSNHPFD
+2420 KSMQANHPFE
-2433 LKNIQNLP
+2433 LSEIENLP
-2441 QAISSPIAVFDSKTQ
+2441 EAIQQPLAVFRSATHIG
-2456 PNSKVIFIE
+2456 SYVVMTEIE
-2465 LQQDGVNFVVAVK
+2465 HQGKNYVAAIQTHRQK
-2478 VHSQRANYQRKIN
+2478 GRLEIN
-2491 INSIRSV
+2491 DIRSIHYRRTNTHMV
-2498 YPKDY
+2498 
-2503 TRDIINWINRGD
+2503 NWIDEG
-2515 LLRWADK
+2515 LLEYVDK
-2522 EKILNWLTQQQSNS
+2522 QKMVEWLSKQRYNS
-2536 ADVDTPIKDIS
+2536 AEVRKLFNH
-2547 VATNIVNNF
+2547 ATNIVNSF

-2591 DDEKEAFRKRRAC
+2591 DDEKEALRKRRAY

-2698 RILAQVRNWL
+2698 RISAQVRNWL

-2749 DAELRYRLGINNQ
+2749 DAELRYRLGINNRAQ
-2762 AQDQTENS
+2762 AQTENS

-2786 DAFEKGQMRSN
+2786 
-2797 DWFNMGTPGA
+2797 
-2807 ILQSAGLPNKPITM
+2807 
-2821 TQSVL
+2821 
-2826 RKHMAKHGFS
+2826 
-2836 ATTLRNL
+2836 
-2843 PDALNSPLMVYEW
+2843 
-2856 GDKARSLIVI
+2856 
-2866 TEIPHGD
+2866 
-2873 HRITAA
+2873 
-2879 IKLNR
+2879 
-2884 NGKQLEVNE
+2884 
-2893 IASVHGK
+2893 
-2900 SVERLITEMNDSRS
+2900 
-2914 DFAQDKLR
+2914 
-2922 YVDKKKALNWMSA
+2922 
-2935 MEAPLASSQTSS
+2935 
-2947 QELSLATNIIKN
+2947 
-2959 FENPTLPSE
+2959 
-2968 ENIRFRENGNE
+2968 
-2979 LDAVNRRFNEK
+2979 
-2990 LETLTE
+2990 ETLTE
-2996 KNADSTVLQL
+2996 KNAQSVILNLSRPNTVLQ
-3006 GRPSDILRA
+3006 S
-3015 AGIADKPLKLYGN
+3015 AGIADRPIRLYGN
-3028 KVIKKMK
+3028 KVMKKIR
-3035 KHGFKLE
+3035 KHGFKITDIK
-3042 ELQNLPE
+3042 NLPS
-3049 AVASPIAVFNNYQ
+3049 AINNPIAVFNNYGN
-3062 KEGNRSILTEL
+3062 KENRAVFTEL
-3073 KTADGNF
+3073 ATSQGNV
-3080 LVSLDLGKGED
+3080 LVTIEWGKGTDAEL
-3091 IDFNIVS
+3091 NIVT
-3098 SVFGKS
+3098 SVFGKGNS
-3104 DNKVINWINKGYAA
+3104 NIIDWINSGYTT
-3118 YIDKEKAL
+3118 YINKEKAL
-3126 NYLHLAAPI
+3126 NYLRISALI
-3135 AAASDNQELSL
+3135 AEAQDNQELSL

-3169 KEAPGDLPTSQASS
+3169 QDTPSDLPTSQVSS

-3279 HRILDTVTTAR
+3279 QRILDTVTTAR
-3290 LRAETARTEKLYNT
+3290 LRAETARTEKLYST

-3347 TKEATEGLTPA
+3347 TKQATEGLTPT

-3466 NGRSAYLDWVHKQQ
+3466 NGRSAYLDWVHRQQ

-3722 GTEHEQALP
+3722 GTEHEQTLP

-3833 SKINFRVWT
+3833 SKINFRGWT

-3968 AARRDAEI
+3968 AARRDAEL

-4039 YRTRGMESA
+4039 YRTQGMESA
-4048 QARRAALKDVSIA
+4048 QARRAALKDVSLA

-4128 EGYPFDGPM
+4128 EGYPFGGPM

-4186 YNGVQSFID
+4186 YNGVQAFID
-4195 GHSTAGLLQLIN
+4195 GHSTAGLLQLLN
-4207 APRSQIKKILMQRG
+4207 APRSQIKKILLQRG

-4242 MDRSAQGARGTSQPL
+4242 IDRSAQDARGTSYPL

>member
-25 DFPDAQI
+25 DFPDARI

-83 APKPRNEPNP
+83 APTTRHEPNP

-99 EVERQQRQAGINP
+99 EVERQQREAGINP

-125 VEALPSRKT
+125 IEALPTSAT
-134 KEYDDQLL
+134 KKYDDQVLR
-142 LEDDRRREEQYN
+142 EDYRRREEQYN

-168 GYAPY
+168 GYTPY

-198 VWMIPQPEDYPAPSP
+198 VWMIPQPEGYPAPSP

-424 RYWLKHNIKRKALKK
+424 RYWLKHNAKGKALKK

-618 MGGFFSALKTAGY
+618 MGGFFSAVKTAGY

-644 FYQQAGELLGEEWQ
+644 LDQQAGDLLGEEWQ
-658 NIKAACDNNTDP
+658 NIKAACDNNNDP
-670 QSGTAALAQVLE
+670 QSGTATLAQVLE

-741 PSAKQAIK
+741 PSVKQAIK
-749 QHLNQVSAPFSEER
+749 QHLDQVSAPFSEER
-763 LQELRAVKN
+763 LQQLRAVEN

-802 AVQDQIQQKIKESDD
+802 AVQDQINQKIKESDD

-831 VTLKGDNAA
+831 ITLKGDNAA

-845 QGDVTFNPDGSV
+845 QGDVAFNPDGSV

-975 QPTPQ
+975 PFTPQ

-985 PQQTAEQTMAP
+985 PQQTAEQTMTP

-1002 QNGVDDR
+1002 QNGVDNR

-1022 IAEMENRAEPAPEL
+1022 IAEMENRAESAPEL
-1036 ELTLENWTAEFGKDG
+1036 ELTPENWTAEFGEDG

-1063 ENQYQKLAQKGRN
+1063 ENQYLKLAQKGRN

-1092 IEDKSQAKEGQQTER
+1092 IEEIRPNKNGPSER
-1107 SSSYVFVKSFIDE
+1107 ESSFIFVKAFTKLDGS
-1120 TGERRYYFTSV
+1120 RYYYFTSV
-1131 TISKEGNEVVISNQ
+1131 TVQKEGREVVISNQ
-1145 ERKRNRIHTLFKE
+1145 EKSHNKISRLFQE
-1158 GKLIHV
+1158 GNTVWIKPNSSLH
-1164 KKAALPTESATS
+1164 PTTQIEESVLLSDSNGLTS
-1176 AQGNQF
+1176 D
-1182 TVPGGATL
+1182 
-1190 QGKNT
+1190 
-1195 NTSANFQTNTTD
+1195 D
-1207 NQPQNGVDNRIG
+1207 NQSALLGIN
-1219 RSLNKEE
+1219 S
-1226 ADDLIAE
+1226 
-1233 MENRAE
+1233 
-1239 PAPELELTP
+1239 PA
-1248 ENWTAEFGKD
+1248 N
-1258 GMVDTPIGKVK
+1258 
-1269 MGENQ
+1269 
-1274 YQKLVRNKREN
+1274 
-1285 YFGMIKPTLESP
+1285 
-1297 DMVVEKVA
+1297 
-1305 PADNA
+1305 
-1310 ERDTKLIFVKTF
+1310 
-1322 TKPDG
+1322 
-1327 SRVVHFQ
+1327 
-1334 SVTVKKDGLEVSI
+1334 
-1347 SSHEAEPKDIKK
+1347 
-1359 DMQNATILHISEKMS
+1359 
-1374 HGSEGSLTEAPV
+1374 
-1386 AEGPDLVPTSD
+1386 
-1397 NLSTN
+1397 STN

-1407 FAENQIPAGQNNTNI
+1407 FAENQIPADQNNTNT
-1422 SPEATQPP
+1422 SPEATQTP

-1470 AQTKLQDL
+1470 AQTKLHDL

-1529 RAEVQPENVQN
+1529 RAEVQPENAQN

-1557 QTTNADQSEVDENG
+1557 QTTNSDQSEVDENG

-1583 FGEITKDTGLTP
+1583 FGEITEDTGLTP

-1625 KKAGFSSVEDFVSYV
+1625 KKAGFSSVEGFVSYV

-1764 TNPLTNKTNTP
+1764 INPPTYKVNTP

-1872 IRDALL
+1872 IRDAVL
-1878 DVLQRVYSPKAA
+1878 DVLQSVYSPKAA

-1896 IHTQEEFSQEEQ
+1896 LHAQEEFSQEEQ

-1929 REPKANTPEEQQII
+1929 REPEANTSEEQQII

-1953 KAPNGKPTNLTA
+1953 KAPNGQPSNLTEK
-1965 AQWVKVRTQAFKN
+1965 QWVQVRTQAFKN
-1978 WFGDWEKIAK
+1978 WFGDWEKAARIEKLRRSKPLVVSGNDYQEKYELNSRSAGKYIVDSLRGEYINADTQSTIRISRKSQKVAHHDAESEAHLKSIAYIPQMIENAVFVDELTNIKDKNGFDSYRYYVVGLKMDGIDYTAK
-1988 LANSKHKEN
+1988 LTVGVKHGEAYYDHSLTEIEKSNLIDQIDLVKAQVYDDKAAKSSIVKDKRLVSLLQTNSSNKIDKNREPLASEVDRFEQENIRFREAEEDRSLIAVHNLSEEKLKQALDLGGFPMPSIAITKAGVGHTSFGDISLLFDKESINPSDQRNKVYGEDAWTPTFPSVGYKLNDEKTNDIYRRANKAGSLPLFNPVNFHPDNFERHIDSLSSDSLVKHFKDDYGAKQLYLSETGNAVTKWEEHEVDKYLPDQIRLYEDVLNTIGLDRLKNESYDTLQEEIKKNLGDHYDVDFEN
-1997 ERNRSK
+1997 MPPLRLQRRIGNTIQHAVDYAANGNKKTEADLEATKKKIDERIDQKKFENWLEELFSGVVEDRGIRNDKDMFTPSGRSRKWEDLYDAITLDSVVRNMQNQAARGGQGLFGGSIFGAAQEQYKSIDEIRKDARKRISERSK
-2003 QAPEYTDDFRRV
+2003 E
-2015 QASSKGLSKQEI
+2015 EM
-2027 SEFNRRKREIND
+2027 D
-2039 AERGLLSGI
+2039 AERQAITDRLSAIQIPGVGNRVSDQFDLVQNIQDAVAHSHTPKGIYNYLKDYYPKMTMEAANDISGI
-2048 FGRQLASGRDR
+2048 VKDIQKMSARYFEAKPYRAVGFNEVRLAVVPSGTNEKIIEELERRNIPVRTYESGNDLQR
-2059 SWHDQRTL
+2059 KQIVEEATRELNLRFREQARTL
-2067 IDPVHQTPIQI
+2067 QT
-2078 LENVDGQ
+2078 
-2085 LFHDIFEIVRNYLP
+2085 
-2099 NGELVDLHENYDNA
+2099 
-2113 TCYLAA
+2113 
-2119 DGLSGFAVEDN
+2119 
-2130 GNLVSVFN
+2130 
-2138 LNPNVSFLKTIKDY
+2138 
-2152 VTKCGATHLD
+2152 
-2162 GYNSPKQPLAKI
+2162 
-2174 YQKTLGWKV
+2174 
-2183 ASLMD
+2183 
-2188 YNMEF
+2188 
-2193 DHDDIAANHDA
+2193 
-2204 PQVAFMVNSS
+2204 
-2214 QDVET
+2214 
-2219 KSFDKDSYDEAEA
+2219 
-2232 YQQEQVKAIFENCSK
+2232 
-2247 VIDENGEPL
+2247 
-2256 AVHPVPSSTNTT
+2256 
-2268 DEGAGN
+2268 
-2274 DQQTG
+2274 
-2279 LYFETGGNRTGDR
+2279 
-2292 SRQAYFLNIRDPKY
+2292 
-2306 SSTQGDLSNTSH
+2306 
-2318 DGAILQSQQP
+2318 
-2328 GETSSAT
+2328 
-2335 TYAVTKAD
+2335 
-2343 QIRPATDLNEAR
+2343 
-2355 SSDNPDTRYRNIDE
+2355 

-2375 AELQQQIEGTLPQGH
+2375 AELQQQIEGSLPKGH

-2406 PNLPIELAASRLET
+2406 PNLPIELAASRLSD
-2420 KASKDYSSNHPFD
+2420 KSMQANHPFE
-2433 LKNIQNLP
+2433 LSEIENLP
-2441 QAISSPIAVFDSKTQ
+2441 EAIQQPLAVFRSATHIG
-2456 PNSKVIFIE
+2456 SYVVMTEIE
-2465 LQQDGVNFVVAVK
+2465 HQGKNYVAAIQTHRQK
-2478 VHSQRANYQRKIN
+2478 GRLEIN
-2491 INSIRSV
+2491 DIRSIHYRRTNTHMV
-2498 YPKDY
+2498 
-2503 TRDIINWINRGD
+2503 NWIDEG
-2515 LLRWADK
+2515 LLEYVDK
-2522 EKILNWLTQQQSNS
+2522 QKMVEWLSKQRYNS
-2536 ADVDTPIKDIS
+2536 AEVRKLFNH
-2547 VATNIVNNF
+2547 ATNIVNSF

-2591 DDEKEAFRKRRAC
+2591 DDEKEALRKRRAY

-2698 RILAQVRNWL
+2698 RILAQVCNWL

-2729 SKHNLQNKQNIF
+2729 SKHNLQNKQSIF

-2749 DAELRYRLGINNQ
+2749 DAELRYRLGINNR

-2786 DAFEKGQMRSN
+2786 
-2797 DWFNMGTPGA
+2797 
-2807 ILQSAGLPNKPITM
+2807 
-2821 TQSVL
+2821 
-2826 RKHMAKHGFS
+2826 
-2836 ATTLRNL
+2836 
-2843 PDALNSPLMVYEW
+2843 
-2856 GDKARSLIVI
+2856 
-2866 TEIPHGD
+2866 
-2873 HRITAA
+2873 
-2879 IKLNR
+2879 
-2884 NGKQLEVNE
+2884 
-2893 IASVHGK
+2893 
-2900 SVERLITEMNDSRS
+2900 
-2914 DFAQDKLR
+2914 
-2922 YVDKKKALNWMSA
+2922 
-2935 MEAPLASSQTSS
+2935 
-2947 QELSLATNIIKN
+2947 
-2959 FENPTLPSE
+2959 
-2968 ENIRFRENGNE
+2968 
-2979 LDAVNRRFNEK
+2979 
-2990 LETLTE
+2990 ETLTE
-2996 KNADSTVLQL
+2996 KNADNTVLQL
-3006 GRPSDILRA
+3006 GHPSDILRA

-3049 AVASPIAVFNNYQ
+3049 AVANPIAVFNNYQ

-3073 KTADGNF
+3073 KTTNGNF

-3091 IDFNIVS
+3091 VDFNIIS
-3098 SVFGKS
+3098 SVFGKGTENIQ
-3104 DNKVINWINKGYAA
+3104 DWINQGYTT
-3118 YIDKEKAL
+3118 YINKEKAL
-3126 NYLHLAAPI
+3126 NYLHHPALYAGNL
-3135 AAASDNQELSL
+3135 SSQELSL

-3169 KEAPGDLPTSQASS
+3169 KEAPSDLQTSQVSS

-3271 PQKAEEAV
+3271 PQKAEQAV

-3290 LRAETARTEKLYNT
+3290 LRAETARTEKLYST

-3347 TKEATEGLTPA
+3347 TKQATEGLTPT

-3466 NGRSAYLDWVHKQQ
+3466 NGRSAYLDWVHRQQ

-3515 KSVLAMRDFF
+3515 KSMLAMRDFF

-3624 ISATQALYLR
+3624 ISTTQALYLR

-3722 GTEHEQALP
+3722 GTEHEQTLP

-3833 SKINFRVWT
+3833 SKINFRGWT

-3856 SADPQF
+3856 SADSQF

-3968 AARRDAEI
+3968 AARRDAEL

-4039 YRTRGMESA
+4039 YRTQGMESA
-4048 QARRAALKDVSIA
+4048 QARRAALKDVSLA

-4128 EGYPFDGPM
+4128 EGYPFGGPM

-4186 YNGVQSFID
+4186 YNGVQAFID

-4207 APRSQIKKILMQRG
+4207 APRSQIKKILLQRG

-4242 MDRSAQGARGTSQPL
+4242 IDRSAQGAQGTSYPL

>member
-45 NKRDGFIKAFPN
+45 KKRDSFLKAYPN
-57 AKTVDRMST
+57 AKTVDRIST
-66 PPKED
+66 PPKQD
-71 AQPEYSGPGGYF
+71 TQPEYSGPGGYF

-154 KTHRLGMMQAQNPE
+154 KTHRLGMMQAQNAE
-168 GYAPY
+168 WGRPY
-173 PQRSDDEK
+173 SQRYGRTEDN
-181 TNSRFLP
+181 TPILP
-188 LANVGDETSA
+188 LADAGNQESA
-198 VWMIPQPEDYPAPSP
+198 FSTNLHPQDYPAPSP
-213 EAQRIWERRINE
+213 EAQQIWERRTNE
-225 AKAQSQFESGVRG
+225 ARAQSQFESGVRK
-238 QLWEITKTL
+238 QLWEVSKVVE
-247 DEQDRK
+247 EQDRK
-253 NDEEVRQWREESHKR
+253 KDEEIRQWREQSHKR
-268 ALDGLGALPIPPSTP
+268 ALEGKGALPIGPTPP
-283 EESRSYSNLKT
+283 EEARRYSNLKT
-294 AQGLLD
+294 ARGLLD

-310 RNTHGATGVGNAL
+310 QNTHQGTSGIGNAL
-323 RGIKDGLFDPHTWD
+323 RGIKNNLFDPIAWERHVGT
-337 LGIGELVD
+337 LAD
-345 ANNLRRVIAKS
+345 ASNISKVIAKS

-362 TDDERSLLD
+362 TDDEQSLLD
-371 ALATNMAVSS
+371 ALATNLAANS

-395 GTAQSLPFMI
+395 SIAQSLPFMI

-644 FYQQAGELLGEEWQ
+644 FDQQAGELLGEEWQ

-763 LQELRAVKN
+763 LQQLRAVEN

-802 AVQDQIQQKIKESDD
+802 AVQDQINQKIKESDD

-831 VTLKGDNAA
+831 ITLKGDNAA

-845 QGDVTFNPDGSV
+845 QGDVAFNPDGSV

-985 PQQTAEQTMAP
+985 PQQTAEQTMTP

-1002 QNGVDDR
+1002 QNGVDNRIGRSLNKEEADNLIAEMENRAESAPELELTPENWTAEFGEDGMVDTPIGKVKMGENQLAKMFLKGRNNQLGMVKPTLTSPDIVIEIQSPTTNAQHERNTSLLFVKTFIGKDGKKHHYFTSVTVQKDGMEVSISNHIETVKRIRGFLEKGKLLYRVYGGAQTEHSRANTSGTTSPTNPGVISFNKDTQNIEYNQTNDSDNR

-1036 ELTLENWTAEFGKDG
+1036 ELT
-1051 MVDTPIGKVKMG
+1051 
-1063 ENQYQKLAQKGRN
+1063 
-1076 GKLGMIK
+1076 
-1083 PTLTNPDVI
+1083 
-1092 IEDKSQAKEGQQTER
+1092 
-1107 SSSYVFVKSFIDE
+1107 
-1120 TGERRYYFTSV
+1120 
-1131 TISKEGNEVVISNQ
+1131 
-1145 ERKRNRIHTLFKE
+1145 
-1158 GKLIHV
+1158 
-1164 KKAALPTESATS
+1164 
-1176 AQGNQF
+1176 
-1182 TVPGGATL
+1182 
-1190 QGKNT
+1190 
-1195 NTSANFQTNTTD
+1195 
-1207 NQPQNGVDNRIG
+1207 
-1219 RSLNKEE
+1219 
-1226 ADDLIAE
+1226 
-1233 MENRAE
+1233 
-1239 PAPELELTP
+1239 P
-1248 ENWTAEFGKD
+1248 ENWTAEFGED

-1297 DMVVEKVA
+1297 DMVLEE
-1305 PADNA
+1305 ADPKEGA

-1327 SRVVHFQ
+1327 SRVVHFEN
-1334 SVTVKKDGLEVSI
+1334 VTIQKDNLEVSI
-1347 SSHEAEPKDIKK
+1347 SSHELQKSALQKKMQQDNLLHLKGLFSSEGRLAEPQI
-1359 DMQNATILHISEKMS
+1359 
-1374 HGSEGSLTEAPV
+1374 EGS
-1386 AEGPDLVPTSD
+1386 DLVPTPS
-1397 NLSTN
+1397 LSSTN

-1407 FAENQIPAGQNNTNI
+1407 FAENQIPADQNNTNT
-1422 SPEATQPP
+1422 SSEATQTPT
-1430 AEVTYPRDEK
+1430 EVTYPRDEK

-1445 FDQIDDP
+1445 FNQIDDP

-1551 TTNADT
+1551 VTNTDT

-1583 FGEITKDTGLTP
+1583 FGEITEDTGLTP

-1764 TNPLTNKTNTP
+1764 TNHLTNKTNTP

-1864 RFRQDDAQ
+1864 RFRQDDTQ
-1872 IRDALL
+1872 IRDAVL

-1896 IHTQEEFSQEEQ
+1896 LHAQEEFSQEEQ

-1929 REPKANTPEEQQII
+1929 REPEANTPEEQQII

-1953 KAPNGKPTNLTA
+1953 KAPNGQPSNLTEK
-1965 AQWVKVRTQAFKN
+1965 QWVQVRTQAFKN
-1978 WFGDWEKIAK
+1978 WFGDWEKAARIEKLRRSKPLVVSGNDYQEKYELNSRSAGKYIVDSLRGEYINADTQSTIRISRKSQKVAHHDAESEAHLKSIAYIPQMIENAVFVDELTNIKDKNGFDSYRYYVVGLKMDGIDYTAK
-1988 LANSKHKEN
+1988 LTVGVKHGEAYYDHSLTEIEKSNLIDQIDLVKAQVYDDKAAKSSIVKDKRLVSLLQTNSSNKIDKNREPLASEVDRFEQENIRFRDHNISAFAKKHNLNEQNVKDYAEYMQTGNIIGASRAFHEIRRQVRLDNTGISLGQFTKLFSPIKKELYSHFGDIDELRDKYVQVEMEVRGVMN
-1997 ERNRSK
+1997 AARKKATEEKEADKKRLQEFELMSDQQLND
-2003 QAPEYTDDFRRV
+2003 EYDK
-2015 QASSKGLSKQEI
+2015 AI
-2027 SEFNRRKREIND
+2027 SEKNESRMRDLVNEAARR
-2039 AERGLLSGI
+2039 
-2048 FGRQLASGRDR
+2048 
-2059 SWHDQRTL
+2059 
-2067 IDPVHQTPIQI
+2067 
-2078 LENVDGQ
+2078 
-2085 LFHDIFEIVRNYLP
+2085 
-2099 NGELVDLHENYDNA
+2099 NGYGDVNSEYQGVGA
-2113 TCYLAA
+2113 WKAP
-2119 DGLSGFAVEDN
+2119 
-2130 GNLVSVFN
+2130 GN
-2138 LNPNVSFLKTIKDY
+2138 P
-2152 VTKCGATHLD
+2152 
-2162 GYNSPKQPLAKI
+2162 GYNSVDARRAALETDGTNI
-2174 YQKTLGWKV
+2174 NV
-2183 ASLMD
+2183 M
-2188 YNMEF
+2188 
-2193 DHDDIAANHDA
+2193 DIADGYTSQPDNYFTNLHEYGNDTPYGKESAAAINQAIVEAKKGDKPMITVYRAVPMSIKENQLRNGDWVTPSRKYAELHG
-2204 PQVAFMVNSS
+2204 NSRLEGDYRIIK
-2214 QDVET
+2214 QEVPADELWW
-2219 KSFDKDSYDEAEA
+2219 DGNDINEWGYDDGKKYA
-2232 YQQEQVKAIFENCSK
+2232 YRNTGNNRKLNDLITR
-2247 VIDENGEPL
+2247 DENGNIIPL
-2256 AVHPVPSSTNTT
+2256 SQRFNARK
-2268 DEGAGN
+2268 N
-2274 DQQTG
+2274 D
-2279 LYFETGGNRTGDR
+2279 
-2292 SRQAYFLNIRDPKY
+2292 
-2306 SSTQGDLSNTSH
+2306 
-2318 DGAILQSQQP
+2318 
-2328 GETSSAT
+2328 
-2335 TYAVTKAD
+2335 V
-2343 QIRPATDLNEAR
+2343 
-2355 SSDNPDTRYRNIDE
+2355 RYREQEQI
-2369 VNDQFN
+2369 NDQFN

-2406 PNLPIELAASRLET
+2406 PNLPIELAASRLSD
-2420 KASKDYSSNHPFD
+2420 KSMQANHPFE
-2433 LKNIQNLP
+2433 LSEIENLP
-2441 QAISSPIAVFDSKTQ
+2441 EAIQQPLAVFRSATHIG
-2456 PNSKVIFIE
+2456 SY
-2465 LQQDGVNFVVAVK
+2465 VVMTENEHQGK
-2478 VHSQRANYQRKIN
+2478 NYVAAIQTHRQKGRLEIN
-2491 INSIRSV
+2491 DIRSI
-2498 YPKDY
+2498 YPKNNGQ
-2503 TRDIINWINRGD
+2503 IANWIDEG
-2515 LLRWADK
+2515 LLEYAETQK
-2522 EKILNWLTQQQSNS
+2522 MVEWLSKQRSNS
-2536 ADVDTPIKDIS
+2536 AEVRKLFNH
-2547 VATNIVNNF
+2547 ATNIVNNF

-2567 ATAEELS
+2567 ATAENLS
-2574 ETLHT
+2574 RTLHT

-2591 DDEKEAFRKRRAC
+2591 DDEKEALRKRRAY

-2648 KYNDLLRRVWSSLD
+2648 KFNDLLRRVWSSLD

-2722 LRYLLWR
+2722 IRYLLWR

-2786 DAFEKGQMRSN
+2786 
-2797 DWFNMGTPGA
+2797 
-2807 ILQSAGLPNKPITM
+2807 
-2821 TQSVL
+2821 
-2826 RKHMAKHGFS
+2826 
-2836 ATTLRNL
+2836 
-2843 PDALNSPLMVYEW
+2843 
-2856 GDKARSLIVI
+2856 
-2866 TEIPHGD
+2866 
-2873 HRITAA
+2873 
-2879 IKLNR
+2879 
-2884 NGKQLEVNE
+2884 
-2893 IASVHGK
+2893 
-2900 SVERLITEMNDSRS
+2900 
-2914 DFAQDKLR
+2914 
-2922 YVDKKKALNWMSA
+2922 
-2935 MEAPLASSQTSS
+2935 
-2947 QELSLATNIIKN
+2947 
-2959 FENPTLPSE
+2959 
-2968 ENIRFRENGNE
+2968 
-2979 LDAVNRRFNEK
+2979 
-2990 LETLTE
+2990 ETLTE

-3015 AGIADKPLKLYGN
+3015 AGIADKPLKLYGS

-3049 AVASPIAVFNNYQ
+3049 AVANPIAVFNNYQ

-3271 PQKAEEAV
+3271 PQKAEQAV
-3279 HRILDTVTTAR
+3279 RRILDTVTTAR

-3380 DYMAASAQME
+3380 DYMAASAYME

-3616 NDGSQPQV
+3616 NDGSRPQV

-3722 GTEHEQALP
+3722 GTEHEQTLP

-3968 AARRDAEI
+3968 AARRDAEL

-4039 YRTRGMESA
+4039 YRTRGMEST

-4128 EGYPFDGPM
+4128 EGYPFGGPM

-4186 YNGVQSFID
+4186 YNGVQAFID

-4207 APRSQIKKILMQRG
+4207 APRSQIKKILLQRG

-4242 MDRSAQGARGTSQPL
+4242 MDRSAQGAQGTSQPL